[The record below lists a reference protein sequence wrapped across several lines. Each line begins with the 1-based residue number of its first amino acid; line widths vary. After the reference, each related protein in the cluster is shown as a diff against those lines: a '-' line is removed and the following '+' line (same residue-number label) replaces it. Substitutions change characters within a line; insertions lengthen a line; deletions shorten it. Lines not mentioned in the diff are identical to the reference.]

1 MTLSRGAIGNLVNR
15 YRAVLRKCRMMN
27 VFGSLAVA
35 GMLVAG
41 NAGFAG
47 AEDPIIAPNSSIS
60 KHYDTNTTV
69 LNTDQPQFSK
79 ELYAI
84 GATGSQGALDISME
98 GDAALTVDASWRRD
112 AADSN
117 RDQLSAVYV
126 GSGAQFSFTGT
137 GLFRATG
144 QGKVMEAVAFRNGA
158 NGPTG
163 GTMRLTGAITGEAI
177 TEASENGSGY
187 KAIGVKA
194 ENAGTII
201 FSGKSAWLK
210 AMAHAGTADGVYA
223 RYGGVVD
230 FQSEEVKVLSQS
242 DTGSAASGISIEYS
256 GGTITSSEQTALTVG
271 VKAPASTATGISLSG
286 ASKGL
291 VDLAGSLAVS
301 VEGSPVRGIEN
312 DQGTLHVAKASSITG
327 IGEGTFP
334 SYGIWGRNGSST
346 ELRGDVDVNMTSS
359 TTVYGVYADSAT
371 VSLGSE
377 GDVAIL
383 VQGSL
388 GRGVA
393 AFSGGNVEL
402 GSQGKEVS
410 ITAQNTG
417 VEAGTSST
425 VSLNGKV
432 KIDSGTGISLSST
445 TVDKFPS
452 LLSNG
457 SVSIISAGT
466 GIVAKYAHAV
476 FNELHIQAGTGI
488 DVQSPGYIG
497 SGNTDTVLDV
507 NGPAEIVAQNTAL
520 QIVGASGSKSASSG
534 FVGTFNDAASLRA
547 SNGNG
552 VQLSASTHSG
562 TTAARDCSV
571 TFKGQ
576 TSIASEKGTGVVV
589 NGPVASTAQDGASV
603 VFEGATTIDAAKAI
617 EIKKNNGKGASVTFA
632 YNPTPINVPARAQ
645 DADSQVNGSVT
656 GTGTLIKSGGGS
668 LALNGDN
675 SSFSGEFNMQGGRAF
690 LGSGKGYFSGA
701 TVNLTG
707 GTLVAPELRFSGG
720 KLLVAGGT
728 LETGTGQIFTSA
740 LNADG
745 DMKDPGAVKLSDS
758 NWKFDS
764 GVIAFDDAKY
774 NIVYAQTAAG
784 LLGAGNVAAD
794 NASGSGSAKEITFT
808 GTLVELP
815 PGDPDSFETLQKAV
829 LDTGIDSIKL
839 GSDIVLSK
847 RLQGTTPVTRSLTID
862 GNGHTISGA
871 YPGLWFKGMDSG
883 TVSIQN
889 ITFDGL
895 KTSSGDRYEGPV
907 SFGPAIFFDM
917 GYFADNWKS
926 TAKLIIGD
934 GVQFRNTESV
944 GDGAGGAVRTA
955 HGIVEIGNN
964 VSFINCTGGSGG
976 GLYSESFTTIGD
988 NVVFEGNKG
997 RRGGALNVVDD
1008 YGGYLTDPNY
1018 ASGARRVKYVH
1029 IGKNALFK
1037 DNSVELLG
1045 SGGNGGAIEVQ
1056 SGELSIDDGA
1066 TFTGNT
1072 SKSTGGAIAVCDWS
1086 PQLPAKAV
1094 LGSAT
1099 FIQNSAGSYGG
1110 AIINEGDVRFNGPVS
1125 FVENTAGKIGGAV
1138 CNLNTLN
1145 MAAES
1150 AFSKNTAGVGG
1161 GLYNE
1166 GIASLGKASFIENAA
1181 ADGGG
1186 AVFNVHQLTF
1196 ADGAVFSG
1204 NSATDGGAVYNDFSA
1219 DKDGNVVSDGSLT
1232 FNGGARFTGN
1242 TASGFGG
1249 AIYNTRSITLNP
1261 GAGQEIVFSGN
1272 TDSTGSNAIFMGDGS
1287 SLDIMGDGKVVF
1299 DDALS
1304 SQSATPTLKKTGSG
1318 ELLLNASMD
1327 GFLGTA
1333 SFEGGLTSIAEKW
1346 LIKNLSTVAGGK
1358 LKMSEFSFAS
1368 QDAEN
1373 AVTGGKLV
1381 LAGGILETG
1390 TGQIFANGLNAEGDA
1405 RNPGSVKLNG
1415 DNWSFDSGLIAFD
1428 DAKYNLTYAQA
1439 AALLLGA
1446 SNVGADASGSGSAKE
1461 ITFTGTYVN
1470 IPNPGPLSPYYYT
1483 GNKSDAASDG
1493 TVGGWRDSSG
1503 LPIAIADVITVK
1515 TEPGQAS
1522 EYRFLSGVYDGSK
1535 TSDTSETY
1543 ACLIHGG
1550 DSGVRVT
1557 SDGPLTIQNWG
1568 TGLMPYHASVA
1579 SSNGEILFGDNV
1591 SLLNNHSAG
1600 DATKGGG
1607 AIFSKKGVTF
1617 GDNAVLSGNS
1627 TALAIGGGGYG
1638 GGAIFLDGKGVVR
1651 FGKNAVIANNESY
1664 HYGGAIYSL
1673 GSVSMGEGATV
1684 RGNTTS
1690 YMGGAIAVT
1699 GALSLGT
1706 GSVVESN
1713 QAQAGGAVY
1722 STGQVNATGTTFR
1735 KNVATSNYGGGI
1747 YSAGGSIVLVDS
1759 RMEENKAAGGGAIIL
1774 AGGGTASVM
1783 DTAFAANTATNGGAF
1798 FIDKNGVLTTASGG
1812 VGTDAGTL
1820 FDGNSA
1826 TTNGGAVYV
1835 QNGTVDLGSGTRL
1848 QGNQA
1853 AKGGAIYAL
1862 GGKDASAKLTFAGT
1876 VFGKNSGTYGG
1887 AVYSSAS
1894 VGGTVNAA
1902 ASDVVFEGN
1911 TATSGGAVYL
1921 GGSGTSDIAFTD
1933 AVFKENQANTG
1944 NGGAIYSAISG
1955 SSNLAIADST
1965 FEGNNAGYGGAV
1977 FNNGQLTT
1985 SGNVVFSG
1993 NTATY
1998 GGAVYNYFTST
2009 TDGSLAFNGGA
2020 RFTGN
2025 TASGL
2030 GGAIYNTRAV
2040 TLNPGAGQEIVFSG
2054 NTDSTGSNAI
2064 FMGDGS
2070 SLDIMGDGKVVF
2082 DDALS
2087 SQSATPTLKKTGSGE
2102 LLLNAS
2108 MDGFLGT
2115 ASFEG
2120 GLTSIAEKWLIKNL
2134 STVAGGKLKMSE
2146 FSFASQDAE
2155 NAVTGGKLVL
2165 AGGILET
2172 GTGQI
2177 FANGLNA
2184 EGDARNPGSV
2194 KLNGDNWSFDSGLI
2208 AFDDAKYNLTY
2219 AQAAALLLGASNVG
2233 ADASGSGSAKEITFT
2248 GTYVNI
2254 PNPGPISPY
2263 YYTGNKS
2270 DAASD
2275 GTVGGWLDN
2284 SGVPVTLANAIT
2296 VKKEPGQ
2303 ASEYRFLSGVFDGS
2317 KASDTS
2323 SLIHDDSGVHVTS
2336 DGPLTIQ
2343 NWGTELV
2350 PAHTSTVAS
2359 TGEIVFGNNVSVLNN
2374 HSAGDGTKGGG
2385 ALFSKASITF
2395 GDNAVLSGNATVLA
2409 AGGEGY
2415 GGGALFLDGKGEI
2428 LLGKNA
2434 LIEKN
2439 ESCGYGGAIYSLGS
2453 VRLGEGAVIRGNK
2466 ASYMGG
2472 ALAVTGALS
2481 LGKNALVE
2489 DNQARQG
2496 GAIYA
2501 QNGTL
2506 ALGSGTRLER
2516 NQADRGGAIY
2526 LQGGSGD
2533 STTLDL
2539 MNSVFRENSAS
2550 NGGALYLTGDGT
2562 LRIAAADTVFEGNS
2576 ASYGGAIYNG
2586 FPMNEKGHSG
2596 SDGSLAFNGG
2606 ARFTGNTASGLGGA
2620 IYNTRAVT
2628 LNPGAG
2634 QEIVFSGNTDST
2646 GSNAIFMGDGSSLD
2660 ITGDGKVV
2668 FDDALSS
2675 QSATPTLKKTG
2686 GGTLLFNASMDG
2698 FLGTA
2703 AFEDGRTEI
2712 AQKWLIKNTVTIT
2725 GGRLKMPEF
2734 SFAAQGEGNN
2744 VAGGKLILAGGIL
2757 ETGTGQIFTN
2767 GLNAEGDNK
2776 DPGAVKLRD
2785 DNWSFNSG
2793 LIAFNDA
2800 LYNLT
2805 YAQAAADSLG
2815 ANNVEAGEGVGS
2827 TSAKEIT
2834 FIGTGYVDPDPDPVP
2849 PVDPD
2854 PTPPAP
2860 EPKPDEDRTGKVSV
2874 DELNNNH
2881 ANNIVLGN
2889 VTITTGTSSDSG
2901 KDFVVGASAT
2911 DDKTDSISGSIGG
2924 KNIDLGSSGRNISV
2938 VGGHYLTL
2946 VGGSS
2951 DTPLVTAGGNPV
2963 NVHVGGTGEGASGVL
2978 NLGTPVMDSGG
2989 TLSGNIEIAAAST
3002 VNVRAGTHVITGEAN
3017 ETTGTADVAGMNN
3030 NGGTINIAE
3039 GAHLQSTIRQADG
3052 QTNVSGRL
3060 TSASVELSG
3069 GGLNVSGAVDSSS
3082 VTASKGDIKVAGT
3095 LAADVLTT
3103 SSDVQINIGDQGSAG
3118 RVVAR
3123 QARLQGGRVFLDPAW
3138 KGNDALTD
3146 ASHGVFTFVNNEI
3159 DGLLTAGQN
3168 SLLVLGDTD
3177 TGWALDAFGRS
3188 SLQWGQNGVT
3198 AALAIRKPQTLNGT
3212 LGAVMVDGTKTSAP
3226 VLTPNTATFTDGSL
3240 LLVDGSGLNGAAAL
3254 TSQGGTLNVD
3264 AGAKLLIDNIT
3275 QGEYAITSGFSVSS
3289 VQGWNG
3295 DNLSTPDNLI
3305 GLVLGKDADG
3315 SMKIQATAR
3324 RSSDVFRGLSLV
3336 NTMDAIWGKGL
3347 NDTESD
3353 SMGIRFLSRAVNE
3366 NYLPKAD
3373 TVHTVDG
3380 AAQIA
3385 VAGGVQ
3391 GMAVAA
3397 ADAPVRAIQDHASL
3411 LHMTA
3416 TREGAVR
3423 KDGLNLWIN
3432 ALYGAEHARNF
3443 GAGSLDGGYNA
3454 DFGGIVFG
3462 GDYAFGVFRVGMALN
3477 AGSGTAR
3484 SRGDFN
3490 ATKNDFDFWGVNLY
3504 GSWSRDQFNIVG
3516 DLGYSANKNEV
3527 KQDLPTTMQ
3536 LGQLRGDVDTGVLT
3550 AGLRGEYRFETDWA
3564 DVTPHVGVRYY
3575 NLRTDG
3581 FTSRIDEHDVFRVGR
3596 DTQEIW
3602 TFPIGVSFSRDFE
3615 TSSGWKVKPRADLSV
3630 VPAAGDLKAKTK
3642 ARVPGVAASD
3652 TIKARMM
3659 DSVSFDGTLGL
3670 EVQRDNISFGLD
3682 YGIRASEHKT
3692 GHGVNVSFTYKF

>member
-47 AEDPIIAPNSSIS
+47 AEELSGDISPISLSGDTRNIIGVGDIS
-60 KHYDTNTTV
+60 LRSTEPALRYLINV
-69 LNTDQPQFSK
+69 S
-79 ELYAI
+79 
-84 GATGSQGALDISME
+84 GQGQLDISMSNGSPMAVGNADGIYLKDYSE
-98 GDAALTVDASWRRD
+98 YDQYAS
-112 AADSN
+112 AFHVA
-117 RDQLSAVYV
+117 
-126 GSGAQFSFTGT
+126 GSGSSGSFAGTGT
-137 GLFRATG
+137 FSMVGG
-144 QGKVMEAVAFRNGA
+144 GKLLGVCAFLSESK
-158 NGPTG
+158 
-163 GTMRLTGAITGEAI
+163 GTLTLSGDITGEA
-177 TEASENGSGY
+177 EAVMNGSNGY
-187 KAIGVKA
+187 ASFAAAAAGGNLVFGGDRTTLRAKASTGNNANGAFVKYGGMIGFASKSVLIESKNTDSSSVGINCADGTVKTSA
-194 ENAGTII
+194 DTDLDIVVEGNKATTGIQLTASSSDVQLAGNLDLTATQTGQDSFASVLGISND
-201 FSGKSAWLK
+201 SGKMVVSGPTSLRLVTNAPFDAKGITASGK
-210 AMAHAGTADGVYA
+210 ADMSFLGDVEIAV
-223 RYGGVVD
+223 
-230 FQSEEVKVLSQS
+230 
-242 DTGSAASGISIEYS
+242 TGSASGSALYTTYRYDYS
-256 GGTITSSEQTALTVG
+256 TQAGICPV
-271 VKAPASTATGISLSG
+271 ISLGTDGKAVTLNSSG
-286 ASKGL
+286 
-291 VDLAGSLAVS
+291 
-301 VEGSPVRGIEN
+301 
-312 DQGTLHVAKASSITG
+312 
-327 IGEGTFP
+327 
-334 SYGIWGRNGSST
+334 YGIN
-346 ELRGDVDVNMTSS
+346 N
-359 TTVYGVYADSAT
+359 
-371 VSLGSE
+371 
-377 GDVAIL
+377 
-383 VQGSL
+383 QG
-388 GRGVA
+388 
-393 AFSGGNVEL
+393 
-402 GSQGKEVS
+402 
-410 ITAQNTG
+410 
-417 VEAGTSST
+417 
-425 VSLNGKV
+425 
-432 KIDSGTGISLSST
+432 
-445 TVDKFPS
+445 
-452 LLSNG
+452 G
-457 SVSIISAGT
+457 SVSLT
-466 GIVAKYAHAV
+466 GQRINITGSTGVFVEGGGNENVFADVRFDGPTTINADKAIV
-476 FNELHIQAGTGI
+476 
-488 DVQSPGYIG
+488 
-497 SGNTDTVLDV
+497 
-507 NGPAEIVAQNTAL
+507 
-520 QIVGASGSKSASSG
+520 
-534 FVGTFNDAASLRA
+534 
-547 SNGNG
+547 
-552 VQLSASTHSG
+552 
-562 TTAARDCSV
+562 
-571 TFKGQ
+571 
-576 TSIASEKGTGVVV
+576 TSI
-589 NGPVASTAQDGASV
+589 
-603 VFEGATTIDAAKAI
+603 KAG
-617 EIKKNNGKGASVTFA
+617 EQVGASVTFA
-632 YNPTPINVPARAQ
+632 YNPTPINVPVTKES
-645 DADSQVNGSVT
+645 ADSKVRGSVT
-656 GTGTLIKSGGGS
+656 GSSGTINKENAGS
-668 LALNGDN
+668 LAFYGDISN
-675 SSFSGEFNMQGGRAF
+675 FSGVFNQKGGTTF
-690 LGSGKGYFSGA
+690 LSEGAAGYFGKA
-701 TVNLTG
+701 QLAVTG
-707 GTLVAPELRFSGG
+707 GALVAPTLSFQKTG
-720 KLLVAGGT
+720 KLTLAGGT

-794 NASGSGSAKEITFT
+794 NVSGSGSAKEITFT

-829 LDTGIDSIKL
+829 LDSGIDSIKL

-847 RLQGTTPVTRSLTID
+847 RLQGTTPVARSLAID

-889 ITFDGL
+889 IAFDGL

-964 VSFINCTGGSGG
+964 VGFINCTGGSGG

-1008 YGGYLTDPNY
+1008 YEDYLTDPDY

-1037 DNSVELLG
+1037 NNSVELLG

-1066 TFTGNT
+1066 TFTGNS

-1094 LGSAT
+1094 LGSAAFT
-1099 FIQNSAGSYGG
+1099 QNSAGSYGG

-1150 AFSKNTAGVGG
+1150 TFSKNTAGVGG

-1186 AVFNVHQLTF
+1186 AIFNVHQLTF

-1204 NSATDGGAVYNDFSA
+1204 NSATDGGAVYNDFSE
-1219 DKDGNVVSDGSLT
+1219 DKDGNAVSAGSLA

-1242 TASGFGG
+1242 TASGLGG

-1287 SLDIMGDGKVVF
+1287 SLDITGDGKVVF
-1299 DDALS
+1299 NDALS
-1304 SQSATPTLKKTGSG
+1304 SQSATPALKKTGS
-1318 ELLLNASMD
+1318 
-1327 GFLGTA
+1327 
-1333 SFEGGLTSIAEKW
+1333 
-1346 LIKNLSTVAGGK
+1346 
-1358 LKMSEFSFAS
+1358 
-1368 QDAEN
+1368 
-1373 AVTGGKLV
+1373 
-1381 LAGGILETG
+1381 
-1390 TGQIFANGLNAEGDA
+1390 
-1405 RNPGSVKLNG
+1405 
-1415 DNWSFDSGLIAFD
+1415 
-1428 DAKYNLTYAQA
+1428 
-1439 AALLLGA
+1439 
-1446 SNVGADASGSGSAKE
+1446 
-1461 ITFTGTYVN
+1461 
-1470 IPNPGPLSPYYYT
+1470 
-1483 GNKSDAASDG
+1483 
-1493 TVGGWRDSSG
+1493 
-1503 LPIAIADVITVK
+1503 
-1515 TEPGQAS
+1515 
-1522 EYRFLSGVYDGSK
+1522 
-1535 TSDTSETY
+1535 
-1543 ACLIHGG
+1543 
-1550 DSGVRVT
+1550 
-1557 SDGPLTIQNWG
+1557 
-1568 TGLMPYHASVA
+1568 
-1579 SSNGEILFGDNV
+1579 
-1591 SLLNNHSAG
+1591 
-1600 DATKGGG
+1600 
-1607 AIFSKKGVTF
+1607 
-1617 GDNAVLSGNS
+1617 
-1627 TALAIGGGGYG
+1627 
-1638 GGAIFLDGKGVVR
+1638 
-1651 FGKNAVIANNESY
+1651 
-1664 HYGGAIYSL
+1664 
-1673 GSVSMGEGATV
+1673 
-1684 RGNTTS
+1684 
-1690 YMGGAIAVT
+1690 
-1699 GALSLGT
+1699 
-1706 GSVVESN
+1706 
-1713 QAQAGGAVY
+1713 
-1722 STGQVNATGTTFR
+1722 
-1735 KNVATSNYGGGI
+1735 
-1747 YSAGGSIVLVDS
+1747 
-1759 RMEENKAAGGGAIIL
+1759 
-1774 AGGGTASVM
+1774 
-1783 DTAFAANTATNGGAF
+1783 
-1798 FIDKNGVLTTASGG
+1798 
-1812 VGTDAGTL
+1812 
-1820 FDGNSA
+1820 
-1826 TTNGGAVYV
+1826 
-1835 QNGTVDLGSGTRL
+1835 
-1848 QGNQA
+1848 
-1853 AKGGAIYAL
+1853 
-1862 GGKDASAKLTFAGT
+1862 
-1876 VFGKNSGTYGG
+1876 
-1887 AVYSSAS
+1887 
-1894 VGGTVNAA
+1894 
-1902 ASDVVFEGN
+1902 
-1911 TATSGGAVYL
+1911 
-1921 GGSGTSDIAFTD
+1921 
-1933 AVFKENQANTG
+1933 
-1944 NGGAIYSAISG
+1944 
-1955 SSNLAIADST
+1955 
-1965 FEGNNAGYGGAV
+1965 
-1977 FNNGQLTT
+1977 
-1985 SGNVVFSG
+1985 
-1993 NTATY
+1993 
-1998 GGAVYNYFTST
+1998 
-2009 TDGSLAFNGGA
+2009 
-2020 RFTGN
+2020 
-2025 TASGL
+2025 
-2030 GGAIYNTRAV
+2030 
-2040 TLNPGAGQEIVFSG
+2040 
-2054 NTDSTGSNAI
+2054 
-2064 FMGDGS
+2064 
-2070 SLDIMGDGKVVF
+2070 
-2082 DDALS
+2082 
-2087 SQSATPTLKKTGSGE
+2087 
-2102 LLLNAS
+2102 
-2108 MDGFLGT
+2108 
-2115 ASFEG
+2115 
-2120 GLTSIAEKWLIKNL
+2120 
-2134 STVAGGKLKMSE
+2134 
-2146 FSFASQDAE
+2146 
-2155 NAVTGGKLVL
+2155 
-2165 AGGILET
+2165 
-2172 GTGQI
+2172 
-2177 FANGLNA
+2177 
-2184 EGDARNPGSV
+2184 
-2194 KLNGDNWSFDSGLI
+2194 
-2208 AFDDAKYNLTY
+2208 
-2219 AQAAALLLGASNVG
+2219 
-2233 ADASGSGSAKEITFT
+2233 
-2248 GTYVNI
+2248 
-2254 PNPGPISPY
+2254 
-2263 YYTGNKS
+2263 
-2270 DAASD
+2270 
-2275 GTVGGWLDN
+2275 
-2284 SGVPVTLANAIT
+2284 
-2296 VKKEPGQ
+2296 
-2303 ASEYRFLSGVFDGS
+2303 
-2317 KASDTS
+2317 
-2323 SLIHDDSGVHVTS
+2323 
-2336 DGPLTIQ
+2336 
-2343 NWGTELV
+2343 
-2350 PAHTSTVAS
+2350 
-2359 TGEIVFGNNVSVLNN
+2359 
-2374 HSAGDGTKGGG
+2374 
-2385 ALFSKASITF
+2385 
-2395 GDNAVLSGNATVLA
+2395 
-2409 AGGEGY
+2409 
-2415 GGGALFLDGKGEI
+2415 
-2428 LLGKNA
+2428 
-2434 LIEKN
+2434 
-2439 ESCGYGGAIYSLGS
+2439 
-2453 VRLGEGAVIRGNK
+2453 
-2466 ASYMGG
+2466 
-2472 ALAVTGALS
+2472 
-2481 LGKNALVE
+2481 
-2489 DNQARQG
+2489 
-2496 GAIYA
+2496 
-2501 QNGTL
+2501 
-2506 ALGSGTRLER
+2506 
-2516 NQADRGGAIY
+2516 
-2526 LQGGSGD
+2526 
-2533 STTLDL
+2533 
-2539 MNSVFRENSAS
+2539 
-2550 NGGALYLTGDGT
+2550 
-2562 LRIAAADTVFEGNS
+2562 
-2576 ASYGGAIYNG
+2576 
-2586 FPMNEKGHSG
+2586 
-2596 SDGSLAFNGG
+2596 
-2606 ARFTGNTASGLGGA
+2606 
-2620 IYNTRAVT
+2620 
-2628 LNPGAG
+2628 
-2634 QEIVFSGNTDST
+2634 
-2646 GSNAIFMGDGSSLD
+2646 
-2660 ITGDGKVV
+2660 
-2668 FDDALSS
+2668 
-2675 QSATPTLKKTG
+2675 
-2686 GGTLLFNASMDG
+2686 GTLLFNASMDG

-2725 GGRLKMPEF
+2725 GGRLKMPAF
-2734 SFAAQGEGNN
+2734 SFVAQGEGNN

-2757 ETGTGQIFTN
+2757 ETGTGQIFIN

-2776 DPGAVKLRD
+2776 DPGAVKLSG
-2785 DNWSFNSG
+2785 DNWSFDSG

-2815 ANNVEAGEGVGS
+2815 ANNVEAGEGAGS

-2834 FIGTGYVDPDPDPVP
+2834 FIGTGYVDPGPDPVP
-2849 PVDPD
+2849 PVDPGPDPVPPVEPD

-2901 KDFVVGASAT
+2901 KDFVVGASAK

-3052 QTNVSGRL
+3052 QTNVSGKL

-3069 GGLNVSGAVDSSS
+3069 GALNVSGAVDSSS

-3103 SSDVQINIGDQGSAG
+3103 SSDVQLNIGDQGSAG

-3123 QARLQGGRVFLDPAW
+3123 QAQLQGGRVFLDPAW
-3138 KGNDALTD
+3138 KGNDALAD

-3226 VLTPNTATFTDGSL
+3226 VLTPNTATFADGSL

-3275 QGEYAITSGFSVSS
+3275 QGEYAITSGFSVSN

-3315 SMKIQATAR
+3315 SMKVQATAR

-3347 NDTESD
+3347 NDTESGN
-3353 SMGIRFLSRAVNE
+3353 MGIRFLSRAVNE
-3366 NYLPKAD
+3366 KHLPKAD

-3411 LHMTA
+3411 SHMTT
-3416 TREGAVR
+3416 TREGAIR

-3432 ALYGAEHARNF
+3432 ALYGAEHARNL

-3462 GDYAFGVFRVGMALN
+3462 GDYAFGDFRVGMALN

-3490 ATKNDFDFWGVNLY
+3490 ATKNDFDFWGMNLY

-3527 KQDLPTTMQ
+3527 KQDLPATMQ
-3536 LGQLRGDVDTGVLT
+3536 LGQLRADVDTGVLT

-3581 FTSRIDEHDVFRVGR
+3581 FTSRIDDHDVFRVGR

-3630 VPAAGDLKAKTK
+3630 APAAGDLKAKAK

-3670 EVQRDNISFGLD
+3670 EVQKDNISFGLD
-3682 YGIRASEHKT
+3682 YGIRASEHKA

>member
-47 AEDPIIAPNSSIS
+47 AEELSGDISPISLSGDTRNIIGVGDIS
-60 KHYDTNTTV
+60 LRSTEPALRYLINV
-69 LNTDQPQFSK
+69 S
-79 ELYAI
+79 
-84 GATGSQGALDISME
+84 GQGQLDISMSN
-98 GDAALTVDASWRRD
+98 GSPMAVGNADGIYLKDYSDYDQYAS
-112 AADSN
+112 AFHVA
-117 RDQLSAVYV
+117 
-126 GSGAQFSFTGT
+126 GSGSSGSFVGTGT
-137 GLFRATG
+137 FSMVGG
-144 QGKVMEAVAFRNGA
+144 GKLLGVCAFLSESK
-158 NGPTG
+158 
-163 GTMRLTGAITGEAI
+163 GTLTLSGDITGEA
-177 TEASENGSGY
+177 EAVMNGSNGY
-187 KAIGVKA
+187 ASFVA
-194 ENAGTII
+194 AAAGGNLV
-201 FSGKSAWLK
+201 F
-210 AMAHAGTADGVYA
+210 
-223 RYGGVVD
+223 GGD
-230 FQSEEVKVLSQS
+230 R
-242 DTGSAASGISIEYS
+242 T
-256 GGTITSSEQTALTVG
+256 
-271 VKAPASTATGISLSG
+271 
-286 ASKGL
+286 
-291 VDLAGSLAVS
+291 
-301 VEGSPVRGIEN
+301 
-312 DQGTLHVAKASSITG
+312 TLRAKASTGNNANGAFVKYGGMIDFASKSVLIESKNTDSNSVGINCADGTVKTSADTDLDIVVEGNKATTG
-327 IGEGTFP
+327 IQLTASSSDVQLAGNLDLTATQTGQDSFASVLGISNDSGKMVVSGPTSLRLVTNAPFDAKGITASGKADMSFLGDVEIAVRGSASGSALYTTYRYDYSTQAGICPVISLGTDGKAVTLN
-334 SYGIWGRNGSST
+334 SSGYGIN
-346 ELRGDVDVNMTSS
+346 N
-359 TTVYGVYADSAT
+359 
-371 VSLGSE
+371 
-377 GDVAIL
+377 
-383 VQGSL
+383 QG
-388 GRGVA
+388 
-393 AFSGGNVEL
+393 
-402 GSQGKEVS
+402 
-410 ITAQNTG
+410 
-417 VEAGTSST
+417 
-425 VSLNGKV
+425 
-432 KIDSGTGISLSST
+432 
-445 TVDKFPS
+445 
-452 LLSNG
+452 G
-457 SVSIISAGT
+457 SVSLT
-466 GIVAKYAHAV
+466 GQRINITGSTGVFVEGGGNENVFADVRFDGPTTINADKAIV
-476 FNELHIQAGTGI
+476 
-488 DVQSPGYIG
+488 
-497 SGNTDTVLDV
+497 
-507 NGPAEIVAQNTAL
+507 
-520 QIVGASGSKSASSG
+520 
-534 FVGTFNDAASLRA
+534 
-547 SNGNG
+547 
-552 VQLSASTHSG
+552 
-562 TTAARDCSV
+562 
-571 TFKGQ
+571 
-576 TSIASEKGTGVVV
+576 TSI
-589 NGPVASTAQDGASV
+589 
-603 VFEGATTIDAAKAI
+603 KAG
-617 EIKKNNGKGASVTFA
+617 EQVGASVTFA
-632 YNPTPINVPARAQ
+632 YNPTPINVPVTKES
-645 DADSQVNGSVT
+645 ADSKVRGSVT
-656 GTGTLIKSGGGS
+656 GSSGTINKENAGS
-668 LALNGDN
+668 LAFYGDISN
-675 SSFSGEFNMQGGRAF
+675 FSGVFNQKGGTTF
-690 LGSGKGYFSGA
+690 LSEGAAGYFGKA
-701 TVNLTG
+701 QLAVTG
-707 GTLVAPELRFSGG
+707 GALVAPTLSFQKTG
-720 KLLVAGGT
+720 KLTLAGGT

-740 LNADG
+740 LNVDG

-794 NASGSGSAKEITFT
+794 NVSGSGSAKEITFT

-847 RLQGTTPVTRSLTID
+847 RLQGTTPVARSLAID

-889 ITFDGL
+889 IAFDGL

-964 VSFINCTGGSGG
+964 VGFINCTGGSGG

-1008 YGGYLTDPNY
+1008 YGGYLTDPDY

-1037 DNSVELLG
+1037 NNSVELLG

-1094 LGSAT
+1094 LGSAAFT
-1099 FIQNSAGSYGG
+1099 QNSAGSYGG

-1150 AFSKNTAGVGG
+1150 TFSKNTAGVGG

-1204 NSATDGGAVYNDFSA
+1204 NSATDGGAVYNDFSE
-1219 DKDGNVVSDGSLT
+1219 DKDGNAVS
-1232 FNGGARFTGN
+1232 
-1242 TASGFGG
+1242 
-1249 AIYNTRSITLNP
+1249 
-1261 GAGQEIVFSGN
+1261 V
-1272 TDSTGSNAIFMGDGS
+1272 
-1287 SLDIMGDGKVVF
+1287 
-1299 DDALS
+1299 
-1304 SQSATPTLKKTGSG
+1304 
-1318 ELLLNASMD
+1318 
-1327 GFLGTA
+1327 
-1333 SFEGGLTSIAEKW
+1333 
-1346 LIKNLSTVAGGK
+1346 
-1358 LKMSEFSFAS
+1358 
-1368 QDAEN
+1368 
-1373 AVTGGKLV
+1373 
-1381 LAGGILETG
+1381 
-1390 TGQIFANGLNAEGDA
+1390 
-1405 RNPGSVKLNG
+1405 
-1415 DNWSFDSGLIAFD
+1415 
-1428 DAKYNLTYAQA
+1428 
-1439 AALLLGA
+1439 
-1446 SNVGADASGSGSAKE
+1446 
-1461 ITFTGTYVN
+1461 
-1470 IPNPGPLSPYYYT
+1470 
-1483 GNKSDAASDG
+1483 
-1493 TVGGWRDSSG
+1493 
-1503 LPIAIADVITVK
+1503 
-1515 TEPGQAS
+1515 
-1522 EYRFLSGVYDGSK
+1522 
-1535 TSDTSETY
+1535 
-1543 ACLIHGG
+1543 
-1550 DSGVRVT
+1550 
-1557 SDGPLTIQNWG
+1557 
-1568 TGLMPYHASVA
+1568 
-1579 SSNGEILFGDNV
+1579 
-1591 SLLNNHSAG
+1591 
-1600 DATKGGG
+1600 
-1607 AIFSKKGVTF
+1607 
-1617 GDNAVLSGNS
+1617 
-1627 TALAIGGGGYG
+1627 
-1638 GGAIFLDGKGVVR
+1638 
-1651 FGKNAVIANNESY
+1651 
-1664 HYGGAIYSL
+1664 
-1673 GSVSMGEGATV
+1673 
-1684 RGNTTS
+1684 
-1690 YMGGAIAVT
+1690 
-1699 GALSLGT
+1699 
-1706 GSVVESN
+1706 
-1713 QAQAGGAVY
+1713 
-1722 STGQVNATGTTFR
+1722 
-1735 KNVATSNYGGGI
+1735 
-1747 YSAGGSIVLVDS
+1747 
-1759 RMEENKAAGGGAIIL
+1759 
-1774 AGGGTASVM
+1774 
-1783 DTAFAANTATNGGAF
+1783 
-1798 FIDKNGVLTTASGG
+1798 
-1812 VGTDAGTL
+1812 
-1820 FDGNSA
+1820 
-1826 TTNGGAVYV
+1826 
-1835 QNGTVDLGSGTRL
+1835 
-1848 QGNQA
+1848 
-1853 AKGGAIYAL
+1853 
-1862 GGKDASAKLTFAGT
+1862 
-1876 VFGKNSGTYGG
+1876 
-1887 AVYSSAS
+1887 
-1894 VGGTVNAA
+1894 
-1902 ASDVVFEGN
+1902 
-1911 TATSGGAVYL
+1911 
-1921 GGSGTSDIAFTD
+1921 
-1933 AVFKENQANTG
+1933 
-1944 NGGAIYSAISG
+1944 
-1955 SSNLAIADST
+1955 
-1965 FEGNNAGYGGAV
+1965 
-1977 FNNGQLTT
+1977 
-1985 SGNVVFSG
+1985 
-1993 NTATY
+1993 
-1998 GGAVYNYFTST
+1998 
-2009 TDGSLAFNGGA
+2009 GSLAFNGGA

-2030 GGAIYNTRAV
+2030 GGAIYNTR
-2040 TLNPGAGQEIVFSG
+2040 
-2054 NTDSTGSNAI
+2054 
-2064 FMGDGS
+2064 
-2070 SLDIMGDGKVVF
+2070 
-2082 DDALS
+2082 
-2087 SQSATPTLKKTGSGE
+2087 
-2102 LLLNAS
+2102 
-2108 MDGFLGT
+2108 
-2115 ASFEG
+2115 
-2120 GLTSIAEKWLIKNL
+2120 SI
-2134 STVAGGKLKMSE
+2134 
-2146 FSFASQDAE
+2146 
-2155 NAVTGGKLVL
+2155 
-2165 AGGILET
+2165 
-2172 GTGQI
+2172 
-2177 FANGLNA
+2177 
-2184 EGDARNPGSV
+2184 
-2194 KLNGDNWSFDSGLI
+2194 
-2208 AFDDAKYNLTY
+2208 
-2219 AQAAALLLGASNVG
+2219 
-2233 ADASGSGSAKEITFT
+2233 
-2248 GTYVNI
+2248 
-2254 PNPGPISPY
+2254 
-2263 YYTGNKS
+2263 
-2270 DAASD
+2270 
-2275 GTVGGWLDN
+2275 
-2284 SGVPVTLANAIT
+2284 
-2296 VKKEPGQ
+2296 
-2303 ASEYRFLSGVFDGS
+2303 
-2317 KASDTS
+2317 
-2323 SLIHDDSGVHVTS
+2323 
-2336 DGPLTIQ
+2336 
-2343 NWGTELV
+2343 
-2350 PAHTSTVAS
+2350 
-2359 TGEIVFGNNVSVLNN
+2359 
-2374 HSAGDGTKGGG
+2374 
-2385 ALFSKASITF
+2385 
-2395 GDNAVLSGNATVLA
+2395 
-2409 AGGEGY
+2409 
-2415 GGGALFLDGKGEI
+2415 
-2428 LLGKNA
+2428 
-2434 LIEKN
+2434 
-2439 ESCGYGGAIYSLGS
+2439 
-2453 VRLGEGAVIRGNK
+2453 
-2466 ASYMGG
+2466 
-2472 ALAVTGALS
+2472 
-2481 LGKNALVE
+2481 
-2489 DNQARQG
+2489 
-2496 GAIYA
+2496 
-2501 QNGTL
+2501 
-2506 ALGSGTRLER
+2506 
-2516 NQADRGGAIY
+2516 
-2526 LQGGSGD
+2526 
-2533 STTLDL
+2533 
-2539 MNSVFRENSAS
+2539 
-2550 NGGALYLTGDGT
+2550 
-2562 LRIAAADTVFEGNS
+2562 
-2576 ASYGGAIYNG
+2576 
-2586 FPMNEKGHSG
+2586 
-2596 SDGSLAFNGG
+2596 
-2606 ARFTGNTASGLGGA
+2606 
-2620 IYNTRAVT
+2620 T

-2686 GGTLLFNASMDG
+2686 SGELLLNASMDG

-2712 AQKWLIKNTVTIT
+2712 PQKWLIKNTVTIT
-2725 GGRLKMPEF
+2725 GGRLKMSAF
-2734 SFAAQGEGNN
+2734 SFVAQGEGNN

-2757 ETGTGQIFTN
+2757 ETGTGQIFIN

-2776 DPGAVKLRD
+2776 DPGAVKLSG
-2785 DNWSFNSG
+2785 DNWSFDSG

-2815 ANNVEAGEGVGS
+2815 ANNVEAGEGAGS

-2834 FIGTGYVDPDPDPVP
+2834 FIGTGYVDPVPDPVP
-2849 PVDPD
+2849 PVDPVPDPVPPVEPD

-2901 KDFVVGASAT
+2901 KDFVVGASAK

-3052 QTNVSGRL
+3052 QTNVSGKL

-3069 GGLNVSGAVDSSS
+3069 GALNVSGAVDSSS

-3123 QARLQGGRVFLDPAW
+3123 QAQLQGGRVFLDPAW
-3138 KGNDALTD
+3138 KGNDALAD

-3226 VLTPNTATFTDGSL
+3226 VLTPNTATFADGSL

-3275 QGEYAITSGFSVSS
+3275 QGEYAITSGFSVSN

-3315 SMKIQATAR
+3315 SMKVQATAR

-3336 NTMDAIWGKGL
+3336 NTMDAIWGRGL
-3347 NDTESD
+3347 NDTESGN
-3353 SMGIRFLSRAVNE
+3353 MGIRFLSRAVNE
-3366 NYLPKAD
+3366 NHLPKAD

-3411 LHMTA
+3411 SHMTT
-3416 TREGAVR
+3416 TREGAIR
-3423 KDGLNLWIN
+3423 KDGLNLWLN
-3432 ALYGAEHARNF
+3432 ALYGAEHARNL

-3462 GDYAFGVFRVGMALN
+3462 GDYAFGDFRVGMALN

-3490 ATKNDFDFWGVNLY
+3490 ATKNDFDFWGMNLY
-3504 GSWSRDQFNIVG
+3504 GSWSRDQFSIVG

-3527 KQDLPTTMQ
+3527 KQDLPATMQ
-3536 LGQLRGDVDTGVLT
+3536 LGQLRADVDTGVLT

-3581 FTSRIDEHDVFRVGR
+3581 FTSRIDDHDVFRVGR

-3630 VPAAGDLKAKTK
+3630 APAAGDLKAKAK

-3670 EVQRDNISFGLD
+3670 EVQKDNISFGLD
-3682 YGIRASEHKT
+3682 YGIRASEHKA

>member
-47 AEDPIIAPNSSIS
+47 AEELSGDISPISLSGDTRNIIGVGDIS
-60 KHYDTNTTV
+60 LRSTEPALRYLINV
-69 LNTDQPQFSK
+69 S
-79 ELYAI
+79 
-84 GATGSQGALDISME
+84 GQGQLDISMSN
-98 GDAALTVDASWRRD
+98 GSPMAVGNADGIYLKDYSDSDQYAS
-112 AADSN
+112 AFHVA
-117 RDQLSAVYV
+117 
-126 GSGAQFSFTGT
+126 GSGSSGSFAGTGT
-137 GLFRATG
+137 FSMVGG
-144 QGKVMEAVAFRNGA
+144 GKLLGVCAFLSESK
-158 NGPTG
+158 
-163 GTMRLTGAITGEAI
+163 GTLTLSGDITGEA
-177 TEASENGSGY
+177 EAVMNGSNGY
-187 KAIGVKA
+187 ASFAAAAAGGNLVFGGDRTTLRAKASTGNNANGAFVKYGGMIDFA
-194 ENAGTII
+194 SKSVLIESKNTDSSSVGINCADGTVKTSADTDLDIVVEGNKATTGIQLTASSSDVQLAGNLDLTATQTGQDSFASVLGISND
-201 FSGKSAWLK
+201 SGKMVVSGPTSLRLVTNAPFDAKGITASGK
-210 AMAHAGTADGVYA
+210 ADMSFLGDVEIAV
-223 RYGGVVD
+223 
-230 FQSEEVKVLSQS
+230 
-242 DTGSAASGISIEYS
+242 TGSASGSALYTTYRYDYS
-256 GGTITSSEQTALTVG
+256 TQAGICPV
-271 VKAPASTATGISLSG
+271 ISLGTDGKAVTLNSSG
-286 ASKGL
+286 
-291 VDLAGSLAVS
+291 
-301 VEGSPVRGIEN
+301 
-312 DQGTLHVAKASSITG
+312 
-327 IGEGTFP
+327 
-334 SYGIWGRNGSST
+334 YGIN
-346 ELRGDVDVNMTSS
+346 N
-359 TTVYGVYADSAT
+359 
-371 VSLGSE
+371 
-377 GDVAIL
+377 
-383 VQGSL
+383 QG
-388 GRGVA
+388 
-393 AFSGGNVEL
+393 
-402 GSQGKEVS
+402 
-410 ITAQNTG
+410 
-417 VEAGTSST
+417 
-425 VSLNGKV
+425 
-432 KIDSGTGISLSST
+432 
-445 TVDKFPS
+445 
-452 LLSNG
+452 G
-457 SVSIISAGT
+457 SVSLT
-466 GIVAKYAHAV
+466 GQRINITGSTGVFVEGGGNENVFADVRFDGPTTINADKAIV
-476 FNELHIQAGTGI
+476 
-488 DVQSPGYIG
+488 
-497 SGNTDTVLDV
+497 
-507 NGPAEIVAQNTAL
+507 
-520 QIVGASGSKSASSG
+520 
-534 FVGTFNDAASLRA
+534 
-547 SNGNG
+547 
-552 VQLSASTHSG
+552 
-562 TTAARDCSV
+562 
-571 TFKGQ
+571 
-576 TSIASEKGTGVVV
+576 TSI
-589 NGPVASTAQDGASV
+589 
-603 VFEGATTIDAAKAI
+603 KAG
-617 EIKKNNGKGASVTFA
+617 EQVGASVTFA
-632 YNPTPINVPARAQ
+632 YNPTPINVPVTKES
-645 DADSQVNGSVT
+645 ADSKVRGSVT
-656 GTGTLIKSGGGS
+656 GSSGTINKENAGS
-668 LALNGDN
+668 LAFYGDISN
-675 SSFSGEFNMQGGRAF
+675 FSGVFNQKGGTTF
-690 LGSGKGYFSGA
+690 LSEGAAGYFGKA
-701 TVNLTG
+701 QLAVTG
-707 GTLVAPELRFSGG
+707 GALVAPTLSFQKTG
-720 KLLVAGGT
+720 KLTLAGGT
-728 LETGTGQIFTSA
+728 LETGTGQIFTNA

-764 GVIAFDDAKY
+764 GVIAFDDARY

-794 NASGSGSAKEITFT
+794 NVSGSGSAKEITFT

-847 RLQGTTPVTRSLTID
+847 RLQGTTPVARSLAID

-889 ITFDGL
+889 IAFDGL
-895 KTSSGDRYEGPV
+895 KTSSGDRYEGTV

-964 VSFINCTGGSGG
+964 VGFINCTGGSGG

-1008 YGGYLTDPNY
+1008 YGGYLTDPDY

-1037 DNSVELLG
+1037 NNSVELLG

-1099 FIQNSAGSYGG
+1099 FTQNSAGSYGG

-1150 AFSKNTAGVGG
+1150 TFSKNTAGVGG

-1166 GIASLGKASFIENAA
+1166 GIAFLDKASFIENAA

-1204 NSATDGGAVYNDFSA
+1204 NSATDGGAVYNDFSE
-1219 DKDGNVVSDGSLT
+1219 DKDGNAVSAGSLA

-1242 TASGFGG
+1242 TASGLGG

-1261 GAGQEIVFSGN
+1261 GARQEIVFSGN

-1287 SLDIMGDGKVVF
+1287 SLDITGDGKVVF

-1304 SQSATPTLKKTGSG
+1304 SQSATPALKKTGSG

-1346 LIKNLSTVAGGK
+1346 FIKNLITIAGGK

-1446 SNVGADASGSGSAKE
+1446 SNVGAEASGSGSAKE

-1493 TVGGWRDSSG
+1493 TVGGWLDSSG
-1503 LPIAIADVITVK
+1503 VPIAIADVITVK
-1515 TEPGQAS
+1515 TDPGQAS

-1535 TSDTSETY
+1535 TSDASDTY

-1579 SSNGEILFGDNV
+1579 SSSGEILFGDNV

-1607 AIFSKKGVTF
+1607 AIFSKKGVAF

-1638 GGAIFLDGKGVVR
+1638 GGAIFLDGKGAVR

-1673 GSVSMGEGATV
+1673 GSVSMGEGAIV

-1722 STGQVNATGTTFR
+1722 STGQVSATGTTFR

-1759 RMEENKAAGGGAIIL
+1759 RMEENKAAGGGAVLL
-1774 AGGGTASVM
+1774 AGGGTASVT
-1783 DTAFAANTATNGGAF
+1783 DTTFAANTATNGGAF
-1798 FIDKNGVLTTASGG
+1798 FIDKNGMLTTTSGEAG
-1812 VGTDAGTL
+1812 SDAGTL
-1820 FDGNSA
+1820 FEGNSA

-1853 AKGGAIYAL
+1853 VKGGAIYVL
-1862 GGKDASAKLTFAGT
+1862 GGKDASAKLTFVDT
-1876 VFGKNSGTYGG
+1876 VFGKNNGTYGG

-1894 VGGTVNAA
+1894 VGGTVNVA

-1933 AVFKENQANTG
+1933 AVFKENQSNTG
-1944 NGGAIYSAISG
+1944 NGGAIYSGISG
-1955 SSNLAIADST
+1955 SSNLAIADSS
-1965 FEGNNAGYGGAV
+1965 FEGNSAGYGGAV
-1977 FNNGQLTT
+1977 FNNGQLAT

-1993 NTATY
+1993 NRATY

-2030 GGAIYNTRAV
+2030 GGAIYNTR
-2040 TLNPGAGQEIVFSG
+2040 
-2054 NTDSTGSNAI
+2054 
-2064 FMGDGS
+2064 
-2070 SLDIMGDGKVVF
+2070 
-2082 DDALS
+2082 
-2087 SQSATPTLKKTGSGE
+2087 
-2102 LLLNAS
+2102 
-2108 MDGFLGT
+2108 
-2115 ASFEG
+2115 
-2120 GLTSIAEKWLIKNL
+2120 SI
-2134 STVAGGKLKMSE
+2134 
-2146 FSFASQDAE
+2146 
-2155 NAVTGGKLVL
+2155 
-2165 AGGILET
+2165 
-2172 GTGQI
+2172 
-2177 FANGLNA
+2177 
-2184 EGDARNPGSV
+2184 
-2194 KLNGDNWSFDSGLI
+2194 
-2208 AFDDAKYNLTY
+2208 
-2219 AQAAALLLGASNVG
+2219 
-2233 ADASGSGSAKEITFT
+2233 
-2248 GTYVNI
+2248 
-2254 PNPGPISPY
+2254 
-2263 YYTGNKS
+2263 
-2270 DAASD
+2270 
-2275 GTVGGWLDN
+2275 
-2284 SGVPVTLANAIT
+2284 
-2296 VKKEPGQ
+2296 
-2303 ASEYRFLSGVFDGS
+2303 
-2317 KASDTS
+2317 
-2323 SLIHDDSGVHVTS
+2323 
-2336 DGPLTIQ
+2336 
-2343 NWGTELV
+2343 
-2350 PAHTSTVAS
+2350 
-2359 TGEIVFGNNVSVLNN
+2359 
-2374 HSAGDGTKGGG
+2374 
-2385 ALFSKASITF
+2385 
-2395 GDNAVLSGNATVLA
+2395 
-2409 AGGEGY
+2409 
-2415 GGGALFLDGKGEI
+2415 
-2428 LLGKNA
+2428 
-2434 LIEKN
+2434 
-2439 ESCGYGGAIYSLGS
+2439 
-2453 VRLGEGAVIRGNK
+2453 
-2466 ASYMGG
+2466 
-2472 ALAVTGALS
+2472 
-2481 LGKNALVE
+2481 
-2489 DNQARQG
+2489 
-2496 GAIYA
+2496 
-2501 QNGTL
+2501 
-2506 ALGSGTRLER
+2506 
-2516 NQADRGGAIY
+2516 
-2526 LQGGSGD
+2526 
-2533 STTLDL
+2533 
-2539 MNSVFRENSAS
+2539 
-2550 NGGALYLTGDGT
+2550 
-2562 LRIAAADTVFEGNS
+2562 
-2576 ASYGGAIYNG
+2576 
-2586 FPMNEKGHSG
+2586 
-2596 SDGSLAFNGG
+2596 
-2606 ARFTGNTASGLGGA
+2606 
-2620 IYNTRAVT
+2620 T

-2675 QSATPTLKKTG
+2675 QSATPALKKTG
-2686 GGTLLFNASMDG
+2686 SGELLLNASMDG

-2712 AQKWLIKNTVTIT
+2712 PQKWLIKNTVTIT
-2725 GGRLKMPEF
+2725 GGRLKMPAF
-2734 SFAAQGEGNN
+2734 SFVAQGEGNN

-2757 ETGTGQIFTN
+2757 ETGTGQIFIN

-2776 DPGAVKLRD
+2776 DPGAVKLSG
-2785 DNWSFNSG
+2785 DNWSFDSG

-2815 ANNVEAGEGVGS
+2815 ANNVEAGEGAGS

-2834 FIGTGYVDPDPDPVP
+2834 FIGTGYVDPVPDPVPPVEPDPDPVP
-2849 PVDPD
+2849 PVDPGPDPVPPVEPD

-2901 KDFVVGASAT
+2901 KDFVVGASAK

-3052 QTNVSGRL
+3052 QTNVSGKL

-3069 GGLNVSGAVDSSS
+3069 GALNVSGAVDSSS

-3103 SSDVQINIGDQGSAG
+3103 SSDVQLNIGDQGSAG

-3123 QARLQGGRVFLDPAW
+3123 QAQLQGGRVFLDPAW
-3138 KGNDALTD
+3138 KGNDALAD

-3226 VLTPNTATFTDGSL
+3226 VLTPNTATFADGSL

-3275 QGEYAITSGFSVSS
+3275 QGEYAITSGFSVSN

-3315 SMKIQATAR
+3315 SMKVQATAR

-3347 NDTESD
+3347 NDTESGN
-3353 SMGIRFLSRAVNE
+3353 MGIRFLSRAVNE
-3366 NYLPKAD
+3366 NHLPKAD

-3411 LHMTA
+3411 SHMTT
-3416 TREGAVR
+3416 TREGAIR

-3432 ALYGAEHARNF
+3432 ALYGAEHARNL

-3462 GDYAFGVFRVGMALN
+3462 GDYAFGDFRVGMALN

-3490 ATKNDFDFWGVNLY
+3490 ATKNDFDFWGMNLY

-3536 LGQLRGDVDTGVLT
+3536 LGQLRADVDTGVLT

-3581 FTSRIDEHDVFRVGR
+3581 FTSRIDDHDVFRVGR

-3630 VPAAGDLKAKTK
+3630 APAAGDLKAKAK

-3670 EVQRDNISFGLD
+3670 EVQKDNISFGLD
-3682 YGIRASEHKT
+3682 YGIRASEHKA

>member
-47 AEDPIIAPNSSIS
+47 AEELSGDISPISLSGDTRNIIGVGDIS
-60 KHYDTNTTV
+60 LRSTEPALRYLINV
-69 LNTDQPQFSK
+69 S
-79 ELYAI
+79 
-84 GATGSQGALDISME
+84 GQGQLDISMSN
-98 GDAALTVDASWRRD
+98 GSSMAVGHADGIYLKDYSDYDQYAS
-112 AADSN
+112 AFHVA
-117 RDQLSAVYV
+117 
-126 GSGAQFSFTGT
+126 GSGSSGSFVGTGT
-137 GLFRATG
+137 FSMVGG
-144 QGKVMEAVAFRNGA
+144 GKLLGVCAFLSESK
-158 NGPTG
+158 
-163 GTMRLTGAITGEAI
+163 GTLTLSGDITGEA
-177 TEASENGSGY
+177 EAVMNGSNGY
-187 KAIGVKA
+187 ASFAAAAAGGNLVFGGDRTTLRAKASTGNNANGAFVKYGGMIGFASKSVLIESKNTDSNSVGINCADGTVKTSA
-194 ENAGTII
+194 DTDLDIVVEGNKATTGIQLTASSSDVQLAGNLDLTATQTGQDSFASVLGISND
-201 FSGKSAWLK
+201 SGKMVVSGPTSLRLVTNAPFDAKGITASGK
-210 AMAHAGTADGVYA
+210 ADMSFLGDVEIAV
-223 RYGGVVD
+223 
-230 FQSEEVKVLSQS
+230 
-242 DTGSAASGISIEYS
+242 TGSASGSALYTTYRYDYSTQSGICP
-256 GGTITSSEQTALTVG
+256 V
-271 VKAPASTATGISLSG
+271 ISLGTDGKAVTLNSSG
-286 ASKGL
+286 
-291 VDLAGSLAVS
+291 
-301 VEGSPVRGIEN
+301 
-312 DQGTLHVAKASSITG
+312 
-327 IGEGTFP
+327 
-334 SYGIWGRNGSST
+334 YGIN
-346 ELRGDVDVNMTSS
+346 N
-359 TTVYGVYADSAT
+359 
-371 VSLGSE
+371 
-377 GDVAIL
+377 
-383 VQGSL
+383 QG
-388 GRGVA
+388 
-393 AFSGGNVEL
+393 
-402 GSQGKEVS
+402 
-410 ITAQNTG
+410 
-417 VEAGTSST
+417 
-425 VSLNGKV
+425 
-432 KIDSGTGISLSST
+432 
-445 TVDKFPS
+445 
-452 LLSNG
+452 G
-457 SVSIISAGT
+457 SVSLT
-466 GIVAKYAHAV
+466 GQRINITGSTGVFVEGGGNENVFADVRFDGPTTINADKAIV
-476 FNELHIQAGTGI
+476 
-488 DVQSPGYIG
+488 
-497 SGNTDTVLDV
+497 
-507 NGPAEIVAQNTAL
+507 
-520 QIVGASGSKSASSG
+520 
-534 FVGTFNDAASLRA
+534 
-547 SNGNG
+547 
-552 VQLSASTHSG
+552 
-562 TTAARDCSV
+562 
-571 TFKGQ
+571 
-576 TSIASEKGTGVVV
+576 TSI
-589 NGPVASTAQDGASV
+589 
-603 VFEGATTIDAAKAI
+603 KAG
-617 EIKKNNGKGASVTFA
+617 EQVGASVTFA
-632 YNPTPINVPARAQ
+632 YNPTPINVPVTKES
-645 DADSQVNGSVT
+645 ADSKVRGSVT
-656 GTGTLIKSGGGS
+656 GSSGTINKENAGS
-668 LALNGDN
+668 LAFYGDISN
-675 SSFSGEFNMQGGRAF
+675 FSGVFNQKGGTTF
-690 LGSGKGYFSGA
+690 LSEGAAGYFGKA
-701 TVNLTG
+701 QLAVTG
-707 GTLVAPELRFSGG
+707 GALVAPTLSFQKTG
-720 KLLVAGGT
+720 KLTLAGGT

-794 NASGSGSAKEITFT
+794 NVSGSGSAKEITFT

-847 RLQGTTPVTRSLTID
+847 RLQGTTPVARSLAID

-889 ITFDGL
+889 IAFDGL

-964 VSFINCTGGSGG
+964 VGFINCTGGSGG

-1008 YGGYLTDPNY
+1008 YEDYLTDPDY

-1037 DNSVELLG
+1037 NNSVELLG

-1099 FIQNSAGSYGG
+1099 FTQNSAGSYGG

-1150 AFSKNTAGVGG
+1150 TFFKNTAGVGG

-1204 NSATDGGAVYNDFSA
+1204 NSATDGGAVYNDFSE
-1219 DKDGNVVSDGSLT
+1219 DKDGNAVSAGSLA

-1242 TASGFGG
+1242 TASGLGG

-1287 SLDIMGDGKVVF
+1287 SLDITGDGKVVF
-1299 DDALS
+1299 NDALS
-1304 SQSATPTLKKTGSG
+1304 SQSATPALKKTGS
-1318 ELLLNASMD
+1318 
-1327 GFLGTA
+1327 
-1333 SFEGGLTSIAEKW
+1333 
-1346 LIKNLSTVAGGK
+1346 
-1358 LKMSEFSFAS
+1358 
-1368 QDAEN
+1368 
-1373 AVTGGKLV
+1373 
-1381 LAGGILETG
+1381 
-1390 TGQIFANGLNAEGDA
+1390 
-1405 RNPGSVKLNG
+1405 
-1415 DNWSFDSGLIAFD
+1415 
-1428 DAKYNLTYAQA
+1428 
-1439 AALLLGA
+1439 
-1446 SNVGADASGSGSAKE
+1446 
-1461 ITFTGTYVN
+1461 
-1470 IPNPGPLSPYYYT
+1470 
-1483 GNKSDAASDG
+1483 
-1493 TVGGWRDSSG
+1493 
-1503 LPIAIADVITVK
+1503 
-1515 TEPGQAS
+1515 
-1522 EYRFLSGVYDGSK
+1522 
-1535 TSDTSETY
+1535 
-1543 ACLIHGG
+1543 
-1550 DSGVRVT
+1550 
-1557 SDGPLTIQNWG
+1557 
-1568 TGLMPYHASVA
+1568 
-1579 SSNGEILFGDNV
+1579 
-1591 SLLNNHSAG
+1591 
-1600 DATKGGG
+1600 
-1607 AIFSKKGVTF
+1607 
-1617 GDNAVLSGNS
+1617 
-1627 TALAIGGGGYG
+1627 
-1638 GGAIFLDGKGVVR
+1638 
-1651 FGKNAVIANNESY
+1651 
-1664 HYGGAIYSL
+1664 
-1673 GSVSMGEGATV
+1673 
-1684 RGNTTS
+1684 
-1690 YMGGAIAVT
+1690 
-1699 GALSLGT
+1699 
-1706 GSVVESN
+1706 
-1713 QAQAGGAVY
+1713 
-1722 STGQVNATGTTFR
+1722 
-1735 KNVATSNYGGGI
+1735 
-1747 YSAGGSIVLVDS
+1747 
-1759 RMEENKAAGGGAIIL
+1759 
-1774 AGGGTASVM
+1774 
-1783 DTAFAANTATNGGAF
+1783 
-1798 FIDKNGVLTTASGG
+1798 
-1812 VGTDAGTL
+1812 
-1820 FDGNSA
+1820 
-1826 TTNGGAVYV
+1826 
-1835 QNGTVDLGSGTRL
+1835 
-1848 QGNQA
+1848 
-1853 AKGGAIYAL
+1853 
-1862 GGKDASAKLTFAGT
+1862 
-1876 VFGKNSGTYGG
+1876 
-1887 AVYSSAS
+1887 
-1894 VGGTVNAA
+1894 
-1902 ASDVVFEGN
+1902 
-1911 TATSGGAVYL
+1911 
-1921 GGSGTSDIAFTD
+1921 
-1933 AVFKENQANTG
+1933 
-1944 NGGAIYSAISG
+1944 
-1955 SSNLAIADST
+1955 
-1965 FEGNNAGYGGAV
+1965 
-1977 FNNGQLTT
+1977 
-1985 SGNVVFSG
+1985 
-1993 NTATY
+1993 
-1998 GGAVYNYFTST
+1998 
-2009 TDGSLAFNGGA
+2009 
-2020 RFTGN
+2020 
-2025 TASGL
+2025 
-2030 GGAIYNTRAV
+2030 
-2040 TLNPGAGQEIVFSG
+2040 
-2054 NTDSTGSNAI
+2054 
-2064 FMGDGS
+2064 
-2070 SLDIMGDGKVVF
+2070 
-2082 DDALS
+2082 
-2087 SQSATPTLKKTGSGE
+2087 
-2102 LLLNAS
+2102 
-2108 MDGFLGT
+2108 
-2115 ASFEG
+2115 
-2120 GLTSIAEKWLIKNL
+2120 
-2134 STVAGGKLKMSE
+2134 
-2146 FSFASQDAE
+2146 
-2155 NAVTGGKLVL
+2155 
-2165 AGGILET
+2165 
-2172 GTGQI
+2172 
-2177 FANGLNA
+2177 
-2184 EGDARNPGSV
+2184 
-2194 KLNGDNWSFDSGLI
+2194 
-2208 AFDDAKYNLTY
+2208 
-2219 AQAAALLLGASNVG
+2219 
-2233 ADASGSGSAKEITFT
+2233 
-2248 GTYVNI
+2248 
-2254 PNPGPISPY
+2254 
-2263 YYTGNKS
+2263 
-2270 DAASD
+2270 
-2275 GTVGGWLDN
+2275 
-2284 SGVPVTLANAIT
+2284 
-2296 VKKEPGQ
+2296 
-2303 ASEYRFLSGVFDGS
+2303 
-2317 KASDTS
+2317 
-2323 SLIHDDSGVHVTS
+2323 
-2336 DGPLTIQ
+2336 
-2343 NWGTELV
+2343 
-2350 PAHTSTVAS
+2350 
-2359 TGEIVFGNNVSVLNN
+2359 
-2374 HSAGDGTKGGG
+2374 
-2385 ALFSKASITF
+2385 
-2395 GDNAVLSGNATVLA
+2395 
-2409 AGGEGY
+2409 
-2415 GGGALFLDGKGEI
+2415 
-2428 LLGKNA
+2428 
-2434 LIEKN
+2434 
-2439 ESCGYGGAIYSLGS
+2439 
-2453 VRLGEGAVIRGNK
+2453 
-2466 ASYMGG
+2466 
-2472 ALAVTGALS
+2472 
-2481 LGKNALVE
+2481 
-2489 DNQARQG
+2489 
-2496 GAIYA
+2496 
-2501 QNGTL
+2501 
-2506 ALGSGTRLER
+2506 
-2516 NQADRGGAIY
+2516 
-2526 LQGGSGD
+2526 
-2533 STTLDL
+2533 
-2539 MNSVFRENSAS
+2539 
-2550 NGGALYLTGDGT
+2550 
-2562 LRIAAADTVFEGNS
+2562 
-2576 ASYGGAIYNG
+2576 
-2586 FPMNEKGHSG
+2586 
-2596 SDGSLAFNGG
+2596 
-2606 ARFTGNTASGLGGA
+2606 
-2620 IYNTRAVT
+2620 
-2628 LNPGAG
+2628 
-2634 QEIVFSGNTDST
+2634 
-2646 GSNAIFMGDGSSLD
+2646 
-2660 ITGDGKVV
+2660 
-2668 FDDALSS
+2668 
-2675 QSATPTLKKTG
+2675 
-2686 GGTLLFNASMDG
+2686 GTLLFNASMDG

-2725 GGRLKMPEF
+2725 GGRLKMPAF
-2734 SFAAQGEGNN
+2734 SFVAQGEGNN

-2757 ETGTGQIFTN
+2757 ETGTGQIFIN

-2776 DPGAVKLRD
+2776 DPGAVKLSG
-2785 DNWSFNSG
+2785 DNWSFDSG

-2815 ANNVEAGEGVGS
+2815 ANNVEAGEGAGS

-2834 FIGTGYVDPDPDPVP
+2834 FIGTGYVDPVPDPVPPVEPDPDPVP
-2849 PVDPD
+2849 PVDPGPDPVPPVEPD

-2901 KDFVVGASAT
+2901 KDFVVGASAK

-2963 NVHVGGTGEGASGVL
+2963 NVYVGGTGEGASGVL

-3052 QTNVSGRL
+3052 QTNVSGKL

-3069 GGLNVSGAVDSSS
+3069 GALNVSGAVDSSS

-3123 QARLQGGRVFLDPAW
+3123 QAQLQGGRVFLDPAW
-3138 KGNDALTD
+3138 KGNDALAD

-3226 VLTPNTATFTDGSL
+3226 VLIPNTATFADGSL

-3275 QGEYAITSGFSVSS
+3275 QGEYAITSGFSVSN

-3315 SMKIQATAR
+3315 SMKVQATAR

-3347 NDTESD
+3347 NDTESGN
-3353 SMGIRFLSRAVNE
+3353 MGIRFLSRAVNE
-3366 NYLPKAD
+3366 NHLPKAD

-3411 LHMTA
+3411 SHMTT
-3416 TREGAVR
+3416 TREGAIR

-3432 ALYGAEHARNF
+3432 ALYGAEHARNL

-3462 GDYAFGVFRVGMALN
+3462 GDYAFGDFRVGMALN

-3490 ATKNDFDFWGVNLY
+3490 ATKNDFDFWGMNLY

-3527 KQDLPTTMQ
+3527 KQDLPATMQ
-3536 LGQLRGDVDTGVLT
+3536 LGQLRADVDTGVLT
-3550 AGLRGEYRFETDWA
+3550 AGLRGECRFETDWA

-3581 FTSRIDEHDVFRVGR
+3581 FTSRIDDHDVFRVGR

-3630 VPAAGDLKAKTK
+3630 APAAGDLKAKAK

-3670 EVQRDNISFGLD
+3670 EVQKDNISFGLD
-3682 YGIRASEHKT
+3682 YGIRASEHKA

>member
-47 AEDPIIAPNSSIS
+47 AEELSGDISPISLSGDTRNIIGVGDIS
-60 KHYDTNTTV
+60 LRSTEPALRYLINV
-69 LNTDQPQFSK
+69 S
-79 ELYAI
+79 
-84 GATGSQGALDISME
+84 GQGQLDISMSN
-98 GDAALTVDASWRRD
+98 GSSMAVGHADGIYLKDYSDYDQYAS
-112 AADSN
+112 AFHVA
-117 RDQLSAVYV
+117 
-126 GSGAQFSFTGT
+126 GSGSSGSFAGTGT
-137 GLFRATG
+137 FSMVGG
-144 QGKVMEAVAFRNGA
+144 GKLLGVCAFLSESK
-158 NGPTG
+158 
-163 GTMRLTGAITGEAI
+163 GTLTLSGDITGEA
-177 TEASENGSGY
+177 EAVMNGSNGY
-187 KAIGVKA
+187 ASFAAAAAGGNLVFGGDRTTLRAKASTGNNANGAFVKYGGMIDFA
-194 ENAGTII
+194 SKSVLIESKNTDSSSVGINCADGTVKTSADTDLDIVVEGNKATTGIQLTASFSDVQLAGNLDLTATQTGQDSFASVLGISND
-201 FSGKSAWLK
+201 SGKMVVSGPTSLRLVTNAPFDAKGITASGK
-210 AMAHAGTADGVYA
+210 ADMSFLGDVEIAV
-223 RYGGVVD
+223 
-230 FQSEEVKVLSQS
+230 
-242 DTGSAASGISIEYS
+242 TGSASGSALYTTYRYDYS
-256 GGTITSSEQTALTVG
+256 TQAGICPV
-271 VKAPASTATGISLSG
+271 ISLGTDGKAVTLNSSG
-286 ASKGL
+286 
-291 VDLAGSLAVS
+291 
-301 VEGSPVRGIEN
+301 
-312 DQGTLHVAKASSITG
+312 
-327 IGEGTFP
+327 
-334 SYGIWGRNGSST
+334 YGIN
-346 ELRGDVDVNMTSS
+346 N
-359 TTVYGVYADSAT
+359 
-371 VSLGSE
+371 
-377 GDVAIL
+377 
-383 VQGSL
+383 QG
-388 GRGVA
+388 
-393 AFSGGNVEL
+393 
-402 GSQGKEVS
+402 
-410 ITAQNTG
+410 
-417 VEAGTSST
+417 
-425 VSLNGKV
+425 
-432 KIDSGTGISLSST
+432 
-445 TVDKFPS
+445 
-452 LLSNG
+452 G
-457 SVSIISAGT
+457 SVSLT
-466 GIVAKYAHAV
+466 GQRINITGSTGVFVEGGGNENVFADVRFDGPTTINADKAIV
-476 FNELHIQAGTGI
+476 
-488 DVQSPGYIG
+488 
-497 SGNTDTVLDV
+497 
-507 NGPAEIVAQNTAL
+507 
-520 QIVGASGSKSASSG
+520 
-534 FVGTFNDAASLRA
+534 
-547 SNGNG
+547 
-552 VQLSASTHSG
+552 
-562 TTAARDCSV
+562 
-571 TFKGQ
+571 
-576 TSIASEKGTGVVV
+576 TSI
-589 NGPVASTAQDGASV
+589 
-603 VFEGATTIDAAKAI
+603 KAG
-617 EIKKNNGKGASVTFA
+617 EQVGASVTFA
-632 YNPTPINVPARAQ
+632 YNPTPINVPVTKES
-645 DADSQVNGSVT
+645 ADSKVRGSVT
-656 GTGTLIKSGGGS
+656 GSSGTINKENAGS
-668 LALNGDN
+668 LAFYGDISN
-675 SSFSGEFNMQGGRAF
+675 FSGVFNQKGGTTF
-690 LGSGKGYFSGA
+690 LSEGAAGYFGKA
-701 TVNLTG
+701 QLAVTG
-707 GTLVAPELRFSGG
+707 GALVAPTLSFQKTG
-720 KLLVAGGT
+720 KLTLAGGT

-794 NASGSGSAKEITFT
+794 NVSGSGSAKEITFT

-847 RLQGTTPVTRSLTID
+847 RLQGTTPVARSLAID

-889 ITFDGL
+889 IAFDGL

-964 VSFINCTGGSGG
+964 VGFINCTGGSGG

-1008 YGGYLTDPNY
+1008 YGGYLTDPDY

-1037 DNSVELLG
+1037 NNSVELLG

-1099 FIQNSAGSYGG
+1099 FTQNSAGSYGG

-1150 AFSKNTAGVGG
+1150 TFSKNTAGVGG

-1204 NSATDGGAVYNDFSA
+1204 NSATDGGAVYNDFSE
-1219 DKDGNVVSDGSLT
+1219 DKDGNAVS
-1232 FNGGARFTGN
+1232 A
-1242 TASGFGG
+1242 
-1249 AIYNTRSITLNP
+1249 
-1261 GAGQEIVFSGN
+1261 
-1272 TDSTGSNAIFMGDGS
+1272 
-1287 SLDIMGDGKVVF
+1287 
-1299 DDALS
+1299 
-1304 SQSATPTLKKTGSG
+1304 
-1318 ELLLNASMD
+1318 
-1327 GFLGTA
+1327 
-1333 SFEGGLTSIAEKW
+1333 
-1346 LIKNLSTVAGGK
+1346 
-1358 LKMSEFSFAS
+1358 
-1368 QDAEN
+1368 
-1373 AVTGGKLV
+1373 
-1381 LAGGILETG
+1381 
-1390 TGQIFANGLNAEGDA
+1390 
-1405 RNPGSVKLNG
+1405 
-1415 DNWSFDSGLIAFD
+1415 
-1428 DAKYNLTYAQA
+1428 
-1439 AALLLGA
+1439 
-1446 SNVGADASGSGSAKE
+1446 
-1461 ITFTGTYVN
+1461 
-1470 IPNPGPLSPYYYT
+1470 
-1483 GNKSDAASDG
+1483 
-1493 TVGGWRDSSG
+1493 
-1503 LPIAIADVITVK
+1503 
-1515 TEPGQAS
+1515 
-1522 EYRFLSGVYDGSK
+1522 
-1535 TSDTSETY
+1535 
-1543 ACLIHGG
+1543 
-1550 DSGVRVT
+1550 
-1557 SDGPLTIQNWG
+1557 
-1568 TGLMPYHASVA
+1568 
-1579 SSNGEILFGDNV
+1579 
-1591 SLLNNHSAG
+1591 
-1600 DATKGGG
+1600 
-1607 AIFSKKGVTF
+1607 
-1617 GDNAVLSGNS
+1617 
-1627 TALAIGGGGYG
+1627 
-1638 GGAIFLDGKGVVR
+1638 
-1651 FGKNAVIANNESY
+1651 
-1664 HYGGAIYSL
+1664 
-1673 GSVSMGEGATV
+1673 
-1684 RGNTTS
+1684 
-1690 YMGGAIAVT
+1690 
-1699 GALSLGT
+1699 
-1706 GSVVESN
+1706 
-1713 QAQAGGAVY
+1713 
-1722 STGQVNATGTTFR
+1722 
-1735 KNVATSNYGGGI
+1735 
-1747 YSAGGSIVLVDS
+1747 
-1759 RMEENKAAGGGAIIL
+1759 
-1774 AGGGTASVM
+1774 
-1783 DTAFAANTATNGGAF
+1783 
-1798 FIDKNGVLTTASGG
+1798 
-1812 VGTDAGTL
+1812 
-1820 FDGNSA
+1820 
-1826 TTNGGAVYV
+1826 
-1835 QNGTVDLGSGTRL
+1835 
-1848 QGNQA
+1848 
-1853 AKGGAIYAL
+1853 
-1862 GGKDASAKLTFAGT
+1862 
-1876 VFGKNSGTYGG
+1876 
-1887 AVYSSAS
+1887 
-1894 VGGTVNAA
+1894 
-1902 ASDVVFEGN
+1902 
-1911 TATSGGAVYL
+1911 
-1921 GGSGTSDIAFTD
+1921 
-1933 AVFKENQANTG
+1933 
-1944 NGGAIYSAISG
+1944 
-1955 SSNLAIADST
+1955 
-1965 FEGNNAGYGGAV
+1965 
-1977 FNNGQLTT
+1977 
-1985 SGNVVFSG
+1985 
-1993 NTATY
+1993 
-1998 GGAVYNYFTST
+1998 
-2009 TDGSLAFNGGA
+2009 GSLAFNGGA

-2025 TASGL
+2025 TAGGL
-2030 GGAIYNTRAV
+2030 GGAIYNTR
-2040 TLNPGAGQEIVFSG
+2040 
-2054 NTDSTGSNAI
+2054 
-2064 FMGDGS
+2064 
-2070 SLDIMGDGKVVF
+2070 
-2082 DDALS
+2082 
-2087 SQSATPTLKKTGSGE
+2087 
-2102 LLLNAS
+2102 
-2108 MDGFLGT
+2108 
-2115 ASFEG
+2115 
-2120 GLTSIAEKWLIKNL
+2120 SI
-2134 STVAGGKLKMSE
+2134 
-2146 FSFASQDAE
+2146 
-2155 NAVTGGKLVL
+2155 
-2165 AGGILET
+2165 
-2172 GTGQI
+2172 
-2177 FANGLNA
+2177 
-2184 EGDARNPGSV
+2184 
-2194 KLNGDNWSFDSGLI
+2194 
-2208 AFDDAKYNLTY
+2208 
-2219 AQAAALLLGASNVG
+2219 
-2233 ADASGSGSAKEITFT
+2233 
-2248 GTYVNI
+2248 
-2254 PNPGPISPY
+2254 
-2263 YYTGNKS
+2263 
-2270 DAASD
+2270 
-2275 GTVGGWLDN
+2275 
-2284 SGVPVTLANAIT
+2284 
-2296 VKKEPGQ
+2296 
-2303 ASEYRFLSGVFDGS
+2303 
-2317 KASDTS
+2317 
-2323 SLIHDDSGVHVTS
+2323 
-2336 DGPLTIQ
+2336 
-2343 NWGTELV
+2343 
-2350 PAHTSTVAS
+2350 
-2359 TGEIVFGNNVSVLNN
+2359 
-2374 HSAGDGTKGGG
+2374 
-2385 ALFSKASITF
+2385 
-2395 GDNAVLSGNATVLA
+2395 
-2409 AGGEGY
+2409 
-2415 GGGALFLDGKGEI
+2415 
-2428 LLGKNA
+2428 
-2434 LIEKN
+2434 
-2439 ESCGYGGAIYSLGS
+2439 
-2453 VRLGEGAVIRGNK
+2453 
-2466 ASYMGG
+2466 
-2472 ALAVTGALS
+2472 
-2481 LGKNALVE
+2481 
-2489 DNQARQG
+2489 
-2496 GAIYA
+2496 
-2501 QNGTL
+2501 
-2506 ALGSGTRLER
+2506 
-2516 NQADRGGAIY
+2516 
-2526 LQGGSGD
+2526 
-2533 STTLDL
+2533 
-2539 MNSVFRENSAS
+2539 
-2550 NGGALYLTGDGT
+2550 
-2562 LRIAAADTVFEGNS
+2562 
-2576 ASYGGAIYNG
+2576 
-2586 FPMNEKGHSG
+2586 
-2596 SDGSLAFNGG
+2596 
-2606 ARFTGNTASGLGGA
+2606 
-2620 IYNTRAVT
+2620 T

-2675 QSATPTLKKTG
+2675 QSATPALKKTG
-2686 GGTLLFNASMDG
+2686 SGTLLFNASMDG

-2725 GGRLKMPEF
+2725 GGRLKMPAF
-2734 SFAAQGEGNN
+2734 SFVAQGEGNN

-2757 ETGTGQIFTN
+2757 ETGTGQIFIN

-2776 DPGAVKLRD
+2776 DPGAVKLSG
-2785 DNWSFNSG
+2785 DNWSFDSG

-2815 ANNVEAGEGVGS
+2815 ANNVEAGEGAGS

-2849 PVDPD
+2849 PVDPGPDPVPPVEPD

-2901 KDFVVGASAT
+2901 KDFVVGASAK

-2963 NVHVGGTGEGASGVL
+2963 NVHVGGAGEGAFGVL

-3052 QTNVSGRL
+3052 QTNVSGKL

-3069 GGLNVSGAVDSSS
+3069 GALNVSGAVDSSS

-3103 SSDVQINIGDQGSAG
+3103 SSDVQLNIGDQGSAG

-3123 QARLQGGRVFLDPAW
+3123 QAQLQGGRVFLDPAW
-3138 KGNDALTD
+3138 KGNDALAD

-3226 VLTPNTATFTDGSL
+3226 VLTPNTATFADGSL

-3275 QGEYAITSGFSVSS
+3275 QGEYAITSGFSVSN

-3315 SMKIQATAR
+3315 SMKVQATAR

-3347 NDTESD
+3347 NDTESGN
-3353 SMGIRFLSRAVNE
+3353 MGIRFLSRAVNE
-3366 NYLPKAD
+3366 NHLPKAD

-3411 LHMTA
+3411 SHMTT
-3416 TREGAVR
+3416 TREGAIR

-3432 ALYGAEHARNF
+3432 ALYGAEHARNL

-3462 GDYAFGVFRVGMALN
+3462 GDYAFGDFRVGMALN

-3490 ATKNDFDFWGVNLY
+3490 ATKNDFDFWGMNLY

-3536 LGQLRGDVDTGVLT
+3536 LGQLRADVDTGVLT

-3581 FTSRIDEHDVFRVGR
+3581 FTSRIDDHDVFRVGR

-3670 EVQRDNISFGLD
+3670 EVQKDNISFGLD
-3682 YGIRASEHKT
+3682 YGIRASEHKA

>member
-1 MTLSRGAIGNLVNR
+1 
-15 YRAVLRKCRMMN
+15 MMN

-47 AEDPIIAPNSSIS
+47 AEELSGDISPISLSGDTRNIIGVGDIS
-60 KHYDTNTTV
+60 LRSTEPALRYLINV
-69 LNTDQPQFSK
+69 S
-79 ELYAI
+79 
-84 GATGSQGALDISME
+84 GQGQLDISMSN
-98 GDAALTVDASWRRD
+98 GSPMAVGNADGIYLKDYSDYDQYAS
-112 AADSN
+112 AFHVA
-117 RDQLSAVYV
+117 
-126 GSGAQFSFTGT
+126 GSGSSGSFVGTGT
-137 GLFRATG
+137 FSMVGG
-144 QGKVMEAVAFRNGA
+144 GKLLGVCAFLSESK
-158 NGPTG
+158 
-163 GTMRLTGAITGEAI
+163 GTLTLSGDITGEA
-177 TEASENGSGY
+177 EAVMNGSNGY
-187 KAIGVKA
+187 ASFA
-194 ENAGTII
+194 AAAAGGNLV
-201 FSGKSAWLK
+201 F
-210 AMAHAGTADGVYA
+210 
-223 RYGGVVD
+223 GGD
-230 FQSEEVKVLSQS
+230 R
-242 DTGSAASGISIEYS
+242 T
-256 GGTITSSEQTALTVG
+256 
-271 VKAPASTATGISLSG
+271 
-286 ASKGL
+286 
-291 VDLAGSLAVS
+291 
-301 VEGSPVRGIEN
+301 
-312 DQGTLHVAKASSITG
+312 TLRAKASTGNNANGAFVKYGGMIGFASKSVLIESKNTDSNSVGINCADGTVKTSADTDLDIVVEGNKATTG
-327 IGEGTFP
+327 IQLTASSSDVQLAGNLDLTATQTGQDSFASVLGISNDSGKMVVSGPTSLRLVTNAPFDAKGITASGKADMSFLGDVEIAVRGSASGSALYTTYRYDYSTQAGICPVISLGTDGKAVTLN
-334 SYGIWGRNGSST
+334 SSGYGIN
-346 ELRGDVDVNMTSS
+346 N
-359 TTVYGVYADSAT
+359 
-371 VSLGSE
+371 
-377 GDVAIL
+377 
-383 VQGSL
+383 QG
-388 GRGVA
+388 
-393 AFSGGNVEL
+393 
-402 GSQGKEVS
+402 
-410 ITAQNTG
+410 
-417 VEAGTSST
+417 
-425 VSLNGKV
+425 
-432 KIDSGTGISLSST
+432 
-445 TVDKFPS
+445 
-452 LLSNG
+452 G
-457 SVSIISAGT
+457 SVSLT
-466 GIVAKYAHAV
+466 GQRINITGSTGV
-476 FNELHIQAGTGI
+476 FVEGGGNENVFA
-488 DVQSPGYIG
+488 DVQF
-497 SGNTDTVLDV
+497 D
-507 NGPAEIVAQNTAL
+507 GPTTINADKAIV
-520 QIVGASGSKSASSG
+520 
-534 FVGTFNDAASLRA
+534 
-547 SNGNG
+547 
-552 VQLSASTHSG
+552 
-562 TTAARDCSV
+562 
-571 TFKGQ
+571 
-576 TSIASEKGTGVVV
+576 TSI
-589 NGPVASTAQDGASV
+589 
-603 VFEGATTIDAAKAI
+603 KAG
-617 EIKKNNGKGASVTFA
+617 EQVGASVTFA
-632 YNPTPINVPARAQ
+632 YNPTPINVPVTKES
-645 DADSQVNGSVT
+645 ADSKVRGSVT
-656 GTGTLIKSGGGS
+656 GSSGTINKENAGS
-668 LALNGDN
+668 LAFYGDISN
-675 SSFSGEFNMQGGRAF
+675 FSGVFNQKGGTTF
-690 LGSGKGYFSGA
+690 LSEGAAGYFGKA
-701 TVNLTG
+701 QLAVTG
-707 GTLVAPELRFSGG
+707 GALVAPTLSFQKTG
-720 KLLVAGGT
+720 KLTLAGGT

-740 LNADG
+740 LNVDG

-794 NASGSGSAKEITFT
+794 NVSGSGSAKEITFT

-847 RLQGTTPVTRSLTID
+847 RLQGTTPVARSLAID

-889 ITFDGL
+889 IAFDGL

-964 VSFINCTGGSGG
+964 VGFINCTGGSGG

-1008 YGGYLTDPNY
+1008 YGGYLTDPDY

-1037 DNSVELLG
+1037 NNSVELLG

-1094 LGSAT
+1094 LGSAAFT
-1099 FIQNSAGSYGG
+1099 QNSAGSYGG

-1150 AFSKNTAGVGG
+1150 TFSKNTAGVGG

-1204 NSATDGGAVYNDFSA
+1204 NSATDGGAVYNDFSE
-1219 DKDGNVVSDGSLT
+1219 DKDGNAVSVGSLA

-1242 TASGFGG
+1242 TASGLGG

-1287 SLDIMGDGKVVF
+1287 SLDITGDGKVVF
-1299 DDALS
+1299 NDALS
-1304 SQSATPTLKKTGSG
+1304 SQSATPALKKTGSG

-1346 LIKNLSTVAGGK
+1346 LIKNLITIAGGK
-1358 LKMSEFSFAS
+1358 LKMPEFSFAP

-1446 SNVGADASGSGSAKE
+1446 SNVGAEASGSGSAKE

-1493 TVGGWRDSSG
+1493 TVGGWLDSSG
-1503 LPIAIADVITVK
+1503 VPIAIADVITVK
-1515 TEPGQAS
+1515 TDPGQAS

-1535 TSDTSETY
+1535 TSDANDTY

-1557 SDGPLTIQNWG
+1557 SGGPLTIQNWG

-1579 SSNGEILFGDNV
+1579 SSSGEILFGDNV

-1607 AIFSKKGVTF
+1607 AIFSKKGVAF

-1638 GGAIFLDGKGVVR
+1638 GGAIFLDGKGAVR

-1673 GSVSMGEGATV
+1673 GSVSMGEGAIV

-1722 STGQVNATGTTFR
+1722 STGQVTATGTTFR

-1759 RMEENKAAGGGAIIL
+1759 RMEENKAAGGGAVLL
-1774 AGGGTASVM
+1774 AGGGTASVT
-1783 DTAFAANTATNGGAF
+1783 DTTFAANTATNGGAF
-1798 FIDKNGVLTTASGG
+1798 FIDKNGMLTTTSGEAG
-1812 VGTDAGTL
+1812 SDAGTL
-1820 FDGNSA
+1820 FEGNSA

-1853 AKGGAIYAL
+1853 VKGGAIYVL
-1862 GGKDASAKLTFAGT
+1862 GGKDASAKLTFVDT
-1876 VFGKNSGTYGG
+1876 VFGKNNGTYGG

-1894 VGGTVNAA
+1894 VGGTVNVA

-1944 NGGAIYSAISG
+1944 NGGAIYSGISG
-1955 SSNLAIADST
+1955 SSNLAIADSS
-1965 FEGNNAGYGGAV
+1965 FEGNSAGYGGAV

-1993 NTATY
+1993 NGATY

-2009 TDGSLAFNGGA
+2009 TDGSLVFNGGA

-2030 GGAIYNTRAV
+2030 GGAIYNTR
-2040 TLNPGAGQEIVFSG
+2040 
-2054 NTDSTGSNAI
+2054 
-2064 FMGDGS
+2064 
-2070 SLDIMGDGKVVF
+2070 
-2082 DDALS
+2082 
-2087 SQSATPTLKKTGSGE
+2087 
-2102 LLLNAS
+2102 
-2108 MDGFLGT
+2108 
-2115 ASFEG
+2115 
-2120 GLTSIAEKWLIKNL
+2120 SI
-2134 STVAGGKLKMSE
+2134 
-2146 FSFASQDAE
+2146 
-2155 NAVTGGKLVL
+2155 
-2165 AGGILET
+2165 
-2172 GTGQI
+2172 
-2177 FANGLNA
+2177 
-2184 EGDARNPGSV
+2184 
-2194 KLNGDNWSFDSGLI
+2194 
-2208 AFDDAKYNLTY
+2208 
-2219 AQAAALLLGASNVG
+2219 
-2233 ADASGSGSAKEITFT
+2233 
-2248 GTYVNI
+2248 
-2254 PNPGPISPY
+2254 
-2263 YYTGNKS
+2263 
-2270 DAASD
+2270 
-2275 GTVGGWLDN
+2275 
-2284 SGVPVTLANAIT
+2284 
-2296 VKKEPGQ
+2296 
-2303 ASEYRFLSGVFDGS
+2303 
-2317 KASDTS
+2317 
-2323 SLIHDDSGVHVTS
+2323 
-2336 DGPLTIQ
+2336 
-2343 NWGTELV
+2343 
-2350 PAHTSTVAS
+2350 
-2359 TGEIVFGNNVSVLNN
+2359 
-2374 HSAGDGTKGGG
+2374 
-2385 ALFSKASITF
+2385 
-2395 GDNAVLSGNATVLA
+2395 
-2409 AGGEGY
+2409 
-2415 GGGALFLDGKGEI
+2415 
-2428 LLGKNA
+2428 
-2434 LIEKN
+2434 
-2439 ESCGYGGAIYSLGS
+2439 
-2453 VRLGEGAVIRGNK
+2453 
-2466 ASYMGG
+2466 
-2472 ALAVTGALS
+2472 
-2481 LGKNALVE
+2481 
-2489 DNQARQG
+2489 
-2496 GAIYA
+2496 
-2501 QNGTL
+2501 
-2506 ALGSGTRLER
+2506 
-2516 NQADRGGAIY
+2516 
-2526 LQGGSGD
+2526 
-2533 STTLDL
+2533 
-2539 MNSVFRENSAS
+2539 
-2550 NGGALYLTGDGT
+2550 
-2562 LRIAAADTVFEGNS
+2562 
-2576 ASYGGAIYNG
+2576 
-2586 FPMNEKGHSG
+2586 
-2596 SDGSLAFNGG
+2596 
-2606 ARFTGNTASGLGGA
+2606 
-2620 IYNTRAVT
+2620 T

-2686 GGTLLFNASMDG
+2686 SGELLLNASMDG

-2712 AQKWLIKNTVTIT
+2712 AQKWLIKNTVIIT
-2725 GGRLKMPEF
+2725 GGRLKMPAF
-2734 SFAAQGEGNN
+2734 SFVAQGEGNN

-2757 ETGTGQIFTN
+2757 ETGTGQIFIN

-2776 DPGAVKLRD
+2776 DPGAVKLSG
-2785 DNWSFNSG
+2785 DNWSFDSG

-2815 ANNVEAGEGVGS
+2815 ANNVEAGEGAGS

-2834 FIGTGYVDPDPDPVP
+2834 FIGTGYVDPVPDPVPPVEPDPDPVP
-2849 PVDPD
+2849 PVDPVPDPVPPVEPD

-2901 KDFVVGASAT
+2901 KDFVVGASAK

-3052 QTNVSGRL
+3052 QTNVSGKL

-3069 GGLNVSGAVDSSS
+3069 GALNVSGAVDSSS

-3103 SSDVQINIGDQGSAG
+3103 SSDVQLNIGDQGSAG

-3123 QARLQGGRVFLDPAW
+3123 QAQLQGGRVFLDPAW
-3138 KGNDALTD
+3138 KGNDALAD

-3226 VLTPNTATFTDGSL
+3226 VLTPNTATFADGSL

-3275 QGEYAITSGFSVSS
+3275 QGEYAITSGFSVSN

-3315 SMKIQATAR
+3315 SMKVQATAR

-3347 NDTESD
+3347 NDTESGN
-3353 SMGIRFLSRAVNE
+3353 MGIRFLSRAVNE
-3366 NYLPKAD
+3366 NHLPKAD

-3411 LHMTA
+3411 SHMTT
-3416 TREGAVR
+3416 TREGAIR

-3432 ALYGAEHARNF
+3432 ALYGAEHARNL

-3462 GDYAFGVFRVGMALN
+3462 GDYAFGDFRVGMALN

-3490 ATKNDFDFWGVNLY
+3490 ATKNDFDFWGMNLY

-3536 LGQLRGDVDTGVLT
+3536 LGQLRADVDTGVLT

-3575 NLRTDG
+3575 NLRADG
-3581 FTSRIDEHDVFRVGR
+3581 FTSRIDDHDVFRVGR

-3630 VPAAGDLKAKTK
+3630 VPAAGDLKAKAK
-3642 ARVPGVAASD
+3642 VRVPGVAASD
-3652 TIKARMM
+3652 TIKARIM
-3659 DSVSFDGTLGL
+3659 DSVSLDGTLGL
-3670 EVQRDNISFGLD
+3670 EVQKDNISFGLD
-3682 YGIRASEHKT
+3682 YGIRASEHKV

>member
-988 NVVFEGNKG
+988 NVVFVGNKG

-1037 DNSVELLG
+1037 NNSVELLG

-1242 TASGFGG
+1242 TASGLGG
-1249 AIYNTRSITLNP
+1249 AIYNTRAVTLNP

-1287 SLDIMGDGKVVF
+1287 SLDITGDGKVVF

-1333 SFEGGLTSIAEKW
+1333 SFEGGLTGIAEKW
-1346 LIKNLSTVAGGK
+1346 LIKNLITVAGGK

-1690 YMGGAIAVT
+1690 YMGGALAVT

-1862 GGKDASAKLTFAGT
+1862 GGKDASTKLTFAGT

-1894 VGGTVNAA
+1894 VGGTVNVA

-1955 SSNLAIADST
+1955 SSSLAIADST

-1985 SGNVVFSG
+1985 FGNVVFSG

-2009 TDGSLAFNGGA
+2009 TDSSLAFNGGA

-2025 TASGL
+2025 TASGF
-2030 GGAIYNTRAV
+2030 GGAIYNTR
-2040 TLNPGAGQEIVFSG
+2040 
-2054 NTDSTGSNAI
+2054 
-2064 FMGDGS
+2064 
-2070 SLDIMGDGKVVF
+2070 
-2082 DDALS
+2082 
-2087 SQSATPTLKKTGSGE
+2087 
-2102 LLLNAS
+2102 
-2108 MDGFLGT
+2108 
-2115 ASFEG
+2115 
-2120 GLTSIAEKWLIKNL
+2120 SI
-2134 STVAGGKLKMSE
+2134 
-2146 FSFASQDAE
+2146 
-2155 NAVTGGKLVL
+2155 
-2165 AGGILET
+2165 
-2172 GTGQI
+2172 
-2177 FANGLNA
+2177 
-2184 EGDARNPGSV
+2184 
-2194 KLNGDNWSFDSGLI
+2194 
-2208 AFDDAKYNLTY
+2208 
-2219 AQAAALLLGASNVG
+2219 
-2233 ADASGSGSAKEITFT
+2233 
-2248 GTYVNI
+2248 
-2254 PNPGPISPY
+2254 
-2263 YYTGNKS
+2263 
-2270 DAASD
+2270 
-2275 GTVGGWLDN
+2275 
-2284 SGVPVTLANAIT
+2284 
-2296 VKKEPGQ
+2296 
-2303 ASEYRFLSGVFDGS
+2303 
-2317 KASDTS
+2317 
-2323 SLIHDDSGVHVTS
+2323 
-2336 DGPLTIQ
+2336 
-2343 NWGTELV
+2343 
-2350 PAHTSTVAS
+2350 
-2359 TGEIVFGNNVSVLNN
+2359 
-2374 HSAGDGTKGGG
+2374 
-2385 ALFSKASITF
+2385 
-2395 GDNAVLSGNATVLA
+2395 
-2409 AGGEGY
+2409 
-2415 GGGALFLDGKGEI
+2415 
-2428 LLGKNA
+2428 
-2434 LIEKN
+2434 
-2439 ESCGYGGAIYSLGS
+2439 
-2453 VRLGEGAVIRGNK
+2453 
-2466 ASYMGG
+2466 
-2472 ALAVTGALS
+2472 
-2481 LGKNALVE
+2481 
-2489 DNQARQG
+2489 
-2496 GAIYA
+2496 
-2501 QNGTL
+2501 
-2506 ALGSGTRLER
+2506 
-2516 NQADRGGAIY
+2516 
-2526 LQGGSGD
+2526 
-2533 STTLDL
+2533 
-2539 MNSVFRENSAS
+2539 
-2550 NGGALYLTGDGT
+2550 
-2562 LRIAAADTVFEGNS
+2562 
-2576 ASYGGAIYNG
+2576 
-2586 FPMNEKGHSG
+2586 
-2596 SDGSLAFNGG
+2596 
-2606 ARFTGNTASGLGGA
+2606 
-2620 IYNTRAVT
+2620 T

-2668 FDDALSS
+2668 FDDTLSS

-2686 GGTLLFNASMDG
+2686 SGELLLNASMDG

-2703 AFEDGRTEI
+2703 SFEGGRTEI
-2712 AQKWLIKNTVTIT
+2712 VQKWLIKNTVTIT

-2734 SFAAQGEGNN
+2734 SFAVQGEGNN

-2767 GLNAEGDNK
+2767 GLNAEGGNK
-2776 DPGAVKLRD
+2776 DPGAVKLSG
-2785 DNWSFNSG
+2785 DNWSFDSG

-2815 ANNVEAGEGVGS
+2815 ANNVEAGEGAGS

-2834 FIGTGYVDPDPDPVP
+2834 FIGTGYVDPDPDPVPPVDPDPDPVPPVDPDPDPVP

-3123 QARLQGGRVFLDPAW
+3123 QVQLQGGRVFLDPAW

-3315 SMKIQATAR
+3315 SMKVQATAR

-3462 GDYAFGVFRVGMALN
+3462 GDYAFGDFRVGMALN

-3581 FTSRIDEHDVFRVGR
+3581 FTSRIDDHDVFRVGR

>member
-47 AEDPIIAPNSSIS
+47 AEELSGDISPISLSGDTRNIIGVGDIS
-60 KHYDTNTTV
+60 LRSTEPALRYLINV
-69 LNTDQPQFSK
+69 S
-79 ELYAI
+79 
-84 GATGSQGALDISME
+84 GQGQLDISMSN
-98 GDAALTVDASWRRD
+98 GSSMAVGHADGIYLKDYSDYDQYAS
-112 AADSN
+112 AFHVA
-117 RDQLSAVYV
+117 
-126 GSGAQFSFTGT
+126 GSGSSGSFVGTGT
-137 GLFRATG
+137 FSMVGG
-144 QGKVMEAVAFRNGA
+144 GKLLGVCAFLSESK
-158 NGPTG
+158 
-163 GTMRLTGAITGEAI
+163 GTLTLSGDITGEA
-177 TEASENGSGY
+177 EAVMNGSNGY
-187 KAIGVKA
+187 ASFAAAAAGGNLVFGGDRTTLRAKASTGNNANGAFVKYGGMIDFA
-194 ENAGTII
+194 SKSVLIESKNTDSNSVGINCADGTVKTSADTDLDIVVEGNKATTGIQLTASSSDVQLAGNLDLTATQTGQDSFASVLGISND
-201 FSGKSAWLK
+201 SGKMVVSGPTSLRLVTNAPFDAKGITASGK
-210 AMAHAGTADGVYA
+210 ADMSFLGDVEIAV
-223 RYGGVVD
+223 
-230 FQSEEVKVLSQS
+230 
-242 DTGSAASGISIEYS
+242 TGSASGSALYTTYRYDYS
-256 GGTITSSEQTALTVG
+256 TQAGICPV
-271 VKAPASTATGISLSG
+271 ISLGTDGKAVALNSSG
-286 ASKGL
+286 
-291 VDLAGSLAVS
+291 
-301 VEGSPVRGIEN
+301 
-312 DQGTLHVAKASSITG
+312 
-327 IGEGTFP
+327 
-334 SYGIWGRNGSST
+334 YGIN
-346 ELRGDVDVNMTSS
+346 N
-359 TTVYGVYADSAT
+359 
-371 VSLGSE
+371 
-377 GDVAIL
+377 
-383 VQGSL
+383 QG
-388 GRGVA
+388 
-393 AFSGGNVEL
+393 
-402 GSQGKEVS
+402 
-410 ITAQNTG
+410 
-417 VEAGTSST
+417 
-425 VSLNGKV
+425 
-432 KIDSGTGISLSST
+432 
-445 TVDKFPS
+445 
-452 LLSNG
+452 G
-457 SVSIISAGT
+457 SVSLT
-466 GIVAKYAHAV
+466 GQRINITGSTGVFVEGGGNENVFADVRFDGPTTINADKAIV
-476 FNELHIQAGTGI
+476 
-488 DVQSPGYIG
+488 
-497 SGNTDTVLDV
+497 
-507 NGPAEIVAQNTAL
+507 
-520 QIVGASGSKSASSG
+520 
-534 FVGTFNDAASLRA
+534 
-547 SNGNG
+547 
-552 VQLSASTHSG
+552 
-562 TTAARDCSV
+562 
-571 TFKGQ
+571 
-576 TSIASEKGTGVVV
+576 TSI
-589 NGPVASTAQDGASV
+589 
-603 VFEGATTIDAAKAI
+603 KAG
-617 EIKKNNGKGASVTFA
+617 EQVGASVTFA
-632 YNPTPINVPARAQ
+632 YNPTPINVPVTKES
-645 DADSQVNGSVT
+645 ADSKVRGSVT
-656 GTGTLIKSGGGS
+656 GSSGTINKENAGS
-668 LALNGDN
+668 LAFYGDISN
-675 SSFSGEFNMQGGRAF
+675 FSGVFNQKGGTTF
-690 LGSGKGYFSGA
+690 LSEGAAGYFGKA
-701 TVNLTG
+701 QLAVTG
-707 GTLVAPELRFSGG
+707 GALVAPTLSFQKTG
-720 KLLVAGGT
+720 KLTLAGGT

-764 GVIAFDDAKY
+764 GVIAFDDARY

-794 NASGSGSAKEITFT
+794 NVSGSGSAKEITFT

-847 RLQGTTPVTRSLTID
+847 RLQGTTPVARSLAID

-889 ITFDGL
+889 IAFDGL

-964 VSFINCTGGSGG
+964 VGFINCTGGSGG

-1008 YGGYLTDPNY
+1008 YEDYLTDPDY

-1037 DNSVELLG
+1037 NNSVELLG

-1099 FIQNSAGSYGG
+1099 FTQNSAGSYGG
-1110 AIINEGDVRFNGPVS
+1110 AIISEGDVRFNGPVS

-1150 AFSKNTAGVGG
+1150 TFSKNTAGVGG
-1161 GLYNE
+1161 GFYNE

-1204 NSATDGGAVYNDFSA
+1204 NSATDGGAVYNDFSE
-1219 DKDGNVVSDGSLT
+1219 DKDGNAVSAGSLA

-1242 TASGFGG
+1242 TASGLGG

-1287 SLDIMGDGKVVF
+1287 SLDITGDGKVVF
-1299 DDALS
+1299 NDALS

-1333 SFEGGLTSIAEKW
+1333 
-1346 LIKNLSTVAGGK
+1346 
-1358 LKMSEFSFAS
+1358 
-1368 QDAEN
+1368 
-1373 AVTGGKLV
+1373 
-1381 LAGGILETG
+1381 
-1390 TGQIFANGLNAEGDA
+1390 
-1405 RNPGSVKLNG
+1405 
-1415 DNWSFDSGLIAFD
+1415 
-1428 DAKYNLTYAQA
+1428 
-1439 AALLLGA
+1439 
-1446 SNVGADASGSGSAKE
+1446 
-1461 ITFTGTYVN
+1461 
-1470 IPNPGPLSPYYYT
+1470 
-1483 GNKSDAASDG
+1483 
-1493 TVGGWRDSSG
+1493 
-1503 LPIAIADVITVK
+1503 
-1515 TEPGQAS
+1515 
-1522 EYRFLSGVYDGSK
+1522 
-1535 TSDTSETY
+1535 
-1543 ACLIHGG
+1543 
-1550 DSGVRVT
+1550 
-1557 SDGPLTIQNWG
+1557 
-1568 TGLMPYHASVA
+1568 
-1579 SSNGEILFGDNV
+1579 
-1591 SLLNNHSAG
+1591 
-1600 DATKGGG
+1600 
-1607 AIFSKKGVTF
+1607 
-1617 GDNAVLSGNS
+1617 
-1627 TALAIGGGGYG
+1627 
-1638 GGAIFLDGKGVVR
+1638 
-1651 FGKNAVIANNESY
+1651 
-1664 HYGGAIYSL
+1664 
-1673 GSVSMGEGATV
+1673 
-1684 RGNTTS
+1684 
-1690 YMGGAIAVT
+1690 
-1699 GALSLGT
+1699 
-1706 GSVVESN
+1706 
-1713 QAQAGGAVY
+1713 
-1722 STGQVNATGTTFR
+1722 
-1735 KNVATSNYGGGI
+1735 
-1747 YSAGGSIVLVDS
+1747 
-1759 RMEENKAAGGGAIIL
+1759 
-1774 AGGGTASVM
+1774 
-1783 DTAFAANTATNGGAF
+1783 
-1798 FIDKNGVLTTASGG
+1798 
-1812 VGTDAGTL
+1812 
-1820 FDGNSA
+1820 
-1826 TTNGGAVYV
+1826 
-1835 QNGTVDLGSGTRL
+1835 
-1848 QGNQA
+1848 
-1853 AKGGAIYAL
+1853 
-1862 GGKDASAKLTFAGT
+1862 
-1876 VFGKNSGTYGG
+1876 
-1887 AVYSSAS
+1887 
-1894 VGGTVNAA
+1894 
-1902 ASDVVFEGN
+1902 
-1911 TATSGGAVYL
+1911 
-1921 GGSGTSDIAFTD
+1921 
-1933 AVFKENQANTG
+1933 
-1944 NGGAIYSAISG
+1944 
-1955 SSNLAIADST
+1955 
-1965 FEGNNAGYGGAV
+1965 
-1977 FNNGQLTT
+1977 
-1985 SGNVVFSG
+1985 
-1993 NTATY
+1993 
-1998 GGAVYNYFTST
+1998 
-2009 TDGSLAFNGGA
+2009 
-2020 RFTGN
+2020 
-2025 TASGL
+2025 
-2030 GGAIYNTRAV
+2030 
-2040 TLNPGAGQEIVFSG
+2040 
-2054 NTDSTGSNAI
+2054 
-2064 FMGDGS
+2064 
-2070 SLDIMGDGKVVF
+2070 
-2082 DDALS
+2082 
-2087 SQSATPTLKKTGSGE
+2087 
-2102 LLLNAS
+2102 
-2108 MDGFLGT
+2108 
-2115 ASFEG
+2115 
-2120 GLTSIAEKWLIKNL
+2120 
-2134 STVAGGKLKMSE
+2134 
-2146 FSFASQDAE
+2146 
-2155 NAVTGGKLVL
+2155 
-2165 AGGILET
+2165 
-2172 GTGQI
+2172 
-2177 FANGLNA
+2177 
-2184 EGDARNPGSV
+2184 
-2194 KLNGDNWSFDSGLI
+2194 
-2208 AFDDAKYNLTY
+2208 
-2219 AQAAALLLGASNVG
+2219 
-2233 ADASGSGSAKEITFT
+2233 
-2248 GTYVNI
+2248 
-2254 PNPGPISPY
+2254 
-2263 YYTGNKS
+2263 
-2270 DAASD
+2270 
-2275 GTVGGWLDN
+2275 
-2284 SGVPVTLANAIT
+2284 
-2296 VKKEPGQ
+2296 
-2303 ASEYRFLSGVFDGS
+2303 
-2317 KASDTS
+2317 
-2323 SLIHDDSGVHVTS
+2323 
-2336 DGPLTIQ
+2336 
-2343 NWGTELV
+2343 
-2350 PAHTSTVAS
+2350 
-2359 TGEIVFGNNVSVLNN
+2359 
-2374 HSAGDGTKGGG
+2374 
-2385 ALFSKASITF
+2385 
-2395 GDNAVLSGNATVLA
+2395 
-2409 AGGEGY
+2409 
-2415 GGGALFLDGKGEI
+2415 
-2428 LLGKNA
+2428 
-2434 LIEKN
+2434 
-2439 ESCGYGGAIYSLGS
+2439 
-2453 VRLGEGAVIRGNK
+2453 
-2466 ASYMGG
+2466 
-2472 ALAVTGALS
+2472 
-2481 LGKNALVE
+2481 
-2489 DNQARQG
+2489 
-2496 GAIYA
+2496 
-2501 QNGTL
+2501 
-2506 ALGSGTRLER
+2506 
-2516 NQADRGGAIY
+2516 
-2526 LQGGSGD
+2526 
-2533 STTLDL
+2533 
-2539 MNSVFRENSAS
+2539 
-2550 NGGALYLTGDGT
+2550 
-2562 LRIAAADTVFEGNS
+2562 
-2576 ASYGGAIYNG
+2576 
-2586 FPMNEKGHSG
+2586 
-2596 SDGSLAFNGG
+2596 
-2606 ARFTGNTASGLGGA
+2606 
-2620 IYNTRAVT
+2620 
-2628 LNPGAG
+2628 
-2634 QEIVFSGNTDST
+2634 
-2646 GSNAIFMGDGSSLD
+2646 
-2660 ITGDGKVV
+2660 
-2668 FDDALSS
+2668 
-2675 QSATPTLKKTG
+2675 
-2686 GGTLLFNASMDG
+2686 
-2698 FLGTA
+2698 

-2712 AQKWLIKNTVTIT
+2712 AQKCLIKNTVTIT
-2725 GGRLKMPEF
+2725 GGRLKMPAF
-2734 SFAAQGEGNN
+2734 SFVAQGEGNN

-2757 ETGTGQIFTN
+2757 ETGTGQIFIN

-2776 DPGAVKLRD
+2776 DPGAVKLSG
-2785 DNWSFNSG
+2785 DNWSFDSG

-2815 ANNVEAGEGVGS
+2815 ANNVEAGEGAGS

-2849 PVDPD
+2849 PVEPVPDPVPPVEPD

-2901 KDFVVGASAT
+2901 KDFVVGASAK

-3052 QTNVSGRL
+3052 QTNVSGKL

-3069 GGLNVSGAVDSSS
+3069 GALNVSGAVDSSS

-3095 LAADVLTT
+3095 LAADVLTI

-3123 QARLQGGRVFLDPAW
+3123 QAQLQGGRVFLDPAW
-3138 KGNDALTD
+3138 KGNDALAD

-3168 SLLVLGDTD
+3168 SLLLLGDTD

-3226 VLTPNTATFTDGSL
+3226 VLIPNTATFADGSL

-3264 AGAKLLIDNIT
+3264 TGAKLLIDNIT
-3275 QGEYAITSGFSVSS
+3275 QGEYAITSGFSVSN

-3315 SMKIQATAR
+3315 SMKVQATAR

-3336 NTMDAIWGKGL
+3336 NTMDAIWGRGL
-3347 NDTESD
+3347 NDTESGN
-3353 SMGIRFLSRAVNE
+3353 MGIRFLSRAVNE
-3366 NYLPKAD
+3366 NHLPKAD

-3411 LHMTA
+3411 SHMTT
-3416 TREGAVR
+3416 TREGAIR

-3432 ALYGAEHARNF
+3432 ALYGAEHARNL

-3462 GDYAFGVFRVGMALN
+3462 GDYAFGDFRVGMALN

-3490 ATKNDFDFWGVNLY
+3490 ATKNDFDFWGMNLY

-3536 LGQLRGDVDTGVLT
+3536 LGQLRADVDTGVLT

-3581 FTSRIDEHDVFRVGR
+3581 FTSRIDDHDVFRVGR

-3642 ARVPGVAASD
+3642 VRVPGVAASD

-3670 EVQRDNISFGLD
+3670 EVQKDNISFGLD
-3682 YGIRASEHKT
+3682 YGIRASEHKA

>member
-47 AEDPIIAPNSSIS
+47 AEELSGDISPISLSGDTRNIIGVGDIS
-60 KHYDTNTTV
+60 LRSTEPALRYLINV
-69 LNTDQPQFSK
+69 S
-79 ELYAI
+79 
-84 GATGSQGALDISME
+84 GQGQLDISMSN
-98 GDAALTVDASWRRD
+98 GSSMAVGNADGIYLKDYSDYDQYAS
-112 AADSN
+112 AFHVA
-117 RDQLSAVYV
+117 
-126 GSGAQFSFTGT
+126 GSGSSGSFVGTGT
-137 GLFRATG
+137 FSMVGG
-144 QGKVMEAVAFRNGA
+144 GKLLGVCAFLSESK
-158 NGPTG
+158 
-163 GTMRLTGAITGEAI
+163 GTLTLSGDITGEA
-177 TEASENGSGY
+177 EAVMNGSNGY
-187 KAIGVKA
+187 ASFAAAAAGGNLVFGGDRTTLRAKASTGNNANGAFVKYGGMIDFA
-194 ENAGTII
+194 SKSVLIESKNTDSSSVGINCADGTVKTSADTDLDIVVEGNKATTGILLTASSSDVQLAGNLDLTATQTGQDSFASVLGISND
-201 FSGKSAWLK
+201 SGKMVVSGPTSLRLATNAPFDAKGITASGK
-210 AMAHAGTADGVYA
+210 ADMSFLGDVEIAV
-223 RYGGVVD
+223 
-230 FQSEEVKVLSQS
+230 
-242 DTGSAASGISIEYS
+242 TGSASGSALYTTYRYDYS
-256 GGTITSSEQTALTVG
+256 TQAGICPV
-271 VKAPASTATGISLSG
+271 ISLGTDGKAVTLNSSG
-286 ASKGL
+286 
-291 VDLAGSLAVS
+291 
-301 VEGSPVRGIEN
+301 
-312 DQGTLHVAKASSITG
+312 
-327 IGEGTFP
+327 
-334 SYGIWGRNGSST
+334 YGIN
-346 ELRGDVDVNMTSS
+346 N
-359 TTVYGVYADSAT
+359 
-371 VSLGSE
+371 
-377 GDVAIL
+377 
-383 VQGSL
+383 QG
-388 GRGVA
+388 
-393 AFSGGNVEL
+393 
-402 GSQGKEVS
+402 
-410 ITAQNTG
+410 
-417 VEAGTSST
+417 
-425 VSLNGKV
+425 
-432 KIDSGTGISLSST
+432 
-445 TVDKFPS
+445 
-452 LLSNG
+452 G
-457 SVSIISAGT
+457 SVSLT
-466 GIVAKYAHAV
+466 GQRINITGSTGVFVEGGGNENVFADVRFDGPTTINADKAIV
-476 FNELHIQAGTGI
+476 
-488 DVQSPGYIG
+488 
-497 SGNTDTVLDV
+497 
-507 NGPAEIVAQNTAL
+507 
-520 QIVGASGSKSASSG
+520 
-534 FVGTFNDAASLRA
+534 
-547 SNGNG
+547 
-552 VQLSASTHSG
+552 
-562 TTAARDCSV
+562 
-571 TFKGQ
+571 
-576 TSIASEKGTGVVV
+576 TSI
-589 NGPVASTAQDGASV
+589 
-603 VFEGATTIDAAKAI
+603 KAG
-617 EIKKNNGKGASVTFA
+617 EQVGASVTFA
-632 YNPTPINVPARAQ
+632 YNPTPINVPVTKES
-645 DADSQVNGSVT
+645 ADSKVRGSVT
-656 GTGTLIKSGGGS
+656 GSSGTINKENAGS
-668 LALNGDN
+668 LAFYGDISN
-675 SSFSGEFNMQGGRAF
+675 FSGVFNQKGGTTF
-690 LGSGKGYFSGA
+690 LSEGAAGYFGKA
-701 TVNLTG
+701 QLAVTG
-707 GTLVAPELRFSGG
+707 GALVAPTLSFQKTG
-720 KLLVAGGT
+720 KLTLAGGT
-728 LETGTGQIFTSA
+728 LETGTGQIFTNA

-794 NASGSGSAKEITFT
+794 NVSGSGSAKEITFT

-829 LDTGIDSIKL
+829 LDSGIDSIKL

-847 RLQGTTPVTRSLTID
+847 RLQGTTPVARSLAID

-889 ITFDGL
+889 IAFDGL

-964 VSFINCTGGSGG
+964 VGFINCTGGSGG

-1008 YGGYLTDPNY
+1008 YEDYLTDPDY

-1037 DNSVELLG
+1037 NNSVELLG

-1066 TFTGNT
+1066 TFKGNT

-1094 LGSAT
+1094 LGSAAFT
-1099 FIQNSAGSYGG
+1099 QNSAGSYGG

-1150 AFSKNTAGVGG
+1150 TFFKNTAGVGG

-1166 GIASLGKASFIENAA
+1166 GIVSLGKASFIENAA

-1204 NSATDGGAVYNDFSA
+1204 NSATDGGAVYNDFSE
-1219 DKDGNVVSDGSLT
+1219 DKDGNAVS
-1232 FNGGARFTGN
+1232 A
-1242 TASGFGG
+1242 
-1249 AIYNTRSITLNP
+1249 
-1261 GAGQEIVFSGN
+1261 
-1272 TDSTGSNAIFMGDGS
+1272 
-1287 SLDIMGDGKVVF
+1287 
-1299 DDALS
+1299 
-1304 SQSATPTLKKTGSG
+1304 
-1318 ELLLNASMD
+1318 
-1327 GFLGTA
+1327 
-1333 SFEGGLTSIAEKW
+1333 
-1346 LIKNLSTVAGGK
+1346 
-1358 LKMSEFSFAS
+1358 
-1368 QDAEN
+1368 
-1373 AVTGGKLV
+1373 
-1381 LAGGILETG
+1381 
-1390 TGQIFANGLNAEGDA
+1390 
-1405 RNPGSVKLNG
+1405 
-1415 DNWSFDSGLIAFD
+1415 
-1428 DAKYNLTYAQA
+1428 
-1439 AALLLGA
+1439 
-1446 SNVGADASGSGSAKE
+1446 
-1461 ITFTGTYVN
+1461 
-1470 IPNPGPLSPYYYT
+1470 
-1483 GNKSDAASDG
+1483 
-1493 TVGGWRDSSG
+1493 
-1503 LPIAIADVITVK
+1503 
-1515 TEPGQAS
+1515 
-1522 EYRFLSGVYDGSK
+1522 
-1535 TSDTSETY
+1535 
-1543 ACLIHGG
+1543 
-1550 DSGVRVT
+1550 
-1557 SDGPLTIQNWG
+1557 
-1568 TGLMPYHASVA
+1568 
-1579 SSNGEILFGDNV
+1579 
-1591 SLLNNHSAG
+1591 
-1600 DATKGGG
+1600 
-1607 AIFSKKGVTF
+1607 
-1617 GDNAVLSGNS
+1617 
-1627 TALAIGGGGYG
+1627 
-1638 GGAIFLDGKGVVR
+1638 
-1651 FGKNAVIANNESY
+1651 
-1664 HYGGAIYSL
+1664 
-1673 GSVSMGEGATV
+1673 
-1684 RGNTTS
+1684 
-1690 YMGGAIAVT
+1690 
-1699 GALSLGT
+1699 
-1706 GSVVESN
+1706 
-1713 QAQAGGAVY
+1713 
-1722 STGQVNATGTTFR
+1722 
-1735 KNVATSNYGGGI
+1735 
-1747 YSAGGSIVLVDS
+1747 
-1759 RMEENKAAGGGAIIL
+1759 
-1774 AGGGTASVM
+1774 
-1783 DTAFAANTATNGGAF
+1783 
-1798 FIDKNGVLTTASGG
+1798 
-1812 VGTDAGTL
+1812 
-1820 FDGNSA
+1820 
-1826 TTNGGAVYV
+1826 
-1835 QNGTVDLGSGTRL
+1835 
-1848 QGNQA
+1848 
-1853 AKGGAIYAL
+1853 
-1862 GGKDASAKLTFAGT
+1862 
-1876 VFGKNSGTYGG
+1876 
-1887 AVYSSAS
+1887 
-1894 VGGTVNAA
+1894 
-1902 ASDVVFEGN
+1902 
-1911 TATSGGAVYL
+1911 
-1921 GGSGTSDIAFTD
+1921 
-1933 AVFKENQANTG
+1933 
-1944 NGGAIYSAISG
+1944 
-1955 SSNLAIADST
+1955 
-1965 FEGNNAGYGGAV
+1965 
-1977 FNNGQLTT
+1977 
-1985 SGNVVFSG
+1985 
-1993 NTATY
+1993 
-1998 GGAVYNYFTST
+1998 
-2009 TDGSLAFNGGA
+2009 GSLAFNGGA

-2030 GGAIYNTRAV
+2030 GGAIYNTRSI
-2040 TLNPGAGQEIVFSG
+2040 TLNPGA
-2054 NTDSTGSNAI
+2054 
-2064 FMGDGS
+2064 
-2070 SLDIMGDGKVVF
+2070 
-2082 DDALS
+2082 
-2087 SQSATPTLKKTGSGE
+2087 
-2102 LLLNAS
+2102 
-2108 MDGFLGT
+2108 
-2115 ASFEG
+2115 
-2120 GLTSIAEKWLIKNL
+2120 
-2134 STVAGGKLKMSE
+2134 
-2146 FSFASQDAE
+2146 
-2155 NAVTGGKLVL
+2155 
-2165 AGGILET
+2165 
-2172 GTGQI
+2172 
-2177 FANGLNA
+2177 
-2184 EGDARNPGSV
+2184 R
-2194 KLNGDNWSFDSGLI
+2194 
-2208 AFDDAKYNLTY
+2208 
-2219 AQAAALLLGASNVG
+2219 
-2233 ADASGSGSAKEITFT
+2233 
-2248 GTYVNI
+2248 
-2254 PNPGPISPY
+2254 
-2263 YYTGNKS
+2263 
-2270 DAASD
+2270 
-2275 GTVGGWLDN
+2275 
-2284 SGVPVTLANAIT
+2284 
-2296 VKKEPGQ
+2296 
-2303 ASEYRFLSGVFDGS
+2303 
-2317 KASDTS
+2317 
-2323 SLIHDDSGVHVTS
+2323 
-2336 DGPLTIQ
+2336 
-2343 NWGTELV
+2343 
-2350 PAHTSTVAS
+2350 
-2359 TGEIVFGNNVSVLNN
+2359 
-2374 HSAGDGTKGGG
+2374 
-2385 ALFSKASITF
+2385 
-2395 GDNAVLSGNATVLA
+2395 
-2409 AGGEGY
+2409 
-2415 GGGALFLDGKGEI
+2415 
-2428 LLGKNA
+2428 
-2434 LIEKN
+2434 
-2439 ESCGYGGAIYSLGS
+2439 
-2453 VRLGEGAVIRGNK
+2453 
-2466 ASYMGG
+2466 
-2472 ALAVTGALS
+2472 
-2481 LGKNALVE
+2481 
-2489 DNQARQG
+2489 
-2496 GAIYA
+2496 
-2501 QNGTL
+2501 
-2506 ALGSGTRLER
+2506 
-2516 NQADRGGAIY
+2516 
-2526 LQGGSGD
+2526 
-2533 STTLDL
+2533 
-2539 MNSVFRENSAS
+2539 
-2550 NGGALYLTGDGT
+2550 
-2562 LRIAAADTVFEGNS
+2562 
-2576 ASYGGAIYNG
+2576 
-2586 FPMNEKGHSG
+2586 
-2596 SDGSLAFNGG
+2596 
-2606 ARFTGNTASGLGGA
+2606 
-2620 IYNTRAVT
+2620 
-2628 LNPGAG
+2628 

-2686 GGTLLFNASMDG
+2686 SGELLLNASMDG

-2725 GGRLKMPEF
+2725 GGRLKMPAF
-2734 SFAAQGEGNN
+2734 SFVAQGEGNN

-2757 ETGTGQIFTN
+2757 ETGTGQIFIN

-2776 DPGAVKLRD
+2776 DPGAVKLSG
-2785 DNWSFNSG
+2785 DNWSFDSG

-2815 ANNVEAGEGVGS
+2815 ANNVEAGEGAGS

-2849 PVDPD
+2849 PVDPGPDPVPPVEPD

-2901 KDFVVGASAT
+2901 KDFVVGASAK

-3052 QTNVSGRL
+3052 QTNVSGKL

-3069 GGLNVSGAVDSSS
+3069 GALNVSGAVDSSS

-3123 QARLQGGRVFLDPAW
+3123 QAQLQGGRVFLDPAW
-3138 KGNDALTD
+3138 KGNDALAD

-3226 VLTPNTATFTDGSL
+3226 VLTPNTATFADGSL

-3275 QGEYAITSGFSVSS
+3275 QGEYAITSGFSVSN

-3315 SMKIQATAR
+3315 SMKVQATAR

-3336 NTMDAIWGKGL
+3336 NTMDAIWGRGL
-3347 NDTESD
+3347 NDTESGN
-3353 SMGIRFLSRAVNE
+3353 MGIRFLSRAVNE
-3366 NYLPKAD
+3366 NHLPKAD

-3411 LHMTA
+3411 SHMTT
-3416 TREGAVR
+3416 TREGAIR

-3432 ALYGAEHARNF
+3432 ALYGAEHARNL

-3462 GDYAFGVFRVGMALN
+3462 GDYAFGDFRVGMALN

-3490 ATKNDFDFWGVNLY
+3490 ATKNDFDFWGMNLY

-3536 LGQLRGDVDTGVLT
+3536 LGQLRADVDTGVLT

-3581 FTSRIDEHDVFRVGR
+3581 FTSRIDDHDVFRVGR

-3630 VPAAGDLKAKTK
+3630 APAAGDLKAKAK

-3670 EVQRDNISFGLD
+3670 EVQKDNISFGLD
-3682 YGIRASEHKT
+3682 YGIRASEHKA

>member
-47 AEDPIIAPNSSIS
+47 AEELSGDISPISLSGDTRNIIGVGDIS
-60 KHYDTNTTV
+60 LRSTEPALRYLINV
-69 LNTDQPQFSK
+69 S
-79 ELYAI
+79 
-84 GATGSQGALDISME
+84 GQGQLDISMSNGSPMAVGNADGIYLKDYSE
-98 GDAALTVDASWRRD
+98 YDQYAS
-112 AADSN
+112 AFHVA
-117 RDQLSAVYV
+117 
-126 GSGAQFSFTGT
+126 GSGSSGSFVGTGT
-137 GLFRATG
+137 FSMVGG
-144 QGKVMEAVAFRNGA
+144 GKLLGVCAFLSESK
-158 NGPTG
+158 
-163 GTMRLTGAITGEAI
+163 GTLTLSGDITGEA
-177 TEASENGSGY
+177 EAVMNGSNGY
-187 KAIGVKA
+187 ASFAAAAAGGNLVFGGDRTTLRAKASTGNNANGAFVKYGGMIGFASKSVLIESKNTDSNSVGINCADGTVKTSA
-194 ENAGTII
+194 DTDLDIVVEGNKATTGIQLTASSSDVQLAGNLDLTATQTGQDSFASVLGISND
-201 FSGKSAWLK
+201 SGKMVVSGPTSLRLVTNAPFDAKGITASGK
-210 AMAHAGTADGVYA
+210 ADMSFLGDVEIAV
-223 RYGGVVD
+223 
-230 FQSEEVKVLSQS
+230 
-242 DTGSAASGISIEYS
+242 TGSASGSALYTTYRYDYS
-256 GGTITSSEQTALTVG
+256 TQAGICPV
-271 VKAPASTATGISLSG
+271 ISLGTDGKAVTLNSSG
-286 ASKGL
+286 
-291 VDLAGSLAVS
+291 
-301 VEGSPVRGIEN
+301 
-312 DQGTLHVAKASSITG
+312 
-327 IGEGTFP
+327 
-334 SYGIWGRNGSST
+334 YGIN
-346 ELRGDVDVNMTSS
+346 N
-359 TTVYGVYADSAT
+359 
-371 VSLGSE
+371 
-377 GDVAIL
+377 
-383 VQGSL
+383 QG
-388 GRGVA
+388 
-393 AFSGGNVEL
+393 
-402 GSQGKEVS
+402 
-410 ITAQNTG
+410 
-417 VEAGTSST
+417 
-425 VSLNGKV
+425 
-432 KIDSGTGISLSST
+432 
-445 TVDKFPS
+445 
-452 LLSNG
+452 G
-457 SVSIISAGT
+457 SVSLT
-466 GIVAKYAHAV
+466 GQRINITGSTGVFVEGGGNENVFADVRFDGPTTINADKAIV
-476 FNELHIQAGTGI
+476 
-488 DVQSPGYIG
+488 
-497 SGNTDTVLDV
+497 
-507 NGPAEIVAQNTAL
+507 
-520 QIVGASGSKSASSG
+520 
-534 FVGTFNDAASLRA
+534 
-547 SNGNG
+547 
-552 VQLSASTHSG
+552 
-562 TTAARDCSV
+562 
-571 TFKGQ
+571 
-576 TSIASEKGTGVVV
+576 TSI
-589 NGPVASTAQDGASV
+589 
-603 VFEGATTIDAAKAI
+603 KAG
-617 EIKKNNGKGASVTFA
+617 EQVGASVTFA
-632 YNPTPINVPARAQ
+632 YNPTPINVPVTKES
-645 DADSQVNGSVT
+645 ADSKVRGSVT
-656 GTGTLIKSGGGS
+656 GSSGTINKENAGS
-668 LALNGDN
+668 LAFYGDISN
-675 SSFSGEFNMQGGRAF
+675 FSGVFNQKGGTTF
-690 LGSGKGYFSGA
+690 LSEGAAGYFGKA
-701 TVNLTG
+701 QLAVTG
-707 GTLVAPELRFSGG
+707 GALVAPTLSFQKTG
-720 KLLVAGGT
+720 KLTLAGGT

-794 NASGSGSAKEITFT
+794 NVSGSGSAKEITFT

-847 RLQGTTPVTRSLTID
+847 RLQGTTPVARSLAID

-889 ITFDGL
+889 IAFDGL

-964 VSFINCTGGSGG
+964 VGFINCTGGSGG

-1008 YGGYLTDPNY
+1008 YGGYLTDPDY

-1037 DNSVELLG
+1037 NNSVELLG

-1099 FIQNSAGSYGG
+1099 FTQNSAGSYGG

-1150 AFSKNTAGVGG
+1150 TFSKNTAGVGG

-1204 NSATDGGAVYNDFSA
+1204 NSATDGGAVYNDFSE
-1219 DKDGNVVSDGSLT
+1219 DKDGNAVS
-1232 FNGGARFTGN
+1232 A
-1242 TASGFGG
+1242 
-1249 AIYNTRSITLNP
+1249 
-1261 GAGQEIVFSGN
+1261 
-1272 TDSTGSNAIFMGDGS
+1272 
-1287 SLDIMGDGKVVF
+1287 
-1299 DDALS
+1299 
-1304 SQSATPTLKKTGSG
+1304 
-1318 ELLLNASMD
+1318 
-1327 GFLGTA
+1327 
-1333 SFEGGLTSIAEKW
+1333 
-1346 LIKNLSTVAGGK
+1346 
-1358 LKMSEFSFAS
+1358 
-1368 QDAEN
+1368 
-1373 AVTGGKLV
+1373 
-1381 LAGGILETG
+1381 
-1390 TGQIFANGLNAEGDA
+1390 
-1405 RNPGSVKLNG
+1405 
-1415 DNWSFDSGLIAFD
+1415 
-1428 DAKYNLTYAQA
+1428 
-1439 AALLLGA
+1439 
-1446 SNVGADASGSGSAKE
+1446 
-1461 ITFTGTYVN
+1461 
-1470 IPNPGPLSPYYYT
+1470 
-1483 GNKSDAASDG
+1483 
-1493 TVGGWRDSSG
+1493 
-1503 LPIAIADVITVK
+1503 
-1515 TEPGQAS
+1515 
-1522 EYRFLSGVYDGSK
+1522 
-1535 TSDTSETY
+1535 
-1543 ACLIHGG
+1543 
-1550 DSGVRVT
+1550 
-1557 SDGPLTIQNWG
+1557 
-1568 TGLMPYHASVA
+1568 
-1579 SSNGEILFGDNV
+1579 
-1591 SLLNNHSAG
+1591 
-1600 DATKGGG
+1600 
-1607 AIFSKKGVTF
+1607 
-1617 GDNAVLSGNS
+1617 
-1627 TALAIGGGGYG
+1627 
-1638 GGAIFLDGKGVVR
+1638 
-1651 FGKNAVIANNESY
+1651 
-1664 HYGGAIYSL
+1664 
-1673 GSVSMGEGATV
+1673 
-1684 RGNTTS
+1684 
-1690 YMGGAIAVT
+1690 
-1699 GALSLGT
+1699 
-1706 GSVVESN
+1706 
-1713 QAQAGGAVY
+1713 
-1722 STGQVNATGTTFR
+1722 
-1735 KNVATSNYGGGI
+1735 
-1747 YSAGGSIVLVDS
+1747 
-1759 RMEENKAAGGGAIIL
+1759 
-1774 AGGGTASVM
+1774 
-1783 DTAFAANTATNGGAF
+1783 
-1798 FIDKNGVLTTASGG
+1798 
-1812 VGTDAGTL
+1812 
-1820 FDGNSA
+1820 
-1826 TTNGGAVYV
+1826 
-1835 QNGTVDLGSGTRL
+1835 
-1848 QGNQA
+1848 
-1853 AKGGAIYAL
+1853 
-1862 GGKDASAKLTFAGT
+1862 
-1876 VFGKNSGTYGG
+1876 
-1887 AVYSSAS
+1887 
-1894 VGGTVNAA
+1894 
-1902 ASDVVFEGN
+1902 
-1911 TATSGGAVYL
+1911 
-1921 GGSGTSDIAFTD
+1921 
-1933 AVFKENQANTG
+1933 
-1944 NGGAIYSAISG
+1944 
-1955 SSNLAIADST
+1955 
-1965 FEGNNAGYGGAV
+1965 
-1977 FNNGQLTT
+1977 
-1985 SGNVVFSG
+1985 
-1993 NTATY
+1993 
-1998 GGAVYNYFTST
+1998 
-2009 TDGSLAFNGGA
+2009 GSLAFNGGA

-2025 TASGL
+2025 TAGGL
-2030 GGAIYNTRAV
+2030 GGAIYNTR
-2040 TLNPGAGQEIVFSG
+2040 
-2054 NTDSTGSNAI
+2054 
-2064 FMGDGS
+2064 
-2070 SLDIMGDGKVVF
+2070 
-2082 DDALS
+2082 
-2087 SQSATPTLKKTGSGE
+2087 
-2102 LLLNAS
+2102 
-2108 MDGFLGT
+2108 
-2115 ASFEG
+2115 
-2120 GLTSIAEKWLIKNL
+2120 SI
-2134 STVAGGKLKMSE
+2134 
-2146 FSFASQDAE
+2146 
-2155 NAVTGGKLVL
+2155 
-2165 AGGILET
+2165 
-2172 GTGQI
+2172 
-2177 FANGLNA
+2177 
-2184 EGDARNPGSV
+2184 
-2194 KLNGDNWSFDSGLI
+2194 
-2208 AFDDAKYNLTY
+2208 
-2219 AQAAALLLGASNVG
+2219 
-2233 ADASGSGSAKEITFT
+2233 
-2248 GTYVNI
+2248 
-2254 PNPGPISPY
+2254 
-2263 YYTGNKS
+2263 
-2270 DAASD
+2270 
-2275 GTVGGWLDN
+2275 
-2284 SGVPVTLANAIT
+2284 
-2296 VKKEPGQ
+2296 
-2303 ASEYRFLSGVFDGS
+2303 
-2317 KASDTS
+2317 
-2323 SLIHDDSGVHVTS
+2323 
-2336 DGPLTIQ
+2336 
-2343 NWGTELV
+2343 
-2350 PAHTSTVAS
+2350 
-2359 TGEIVFGNNVSVLNN
+2359 
-2374 HSAGDGTKGGG
+2374 
-2385 ALFSKASITF
+2385 
-2395 GDNAVLSGNATVLA
+2395 
-2409 AGGEGY
+2409 
-2415 GGGALFLDGKGEI
+2415 
-2428 LLGKNA
+2428 
-2434 LIEKN
+2434 
-2439 ESCGYGGAIYSLGS
+2439 
-2453 VRLGEGAVIRGNK
+2453 
-2466 ASYMGG
+2466 
-2472 ALAVTGALS
+2472 
-2481 LGKNALVE
+2481 
-2489 DNQARQG
+2489 
-2496 GAIYA
+2496 
-2501 QNGTL
+2501 
-2506 ALGSGTRLER
+2506 
-2516 NQADRGGAIY
+2516 
-2526 LQGGSGD
+2526 
-2533 STTLDL
+2533 
-2539 MNSVFRENSAS
+2539 
-2550 NGGALYLTGDGT
+2550 
-2562 LRIAAADTVFEGNS
+2562 
-2576 ASYGGAIYNG
+2576 
-2586 FPMNEKGHSG
+2586 
-2596 SDGSLAFNGG
+2596 
-2606 ARFTGNTASGLGGA
+2606 
-2620 IYNTRAVT
+2620 T

-2686 GGTLLFNASMDG
+2686 SGELLLNASMDG

-2712 AQKWLIKNTVTIT
+2712 PQKWLIKNTVTIT
-2725 GGRLKMPEF
+2725 GGRLKMPAF
-2734 SFAAQGEGNN
+2734 SFVAQGEGNN

-2757 ETGTGQIFTN
+2757 ETGTGQIFIN

-2776 DPGAVKLRD
+2776 DPGAVKLSG
-2785 DNWSFNSG
+2785 DNWSFDSG

-2815 ANNVEAGEGVGS
+2815 ANNVEAGEGAGS

-2849 PVDPD
+2849 PVDPVPDPVPPVEPD

-2901 KDFVVGASAT
+2901 KDFVVGASAK

-2963 NVHVGGTGEGASGVL
+2963 NVHVGGTGEGAFGVL

-3052 QTNVSGRL
+3052 QTNVSGKL

-3069 GGLNVSGAVDSSS
+3069 GALNVSGAVDSSS

-3123 QARLQGGRVFLDPAW
+3123 QAQLQGGRVFLDPAW
-3138 KGNDALTD
+3138 KGNDALAD

-3226 VLTPNTATFTDGSL
+3226 VLTPNTATFADGSL

-3264 AGAKLLIDNIT
+3264 AGAKLLIDSIT
-3275 QGEYAITSGFSVSS
+3275 QGEYAITSGFSVSN

-3315 SMKIQATAR
+3315 SMKVQATAR

-3347 NDTESD
+3347 NDTESGN
-3353 SMGIRFLSRAVNE
+3353 MGIRFLSRAVNE
-3366 NYLPKAD
+3366 KHLPKAD

-3391 GMAVAA
+3391 GMTVAA

-3411 LHMTA
+3411 SHMTT
-3416 TREGAVR
+3416 TREGAIR

-3432 ALYGAEHARNF
+3432 ALYGAEHARNL

-3462 GDYAFGVFRVGMALN
+3462 GDYAFGDFRVGMALN

-3490 ATKNDFDFWGVNLY
+3490 ATKNDFDFWGMNLY

-3536 LGQLRGDVDTGVLT
+3536 LGQLRADVDTGVLT

-3581 FTSRIDEHDVFRVGR
+3581 FTSRIDDHDVFRVGR

-3630 VPAAGDLKAKTK
+3630 APAAGDLKAKAK

-3652 TIKARMM
+3652 TIKARIM

-3670 EVQRDNISFGLD
+3670 EVQKDNISFGLD
-3682 YGIRASEHKT
+3682 YGIRASEHKV

>member
-497 SGNTDTVLDV
+497 SGNTDTVFDV

-745 DMKDPGAVKLSDS
+745 DMKDPGAVKLNDS

-847 RLQGTTPVTRSLTID
+847 RLQGTTPVTRSLTIN

-1219 DKDGNVVSDGSLT
+1219 DKDGNVVSAGSLT

-1287 SLDIMGDGKVVF
+1287 SLDITGDGKVVF

-1333 SFEGGLTSIAEKW
+1333 
-1346 LIKNLSTVAGGK
+1346 
-1358 LKMSEFSFAS
+1358 
-1368 QDAEN
+1368 
-1373 AVTGGKLV
+1373 
-1381 LAGGILETG
+1381 
-1390 TGQIFANGLNAEGDA
+1390 
-1405 RNPGSVKLNG
+1405 
-1415 DNWSFDSGLIAFD
+1415 
-1428 DAKYNLTYAQA
+1428 
-1439 AALLLGA
+1439 
-1446 SNVGADASGSGSAKE
+1446 
-1461 ITFTGTYVN
+1461 
-1470 IPNPGPLSPYYYT
+1470 
-1483 GNKSDAASDG
+1483 
-1493 TVGGWRDSSG
+1493 
-1503 LPIAIADVITVK
+1503 
-1515 TEPGQAS
+1515 
-1522 EYRFLSGVYDGSK
+1522 
-1535 TSDTSETY
+1535 
-1543 ACLIHGG
+1543 
-1550 DSGVRVT
+1550 
-1557 SDGPLTIQNWG
+1557 
-1568 TGLMPYHASVA
+1568 
-1579 SSNGEILFGDNV
+1579 
-1591 SLLNNHSAG
+1591 
-1600 DATKGGG
+1600 
-1607 AIFSKKGVTF
+1607 
-1617 GDNAVLSGNS
+1617 
-1627 TALAIGGGGYG
+1627 
-1638 GGAIFLDGKGVVR
+1638 
-1651 FGKNAVIANNESY
+1651 
-1664 HYGGAIYSL
+1664 
-1673 GSVSMGEGATV
+1673 
-1684 RGNTTS
+1684 
-1690 YMGGAIAVT
+1690 
-1699 GALSLGT
+1699 
-1706 GSVVESN
+1706 
-1713 QAQAGGAVY
+1713 
-1722 STGQVNATGTTFR
+1722 
-1735 KNVATSNYGGGI
+1735 
-1747 YSAGGSIVLVDS
+1747 
-1759 RMEENKAAGGGAIIL
+1759 
-1774 AGGGTASVM
+1774 
-1783 DTAFAANTATNGGAF
+1783 
-1798 FIDKNGVLTTASGG
+1798 
-1812 VGTDAGTL
+1812 
-1820 FDGNSA
+1820 
-1826 TTNGGAVYV
+1826 
-1835 QNGTVDLGSGTRL
+1835 
-1848 QGNQA
+1848 
-1853 AKGGAIYAL
+1853 
-1862 GGKDASAKLTFAGT
+1862 
-1876 VFGKNSGTYGG
+1876 
-1887 AVYSSAS
+1887 
-1894 VGGTVNAA
+1894 
-1902 ASDVVFEGN
+1902 
-1911 TATSGGAVYL
+1911 
-1921 GGSGTSDIAFTD
+1921 
-1933 AVFKENQANTG
+1933 
-1944 NGGAIYSAISG
+1944 
-1955 SSNLAIADST
+1955 
-1965 FEGNNAGYGGAV
+1965 
-1977 FNNGQLTT
+1977 
-1985 SGNVVFSG
+1985 
-1993 NTATY
+1993 
-1998 GGAVYNYFTST
+1998 
-2009 TDGSLAFNGGA
+2009 
-2020 RFTGN
+2020 
-2025 TASGL
+2025 
-2030 GGAIYNTRAV
+2030 
-2040 TLNPGAGQEIVFSG
+2040 
-2054 NTDSTGSNAI
+2054 
-2064 FMGDGS
+2064 
-2070 SLDIMGDGKVVF
+2070 
-2082 DDALS
+2082 
-2087 SQSATPTLKKTGSGE
+2087 
-2102 LLLNAS
+2102 
-2108 MDGFLGT
+2108 
-2115 ASFEG
+2115 
-2120 GLTSIAEKWLIKNL
+2120 
-2134 STVAGGKLKMSE
+2134 
-2146 FSFASQDAE
+2146 
-2155 NAVTGGKLVL
+2155 
-2165 AGGILET
+2165 
-2172 GTGQI
+2172 
-2177 FANGLNA
+2177 
-2184 EGDARNPGSV
+2184 
-2194 KLNGDNWSFDSGLI
+2194 
-2208 AFDDAKYNLTY
+2208 
-2219 AQAAALLLGASNVG
+2219 
-2233 ADASGSGSAKEITFT
+2233 
-2248 GTYVNI
+2248 
-2254 PNPGPISPY
+2254 
-2263 YYTGNKS
+2263 
-2270 DAASD
+2270 
-2275 GTVGGWLDN
+2275 
-2284 SGVPVTLANAIT
+2284 
-2296 VKKEPGQ
+2296 
-2303 ASEYRFLSGVFDGS
+2303 
-2317 KASDTS
+2317 
-2323 SLIHDDSGVHVTS
+2323 
-2336 DGPLTIQ
+2336 
-2343 NWGTELV
+2343 
-2350 PAHTSTVAS
+2350 
-2359 TGEIVFGNNVSVLNN
+2359 
-2374 HSAGDGTKGGG
+2374 
-2385 ALFSKASITF
+2385 
-2395 GDNAVLSGNATVLA
+2395 
-2409 AGGEGY
+2409 
-2415 GGGALFLDGKGEI
+2415 
-2428 LLGKNA
+2428 
-2434 LIEKN
+2434 
-2439 ESCGYGGAIYSLGS
+2439 
-2453 VRLGEGAVIRGNK
+2453 
-2466 ASYMGG
+2466 
-2472 ALAVTGALS
+2472 
-2481 LGKNALVE
+2481 
-2489 DNQARQG
+2489 
-2496 GAIYA
+2496 
-2501 QNGTL
+2501 
-2506 ALGSGTRLER
+2506 
-2516 NQADRGGAIY
+2516 
-2526 LQGGSGD
+2526 
-2533 STTLDL
+2533 
-2539 MNSVFRENSAS
+2539 
-2550 NGGALYLTGDGT
+2550 
-2562 LRIAAADTVFEGNS
+2562 
-2576 ASYGGAIYNG
+2576 
-2586 FPMNEKGHSG
+2586 
-2596 SDGSLAFNGG
+2596 
-2606 ARFTGNTASGLGGA
+2606 
-2620 IYNTRAVT
+2620 
-2628 LNPGAG
+2628 
-2634 QEIVFSGNTDST
+2634 
-2646 GSNAIFMGDGSSLD
+2646 
-2660 ITGDGKVV
+2660 
-2668 FDDALSS
+2668 
-2675 QSATPTLKKTG
+2675 
-2686 GGTLLFNASMDG
+2686 
-2698 FLGTA
+2698 

-2712 AQKWLIKNTVTIT
+2712 VQKWLIKNTVTIT

-2834 FIGTGYVDPDPDPVP
+2834 FIGTGYVDPDPDPVPPVDPDPDPVP

-3123 QARLQGGRVFLDPAW
+3123 QVQLQGGRVFLDPAW
-3138 KGNDALTD
+3138 KGNDALAD

-3168 SLLVLGDTD
+3168 SLLLLGDTD

-3198 AALAIRKPQTLNGT
+3198 VALAIRKPQTLNGT

-3315 SMKIQATAR
+3315 SMKVQATAR
-3324 RSSDVFRGLSLV
+3324 RSSDVIRGRYLV

-3462 GDYAFGVFRVGMALN
+3462 GDYAFGDFRVGMALN

-3581 FTSRIDEHDVFRVGR
+3581 FTSRIDDHDVFRVGR

-3630 VPAAGDLKAKTK
+3630 APAAGDLKAKAK

>member
-47 AEDPIIAPNSSIS
+47 AEELSGDISPISLSGDTRNIIGVGDIS
-60 KHYDTNTTV
+60 LRSTEPALRYLINV
-69 LNTDQPQFSK
+69 S
-79 ELYAI
+79 
-84 GATGSQGALDISME
+84 GQGQLDISMSN
-98 GDAALTVDASWRRD
+98 GSPMAVGNADGIYLKDYSDYDQYAS
-112 AADSN
+112 AFHVA
-117 RDQLSAVYV
+117 
-126 GSGAQFSFTGT
+126 GSGSSGSFVGTGT
-137 GLFRATG
+137 FSMVGG
-144 QGKVMEAVAFRNGA
+144 GKLLGVCAFLSESK
-158 NGPTG
+158 
-163 GTMRLTGAITGEAI
+163 GTLTLSGDITGEA
-177 TEASENGSGY
+177 EAVMNGSNGY
-187 KAIGVKA
+187 ASFA
-194 ENAGTII
+194 AAAAGGNLV
-201 FSGKSAWLK
+201 F
-210 AMAHAGTADGVYA
+210 
-223 RYGGVVD
+223 GGD
-230 FQSEEVKVLSQS
+230 R
-242 DTGSAASGISIEYS
+242 T
-256 GGTITSSEQTALTVG
+256 
-271 VKAPASTATGISLSG
+271 
-286 ASKGL
+286 
-291 VDLAGSLAVS
+291 
-301 VEGSPVRGIEN
+301 
-312 DQGTLHVAKASSITG
+312 TLRAKASTGNNANGAFVKYGGMIGFASKSVLIESKNTDSNSVGINCADGTVKTSADTDLDIVVEGNKATTG
-327 IGEGTFP
+327 IQLTASSSDVQLAGNLDLTATQTGQDSFASVLGISNDSGKMVVSGPTSLRLVTNAPFDAKGITASGKADMSFLGDVEIAVRGSASGSALYTTYRYDYSTQAGICPVISLGTDGKAVTLN
-334 SYGIWGRNGSST
+334 SSGYGIN
-346 ELRGDVDVNMTSS
+346 N
-359 TTVYGVYADSAT
+359 
-371 VSLGSE
+371 
-377 GDVAIL
+377 
-383 VQGSL
+383 QG
-388 GRGVA
+388 
-393 AFSGGNVEL
+393 
-402 GSQGKEVS
+402 
-410 ITAQNTG
+410 
-417 VEAGTSST
+417 
-425 VSLNGKV
+425 
-432 KIDSGTGISLSST
+432 
-445 TVDKFPS
+445 
-452 LLSNG
+452 G
-457 SVSIISAGT
+457 SVSLT
-466 GIVAKYAHAV
+466 GQRINITGSTGVFVEGGGNENVFADVRFDGPTTINADKAIV
-476 FNELHIQAGTGI
+476 
-488 DVQSPGYIG
+488 
-497 SGNTDTVLDV
+497 
-507 NGPAEIVAQNTAL
+507 
-520 QIVGASGSKSASSG
+520 
-534 FVGTFNDAASLRA
+534 
-547 SNGNG
+547 
-552 VQLSASTHSG
+552 
-562 TTAARDCSV
+562 
-571 TFKGQ
+571 
-576 TSIASEKGTGVVV
+576 TSI
-589 NGPVASTAQDGASV
+589 
-603 VFEGATTIDAAKAI
+603 KAG
-617 EIKKNNGKGASVTFA
+617 EQVGASVTFA
-632 YNPTPINVPARAQ
+632 YNPTPINVPVTKES
-645 DADSQVNGSVT
+645 ADSKVRGSVT
-656 GTGTLIKSGGGS
+656 GSSGTINKENAGS
-668 LALNGDN
+668 LAFYGDISN
-675 SSFSGEFNMQGGRAF
+675 FSGVFNQKGGTTF
-690 LGSGKGYFSGA
+690 LSEGAAGYFGKA
-701 TVNLTG
+701 QLAVTG
-707 GTLVAPELRFSGG
+707 GALVAPTLSFQKTG
-720 KLLVAGGT
+720 KLTLAGGT

-740 LNADG
+740 LNVDG

-794 NASGSGSAKEITFT
+794 NVSGSGSAKEITFT

-847 RLQGTTPVTRSLTID
+847 RLQGTTPVARSLAID

-889 ITFDGL
+889 IAFDGL

-964 VSFINCTGGSGG
+964 VGFINCTGGSGG

-1008 YGGYLTDPNY
+1008 YEDYLTDPDY

-1037 DNSVELLG
+1037 NNSVELLG

-1099 FIQNSAGSYGG
+1099 FTQNSAGSYGG

-1150 AFSKNTAGVGG
+1150 TFSKNTAGVGG

-1186 AVFNVHQLTF
+1186 AIFNVHQLTF

-1204 NSATDGGAVYNDFSA
+1204 NSATDGGAVYNDFSE
-1219 DKDGNVVSDGSLT
+1219 DKDGNAVSAGSLA

-1242 TASGFGG
+1242 TASGLGG

-1287 SLDIMGDGKVVF
+1287 SLDITGDGKVVF
-1299 DDALS
+1299 NDTLS
-1304 SQSATPTLKKTGSG
+1304 SQSATPALKKTGSG
-1318 ELLLNASMD
+1318 ELLL
-1327 GFLGTA
+1327 
-1333 SFEGGLTSIAEKW
+1333 
-1346 LIKNLSTVAGGK
+1346 
-1358 LKMSEFSFAS
+1358 
-1368 QDAEN
+1368 
-1373 AVTGGKLV
+1373 
-1381 LAGGILETG
+1381 
-1390 TGQIFANGLNAEGDA
+1390 
-1405 RNPGSVKLNG
+1405 
-1415 DNWSFDSGLIAFD
+1415 
-1428 DAKYNLTYAQA
+1428 
-1439 AALLLGA
+1439 
-1446 SNVGADASGSGSAKE
+1446 
-1461 ITFTGTYVN
+1461 
-1470 IPNPGPLSPYYYT
+1470 
-1483 GNKSDAASDG
+1483 
-1493 TVGGWRDSSG
+1493 
-1503 LPIAIADVITVK
+1503 
-1515 TEPGQAS
+1515 
-1522 EYRFLSGVYDGSK
+1522 
-1535 TSDTSETY
+1535 
-1543 ACLIHGG
+1543 
-1550 DSGVRVT
+1550 
-1557 SDGPLTIQNWG
+1557 
-1568 TGLMPYHASVA
+1568 
-1579 SSNGEILFGDNV
+1579 
-1591 SLLNNHSAG
+1591 
-1600 DATKGGG
+1600 
-1607 AIFSKKGVTF
+1607 
-1617 GDNAVLSGNS
+1617 
-1627 TALAIGGGGYG
+1627 
-1638 GGAIFLDGKGVVR
+1638 
-1651 FGKNAVIANNESY
+1651 
-1664 HYGGAIYSL
+1664 
-1673 GSVSMGEGATV
+1673 
-1684 RGNTTS
+1684 
-1690 YMGGAIAVT
+1690 
-1699 GALSLGT
+1699 
-1706 GSVVESN
+1706 
-1713 QAQAGGAVY
+1713 
-1722 STGQVNATGTTFR
+1722 
-1735 KNVATSNYGGGI
+1735 
-1747 YSAGGSIVLVDS
+1747 
-1759 RMEENKAAGGGAIIL
+1759 
-1774 AGGGTASVM
+1774 
-1783 DTAFAANTATNGGAF
+1783 
-1798 FIDKNGVLTTASGG
+1798 
-1812 VGTDAGTL
+1812 
-1820 FDGNSA
+1820 
-1826 TTNGGAVYV
+1826 
-1835 QNGTVDLGSGTRL
+1835 
-1848 QGNQA
+1848 
-1853 AKGGAIYAL
+1853 
-1862 GGKDASAKLTFAGT
+1862 
-1876 VFGKNSGTYGG
+1876 
-1887 AVYSSAS
+1887 
-1894 VGGTVNAA
+1894 
-1902 ASDVVFEGN
+1902 
-1911 TATSGGAVYL
+1911 
-1921 GGSGTSDIAFTD
+1921 
-1933 AVFKENQANTG
+1933 
-1944 NGGAIYSAISG
+1944 
-1955 SSNLAIADST
+1955 
-1965 FEGNNAGYGGAV
+1965 
-1977 FNNGQLTT
+1977 
-1985 SGNVVFSG
+1985 
-1993 NTATY
+1993 
-1998 GGAVYNYFTST
+1998 
-2009 TDGSLAFNGGA
+2009 
-2020 RFTGN
+2020 
-2025 TASGL
+2025 
-2030 GGAIYNTRAV
+2030 
-2040 TLNPGAGQEIVFSG
+2040 
-2054 NTDSTGSNAI
+2054 
-2064 FMGDGS
+2064 
-2070 SLDIMGDGKVVF
+2070 
-2082 DDALS
+2082 
-2087 SQSATPTLKKTGSGE
+2087 
-2102 LLLNAS
+2102 
-2108 MDGFLGT
+2108 
-2115 ASFEG
+2115 
-2120 GLTSIAEKWLIKNL
+2120 
-2134 STVAGGKLKMSE
+2134 
-2146 FSFASQDAE
+2146 
-2155 NAVTGGKLVL
+2155 
-2165 AGGILET
+2165 
-2172 GTGQI
+2172 
-2177 FANGLNA
+2177 
-2184 EGDARNPGSV
+2184 
-2194 KLNGDNWSFDSGLI
+2194 
-2208 AFDDAKYNLTY
+2208 
-2219 AQAAALLLGASNVG
+2219 
-2233 ADASGSGSAKEITFT
+2233 
-2248 GTYVNI
+2248 
-2254 PNPGPISPY
+2254 
-2263 YYTGNKS
+2263 
-2270 DAASD
+2270 
-2275 GTVGGWLDN
+2275 
-2284 SGVPVTLANAIT
+2284 
-2296 VKKEPGQ
+2296 
-2303 ASEYRFLSGVFDGS
+2303 
-2317 KASDTS
+2317 
-2323 SLIHDDSGVHVTS
+2323 
-2336 DGPLTIQ
+2336 
-2343 NWGTELV
+2343 
-2350 PAHTSTVAS
+2350 
-2359 TGEIVFGNNVSVLNN
+2359 
-2374 HSAGDGTKGGG
+2374 
-2385 ALFSKASITF
+2385 
-2395 GDNAVLSGNATVLA
+2395 
-2409 AGGEGY
+2409 
-2415 GGGALFLDGKGEI
+2415 
-2428 LLGKNA
+2428 
-2434 LIEKN
+2434 
-2439 ESCGYGGAIYSLGS
+2439 
-2453 VRLGEGAVIRGNK
+2453 
-2466 ASYMGG
+2466 
-2472 ALAVTGALS
+2472 
-2481 LGKNALVE
+2481 
-2489 DNQARQG
+2489 
-2496 GAIYA
+2496 
-2501 QNGTL
+2501 
-2506 ALGSGTRLER
+2506 
-2516 NQADRGGAIY
+2516 
-2526 LQGGSGD
+2526 
-2533 STTLDL
+2533 
-2539 MNSVFRENSAS
+2539 
-2550 NGGALYLTGDGT
+2550 
-2562 LRIAAADTVFEGNS
+2562 
-2576 ASYGGAIYNG
+2576 
-2586 FPMNEKGHSG
+2586 
-2596 SDGSLAFNGG
+2596 
-2606 ARFTGNTASGLGGA
+2606 
-2620 IYNTRAVT
+2620 
-2628 LNPGAG
+2628 
-2634 QEIVFSGNTDST
+2634 
-2646 GSNAIFMGDGSSLD
+2646 
-2660 ITGDGKVV
+2660 
-2668 FDDALSS
+2668 
-2675 QSATPTLKKTG
+2675 
-2686 GGTLLFNASMDG
+2686 NASMDG

-2725 GGRLKMPEF
+2725 GGRLKMPAF
-2734 SFAAQGEGNN
+2734 SFVAQGEGNN

-2757 ETGTGQIFTN
+2757 ETGTGQIFIN

-2776 DPGAVKLRD
+2776 DPGAVKLSG
-2785 DNWSFNSG
+2785 DNWSFDSG

-2815 ANNVEAGEGVGS
+2815 ANNVEAGEGAGS

-2849 PVDPD
+2849 PVEPDPDPVPPVEPD

-2901 KDFVVGASAT
+2901 KDFVVGASAK

-2963 NVHVGGTGEGASGVL
+2963 NVHVGGTGEGAFGVL

-3039 GAHLQSTIRQADG
+3039 GAHLQSTIRQTDG
-3052 QTNVSGRL
+3052 QTNVSGKL

-3069 GGLNVSGAVDSSS
+3069 GALNVFGAVDSSS

-3103 SSDVQINIGDQGSAG
+3103 SSDVQFNIGDQGSAG

-3123 QARLQGGRVFLDPAW
+3123 QAQLQGGRVFLDPAW
-3138 KGNDALTD
+3138 KGNDALAD

-3226 VLTPNTATFTDGSL
+3226 VLTPNTATFADGSL

-3254 TSQGGTLNVD
+3254 TSQGGTLKVD

-3275 QGEYAITSGFSVSS
+3275 QGEYAITSGFSVSN

-3315 SMKIQATAR
+3315 SMKVQATAR

-3336 NTMDAIWGKGL
+3336 NTMDAIWGRGL
-3347 NDTESD
+3347 NDTESGN
-3353 SMGIRFLSRAVNE
+3353 MGIRFLSRAVNE
-3366 NYLPKAD
+3366 NHLPKAD

-3411 LHMTA
+3411 SHMAT
-3416 TREGAVR
+3416 TREGAIR

-3432 ALYGAEHARNF
+3432 ALYGAEHARNL

-3462 GDYAFGVFRVGMALN
+3462 GDYAFGDFRVGMALN

-3490 ATKNDFDFWGVNLY
+3490 ATKNDFDFWGMNLY

-3527 KQDLPTTMQ
+3527 KQDLPATMQ
-3536 LGQLRGDVDTGVLT
+3536 LGQLRADVDTGVLT

-3581 FTSRIDEHDVFRVGR
+3581 FTSRIDDHDVFRVGR

-3630 VPAAGDLKAKTK
+3630 APAAGDLKAKTK

-3670 EVQRDNISFGLD
+3670 EVQKDNISFGLD
-3682 YGIRASEHKT
+3682 YGIRASEHKA

>member
-47 AEDPIIAPNSSIS
+47 AEELSGDISPISLSGDTRNIIGVGDIS
-60 KHYDTNTTV
+60 LRSTEPALRYLINV
-69 LNTDQPQFSK
+69 S
-79 ELYAI
+79 
-84 GATGSQGALDISME
+84 GQGQLDISMSN
-98 GDAALTVDASWRRD
+98 GSPMAVGNADGIYLKDYSDYDQYAS
-112 AADSN
+112 AFHVA
-117 RDQLSAVYV
+117 
-126 GSGAQFSFTGT
+126 GSGSSGSFVGTGT
-137 GLFRATG
+137 FSMVGG
-144 QGKVMEAVAFRNGA
+144 GKLLGVCAFLSESK
-158 NGPTG
+158 
-163 GTMRLTGAITGEAI
+163 GTLTLSGDITGEA
-177 TEASENGSGY
+177 EAVMNGSNGY
-187 KAIGVKA
+187 ASFAAAAAGGNLVFGGDRTTLRAKASTGNNANGAFVKYGGMIDFA
-194 ENAGTII
+194 SKSVLIESKNTDSNSVGINCADGTVKTSADTDLDIVVEGNKATTGIQLTASSSDVQLAGNLDLTATQTGQDSFASVLGISND
-201 FSGKSAWLK
+201 SGKMVVSGPTSLRLATNAPFDAKGITASGK
-210 AMAHAGTADGVYA
+210 ADMSFLGDVEIAV
-223 RYGGVVD
+223 
-230 FQSEEVKVLSQS
+230 
-242 DTGSAASGISIEYS
+242 TGSASGSALYTTYRYDYS
-256 GGTITSSEQTALTVG
+256 TQAGICPV
-271 VKAPASTATGISLSG
+271 ISLGTDGKAVTLNSSG
-286 ASKGL
+286 
-291 VDLAGSLAVS
+291 
-301 VEGSPVRGIEN
+301 
-312 DQGTLHVAKASSITG
+312 
-327 IGEGTFP
+327 
-334 SYGIWGRNGSST
+334 YGIN
-346 ELRGDVDVNMTSS
+346 N
-359 TTVYGVYADSAT
+359 
-371 VSLGSE
+371 
-377 GDVAIL
+377 
-383 VQGSL
+383 QG
-388 GRGVA
+388 
-393 AFSGGNVEL
+393 
-402 GSQGKEVS
+402 
-410 ITAQNTG
+410 
-417 VEAGTSST
+417 
-425 VSLNGKV
+425 
-432 KIDSGTGISLSST
+432 
-445 TVDKFPS
+445 
-452 LLSNG
+452 G
-457 SVSIISAGT
+457 SVSLT
-466 GIVAKYAHAV
+466 GQRINITGSTGVFVEGGGNENVFADVRFDGPTTINADKAIV
-476 FNELHIQAGTGI
+476 
-488 DVQSPGYIG
+488 
-497 SGNTDTVLDV
+497 
-507 NGPAEIVAQNTAL
+507 
-520 QIVGASGSKSASSG
+520 
-534 FVGTFNDAASLRA
+534 
-547 SNGNG
+547 
-552 VQLSASTHSG
+552 
-562 TTAARDCSV
+562 
-571 TFKGQ
+571 
-576 TSIASEKGTGVVV
+576 TSI
-589 NGPVASTAQDGASV
+589 
-603 VFEGATTIDAAKAI
+603 KAG
-617 EIKKNNGKGASVTFA
+617 EQVGASVTFA
-632 YNPTPINVPARAQ
+632 YNPTPINVPVTKES
-645 DADSQVNGSVT
+645 ADSKVRGSVT
-656 GTGTLIKSGGGS
+656 GSSGTINKENAGS
-668 LALNGDN
+668 LAFYGDISN
-675 SSFSGEFNMQGGRAF
+675 FSGVFNQKGGTTF
-690 LGSGKGYFSGA
+690 LSEGAAGYFGKA
-701 TVNLTG
+701 QLAVTG
-707 GTLVAPELRFSGG
+707 GALVAPTLSFQKTG
-720 KLLVAGGT
+720 KLTLAGGT

-764 GVIAFDDAKY
+764 GVIAFDDARY

-794 NASGSGSAKEITFT
+794 NVSGSGSAKEITFT

-847 RLQGTTPVTRSLTID
+847 RLQGTTPVARSLAID

-889 ITFDGL
+889 IAFDGL

-964 VSFINCTGGSGG
+964 VGFINCTGGSGG

-1008 YGGYLTDPNY
+1008 YGGYLTDPDY

-1037 DNSVELLG
+1037 NNSVELLG

-1099 FIQNSAGSYGG
+1099 FTQNSAGSYGG

-1150 AFSKNTAGVGG
+1150 TFSKNTAGVGG
-1161 GLYNE
+1161 GFYNE

-1204 NSATDGGAVYNDFSA
+1204 NSATDGGAVYNDFSE
-1219 DKDGNVVSDGSLT
+1219 DKDGNAVS
-1232 FNGGARFTGN
+1232 A
-1242 TASGFGG
+1242 
-1249 AIYNTRSITLNP
+1249 
-1261 GAGQEIVFSGN
+1261 
-1272 TDSTGSNAIFMGDGS
+1272 
-1287 SLDIMGDGKVVF
+1287 
-1299 DDALS
+1299 
-1304 SQSATPTLKKTGSG
+1304 
-1318 ELLLNASMD
+1318 
-1327 GFLGTA
+1327 
-1333 SFEGGLTSIAEKW
+1333 
-1346 LIKNLSTVAGGK
+1346 
-1358 LKMSEFSFAS
+1358 
-1368 QDAEN
+1368 
-1373 AVTGGKLV
+1373 
-1381 LAGGILETG
+1381 
-1390 TGQIFANGLNAEGDA
+1390 
-1405 RNPGSVKLNG
+1405 
-1415 DNWSFDSGLIAFD
+1415 
-1428 DAKYNLTYAQA
+1428 
-1439 AALLLGA
+1439 
-1446 SNVGADASGSGSAKE
+1446 
-1461 ITFTGTYVN
+1461 
-1470 IPNPGPLSPYYYT
+1470 
-1483 GNKSDAASDG
+1483 
-1493 TVGGWRDSSG
+1493 
-1503 LPIAIADVITVK
+1503 
-1515 TEPGQAS
+1515 
-1522 EYRFLSGVYDGSK
+1522 
-1535 TSDTSETY
+1535 
-1543 ACLIHGG
+1543 
-1550 DSGVRVT
+1550 
-1557 SDGPLTIQNWG
+1557 
-1568 TGLMPYHASVA
+1568 
-1579 SSNGEILFGDNV
+1579 
-1591 SLLNNHSAG
+1591 
-1600 DATKGGG
+1600 
-1607 AIFSKKGVTF
+1607 
-1617 GDNAVLSGNS
+1617 
-1627 TALAIGGGGYG
+1627 
-1638 GGAIFLDGKGVVR
+1638 
-1651 FGKNAVIANNESY
+1651 
-1664 HYGGAIYSL
+1664 
-1673 GSVSMGEGATV
+1673 
-1684 RGNTTS
+1684 
-1690 YMGGAIAVT
+1690 
-1699 GALSLGT
+1699 
-1706 GSVVESN
+1706 
-1713 QAQAGGAVY
+1713 
-1722 STGQVNATGTTFR
+1722 
-1735 KNVATSNYGGGI
+1735 
-1747 YSAGGSIVLVDS
+1747 
-1759 RMEENKAAGGGAIIL
+1759 
-1774 AGGGTASVM
+1774 
-1783 DTAFAANTATNGGAF
+1783 
-1798 FIDKNGVLTTASGG
+1798 
-1812 VGTDAGTL
+1812 
-1820 FDGNSA
+1820 
-1826 TTNGGAVYV
+1826 
-1835 QNGTVDLGSGTRL
+1835 
-1848 QGNQA
+1848 
-1853 AKGGAIYAL
+1853 
-1862 GGKDASAKLTFAGT
+1862 
-1876 VFGKNSGTYGG
+1876 
-1887 AVYSSAS
+1887 
-1894 VGGTVNAA
+1894 
-1902 ASDVVFEGN
+1902 
-1911 TATSGGAVYL
+1911 
-1921 GGSGTSDIAFTD
+1921 
-1933 AVFKENQANTG
+1933 
-1944 NGGAIYSAISG
+1944 
-1955 SSNLAIADST
+1955 
-1965 FEGNNAGYGGAV
+1965 
-1977 FNNGQLTT
+1977 
-1985 SGNVVFSG
+1985 
-1993 NTATY
+1993 
-1998 GGAVYNYFTST
+1998 
-2009 TDGSLAFNGGA
+2009 GSLAFNGGA

-2025 TASGL
+2025 TAGGL
-2030 GGAIYNTRAV
+2030 GGAIYNTR
-2040 TLNPGAGQEIVFSG
+2040 
-2054 NTDSTGSNAI
+2054 
-2064 FMGDGS
+2064 
-2070 SLDIMGDGKVVF
+2070 
-2082 DDALS
+2082 
-2087 SQSATPTLKKTGSGE
+2087 
-2102 LLLNAS
+2102 
-2108 MDGFLGT
+2108 
-2115 ASFEG
+2115 
-2120 GLTSIAEKWLIKNL
+2120 SI
-2134 STVAGGKLKMSE
+2134 
-2146 FSFASQDAE
+2146 
-2155 NAVTGGKLVL
+2155 
-2165 AGGILET
+2165 
-2172 GTGQI
+2172 
-2177 FANGLNA
+2177 
-2184 EGDARNPGSV
+2184 
-2194 KLNGDNWSFDSGLI
+2194 
-2208 AFDDAKYNLTY
+2208 
-2219 AQAAALLLGASNVG
+2219 
-2233 ADASGSGSAKEITFT
+2233 
-2248 GTYVNI
+2248 
-2254 PNPGPISPY
+2254 
-2263 YYTGNKS
+2263 
-2270 DAASD
+2270 
-2275 GTVGGWLDN
+2275 
-2284 SGVPVTLANAIT
+2284 
-2296 VKKEPGQ
+2296 
-2303 ASEYRFLSGVFDGS
+2303 
-2317 KASDTS
+2317 
-2323 SLIHDDSGVHVTS
+2323 
-2336 DGPLTIQ
+2336 
-2343 NWGTELV
+2343 
-2350 PAHTSTVAS
+2350 
-2359 TGEIVFGNNVSVLNN
+2359 
-2374 HSAGDGTKGGG
+2374 
-2385 ALFSKASITF
+2385 
-2395 GDNAVLSGNATVLA
+2395 
-2409 AGGEGY
+2409 
-2415 GGGALFLDGKGEI
+2415 
-2428 LLGKNA
+2428 
-2434 LIEKN
+2434 
-2439 ESCGYGGAIYSLGS
+2439 
-2453 VRLGEGAVIRGNK
+2453 
-2466 ASYMGG
+2466 
-2472 ALAVTGALS
+2472 
-2481 LGKNALVE
+2481 
-2489 DNQARQG
+2489 
-2496 GAIYA
+2496 
-2501 QNGTL
+2501 
-2506 ALGSGTRLER
+2506 
-2516 NQADRGGAIY
+2516 
-2526 LQGGSGD
+2526 
-2533 STTLDL
+2533 
-2539 MNSVFRENSAS
+2539 
-2550 NGGALYLTGDGT
+2550 
-2562 LRIAAADTVFEGNS
+2562 
-2576 ASYGGAIYNG
+2576 
-2586 FPMNEKGHSG
+2586 
-2596 SDGSLAFNGG
+2596 
-2606 ARFTGNTASGLGGA
+2606 
-2620 IYNTRAVT
+2620 T

-2675 QSATPTLKKTG
+2675 QSATPALKKTG
-2686 GGTLLFNASMDG
+2686 SGELLLNASMDG

-2725 GGRLKMPEF
+2725 GGRLKMPAF
-2734 SFAAQGEGNN
+2734 SFVAQGEGNN

-2757 ETGTGQIFTN
+2757 ETGTGQIFIN

-2776 DPGAVKLRD
+2776 DPGAVKLSG
-2785 DNWSFNSG
+2785 DNWSFDSG

-2815 ANNVEAGEGVGS
+2815 ANNVEAGEGAGS

-2834 FIGTGYVDPDPDPVP
+2834 FIGTGYVDPVPDPVP
-2849 PVDPD
+2849 PVDPGPDPVPPVEPD

-2901 KDFVVGASAT
+2901 KDFVVGASAK

-2963 NVHVGGTGEGASGVL
+2963 NVHVGGTGEGAFGVL

-3052 QTNVSGRL
+3052 QTNVSGKL

-3069 GGLNVSGAVDSSS
+3069 GALNVSGAVDSSS

-3103 SSDVQINIGDQGSAG
+3103 SSDVQLNIGDQGSAG

-3123 QARLQGGRVFLDPAW
+3123 QAQLQGGRVFLDPAW
-3138 KGNDALTD
+3138 KGNDALAD

-3226 VLTPNTATFTDGSL
+3226 VLTPNTATFADGSL

-3275 QGEYAITSGFSVSS
+3275 QGEYAITSGFSVSN

-3315 SMKIQATAR
+3315 SMKVQATAR

-3347 NDTESD
+3347 NDTESGN
-3353 SMGIRFLSRAVNE
+3353 MGIRFLSRAVNE
-3366 NYLPKAD
+3366 NHLPKAD

-3411 LHMTA
+3411 LHMTT
-3416 TREGAVR
+3416 TREGAIR

-3432 ALYGAEHARNF
+3432 ALYGAEHARNL

-3462 GDYAFGVFRVGMALN
+3462 GDYAFGDFRVGMALN

-3490 ATKNDFDFWGVNLY
+3490 ATKNDFDFWGMNLY

-3536 LGQLRGDVDTGVLT
+3536 LGQLRADVDTGVLT
-3550 AGLRGEYRFETDWA
+3550 AGLRGECRFETDWA

-3581 FTSRIDEHDVFRVGR
+3581 FTSRIDDHDVFRVGR

-3670 EVQRDNISFGLD
+3670 EVQKDNISFGLD
-3682 YGIRASEHKT
+3682 YGIRASEHKA

>member
-1037 DNSVELLG
+1037 NNSVELLG

-1249 AIYNTRSITLNP
+1249 AIYNTR
-1261 GAGQEIVFSGN
+1261 
-1272 TDSTGSNAIFMGDGS
+1272 
-1287 SLDIMGDGKVVF
+1287 
-1299 DDALS
+1299 
-1304 SQSATPTLKKTGSG
+1304 
-1318 ELLLNASMD
+1318 
-1327 GFLGTA
+1327 
-1333 SFEGGLTSIAEKW
+1333 
-1346 LIKNLSTVAGGK
+1346 
-1358 LKMSEFSFAS
+1358 
-1368 QDAEN
+1368 
-1373 AVTGGKLV
+1373 
-1381 LAGGILETG
+1381 
-1390 TGQIFANGLNAEGDA
+1390 
-1405 RNPGSVKLNG
+1405 
-1415 DNWSFDSGLIAFD
+1415 
-1428 DAKYNLTYAQA
+1428 
-1439 AALLLGA
+1439 
-1446 SNVGADASGSGSAKE
+1446 
-1461 ITFTGTYVN
+1461 
-1470 IPNPGPLSPYYYT
+1470 
-1483 GNKSDAASDG
+1483 
-1493 TVGGWRDSSG
+1493 
-1503 LPIAIADVITVK
+1503 
-1515 TEPGQAS
+1515 
-1522 EYRFLSGVYDGSK
+1522 
-1535 TSDTSETY
+1535 
-1543 ACLIHGG
+1543 
-1550 DSGVRVT
+1550 
-1557 SDGPLTIQNWG
+1557 
-1568 TGLMPYHASVA
+1568 
-1579 SSNGEILFGDNV
+1579 
-1591 SLLNNHSAG
+1591 
-1600 DATKGGG
+1600 
-1607 AIFSKKGVTF
+1607 
-1617 GDNAVLSGNS
+1617 
-1627 TALAIGGGGYG
+1627 
-1638 GGAIFLDGKGVVR
+1638 
-1651 FGKNAVIANNESY
+1651 
-1664 HYGGAIYSL
+1664 
-1673 GSVSMGEGATV
+1673 
-1684 RGNTTS
+1684 
-1690 YMGGAIAVT
+1690 
-1699 GALSLGT
+1699 
-1706 GSVVESN
+1706 
-1713 QAQAGGAVY
+1713 
-1722 STGQVNATGTTFR
+1722 
-1735 KNVATSNYGGGI
+1735 
-1747 YSAGGSIVLVDS
+1747 
-1759 RMEENKAAGGGAIIL
+1759 
-1774 AGGGTASVM
+1774 
-1783 DTAFAANTATNGGAF
+1783 
-1798 FIDKNGVLTTASGG
+1798 
-1812 VGTDAGTL
+1812 
-1820 FDGNSA
+1820 
-1826 TTNGGAVYV
+1826 
-1835 QNGTVDLGSGTRL
+1835 
-1848 QGNQA
+1848 
-1853 AKGGAIYAL
+1853 
-1862 GGKDASAKLTFAGT
+1862 
-1876 VFGKNSGTYGG
+1876 
-1887 AVYSSAS
+1887 
-1894 VGGTVNAA
+1894 
-1902 ASDVVFEGN
+1902 
-1911 TATSGGAVYL
+1911 
-1921 GGSGTSDIAFTD
+1921 
-1933 AVFKENQANTG
+1933 
-1944 NGGAIYSAISG
+1944 
-1955 SSNLAIADST
+1955 
-1965 FEGNNAGYGGAV
+1965 
-1977 FNNGQLTT
+1977 
-1985 SGNVVFSG
+1985 
-1993 NTATY
+1993 
-1998 GGAVYNYFTST
+1998 
-2009 TDGSLAFNGGA
+2009 
-2020 RFTGN
+2020 
-2025 TASGL
+2025 
-2030 GGAIYNTRAV
+2030 AV

-2134 STVAGGKLKMSE
+2134 ITVAGGKLKMSE

-2284 SGVPVTLANAIT
+2284 SGAPVTLANAIT

-2776 DPGAVKLRD
+2776 DPGAVKLSG
-2785 DNWSFNSG
+2785 DNWSFDSG

-2815 ANNVEAGEGVGS
+2815 ANNVEAGEGGGS

-3052 QTNVSGRL
+3052 QTNVSGKL

-3069 GGLNVSGAVDSSS
+3069 GALNVSGAVDSSS

-3123 QARLQGGRVFLDPAW
+3123 QVQLQGGRVFLDPAW
-3138 KGNDALTD
+3138 KGNDALAD

-3315 SMKIQATAR
+3315 SMKVQATAR

-3462 GDYAFGVFRVGMALN
+3462 GDYAFGDFRVGMALN

-3670 EVQRDNISFGLD
+3670 EVQKDNISFGLD

>member
-47 AEDPIIAPNSSIS
+47 AEELSGDISPISLSGDTRNIIGVGDIS
-60 KHYDTNTTV
+60 LRSTEPALRYLINV
-69 LNTDQPQFSK
+69 S
-79 ELYAI
+79 
-84 GATGSQGALDISME
+84 GQGQLDISMSN
-98 GDAALTVDASWRRD
+98 GSPMAVGNADGIYLKDYSDYDQYAS
-112 AADSN
+112 AFHVA
-117 RDQLSAVYV
+117 
-126 GSGAQFSFTGT
+126 GSGSSGSFVGTGT
-137 GLFRATG
+137 FSMVGG
-144 QGKVMEAVAFRNGA
+144 GKLLGVCAFLSESK
-158 NGPTG
+158 
-163 GTMRLTGAITGEAI
+163 GTLTLSGDITGEA
-177 TEASENGSGY
+177 EAVMNGSNGY
-187 KAIGVKA
+187 ASFVAAAAGGNLVFGGDRTTLRAKASTGNNANGAFVKYGGMIDFA
-194 ENAGTII
+194 SKSVLIESKNTDSNSVGINCADGTVKTSADTDLDIVVEGNKATTGIQLTASSSDVQLAGNLDLTATQTGQDSFASVLGISND
-201 FSGKSAWLK
+201 SGKMVVSGPTSLRLATNAPFDAKGITASGK
-210 AMAHAGTADGVYA
+210 ADMSFLGDVEIAV
-223 RYGGVVD
+223 
-230 FQSEEVKVLSQS
+230 
-242 DTGSAASGISIEYS
+242 TGSASGSALYTTYRYDYS
-256 GGTITSSEQTALTVG
+256 TQAGICPV
-271 VKAPASTATGISLSG
+271 ISLGTDGKAVTLNSSG
-286 ASKGL
+286 
-291 VDLAGSLAVS
+291 
-301 VEGSPVRGIEN
+301 
-312 DQGTLHVAKASSITG
+312 
-327 IGEGTFP
+327 
-334 SYGIWGRNGSST
+334 YGIN
-346 ELRGDVDVNMTSS
+346 N
-359 TTVYGVYADSAT
+359 
-371 VSLGSE
+371 
-377 GDVAIL
+377 
-383 VQGSL
+383 QG
-388 GRGVA
+388 
-393 AFSGGNVEL
+393 
-402 GSQGKEVS
+402 
-410 ITAQNTG
+410 
-417 VEAGTSST
+417 
-425 VSLNGKV
+425 
-432 KIDSGTGISLSST
+432 
-445 TVDKFPS
+445 
-452 LLSNG
+452 G
-457 SVSIISAGT
+457 SVSLT
-466 GIVAKYAHAV
+466 GQRINITGSTGVFVEGGGNENVFADVRFDGPTTINADKAIV
-476 FNELHIQAGTGI
+476 
-488 DVQSPGYIG
+488 
-497 SGNTDTVLDV
+497 
-507 NGPAEIVAQNTAL
+507 
-520 QIVGASGSKSASSG
+520 
-534 FVGTFNDAASLRA
+534 
-547 SNGNG
+547 
-552 VQLSASTHSG
+552 
-562 TTAARDCSV
+562 
-571 TFKGQ
+571 
-576 TSIASEKGTGVVV
+576 TSI
-589 NGPVASTAQDGASV
+589 
-603 VFEGATTIDAAKAI
+603 KAG
-617 EIKKNNGKGASVTFA
+617 EQVGASVTFA
-632 YNPTPINVPARAQ
+632 YNPTPINVPVTKES
-645 DADSQVNGSVT
+645 ADSKVRGSVT
-656 GTGTLIKSGGGS
+656 GSSGTINKENAGS
-668 LALNGDN
+668 LAFYGDISN
-675 SSFSGEFNMQGGRAF
+675 FSGVFNQKGGTTF
-690 LGSGKGYFSGA
+690 LSEGAAGYFGKA
-701 TVNLTG
+701 QLAVTG
-707 GTLVAPELRFSGG
+707 GALVAPTLSFQKTG
-720 KLLVAGGT
+720 KLTLAGGT

-740 LNADG
+740 LNVDG

-764 GVIAFDDAKY
+764 GVIAFDDARY

-794 NASGSGSAKEITFT
+794 NVSGSGSAKEITFT

-847 RLQGTTPVTRSLTID
+847 RLQGTTPVARSLAID

-889 ITFDGL
+889 IAFDGL

-964 VSFINCTGGSGG
+964 VGFINCTGGSGG

-1008 YGGYLTDPNY
+1008 YEDYLTDPDY

-1037 DNSVELLG
+1037 NNSVELLG

-1066 TFTGNT
+1066 TFTGNS

-1099 FIQNSAGSYGG
+1099 FTQNSAGSYGG

-1150 AFSKNTAGVGG
+1150 TFSKNTAGVGG

-1204 NSATDGGAVYNDFSA
+1204 NSATDGGAVYNDFSE
-1219 DKDGNVVSDGSLT
+1219 DKDGNAVSAGSLA
-1232 FNGGARFTGN
+1232 FNGGARFIGN
-1242 TASGFGG
+1242 TASGLGG

-1287 SLDIMGDGKVVF
+1287 SLDITGDGKVVF

-1304 SQSATPTLKKTGSG
+1304 SQSATPALKKTGSG

-1346 LIKNLSTVAGGK
+1346 LIKNLVTIAGGK
-1358 LKMSEFSFAS
+1358 LKMPEFSFAP

-1446 SNVGADASGSGSAKE
+1446 SNVGAEASGSGSAKE

-1493 TVGGWRDSSG
+1493 TVGGWLDSSG
-1503 LPIAIADVITVK
+1503 VPIAIADVITVK
-1515 TEPGQAS
+1515 TDPGQAS

-1535 TSDTSETY
+1535 TSDASDTY

-1607 AIFSKKGVTF
+1607 AIFSKKGVAF

-1638 GGAIFLDGKGVVR
+1638 GGAIFLDGKGAVR
-1651 FGKNAVIANNESY
+1651 FGKNAFIANNESY

-1673 GSVSMGEGATV
+1673 GSVSMGEGAIV

-1722 STGQVNATGTTFR
+1722 STGQVSATGTTFR

-1759 RMEENKAAGGGAIIL
+1759 RMEENKAAGGGAVLL
-1774 AGGGTASVM
+1774 AGGGTASVT
-1783 DTAFAANTATNGGAF
+1783 DTTFAANTATNGGAF
-1798 FIDKNGVLTTASGG
+1798 FIDKNGMLTTTSGEAG
-1812 VGTDAGTL
+1812 SDAGTL
-1820 FDGNSA
+1820 FEGNSA

-1835 QNGTVDLGSGTRL
+1835 QNGAVDLGSGTRL

-1853 AKGGAIYAL
+1853 VKGGAIYAL
-1862 GGKDASAKLTFAGT
+1862 GGKDASAKLTFADA

-1894 VGGTVNAA
+1894 VGGTVNVA

-1944 NGGAIYSAISG
+1944 NGGAIYSGISG
-1955 SSNLAIADST
+1955 SSNLAIADSS
-1965 FEGNNAGYGGAV
+1965 FEGNSAGYGGAV

-1993 NTATY
+1993 NGATY

-2009 TDGSLAFNGGA
+2009 TDGSLVFNGGA

-2025 TASGL
+2025 TAGGL
-2030 GGAIYNTRAV
+2030 GGAIYNTR
-2040 TLNPGAGQEIVFSG
+2040 
-2054 NTDSTGSNAI
+2054 
-2064 FMGDGS
+2064 
-2070 SLDIMGDGKVVF
+2070 
-2082 DDALS
+2082 
-2087 SQSATPTLKKTGSGE
+2087 
-2102 LLLNAS
+2102 
-2108 MDGFLGT
+2108 
-2115 ASFEG
+2115 
-2120 GLTSIAEKWLIKNL
+2120 SI
-2134 STVAGGKLKMSE
+2134 
-2146 FSFASQDAE
+2146 
-2155 NAVTGGKLVL
+2155 
-2165 AGGILET
+2165 
-2172 GTGQI
+2172 
-2177 FANGLNA
+2177 
-2184 EGDARNPGSV
+2184 
-2194 KLNGDNWSFDSGLI
+2194 
-2208 AFDDAKYNLTY
+2208 
-2219 AQAAALLLGASNVG
+2219 
-2233 ADASGSGSAKEITFT
+2233 
-2248 GTYVNI
+2248 
-2254 PNPGPISPY
+2254 
-2263 YYTGNKS
+2263 
-2270 DAASD
+2270 
-2275 GTVGGWLDN
+2275 
-2284 SGVPVTLANAIT
+2284 
-2296 VKKEPGQ
+2296 
-2303 ASEYRFLSGVFDGS
+2303 
-2317 KASDTS
+2317 
-2323 SLIHDDSGVHVTS
+2323 
-2336 DGPLTIQ
+2336 
-2343 NWGTELV
+2343 
-2350 PAHTSTVAS
+2350 
-2359 TGEIVFGNNVSVLNN
+2359 
-2374 HSAGDGTKGGG
+2374 
-2385 ALFSKASITF
+2385 
-2395 GDNAVLSGNATVLA
+2395 
-2409 AGGEGY
+2409 
-2415 GGGALFLDGKGEI
+2415 
-2428 LLGKNA
+2428 
-2434 LIEKN
+2434 
-2439 ESCGYGGAIYSLGS
+2439 
-2453 VRLGEGAVIRGNK
+2453 
-2466 ASYMGG
+2466 
-2472 ALAVTGALS
+2472 
-2481 LGKNALVE
+2481 
-2489 DNQARQG
+2489 
-2496 GAIYA
+2496 
-2501 QNGTL
+2501 
-2506 ALGSGTRLER
+2506 
-2516 NQADRGGAIY
+2516 
-2526 LQGGSGD
+2526 
-2533 STTLDL
+2533 
-2539 MNSVFRENSAS
+2539 
-2550 NGGALYLTGDGT
+2550 
-2562 LRIAAADTVFEGNS
+2562 
-2576 ASYGGAIYNG
+2576 
-2586 FPMNEKGHSG
+2586 
-2596 SDGSLAFNGG
+2596 
-2606 ARFTGNTASGLGGA
+2606 
-2620 IYNTRAVT
+2620 T

-2668 FDDALSS
+2668 FNDALSS
-2675 QSATPTLKKTG
+2675 QSATPALKKTG
-2686 GGTLLFNASMDG
+2686 SGELLLNASMDG

-2725 GGRLKMPEF
+2725 GGRLKMPAF
-2734 SFAAQGEGNN
+2734 SFVAQGEGNN

-2757 ETGTGQIFTN
+2757 ETGTGQIFIN

-2776 DPGAVKLRD
+2776 DPGAVKLSG
-2785 DNWSFNSG
+2785 DNWSFDSG

-2815 ANNVEAGEGVGS
+2815 ANNVEAGEGAGS

-2834 FIGTGYVDPDPDPVP
+2834 FIGTGYVDPVPDPVP
-2849 PVDPD
+2849 PVEPD

-2901 KDFVVGASAT
+2901 KDFVVGASAK

-3052 QTNVSGRL
+3052 QTNVSGKL

-3069 GGLNVSGAVDSSS
+3069 GALNVSGAVDSSS

-3103 SSDVQINIGDQGSAG
+3103 SSDVQLNIGDQGSAG

-3123 QARLQGGRVFLDPAW
+3123 QAQLQGGRVFLDPAW
-3138 KGNDALTD
+3138 KGNDALAD

-3168 SLLVLGDTD
+3168 SLLLLGDTD

-3188 SLQWGQNGVT
+3188 SLQWGQNGVN

-3226 VLTPNTATFTDGSL
+3226 VLIPNTATFADGSL

-3275 QGEYAITSGFSVSS
+3275 QGEYAITSGFSVSN

-3315 SMKIQATAR
+3315 SMKVQATAR

-3347 NDTESD
+3347 NDTESGN
-3353 SMGIRFLSRAVNE
+3353 MGIRFLSRAVNE
-3366 NYLPKAD
+3366 NHLPKAD

-3411 LHMTA
+3411 LHMTT
-3416 TREGAVR
+3416 TREGAIR

-3432 ALYGAEHARNF
+3432 ALYGAEHARNL

-3462 GDYAFGVFRVGMALN
+3462 GDYAFGDFRVGMALN

-3490 ATKNDFDFWGVNLY
+3490 ATKNDFDFWGMNLY

-3527 KQDLPTTMQ
+3527 KQDLPATMQ
-3536 LGQLRGDVDTGVLT
+3536 LGQLRADVDTGVLT

-3581 FTSRIDEHDVFRVGR
+3581 FTSRIDDHDVFRVGR

-3630 VPAAGDLKAKTK
+3630 APAAGDLKAKAK

-3670 EVQRDNISFGLD
+3670 EVQKDNISFGLD
-3682 YGIRASEHKT
+3682 YGIRASEHKA

>member
-47 AEDPIIAPNSSIS
+47 AEELSGDISPISLSGDTRNIIGVGDIS
-60 KHYDTNTTV
+60 LRSTEPALRYLINV
-69 LNTDQPQFSK
+69 S
-79 ELYAI
+79 
-84 GATGSQGALDISME
+84 GQGQLDISMSN
-98 GDAALTVDASWRRD
+98 GSSMAVGHADGIYLKDYSDYDQYAS
-112 AADSN
+112 AFHVA
-117 RDQLSAVYV
+117 
-126 GSGAQFSFTGT
+126 GSGSSGSFVGTGT
-137 GLFRATG
+137 FSMVGG
-144 QGKVMEAVAFRNGA
+144 GKLLGVCAFLSESK
-158 NGPTG
+158 
-163 GTMRLTGAITGEAI
+163 GTLTLSGDITGEA
-177 TEASENGSGY
+177 EAVMNGSNGY
-187 KAIGVKA
+187 ASFAAAAAGGNLVFGGDRTTLRAKASTGNNANGAFVKYGGMIGFASKSVLIESKNTDSNSVGINCADGTVKTSA
-194 ENAGTII
+194 DTDLDIVVEGNKATTGIQLTASSSDVQLAGNLDLTATQTGQDSFASVLGISND
-201 FSGKSAWLK
+201 SGKMVVSGPTSLRLVTNAPFDAKGITASGK
-210 AMAHAGTADGVYA
+210 ADMSFLGDVEIAV
-223 RYGGVVD
+223 
-230 FQSEEVKVLSQS
+230 
-242 DTGSAASGISIEYS
+242 TGSASGSALYTTYRYDYS
-256 GGTITSSEQTALTVG
+256 TQAGICPV
-271 VKAPASTATGISLSG
+271 ISLGTDGKAVTLNSSG
-286 ASKGL
+286 
-291 VDLAGSLAVS
+291 
-301 VEGSPVRGIEN
+301 
-312 DQGTLHVAKASSITG
+312 
-327 IGEGTFP
+327 
-334 SYGIWGRNGSST
+334 YGIN
-346 ELRGDVDVNMTSS
+346 N
-359 TTVYGVYADSAT
+359 
-371 VSLGSE
+371 
-377 GDVAIL
+377 
-383 VQGSL
+383 QG
-388 GRGVA
+388 
-393 AFSGGNVEL
+393 
-402 GSQGKEVS
+402 
-410 ITAQNTG
+410 
-417 VEAGTSST
+417 
-425 VSLNGKV
+425 
-432 KIDSGTGISLSST
+432 
-445 TVDKFPS
+445 
-452 LLSNG
+452 G
-457 SVSIISAGT
+457 SVSLT
-466 GIVAKYAHAV
+466 GQRINITGSTGVFVEGGGNENVFADVRFDGPTTINADKAIV
-476 FNELHIQAGTGI
+476 
-488 DVQSPGYIG
+488 
-497 SGNTDTVLDV
+497 
-507 NGPAEIVAQNTAL
+507 
-520 QIVGASGSKSASSG
+520 
-534 FVGTFNDAASLRA
+534 
-547 SNGNG
+547 
-552 VQLSASTHSG
+552 
-562 TTAARDCSV
+562 
-571 TFKGQ
+571 
-576 TSIASEKGTGVVV
+576 TSI
-589 NGPVASTAQDGASV
+589 
-603 VFEGATTIDAAKAI
+603 KAG
-617 EIKKNNGKGASVTFA
+617 EQVGASVTFA
-632 YNPTPINVPARAQ
+632 YNPTPINVPVTKES
-645 DADSQVNGSVT
+645 ADSKVRGSVT
-656 GTGTLIKSGGGS
+656 GSSGTINKENAGS
-668 LALNGDN
+668 LAFYGDISN
-675 SSFSGEFNMQGGRAF
+675 FSGVFNQKGGTTF
-690 LGSGKGYFSGA
+690 LSEGAAGYFGKA
-701 TVNLTG
+701 QLAVTG
-707 GTLVAPELRFSGG
+707 GALVAPTLSFQKTG
-720 KLLVAGGT
+720 KLTLAGGT

-764 GVIAFDDAKY
+764 GVIAFDDARY

-794 NASGSGSAKEITFT
+794 NVSGSGSAKEITFT

-847 RLQGTTPVTRSLTID
+847 RLQGTTPVARSLAID

-889 ITFDGL
+889 IAFDGL

-964 VSFINCTGGSGG
+964 VGFINCTGGSGG

-1008 YGGYLTDPNY
+1008 YEDYLTDPDY

-1037 DNSVELLG
+1037 NNSVELLG

-1066 TFTGNT
+1066 TFKGNT

-1094 LGSAT
+1094 LGSAAFT
-1099 FIQNSAGSYGG
+1099 QNSAGSYGG

-1150 AFSKNTAGVGG
+1150 TFSKNTAGVGG

-1166 GIASLGKASFIENAA
+1166 GIAFLDKASFIENAA

-1204 NSATDGGAVYNDFSA
+1204 NSATDGGAVYNDFSE
-1219 DKDGNVVSDGSLT
+1219 DKDGNAVSAGSLA

-1242 TASGFGG
+1242 TASGLGG

-1287 SLDIMGDGKVVF
+1287 SLDITGDGKVVF
-1299 DDALS
+1299 NDALS
-1304 SQSATPTLKKTGSG
+1304 SQSATPALKKTGSG

-1346 LIKNLSTVAGGK
+1346 LIKNLITIAGGK
-1358 LKMSEFSFAS
+1358 LKMPEFSFAP

-1446 SNVGADASGSGSAKE
+1446 SNVGAEASGSGSAKE

-1493 TVGGWRDSSG
+1493 TVGGWLDSSG
-1503 LPIAIADVITVK
+1503 VPIAIADVITVK
-1515 TEPGQAS
+1515 TDPGQAS

-1535 TSDTSETY
+1535 TSDANDTY

-1557 SDGPLTIQNWG
+1557 SGGPLTIQNWG

-1579 SSNGEILFGDNV
+1579 SSSGEILFGDNV

-1607 AIFSKKGVTF
+1607 AIFSKKGVAF

-1638 GGAIFLDGKGVVR
+1638 GGAIFLDGKGAVR

-1673 GSVSMGEGATV
+1673 GSVSMGEGAIV

-1722 STGQVNATGTTFR
+1722 STGQVSATGTTFR

-1759 RMEENKAAGGGAIIL
+1759 RMEENKAAGGGAVLL
-1774 AGGGTASVM
+1774 AGGGTASVT
-1783 DTAFAANTATNGGAF
+1783 DTTFAANTATNGGAF
-1798 FIDKNGVLTTASGG
+1798 FIDKNGMLTTTSGEAG
-1812 VGTDAGTL
+1812 SDAGTL
-1820 FDGNSA
+1820 FEGNSA

-1853 AKGGAIYAL
+1853 VKGGAIYVL
-1862 GGKDASAKLTFAGT
+1862 GGKDASAKLTFVDT
-1876 VFGKNSGTYGG
+1876 VFGKNNGTYGG

-1894 VGGTVNAA
+1894 VGGTVNVA

-1933 AVFKENQANTG
+1933 AVFKENQSNTG
-1944 NGGAIYSAISG
+1944 NGGAIYSGISG
-1955 SSNLAIADST
+1955 SSNLAIADSS
-1965 FEGNNAGYGGAV
+1965 FEGNSAGYGGAV
-1977 FNNGQLTT
+1977 FNNGQLAT

-1993 NTATY
+1993 NRATY

-2009 TDGSLAFNGGA
+2009 TDGSLVFNGGA

-2030 GGAIYNTRAV
+2030 GGAIYNTR
-2040 TLNPGAGQEIVFSG
+2040 
-2054 NTDSTGSNAI
+2054 
-2064 FMGDGS
+2064 
-2070 SLDIMGDGKVVF
+2070 
-2082 DDALS
+2082 
-2087 SQSATPTLKKTGSGE
+2087 
-2102 LLLNAS
+2102 
-2108 MDGFLGT
+2108 
-2115 ASFEG
+2115 
-2120 GLTSIAEKWLIKNL
+2120 SI
-2134 STVAGGKLKMSE
+2134 
-2146 FSFASQDAE
+2146 
-2155 NAVTGGKLVL
+2155 
-2165 AGGILET
+2165 
-2172 GTGQI
+2172 
-2177 FANGLNA
+2177 
-2184 EGDARNPGSV
+2184 
-2194 KLNGDNWSFDSGLI
+2194 
-2208 AFDDAKYNLTY
+2208 
-2219 AQAAALLLGASNVG
+2219 
-2233 ADASGSGSAKEITFT
+2233 
-2248 GTYVNI
+2248 
-2254 PNPGPISPY
+2254 
-2263 YYTGNKS
+2263 
-2270 DAASD
+2270 
-2275 GTVGGWLDN
+2275 
-2284 SGVPVTLANAIT
+2284 
-2296 VKKEPGQ
+2296 
-2303 ASEYRFLSGVFDGS
+2303 
-2317 KASDTS
+2317 
-2323 SLIHDDSGVHVTS
+2323 
-2336 DGPLTIQ
+2336 
-2343 NWGTELV
+2343 
-2350 PAHTSTVAS
+2350 
-2359 TGEIVFGNNVSVLNN
+2359 
-2374 HSAGDGTKGGG
+2374 
-2385 ALFSKASITF
+2385 
-2395 GDNAVLSGNATVLA
+2395 
-2409 AGGEGY
+2409 
-2415 GGGALFLDGKGEI
+2415 
-2428 LLGKNA
+2428 
-2434 LIEKN
+2434 
-2439 ESCGYGGAIYSLGS
+2439 
-2453 VRLGEGAVIRGNK
+2453 
-2466 ASYMGG
+2466 
-2472 ALAVTGALS
+2472 
-2481 LGKNALVE
+2481 
-2489 DNQARQG
+2489 
-2496 GAIYA
+2496 
-2501 QNGTL
+2501 
-2506 ALGSGTRLER
+2506 
-2516 NQADRGGAIY
+2516 
-2526 LQGGSGD
+2526 
-2533 STTLDL
+2533 
-2539 MNSVFRENSAS
+2539 
-2550 NGGALYLTGDGT
+2550 
-2562 LRIAAADTVFEGNS
+2562 
-2576 ASYGGAIYNG
+2576 
-2586 FPMNEKGHSG
+2586 
-2596 SDGSLAFNGG
+2596 
-2606 ARFTGNTASGLGGA
+2606 
-2620 IYNTRAVT
+2620 T

-2686 GGTLLFNASMDG
+2686 SGTLLFNASMDG

-2725 GGRLKMPEF
+2725 GGRLKMPAF
-2734 SFAAQGEGNN
+2734 SFVAQGEGNN

-2757 ETGTGQIFTN
+2757 ETGTGQIFIN

-2776 DPGAVKLRD
+2776 DPGAVKLSG
-2785 DNWSFNSG
+2785 DNWSFDSG

-2815 ANNVEAGEGVGS
+2815 ANNVEAGEGAGS

-2834 FIGTGYVDPDPDPVP
+2834 FIGTGYVDSVPDPVPPVEPDPDPVP
-2849 PVDPD
+2849 PVDPGPDPVPPVEPD

-2901 KDFVVGASAT
+2901 KDFVVGASAK

-3052 QTNVSGRL
+3052 QTNVSGKL

-3069 GGLNVSGAVDSSS
+3069 GALNVSGAVDSSS

-3123 QARLQGGRVFLDPAW
+3123 QAQLQGGRVFLDPAW
-3138 KGNDALTD
+3138 KGNDALAD

-3226 VLTPNTATFTDGSL
+3226 VLTPNTATFADGSL

-3275 QGEYAITSGFSVSS
+3275 QGEYAITSGFSVSN

-3315 SMKIQATAR
+3315 SMKVQATAR

-3347 NDTESD
+3347 NDTESGN
-3353 SMGIRFLSRAVNE
+3353 MGIRFLSRAVNE
-3366 NYLPKAD
+3366 NHLPKAD

-3411 LHMTA
+3411 SHMTT
-3416 TREGAVR
+3416 TREGAIR

-3432 ALYGAEHARNF
+3432 ALYGAEHARNL

-3462 GDYAFGVFRVGMALN
+3462 GDYAFGDFRVGMALN

-3490 ATKNDFDFWGVNLY
+3490 ATKNDFDFWGMNLY

-3536 LGQLRGDVDTGVLT
+3536 LGQLRADVDTGVLT

-3575 NLRTDG
+3575 NLRADG
-3581 FTSRIDEHDVFRVGR
+3581 FTSRIDDHDVFRVGR

-3642 ARVPGVAASD
+3642 VRVPGVAASD
-3652 TIKARMM
+3652 TIKARIM
-3659 DSVSFDGTLGL
+3659 DSVSLDGTLGL
-3670 EVQRDNISFGLD
+3670 EVQKDNISFGLD
-3682 YGIRASEHKT
+3682 YGIRASEHKV

>member
-47 AEDPIIAPNSSIS
+47 AEELSGDISPISLSGDTRNIIGVGDIS
-60 KHYDTNTTV
+60 LRSTEPALRYLINV
-69 LNTDQPQFSK
+69 S
-79 ELYAI
+79 
-84 GATGSQGALDISME
+84 GQGQLDISMSN
-98 GDAALTVDASWRRD
+98 GSSMAVGHADGIYLKDYSDYDQYAS
-112 AADSN
+112 AFHVA
-117 RDQLSAVYV
+117 
-126 GSGAQFSFTGT
+126 GSGSSGSFVGTGT
-137 GLFRATG
+137 FSMVGG
-144 QGKVMEAVAFRNGA
+144 GKLLGVCAFLSESK
-158 NGPTG
+158 
-163 GTMRLTGAITGEAI
+163 GTLTLSGDITGEA
-177 TEASENGSGY
+177 EAVMNGSNGY
-187 KAIGVKA
+187 ASFAAAAAGGNLVFGGDRTTLRAKASTGNNANGAFVKYGGMIDFA
-194 ENAGTII
+194 SKSVLIESKNTDSNSVGINCADGTVKTSADTDLDIVVEGNKATTGIQLTASSSDVQLAGNLDLTATQTGQDSFASVLGISND
-201 FSGKSAWLK
+201 SGKMVVSGPTSLRLATNAPFDAKGITASGK
-210 AMAHAGTADGVYA
+210 ADMSFLGDVEIAV
-223 RYGGVVD
+223 
-230 FQSEEVKVLSQS
+230 
-242 DTGSAASGISIEYS
+242 TGSASGSALYTTYRYDYS
-256 GGTITSSEQTALTVG
+256 TQAGICPV
-271 VKAPASTATGISLSG
+271 ISLGTDGKAVTLNSSG
-286 ASKGL
+286 
-291 VDLAGSLAVS
+291 
-301 VEGSPVRGIEN
+301 
-312 DQGTLHVAKASSITG
+312 
-327 IGEGTFP
+327 
-334 SYGIWGRNGSST
+334 YGIN
-346 ELRGDVDVNMTSS
+346 N
-359 TTVYGVYADSAT
+359 
-371 VSLGSE
+371 
-377 GDVAIL
+377 
-383 VQGSL
+383 QG
-388 GRGVA
+388 
-393 AFSGGNVEL
+393 
-402 GSQGKEVS
+402 
-410 ITAQNTG
+410 
-417 VEAGTSST
+417 
-425 VSLNGKV
+425 
-432 KIDSGTGISLSST
+432 
-445 TVDKFPS
+445 
-452 LLSNG
+452 G
-457 SVSIISAGT
+457 SVSLT
-466 GIVAKYAHAV
+466 GQRINIMGSTGVFVEGGGNENVFADVRFDGPTTINADKAIV
-476 FNELHIQAGTGI
+476 
-488 DVQSPGYIG
+488 
-497 SGNTDTVLDV
+497 
-507 NGPAEIVAQNTAL
+507 
-520 QIVGASGSKSASSG
+520 
-534 FVGTFNDAASLRA
+534 
-547 SNGNG
+547 
-552 VQLSASTHSG
+552 
-562 TTAARDCSV
+562 
-571 TFKGQ
+571 
-576 TSIASEKGTGVVV
+576 TSI
-589 NGPVASTAQDGASV
+589 
-603 VFEGATTIDAAKAI
+603 KAG
-617 EIKKNNGKGASVTFA
+617 EQVGASVTFA
-632 YNPTPINVPARAQ
+632 YNPTPINVPVTKES
-645 DADSQVNGSVT
+645 ADSKVRGSVT
-656 GTGTLIKSGGGS
+656 GSSGTINKENAGS
-668 LALNGDN
+668 FAFYGDISN
-675 SSFSGEFNMQGGRAF
+675 FSGVFNQKGGTTF
-690 LGSGKGYFSGA
+690 LSEGAAGYLGKA
-701 TVNLTG
+701 QLAVTG
-707 GTLVAPELRFSGG
+707 GALVAPTLSFQKTG
-720 KLLVAGGT
+720 KLTLAGGT

-794 NASGSGSAKEITFT
+794 NVSGSGSAKEITFT

-847 RLQGTTPVTRSLTID
+847 RLQGTTPVARSLAID

-889 ITFDGL
+889 IAFDGL

-964 VSFINCTGGSGG
+964 VGFINCTGGSGG

-1008 YGGYLTDPNY
+1008 YEDYLTDPDY

-1037 DNSVELLG
+1037 NNSVELLG

-1094 LGSAT
+1094 LGSAAFT
-1099 FIQNSAGSYGG
+1099 QNSAGSYGG

-1125 FVENTAGKIGGAV
+1125 FVENTADKIGGAV

-1150 AFSKNTAGVGG
+1150 TFSKNTAGVGG

-1166 GIASLGKASFIENAA
+1166 GIVSLGKASFIENAA

-1204 NSATDGGAVYNDFSA
+1204 NSATDGGAVYNDFSE
-1219 DKDGNVVSDGSLT
+1219 DKDGNAVSAGSLA

-1242 TASGFGG
+1242 TASGLGG

-1287 SLDIMGDGKVVF
+1287 SLDITGDGKVVF
-1299 DDALS
+1299 NDALS
-1304 SQSATPTLKKTGSG
+1304 SQSATPALKKTGSG

-1346 LIKNLSTVAGGK
+1346 LIKNLITIAGGK

-1446 SNVGADASGSGSAKE
+1446 SNVGAEASGSGSAKE

-1493 TVGGWRDSSG
+1493 TVGGWLDSSG
-1503 LPIAIADVITVK
+1503 VPIAIADVITVK
-1515 TEPGQAS
+1515 TDPGQAS

-1535 TSDTSETY
+1535 TSDASDTY

-1579 SSNGEILFGDNV
+1579 SSSGEILFGDNV

-1607 AIFSKKGVTF
+1607 AIFSKKGVAF

-1638 GGAIFLDGKGVVR
+1638 GGAIFLDGKGAVR

-1673 GSVSMGEGATV
+1673 GSVSMGEGAIV

-1722 STGQVNATGTTFR
+1722 STGQVSATGTTFR

-1759 RMEENKAAGGGAIIL
+1759 RVEENKAAGGGAVLL
-1774 AGGGTASVM
+1774 AGGGTASVT
-1783 DTAFAANTATNGGAF
+1783 DTTFAANTATNGGAF
-1798 FIDKNGVLTTASGG
+1798 FIDKNGMLTTTSGEAG
-1812 VGTDAGTL
+1812 SDAGTL
-1820 FDGNSA
+1820 FEGNSA

-1853 AKGGAIYAL
+1853 VKGGAIYVL
-1862 GGKDASAKLTFAGT
+1862 GGKDASAKLTFVDT
-1876 VFGKNSGTYGG
+1876 VFGKNNGTYGG

-1894 VGGTVNAA
+1894 VGGTVNIA

-1944 NGGAIYSAISG
+1944 NGGAIYSGISG
-1955 SSNLAIADST
+1955 SLNLAIADSS
-1965 FEGNNAGYGGAV
+1965 FEGNSAGYGGAV

-1993 NTATY
+1993 NRATY

-2025 TASGL
+2025 TAGGL
-2030 GGAIYNTRAV
+2030 GGAIYNTR
-2040 TLNPGAGQEIVFSG
+2040 
-2054 NTDSTGSNAI
+2054 
-2064 FMGDGS
+2064 
-2070 SLDIMGDGKVVF
+2070 
-2082 DDALS
+2082 
-2087 SQSATPTLKKTGSGE
+2087 
-2102 LLLNAS
+2102 
-2108 MDGFLGT
+2108 
-2115 ASFEG
+2115 
-2120 GLTSIAEKWLIKNL
+2120 SI
-2134 STVAGGKLKMSE
+2134 
-2146 FSFASQDAE
+2146 
-2155 NAVTGGKLVL
+2155 
-2165 AGGILET
+2165 
-2172 GTGQI
+2172 
-2177 FANGLNA
+2177 
-2184 EGDARNPGSV
+2184 
-2194 KLNGDNWSFDSGLI
+2194 
-2208 AFDDAKYNLTY
+2208 
-2219 AQAAALLLGASNVG
+2219 
-2233 ADASGSGSAKEITFT
+2233 
-2248 GTYVNI
+2248 
-2254 PNPGPISPY
+2254 
-2263 YYTGNKS
+2263 
-2270 DAASD
+2270 
-2275 GTVGGWLDN
+2275 
-2284 SGVPVTLANAIT
+2284 
-2296 VKKEPGQ
+2296 
-2303 ASEYRFLSGVFDGS
+2303 
-2317 KASDTS
+2317 
-2323 SLIHDDSGVHVTS
+2323 
-2336 DGPLTIQ
+2336 
-2343 NWGTELV
+2343 
-2350 PAHTSTVAS
+2350 
-2359 TGEIVFGNNVSVLNN
+2359 
-2374 HSAGDGTKGGG
+2374 
-2385 ALFSKASITF
+2385 
-2395 GDNAVLSGNATVLA
+2395 
-2409 AGGEGY
+2409 
-2415 GGGALFLDGKGEI
+2415 
-2428 LLGKNA
+2428 
-2434 LIEKN
+2434 
-2439 ESCGYGGAIYSLGS
+2439 
-2453 VRLGEGAVIRGNK
+2453 
-2466 ASYMGG
+2466 
-2472 ALAVTGALS
+2472 
-2481 LGKNALVE
+2481 
-2489 DNQARQG
+2489 
-2496 GAIYA
+2496 
-2501 QNGTL
+2501 
-2506 ALGSGTRLER
+2506 
-2516 NQADRGGAIY
+2516 
-2526 LQGGSGD
+2526 
-2533 STTLDL
+2533 
-2539 MNSVFRENSAS
+2539 
-2550 NGGALYLTGDGT
+2550 
-2562 LRIAAADTVFEGNS
+2562 
-2576 ASYGGAIYNG
+2576 
-2586 FPMNEKGHSG
+2586 
-2596 SDGSLAFNGG
+2596 
-2606 ARFTGNTASGLGGA
+2606 
-2620 IYNTRAVT
+2620 T

-2668 FDDALSS
+2668 FNDALSS
-2675 QSATPTLKKTG
+2675 QSATPALKKTG
-2686 GGTLLFNASMDG
+2686 SGTLLFNASMDG

-2725 GGRLKMPEF
+2725 GGRLKMPAF
-2734 SFAAQGEGNN
+2734 SFVAQGEGNN

-2757 ETGTGQIFTN
+2757 ETGTGQIFIN

-2776 DPGAVKLRD
+2776 DPGAVKLSG
-2785 DNWSFNSG
+2785 DNWSFDSG

-2805 YAQAAADSLG
+2805 YAQAAADSWG
-2815 ANNVEAGEGVGS
+2815 ANNVEAGEGAGS

-2834 FIGTGYVDPDPDPVP
+2834 FIGTGYVDPGPDPVPPVDPAPDPVPPVDPGPDPVPPVEPDPDPVP
-2849 PVDPD
+2849 PVEPD

-2901 KDFVVGASAT
+2901 KDFVVGASAK

-3039 GAHLQSTIRQADG
+3039 GAHLQSTIRQTDG
-3052 QTNVSGRL
+3052 QTNVSGKL

-3069 GGLNVSGAVDSSS
+3069 GALNVFGAVDSSS

-3103 SSDVQINIGDQGSAG
+3103 SSDVQLNIGDQGSAG

-3123 QARLQGGRVFLDPAW
+3123 QAQLQGGRVFLDPAW
-3138 KGNDALTD
+3138 KGNDALAD

-3226 VLTPNTATFTDGSL
+3226 VLTPNTATFADGSL

-3275 QGEYAITSGFSVSS
+3275 QGEYAITSGFSVSN

-3315 SMKIQATAR
+3315 SMKVQATAR

-3347 NDTESD
+3347 NDTESGN
-3353 SMGIRFLSRAVNE
+3353 MGIRFLSRAVNE
-3366 NYLPKAD
+3366 NHLPKAD

-3411 LHMTA
+3411 SHMTT
-3416 TREGAVR
+3416 TREGAIR

-3432 ALYGAEHARNF
+3432 ALYGAEHARNL

-3462 GDYAFGVFRVGMALN
+3462 GDYAFGDFRVGMALN

-3490 ATKNDFDFWGVNLY
+3490 ATKNDFDFWGMNLY

-3527 KQDLPTTMQ
+3527 KQDLPATMQ
-3536 LGQLRGDVDTGVLT
+3536 LGQLRADVDMGVLT

-3575 NLRTDG
+3575 NLRADG
-3581 FTSRIDEHDVFRVGR
+3581 FTSRIDGHDVFRVGR

-3642 ARVPGVAASD
+3642 VRVPGVAASD

-3670 EVQRDNISFGLD
+3670 EVQKDNISFGLD
-3682 YGIRASEHKT
+3682 YGIRASEHKA

>member
-47 AEDPIIAPNSSIS
+47 AEELSGDISPISLSGDTRNIIGVGDIS
-60 KHYDTNTTV
+60 LRSTEPALRYLINV
-69 LNTDQPQFSK
+69 S
-79 ELYAI
+79 
-84 GATGSQGALDISME
+84 GQGQLDISMSN
-98 GDAALTVDASWRRD
+98 GSSMAVGHADGIYLKDYSDYDQYAS
-112 AADSN
+112 AFHVA
-117 RDQLSAVYV
+117 
-126 GSGAQFSFTGT
+126 GSGSSGSFVGTGT
-137 GLFRATG
+137 FSMVGG
-144 QGKVMEAVAFRNGA
+144 GKLLGVCAFLSESK
-158 NGPTG
+158 
-163 GTMRLTGAITGEAI
+163 GTLTLSGDITGEA
-177 TEASENGSGY
+177 EAVMNGSNGY
-187 KAIGVKA
+187 ASFAAAAAGGNLVFGGDRTTLRAKASTGNNANGAFVKYGGMIDFA
-194 ENAGTII
+194 SKSVLIESKNTDSSSVGINCADGTVKTSADTDLDIVVEGNKATTGIQLTASSSDVQLAGNLDLTATQTGQDSFASVLGISND
-201 FSGKSAWLK
+201 SGKMVVSGPTSLRLATNAPFDAKGITASGK
-210 AMAHAGTADGVYA
+210 ADMSFLGDVEIAV
-223 RYGGVVD
+223 
-230 FQSEEVKVLSQS
+230 
-242 DTGSAASGISIEYS
+242 TGSASGSALYTAYRYDYS
-256 GGTITSSEQTALTVG
+256 TQAGICPV
-271 VKAPASTATGISLSG
+271 ISLGTDGKAVTLNSSG
-286 ASKGL
+286 
-291 VDLAGSLAVS
+291 
-301 VEGSPVRGIEN
+301 
-312 DQGTLHVAKASSITG
+312 
-327 IGEGTFP
+327 
-334 SYGIWGRNGSST
+334 YGIN
-346 ELRGDVDVNMTSS
+346 N
-359 TTVYGVYADSAT
+359 
-371 VSLGSE
+371 
-377 GDVAIL
+377 
-383 VQGSL
+383 QG
-388 GRGVA
+388 
-393 AFSGGNVEL
+393 
-402 GSQGKEVS
+402 
-410 ITAQNTG
+410 
-417 VEAGTSST
+417 
-425 VSLNGKV
+425 
-432 KIDSGTGISLSST
+432 
-445 TVDKFPS
+445 
-452 LLSNG
+452 G
-457 SVSIISAGT
+457 SVSLT
-466 GIVAKYAHAV
+466 GQRINITGSTGVFVEGGGNENVFADVRFDGPTTINADKAIV
-476 FNELHIQAGTGI
+476 
-488 DVQSPGYIG
+488 
-497 SGNTDTVLDV
+497 
-507 NGPAEIVAQNTAL
+507 
-520 QIVGASGSKSASSG
+520 
-534 FVGTFNDAASLRA
+534 
-547 SNGNG
+547 
-552 VQLSASTHSG
+552 
-562 TTAARDCSV
+562 
-571 TFKGQ
+571 
-576 TSIASEKGTGVVV
+576 TSI
-589 NGPVASTAQDGASV
+589 
-603 VFEGATTIDAAKAI
+603 KAG
-617 EIKKNNGKGASVTFA
+617 EQVGASVTFA
-632 YNPTPINVPARAQ
+632 YNPTPINVPVTKES
-645 DADSQVNGSVT
+645 ADSKVRGSVT
-656 GTGTLIKSGGGS
+656 GSSGTINKENAGS
-668 LALNGDN
+668 LAFYGDISN
-675 SSFSGEFNMQGGRAF
+675 FSGVFNQKGGTTF
-690 LGSGKGYFSGA
+690 LSEGAAGYFGKA
-701 TVNLTG
+701 QLAVTG
-707 GTLVAPELRFSGG
+707 GALVAPTLSFQKTG
-720 KLLVAGGT
+720 KLTLAGGT

-794 NASGSGSAKEITFT
+794 NVSGSGSAKEITFT
-808 GTLVELP
+808 GTLVALP

-847 RLQGTTPVTRSLTID
+847 RLQGTTPVARSLAID

-889 ITFDGL
+889 IAFDGL

-964 VSFINCTGGSGG
+964 VGFINCTGGSGG

-1008 YGGYLTDPNY
+1008 YGGYLTDPDY

-1037 DNSVELLG
+1037 NNSVELLG

-1094 LGSAT
+1094 LGSAAFT
-1099 FIQNSAGSYGG
+1099 QNSAGSYGG

-1150 AFSKNTAGVGG
+1150 TFSKNTAGVGG

-1204 NSATDGGAVYNDFSA
+1204 NSATDGGAVYNYFTSTT
-1219 DKDGNVVSDGSLT
+1219 DGSLA

-1242 TASGFGG
+1242 TASGLGG

-1287 SLDIMGDGKVVF
+1287 SLDITGDGKVVF

-1304 SQSATPTLKKTGSG
+1304 SQSATPALKKTGSG
-1318 ELLLNASMD
+1318 ELLLNASMG
-1327 GFLGTA
+1327 GFLGTT

-1346 LIKNLSTVAGGK
+1346 LIKNLVTIAGGK
-1358 LKMSEFSFAS
+1358 LKMPEFSFAP

-1428 DAKYNLTYAQA
+1428 DTKYNLTYAQA

-1446 SNVGADASGSGSAKE
+1446 SNVGAEASGSGSAKE

-1493 TVGGWRDSSG
+1493 TVGGWLDSSG
-1503 LPIAIADVITVK
+1503 VPIAIADVITVK
-1515 TEPGQAS
+1515 TDPGQAS

-1535 TSDTSETY
+1535 TSDANDTY

-1557 SDGPLTIQNWG
+1557 SGGPLTIQNWG

-1579 SSNGEILFGDNV
+1579 SSSGEILFGDNV

-1607 AIFSKKGVTF
+1607 AIFSKKGVAF

-1638 GGAIFLDGKGVVR
+1638 GGAIFLDGKGAVR

-1673 GSVSMGEGATV
+1673 GSVSMGEGAIV

-1722 STGQVNATGTTFR
+1722 STGQVSATGTTFR

-1759 RMEENKAAGGGAIIL
+1759 RMEENKAAGGGAVLL
-1774 AGGGTASVM
+1774 AGGGTASVT
-1783 DTAFAANTATNGGAF
+1783 DTTFAANTATNGGAF
-1798 FIDKNGVLTTASGG
+1798 FIDKNGMLTTTSGEAG
-1812 VGTDAGTL
+1812 SDAGTL
-1820 FDGNSA
+1820 FEGNSA

-1853 AKGGAIYAL
+1853 VKGGAIYAL
-1862 GGKDASAKLTFAGT
+1862 GGKDASAKLTFADA

-1894 VGGTVNAA
+1894 VGGTVNVA

-1944 NGGAIYSAISG
+1944 NGGAIYSGISG
-1955 SSNLAIADST
+1955 SSNLAIADSS
-1965 FEGNNAGYGGAV
+1965 FEGNSAGYGGAV

-1993 NTATY
+1993 NRATY
-1998 GGAVYNYFTST
+1998 GAAVYNYFTST

-2030 GGAIYNTRAV
+2030 GGAIYNTR
-2040 TLNPGAGQEIVFSG
+2040 
-2054 NTDSTGSNAI
+2054 
-2064 FMGDGS
+2064 
-2070 SLDIMGDGKVVF
+2070 
-2082 DDALS
+2082 
-2087 SQSATPTLKKTGSGE
+2087 
-2102 LLLNAS
+2102 
-2108 MDGFLGT
+2108 
-2115 ASFEG
+2115 
-2120 GLTSIAEKWLIKNL
+2120 SI
-2134 STVAGGKLKMSE
+2134 
-2146 FSFASQDAE
+2146 
-2155 NAVTGGKLVL
+2155 
-2165 AGGILET
+2165 
-2172 GTGQI
+2172 
-2177 FANGLNA
+2177 
-2184 EGDARNPGSV
+2184 
-2194 KLNGDNWSFDSGLI
+2194 
-2208 AFDDAKYNLTY
+2208 
-2219 AQAAALLLGASNVG
+2219 
-2233 ADASGSGSAKEITFT
+2233 
-2248 GTYVNI
+2248 
-2254 PNPGPISPY
+2254 
-2263 YYTGNKS
+2263 
-2270 DAASD
+2270 
-2275 GTVGGWLDN
+2275 
-2284 SGVPVTLANAIT
+2284 
-2296 VKKEPGQ
+2296 
-2303 ASEYRFLSGVFDGS
+2303 
-2317 KASDTS
+2317 
-2323 SLIHDDSGVHVTS
+2323 
-2336 DGPLTIQ
+2336 
-2343 NWGTELV
+2343 
-2350 PAHTSTVAS
+2350 
-2359 TGEIVFGNNVSVLNN
+2359 
-2374 HSAGDGTKGGG
+2374 
-2385 ALFSKASITF
+2385 
-2395 GDNAVLSGNATVLA
+2395 
-2409 AGGEGY
+2409 
-2415 GGGALFLDGKGEI
+2415 
-2428 LLGKNA
+2428 
-2434 LIEKN
+2434 
-2439 ESCGYGGAIYSLGS
+2439 
-2453 VRLGEGAVIRGNK
+2453 
-2466 ASYMGG
+2466 
-2472 ALAVTGALS
+2472 
-2481 LGKNALVE
+2481 
-2489 DNQARQG
+2489 
-2496 GAIYA
+2496 
-2501 QNGTL
+2501 
-2506 ALGSGTRLER
+2506 
-2516 NQADRGGAIY
+2516 
-2526 LQGGSGD
+2526 
-2533 STTLDL
+2533 
-2539 MNSVFRENSAS
+2539 
-2550 NGGALYLTGDGT
+2550 
-2562 LRIAAADTVFEGNS
+2562 
-2576 ASYGGAIYNG
+2576 
-2586 FPMNEKGHSG
+2586 
-2596 SDGSLAFNGG
+2596 
-2606 ARFTGNTASGLGGA
+2606 
-2620 IYNTRAVT
+2620 T

-2675 QSATPTLKKTG
+2675 QSATPALKKTG
-2686 GGTLLFNASMDG
+2686 SGELLLNASMDG

-2712 AQKWLIKNTVTIT
+2712 PQKWLIKNTVTIT
-2725 GGRLKMPEF
+2725 GGRLKMPAF
-2734 SFAAQGEGNN
+2734 SFVAQGEGNN

-2757 ETGTGQIFTN
+2757 ETGTGQIFIN

-2776 DPGAVKLRD
+2776 DPGAVKLSG
-2785 DNWSFNSG
+2785 DNWSFDSG

-2815 ANNVEAGEGVGS
+2815 ANNVEAGEGAGS

-2834 FIGTGYVDPDPDPVP
+2834 FIGTGYVDPVPDPVPPVEPDPDPVP
-2849 PVDPD
+2849 PVDPGPDPVPPVEPD

-2901 KDFVVGASAT
+2901 KDFVVGASAK

-3052 QTNVSGRL
+3052 QTNVSGKL

-3069 GGLNVSGAVDSSS
+3069 GALNVSGAVDSSS

-3103 SSDVQINIGDQGSAG
+3103 SSDVQLNIGDQGSAG

-3123 QARLQGGRVFLDPAW
+3123 QAQLQGGRVFLDPAW
-3138 KGNDALTD
+3138 KGNDALAD

-3226 VLTPNTATFTDGSL
+3226 VLTPNTATFADGSL

-3275 QGEYAITSGFSVSS
+3275 QGEYAITSGFSVSN

-3315 SMKIQATAR
+3315 SMKVQATAR

-3347 NDTESD
+3347 NDTESGN
-3353 SMGIRFLSRAVNE
+3353 MGIRFLSRAVNE
-3366 NYLPKAD
+3366 NHLPKAD

-3411 LHMTA
+3411 SHMTT
-3416 TREGAVR
+3416 TREGAIR

-3432 ALYGAEHARNF
+3432 ALYGAEHARNL

-3462 GDYAFGVFRVGMALN
+3462 GDYAFGDFRVGMALN

-3490 ATKNDFDFWGVNLY
+3490 ATKNDFDFWGMNLY

-3536 LGQLRGDVDTGVLT
+3536 LGQLRADVDTGVLT

-3581 FTSRIDEHDVFRVGR
+3581 FTSRIDDHDVFRVGR

-3630 VPAAGDLKAKTK
+3630 APAAGDLKAKAK

-3670 EVQRDNISFGLD
+3670 EVQKDNISFGLD
-3682 YGIRASEHKT
+3682 YGIRASEHKA

>member
-117 RDQLSAVYV
+117 RDHLSAVYV

-346 ELRGDVDVNMTSS
+346 ELRGDGDVNMTSS

-988 NVVFEGNKG
+988 NVVFVGNKG

-1037 DNSVELLG
+1037 NNSVELLG

-1242 TASGFGG
+1242 TASGLGG
-1249 AIYNTRSITLNP
+1249 AIYNTRAVTLNP

-1287 SLDIMGDGKVVF
+1287 SLDITGDGKVVF

-1333 SFEGGLTSIAEKW
+1333 SFEGGLTGIAEKW
-1346 LIKNLSTVAGGK
+1346 LIKNLITVAGGK

-1690 YMGGAIAVT
+1690 YMGGALAVT

-1862 GGKDASAKLTFAGT
+1862 GGKDASTKLTFAGT

-1894 VGGTVNAA
+1894 VGGTVNVA

-1955 SSNLAIADST
+1955 SSSLAIADST

-1985 SGNVVFSG
+1985 FGNVVFSG

-2009 TDGSLAFNGGA
+2009 TDSSLAFNGGA

-2025 TASGL
+2025 TASGF
-2030 GGAIYNTRAV
+2030 GGAIYNTR
-2040 TLNPGAGQEIVFSG
+2040 
-2054 NTDSTGSNAI
+2054 
-2064 FMGDGS
+2064 
-2070 SLDIMGDGKVVF
+2070 
-2082 DDALS
+2082 
-2087 SQSATPTLKKTGSGE
+2087 
-2102 LLLNAS
+2102 
-2108 MDGFLGT
+2108 
-2115 ASFEG
+2115 
-2120 GLTSIAEKWLIKNL
+2120 SI
-2134 STVAGGKLKMSE
+2134 
-2146 FSFASQDAE
+2146 
-2155 NAVTGGKLVL
+2155 
-2165 AGGILET
+2165 
-2172 GTGQI
+2172 
-2177 FANGLNA
+2177 
-2184 EGDARNPGSV
+2184 
-2194 KLNGDNWSFDSGLI
+2194 
-2208 AFDDAKYNLTY
+2208 
-2219 AQAAALLLGASNVG
+2219 
-2233 ADASGSGSAKEITFT
+2233 
-2248 GTYVNI
+2248 
-2254 PNPGPISPY
+2254 
-2263 YYTGNKS
+2263 
-2270 DAASD
+2270 
-2275 GTVGGWLDN
+2275 
-2284 SGVPVTLANAIT
+2284 
-2296 VKKEPGQ
+2296 
-2303 ASEYRFLSGVFDGS
+2303 
-2317 KASDTS
+2317 
-2323 SLIHDDSGVHVTS
+2323 
-2336 DGPLTIQ
+2336 
-2343 NWGTELV
+2343 
-2350 PAHTSTVAS
+2350 
-2359 TGEIVFGNNVSVLNN
+2359 
-2374 HSAGDGTKGGG
+2374 
-2385 ALFSKASITF
+2385 
-2395 GDNAVLSGNATVLA
+2395 
-2409 AGGEGY
+2409 
-2415 GGGALFLDGKGEI
+2415 
-2428 LLGKNA
+2428 
-2434 LIEKN
+2434 
-2439 ESCGYGGAIYSLGS
+2439 
-2453 VRLGEGAVIRGNK
+2453 
-2466 ASYMGG
+2466 
-2472 ALAVTGALS
+2472 
-2481 LGKNALVE
+2481 
-2489 DNQARQG
+2489 
-2496 GAIYA
+2496 
-2501 QNGTL
+2501 
-2506 ALGSGTRLER
+2506 
-2516 NQADRGGAIY
+2516 
-2526 LQGGSGD
+2526 
-2533 STTLDL
+2533 
-2539 MNSVFRENSAS
+2539 
-2550 NGGALYLTGDGT
+2550 
-2562 LRIAAADTVFEGNS
+2562 
-2576 ASYGGAIYNG
+2576 
-2586 FPMNEKGHSG
+2586 
-2596 SDGSLAFNGG
+2596 
-2606 ARFTGNTASGLGGA
+2606 
-2620 IYNTRAVT
+2620 T

-2668 FDDALSS
+2668 FDDTLSS

-2686 GGTLLFNASMDG
+2686 SGELLLNASMDG

-2703 AFEDGRTEI
+2703 SFEGGRTEI
-2712 AQKWLIKNTVTIT
+2712 VQKWLIKNTVTIT

-2734 SFAAQGEGNN
+2734 SFAVQGEGNN

-2767 GLNAEGDNK
+2767 GLNAEGGNK
-2776 DPGAVKLRD
+2776 DPGAVKLSG
-2785 DNWSFNSG
+2785 DNWSFDSG

-2815 ANNVEAGEGVGS
+2815 ANNVEAGEGAGS

-2834 FIGTGYVDPDPDPVP
+2834 FIGTGYVDPDPDPVPPVDPDPDPVPPVDPDPDPVP

-3123 QARLQGGRVFLDPAW
+3123 QVQLQGGRVFLDPAW

-3315 SMKIQATAR
+3315 SMKVQATAR

-3462 GDYAFGVFRVGMALN
+3462 GDYAFGDFRVGMALN

-3581 FTSRIDEHDVFRVGR
+3581 FTSRIDDHDVFRVGR

>member
-47 AEDPIIAPNSSIS
+47 AEELSGDISPISLSGDTRNIIGVGDIS
-60 KHYDTNTTV
+60 LRSTEPALRYLINV
-69 LNTDQPQFSK
+69 S
-79 ELYAI
+79 
-84 GATGSQGALDISME
+84 GQGQLDISMSN
-98 GDAALTVDASWRRD
+98 GSPMAVGHADGIYLKDYSDSDQYAS
-112 AADSN
+112 AFHVA
-117 RDQLSAVYV
+117 
-126 GSGAQFSFTGT
+126 GSGSSGSFVGTGT
-137 GLFRATG
+137 FSMVGG
-144 QGKVMEAVAFRNGA
+144 GKLLGVCAFLSESK
-158 NGPTG
+158 
-163 GTMRLTGAITGEAI
+163 GTLTLSGDITGEA
-177 TEASENGSGY
+177 EAVMNGSNGY
-187 KAIGVKA
+187 ASFAAAAAGGNLVFGGDRTTLRAKASTGNNANGAFVKYGGMIDFA
-194 ENAGTII
+194 SKSVLIESKNTDSNSVGINCADGTVKTSADTDLDIVVEGNKATTGIQLTASSSDVQLAGNLDLTATQTGQDSFASVLGISND
-201 FSGKSAWLK
+201 SGKMVVSGPTSLRLVTNAPFDAKGITASGK
-210 AMAHAGTADGVYA
+210 ADMSFLGDVEIAV
-223 RYGGVVD
+223 
-230 FQSEEVKVLSQS
+230 
-242 DTGSAASGISIEYS
+242 TGSASGSALYTTYRYDYS
-256 GGTITSSEQTALTVG
+256 TQAGICPV
-271 VKAPASTATGISLSG
+271 ISLGTDGKAVTLNSSG
-286 ASKGL
+286 
-291 VDLAGSLAVS
+291 
-301 VEGSPVRGIEN
+301 
-312 DQGTLHVAKASSITG
+312 
-327 IGEGTFP
+327 
-334 SYGIWGRNGSST
+334 YGIN
-346 ELRGDVDVNMTSS
+346 N
-359 TTVYGVYADSAT
+359 
-371 VSLGSE
+371 
-377 GDVAIL
+377 
-383 VQGSL
+383 QG
-388 GRGVA
+388 
-393 AFSGGNVEL
+393 
-402 GSQGKEVS
+402 
-410 ITAQNTG
+410 
-417 VEAGTSST
+417 
-425 VSLNGKV
+425 
-432 KIDSGTGISLSST
+432 
-445 TVDKFPS
+445 
-452 LLSNG
+452 G
-457 SVSIISAGT
+457 SVSLT
-466 GIVAKYAHAV
+466 GQRINITGSTGVFVEGGGNENVFADVRFDGPTTINADKAIV
-476 FNELHIQAGTGI
+476 
-488 DVQSPGYIG
+488 
-497 SGNTDTVLDV
+497 
-507 NGPAEIVAQNTAL
+507 
-520 QIVGASGSKSASSG
+520 
-534 FVGTFNDAASLRA
+534 
-547 SNGNG
+547 
-552 VQLSASTHSG
+552 
-562 TTAARDCSV
+562 
-571 TFKGQ
+571 
-576 TSIASEKGTGVVV
+576 TSI
-589 NGPVASTAQDGASV
+589 
-603 VFEGATTIDAAKAI
+603 KAG
-617 EIKKNNGKGASVTFA
+617 EQVGASVTFA
-632 YNPTPINVPARAQ
+632 YNPTPINVPVTKES
-645 DADSQVNGSVT
+645 ADSKVRGSVT
-656 GTGTLIKSGGGS
+656 GSSGTINKENAGSLAFYGDIFNFSGVFNQKGGTTFLSEGAAGYFGKAQLAVTGGALVAPTLSFQKTGTL
-668 LALNGDN
+668 
-675 SSFSGEFNMQGGRAF
+675 
-690 LGSGKGYFSGA
+690 
-701 TVNLTG
+701 
-707 GTLVAPELRFSGG
+707 TL
-720 KLLVAGGT
+720 AGGT

-794 NASGSGSAKEITFT
+794 NVSGSGSAKEITFT

-847 RLQGTTPVTRSLTID
+847 RLQGTTPVARSLAID

-889 ITFDGL
+889 IAFDGL
-895 KTSSGDRYEGPV
+895 KTSSGDRYEGSV

-964 VSFINCTGGSGG
+964 VGFINCTGGSGG

-1008 YGGYLTDPNY
+1008 YEDYLTDPDY

-1037 DNSVELLG
+1037 NNSVELLG

-1099 FIQNSAGSYGG
+1099 FTQNSAGSYGG

-1150 AFSKNTAGVGG
+1150 TFSKNTAGVGG

-1186 AVFNVHQLTF
+1186 AIFNVHQLTF

-1204 NSATDGGAVYNDFSA
+1204 NSATDGGAVYNDFSE
-1219 DKDGNVVSDGSLT
+1219 DKDGNAVSAGSLA

-1242 TASGFGG
+1242 TASGLGG

-1287 SLDIMGDGKVVF
+1287 SLDITGDGKVVF

-1304 SQSATPTLKKTGSG
+1304 SQSATPALKKTGSG

-1346 LIKNLSTVAGGK
+1346 LIKNLITIAGGK
-1358 LKMSEFSFAS
+1358 LKMPEFSFAS

-1446 SNVGADASGSGSAKE
+1446 SNVGAEASGSGSAKE

-1493 TVGGWRDSSG
+1493 TVGGWLDSSG
-1503 LPIAIADVITVK
+1503 VPIAIADVITVK
-1515 TEPGQAS
+1515 TDPGQAS

-1535 TSDTSETY
+1535 TSDASDTY

-1607 AIFSKKGVTF
+1607 AIFSKKGVAF

-1638 GGAIFLDGKGVVR
+1638 GGAIFLDGKGAVR

-1673 GSVSMGEGATV
+1673 GSVSMGEGAIV

-1722 STGQVNATGTTFR
+1722 STGQVSATGTTFR

-1759 RMEENKAAGGGAIIL
+1759 RMEENKAAGGGAVLL
-1774 AGGGTASVM
+1774 AGGGTASVT
-1783 DTAFAANTATNGGAF
+1783 DTTFAANTATNGGAF
-1798 FIDKNGVLTTASGG
+1798 FIDKNGMLTTTSGEAG
-1812 VGTDAGTL
+1812 SDAGTL
-1820 FDGNSA
+1820 FEGNSA

-1835 QNGTVDLGSGTRL
+1835 QNGAVDLGSGTRL

-1853 AKGGAIYAL
+1853 VKGGAIYAL
-1862 GGKDASAKLTFAGT
+1862 GGKDASAKLTFADA

-1894 VGGTVNAA
+1894 VGGTVNVA

-1944 NGGAIYSAISG
+1944 NGGAIYSGISG
-1955 SSNLAIADST
+1955 SSNLAIADSS
-1965 FEGNNAGYGGAV
+1965 FEGNSAGYGGAV

-1993 NTATY
+1993 NRATY

-2030 GGAIYNTRAV
+2030 GGAIYNTR
-2040 TLNPGAGQEIVFSG
+2040 
-2054 NTDSTGSNAI
+2054 
-2064 FMGDGS
+2064 
-2070 SLDIMGDGKVVF
+2070 
-2082 DDALS
+2082 
-2087 SQSATPTLKKTGSGE
+2087 
-2102 LLLNAS
+2102 
-2108 MDGFLGT
+2108 
-2115 ASFEG
+2115 
-2120 GLTSIAEKWLIKNL
+2120 SI
-2134 STVAGGKLKMSE
+2134 
-2146 FSFASQDAE
+2146 
-2155 NAVTGGKLVL
+2155 
-2165 AGGILET
+2165 
-2172 GTGQI
+2172 
-2177 FANGLNA
+2177 
-2184 EGDARNPGSV
+2184 
-2194 KLNGDNWSFDSGLI
+2194 
-2208 AFDDAKYNLTY
+2208 
-2219 AQAAALLLGASNVG
+2219 
-2233 ADASGSGSAKEITFT
+2233 
-2248 GTYVNI
+2248 
-2254 PNPGPISPY
+2254 
-2263 YYTGNKS
+2263 
-2270 DAASD
+2270 
-2275 GTVGGWLDN
+2275 
-2284 SGVPVTLANAIT
+2284 
-2296 VKKEPGQ
+2296 
-2303 ASEYRFLSGVFDGS
+2303 
-2317 KASDTS
+2317 
-2323 SLIHDDSGVHVTS
+2323 
-2336 DGPLTIQ
+2336 
-2343 NWGTELV
+2343 
-2350 PAHTSTVAS
+2350 
-2359 TGEIVFGNNVSVLNN
+2359 
-2374 HSAGDGTKGGG
+2374 
-2385 ALFSKASITF
+2385 
-2395 GDNAVLSGNATVLA
+2395 
-2409 AGGEGY
+2409 
-2415 GGGALFLDGKGEI
+2415 
-2428 LLGKNA
+2428 
-2434 LIEKN
+2434 
-2439 ESCGYGGAIYSLGS
+2439 
-2453 VRLGEGAVIRGNK
+2453 
-2466 ASYMGG
+2466 
-2472 ALAVTGALS
+2472 
-2481 LGKNALVE
+2481 
-2489 DNQARQG
+2489 
-2496 GAIYA
+2496 
-2501 QNGTL
+2501 
-2506 ALGSGTRLER
+2506 
-2516 NQADRGGAIY
+2516 
-2526 LQGGSGD
+2526 
-2533 STTLDL
+2533 
-2539 MNSVFRENSAS
+2539 
-2550 NGGALYLTGDGT
+2550 
-2562 LRIAAADTVFEGNS
+2562 
-2576 ASYGGAIYNG
+2576 
-2586 FPMNEKGHSG
+2586 
-2596 SDGSLAFNGG
+2596 
-2606 ARFTGNTASGLGGA
+2606 
-2620 IYNTRAVT
+2620 T

-2675 QSATPTLKKTG
+2675 QSATPALKKTG
-2686 GGTLLFNASMDG
+2686 SGELLLNASMDG

-2725 GGRLKMPEF
+2725 GGRLKMPAF
-2734 SFAAQGEGNN
+2734 SFVAQGEGNN

-2757 ETGTGQIFTN
+2757 ETGTGQIFIN

-2776 DPGAVKLRD
+2776 DPGAVKLSG
-2785 DNWSFNSG
+2785 DNWSFDSG

-2815 ANNVEAGEGVGS
+2815 ANNVEAGEGAGS

-2834 FIGTGYVDPDPDPVP
+2834 FIGTGYVDPGPDPVP
-2849 PVDPD
+2849 PVEPD

-2901 KDFVVGASAT
+2901 KDFVVGASAK

-2963 NVHVGGTGEGASGVL
+2963 NVHVGGAGEGAFGVL

-3039 GAHLQSTIRQADG
+3039 GAHLQSTIRQTDG
-3052 QTNVSGRL
+3052 QTNVSGKL

-3069 GGLNVSGAVDSSS
+3069 GALNVSGAVDSSS

-3103 SSDVQINIGDQGSAG
+3103 SSDVQFNIGDQGSAG

-3123 QARLQGGRVFLDPAW
+3123 QAQLQGGRVFLDPAW
-3138 KGNDALTD
+3138 KGNDALAN

-3226 VLTPNTATFTDGSL
+3226 VLTPNTATFADGSL

-3275 QGEYAITSGFSVSS
+3275 QGEYAITSGFSVSN

-3315 SMKIQATAR
+3315 SMKVQATAR

-3347 NDTESD
+3347 NDTESGN
-3353 SMGIRFLSRAVNE
+3353 MGIRFLSRAVNE
-3366 NYLPKAD
+3366 NHLPKAD

-3411 LHMTA
+3411 SHMTT
-3416 TREGAVR
+3416 TREGAIR

-3432 ALYGAEHARNF
+3432 ALYGAEHARNL

-3462 GDYAFGVFRVGMALN
+3462 GDYAFGDFRVGMALN

-3490 ATKNDFDFWGVNLY
+3490 ATKNDFDFWGMNLY

-3536 LGQLRGDVDTGVLT
+3536 LGQLRADVDTGVLT

-3581 FTSRIDEHDVFRVGR
+3581 FTSRIDDHDVFRVGR

-3642 ARVPGVAASD
+3642 VRVPGVAASD

-3670 EVQRDNISFGLD
+3670 EVQKDNISFGLD
-3682 YGIRASEHKT
+3682 YGIRASEHKA

>member
-47 AEDPIIAPNSSIS
+47 AEELSGDISPISLSGDTRNIIGVGDIS
-60 KHYDTNTTV
+60 LRSTEPALRYLINV
-69 LNTDQPQFSK
+69 S
-79 ELYAI
+79 
-84 GATGSQGALDISME
+84 GQGQLDISMSNGSPMAVGNADGIYLKDYSE
-98 GDAALTVDASWRRD
+98 YDQYAS
-112 AADSN
+112 AFHVA
-117 RDQLSAVYV
+117 
-126 GSGAQFSFTGT
+126 GSGSSGSFAGTGT
-137 GLFRATG
+137 FSMVGG
-144 QGKVMEAVAFRNGA
+144 GKLLGVCAFLSESK
-158 NGPTG
+158 
-163 GTMRLTGAITGEAI
+163 GTLTLSGDITGEA
-177 TEASENGSGY
+177 EAVMNGSNGY
-187 KAIGVKA
+187 ASFAAAAAGGNLVFGGDRTTLRAKASTGNNANGAFVKYGGMIDFA
-194 ENAGTII
+194 SKSVLIESKNTDSSSVGINCADGTVKTSADTDLDIVVEGNKATTGIQLTASSSDVQLAGNLDLTATQTGQDSFASVLGISND
-201 FSGKSAWLK
+201 SGKMVVSGPTSLRLATNAPFDAKGITASGK
-210 AMAHAGTADGVYA
+210 ADMSFLGDVEIAV
-223 RYGGVVD
+223 
-230 FQSEEVKVLSQS
+230 
-242 DTGSAASGISIEYS
+242 TGSASGSALYTTYRYDYS
-256 GGTITSSEQTALTVG
+256 TQAGICPV
-271 VKAPASTATGISLSG
+271 ISLGTDGKAVTLNSSG
-286 ASKGL
+286 
-291 VDLAGSLAVS
+291 
-301 VEGSPVRGIEN
+301 
-312 DQGTLHVAKASSITG
+312 
-327 IGEGTFP
+327 
-334 SYGIWGRNGSST
+334 YGIN
-346 ELRGDVDVNMTSS
+346 N
-359 TTVYGVYADSAT
+359 
-371 VSLGSE
+371 
-377 GDVAIL
+377 
-383 VQGSL
+383 QG
-388 GRGVA
+388 
-393 AFSGGNVEL
+393 
-402 GSQGKEVS
+402 
-410 ITAQNTG
+410 
-417 VEAGTSST
+417 
-425 VSLNGKV
+425 
-432 KIDSGTGISLSST
+432 
-445 TVDKFPS
+445 
-452 LLSNG
+452 G
-457 SVSIISAGT
+457 SVSLT
-466 GIVAKYAHAV
+466 GQRINITGSTGVFVEGGGNENVFADVRFDGPTTINADKAIV
-476 FNELHIQAGTGI
+476 
-488 DVQSPGYIG
+488 
-497 SGNTDTVLDV
+497 
-507 NGPAEIVAQNTAL
+507 
-520 QIVGASGSKSASSG
+520 
-534 FVGTFNDAASLRA
+534 
-547 SNGNG
+547 
-552 VQLSASTHSG
+552 
-562 TTAARDCSV
+562 
-571 TFKGQ
+571 
-576 TSIASEKGTGVVV
+576 TSI
-589 NGPVASTAQDGASV
+589 
-603 VFEGATTIDAAKAI
+603 KAG
-617 EIKKNNGKGASVTFA
+617 EQVGASVTFA
-632 YNPTPINVPARAQ
+632 YNPTPINVPVTKES
-645 DADSQVNGSVT
+645 ADSKVRGSVT
-656 GTGTLIKSGGGS
+656 GSSGTINKENAGS
-668 LALNGDN
+668 LAFYGDISN
-675 SSFSGEFNMQGGRAF
+675 FSGVFNQKGGTTF
-690 LGSGKGYFSGA
+690 LSEGAAGYFGKA
-701 TVNLTG
+701 QLAVTG
-707 GTLVAPELRFSGG
+707 GALVAPTLSFQKTG
-720 KLLVAGGT
+720 KLTLAGGT
-728 LETGTGQIFTSA
+728 LETGTGQIFTNA

-794 NASGSGSAKEITFT
+794 NVSGSGSAKEITFT

-847 RLQGTTPVTRSLTID
+847 RLQGTTPVARSLAID

-889 ITFDGL
+889 IAFDGL

-964 VSFINCTGGSGG
+964 VGFINCTGGSGG

-1008 YGGYLTDPNY
+1008 YGGYLTDPDY

-1037 DNSVELLG
+1037 NNSVELLG

-1094 LGSAT
+1094 LGSAAFT
-1099 FIQNSAGSYGG
+1099 QNSAGSYGG
-1110 AIINEGDVRFNGPVS
+1110 AIINEGDMRFNGPVS

-1150 AFSKNTAGVGG
+1150 TFSKNTAGVGG

-1204 NSATDGGAVYNDFSA
+1204 NSATDGGAVYNDFSE
-1219 DKDGNVVSDGSLT
+1219 DKDGNAVS
-1232 FNGGARFTGN
+1232 A
-1242 TASGFGG
+1242 
-1249 AIYNTRSITLNP
+1249 
-1261 GAGQEIVFSGN
+1261 
-1272 TDSTGSNAIFMGDGS
+1272 
-1287 SLDIMGDGKVVF
+1287 
-1299 DDALS
+1299 
-1304 SQSATPTLKKTGSG
+1304 
-1318 ELLLNASMD
+1318 
-1327 GFLGTA
+1327 
-1333 SFEGGLTSIAEKW
+1333 
-1346 LIKNLSTVAGGK
+1346 
-1358 LKMSEFSFAS
+1358 
-1368 QDAEN
+1368 
-1373 AVTGGKLV
+1373 
-1381 LAGGILETG
+1381 
-1390 TGQIFANGLNAEGDA
+1390 
-1405 RNPGSVKLNG
+1405 
-1415 DNWSFDSGLIAFD
+1415 
-1428 DAKYNLTYAQA
+1428 
-1439 AALLLGA
+1439 
-1446 SNVGADASGSGSAKE
+1446 
-1461 ITFTGTYVN
+1461 
-1470 IPNPGPLSPYYYT
+1470 
-1483 GNKSDAASDG
+1483 
-1493 TVGGWRDSSG
+1493 
-1503 LPIAIADVITVK
+1503 
-1515 TEPGQAS
+1515 
-1522 EYRFLSGVYDGSK
+1522 
-1535 TSDTSETY
+1535 
-1543 ACLIHGG
+1543 
-1550 DSGVRVT
+1550 
-1557 SDGPLTIQNWG
+1557 
-1568 TGLMPYHASVA
+1568 
-1579 SSNGEILFGDNV
+1579 
-1591 SLLNNHSAG
+1591 
-1600 DATKGGG
+1600 
-1607 AIFSKKGVTF
+1607 
-1617 GDNAVLSGNS
+1617 
-1627 TALAIGGGGYG
+1627 
-1638 GGAIFLDGKGVVR
+1638 
-1651 FGKNAVIANNESY
+1651 
-1664 HYGGAIYSL
+1664 
-1673 GSVSMGEGATV
+1673 
-1684 RGNTTS
+1684 
-1690 YMGGAIAVT
+1690 
-1699 GALSLGT
+1699 
-1706 GSVVESN
+1706 
-1713 QAQAGGAVY
+1713 
-1722 STGQVNATGTTFR
+1722 
-1735 KNVATSNYGGGI
+1735 
-1747 YSAGGSIVLVDS
+1747 
-1759 RMEENKAAGGGAIIL
+1759 
-1774 AGGGTASVM
+1774 
-1783 DTAFAANTATNGGAF
+1783 
-1798 FIDKNGVLTTASGG
+1798 
-1812 VGTDAGTL
+1812 
-1820 FDGNSA
+1820 
-1826 TTNGGAVYV
+1826 
-1835 QNGTVDLGSGTRL
+1835 
-1848 QGNQA
+1848 
-1853 AKGGAIYAL
+1853 
-1862 GGKDASAKLTFAGT
+1862 
-1876 VFGKNSGTYGG
+1876 
-1887 AVYSSAS
+1887 
-1894 VGGTVNAA
+1894 
-1902 ASDVVFEGN
+1902 
-1911 TATSGGAVYL
+1911 
-1921 GGSGTSDIAFTD
+1921 
-1933 AVFKENQANTG
+1933 
-1944 NGGAIYSAISG
+1944 
-1955 SSNLAIADST
+1955 
-1965 FEGNNAGYGGAV
+1965 
-1977 FNNGQLTT
+1977 
-1985 SGNVVFSG
+1985 
-1993 NTATY
+1993 
-1998 GGAVYNYFTST
+1998 
-2009 TDGSLAFNGGA
+2009 GSLAFNGGA

-2025 TASGL
+2025 TAGGL
-2030 GGAIYNTRAV
+2030 GGAIYNTR
-2040 TLNPGAGQEIVFSG
+2040 
-2054 NTDSTGSNAI
+2054 
-2064 FMGDGS
+2064 
-2070 SLDIMGDGKVVF
+2070 
-2082 DDALS
+2082 
-2087 SQSATPTLKKTGSGE
+2087 
-2102 LLLNAS
+2102 
-2108 MDGFLGT
+2108 
-2115 ASFEG
+2115 
-2120 GLTSIAEKWLIKNL
+2120 SI
-2134 STVAGGKLKMSE
+2134 
-2146 FSFASQDAE
+2146 
-2155 NAVTGGKLVL
+2155 
-2165 AGGILET
+2165 
-2172 GTGQI
+2172 
-2177 FANGLNA
+2177 
-2184 EGDARNPGSV
+2184 
-2194 KLNGDNWSFDSGLI
+2194 
-2208 AFDDAKYNLTY
+2208 
-2219 AQAAALLLGASNVG
+2219 
-2233 ADASGSGSAKEITFT
+2233 
-2248 GTYVNI
+2248 
-2254 PNPGPISPY
+2254 
-2263 YYTGNKS
+2263 
-2270 DAASD
+2270 
-2275 GTVGGWLDN
+2275 
-2284 SGVPVTLANAIT
+2284 
-2296 VKKEPGQ
+2296 
-2303 ASEYRFLSGVFDGS
+2303 
-2317 KASDTS
+2317 
-2323 SLIHDDSGVHVTS
+2323 
-2336 DGPLTIQ
+2336 
-2343 NWGTELV
+2343 
-2350 PAHTSTVAS
+2350 
-2359 TGEIVFGNNVSVLNN
+2359 
-2374 HSAGDGTKGGG
+2374 
-2385 ALFSKASITF
+2385 
-2395 GDNAVLSGNATVLA
+2395 
-2409 AGGEGY
+2409 
-2415 GGGALFLDGKGEI
+2415 
-2428 LLGKNA
+2428 
-2434 LIEKN
+2434 
-2439 ESCGYGGAIYSLGS
+2439 
-2453 VRLGEGAVIRGNK
+2453 
-2466 ASYMGG
+2466 
-2472 ALAVTGALS
+2472 
-2481 LGKNALVE
+2481 
-2489 DNQARQG
+2489 
-2496 GAIYA
+2496 
-2501 QNGTL
+2501 
-2506 ALGSGTRLER
+2506 
-2516 NQADRGGAIY
+2516 
-2526 LQGGSGD
+2526 
-2533 STTLDL
+2533 
-2539 MNSVFRENSAS
+2539 
-2550 NGGALYLTGDGT
+2550 
-2562 LRIAAADTVFEGNS
+2562 
-2576 ASYGGAIYNG
+2576 
-2586 FPMNEKGHSG
+2586 
-2596 SDGSLAFNGG
+2596 
-2606 ARFTGNTASGLGGA
+2606 
-2620 IYNTRAVT
+2620 T

-2686 GGTLLFNASMDG
+2686 SGELLLNASMDG

-2725 GGRLKMPEF
+2725 GGRLKMPAF
-2734 SFAAQGEGNN
+2734 SFVAQGEGNN

-2757 ETGTGQIFTN
+2757 ETGTGQIFIN

-2776 DPGAVKLRD
+2776 DPGAVKLSG
-2785 DNWSFNSG
+2785 DNWSFDSG

-2815 ANNVEAGEGVGS
+2815 ANNVEAGEGAGS

-2834 FIGTGYVDPDPDPVP
+2834 FIGTGYVDPVPDPVP
-2849 PVDPD
+2849 PVEPD

-2901 KDFVVGASAT
+2901 KDFVVGASAK

-3052 QTNVSGRL
+3052 QTNVSGNL

-3069 GGLNVSGAVDSSS
+3069 GALNVSGAVDSSS

-3103 SSDVQINIGDQGSAG
+3103 SSDVQLNIGDQGSAG

-3123 QARLQGGRVFLDPAW
+3123 QAQLQGGRVFLDPAW
-3138 KGNDALTD
+3138 KGNDALAD

-3226 VLTPNTATFTDGSL
+3226 VLTPNTATFADGSL

-3275 QGEYAITSGFSVSS
+3275 QGEYAITSGFSVSN

-3315 SMKIQATAR
+3315 SMKVQATAR

-3336 NTMDAIWGKGL
+3336 NTMDAIWGRGL
-3347 NDTESD
+3347 NDTESGN
-3353 SMGIRFLSRAVNE
+3353 MGIRFLSRAVNE
-3366 NYLPKAD
+3366 NHLPKAD

-3411 LHMTA
+3411 SHMAT
-3416 TREGAVR
+3416 TREGAIR

-3432 ALYGAEHARNF
+3432 ALYGAEHARNL

-3462 GDYAFGVFRVGMALN
+3462 GDYAFGDFRVGMALN

-3490 ATKNDFDFWGVNLY
+3490 ATKNDFDFWGMNLY

-3536 LGQLRGDVDTGVLT
+3536 LGQLRADVDTGVLT

-3581 FTSRIDEHDVFRVGR
+3581 FTSRIDDHDVFRVGR

-3630 VPAAGDLKAKTK
+3630 APAAGDLKAKAK

-3670 EVQRDNISFGLD
+3670 EVQKDNISFGLD
-3682 YGIRASEHKT
+3682 YGIRASEHKA

>member
-47 AEDPIIAPNSSIS
+47 AEELSGDISPISLSGDTRNIIGVGDIS
-60 KHYDTNTTV
+60 LRSTEPALRYLINV
-69 LNTDQPQFSK
+69 S
-79 ELYAI
+79 
-84 GATGSQGALDISME
+84 GQGQLDISMSN
-98 GDAALTVDASWRRD
+98 GSSMAVGHADGIYLKDYSDYDQYAS
-112 AADSN
+112 AFHVA
-117 RDQLSAVYV
+117 
-126 GSGAQFSFTGT
+126 GSGSSGSFAGTGT
-137 GLFRATG
+137 FSMVGG
-144 QGKVMEAVAFRNGA
+144 GKLLGVCAFLSESK
-158 NGPTG
+158 
-163 GTMRLTGAITGEAI
+163 GTLTLSGDITGEA
-177 TEASENGSGY
+177 EAVMNGSNGY
-187 KAIGVKA
+187 ASFAAAAAGGNLVFGGDRTTLRAKASTGNNANGAFVKYGGMIDFA
-194 ENAGTII
+194 SKSVLIESKNTDSSSVGINCADGTVKTSADTDLDIVVEGNKATTGIQLTASFSDVQLAGNLDLTATQTGQDSFASVLGISND
-201 FSGKSAWLK
+201 SGKMVVSGPTSLRLVTNAPFDAKGITASGK
-210 AMAHAGTADGVYA
+210 ADMSFLGDVEIAV
-223 RYGGVVD
+223 
-230 FQSEEVKVLSQS
+230 
-242 DTGSAASGISIEYS
+242 TGSASGSALYTTYRYDYS
-256 GGTITSSEQTALTVG
+256 TQAGICPV
-271 VKAPASTATGISLSG
+271 ISLGTDGKAVTLNSSG
-286 ASKGL
+286 
-291 VDLAGSLAVS
+291 
-301 VEGSPVRGIEN
+301 
-312 DQGTLHVAKASSITG
+312 
-327 IGEGTFP
+327 
-334 SYGIWGRNGSST
+334 YGIN
-346 ELRGDVDVNMTSS
+346 N
-359 TTVYGVYADSAT
+359 
-371 VSLGSE
+371 
-377 GDVAIL
+377 
-383 VQGSL
+383 QG
-388 GRGVA
+388 
-393 AFSGGNVEL
+393 
-402 GSQGKEVS
+402 
-410 ITAQNTG
+410 
-417 VEAGTSST
+417 
-425 VSLNGKV
+425 
-432 KIDSGTGISLSST
+432 
-445 TVDKFPS
+445 
-452 LLSNG
+452 G
-457 SVSIISAGT
+457 SVSLT
-466 GIVAKYAHAV
+466 GQRINITGSTGVFVEGGGNENVFADVRFDGPTTINADKAIV
-476 FNELHIQAGTGI
+476 
-488 DVQSPGYIG
+488 
-497 SGNTDTVLDV
+497 
-507 NGPAEIVAQNTAL
+507 
-520 QIVGASGSKSASSG
+520 
-534 FVGTFNDAASLRA
+534 
-547 SNGNG
+547 
-552 VQLSASTHSG
+552 
-562 TTAARDCSV
+562 
-571 TFKGQ
+571 
-576 TSIASEKGTGVVV
+576 TSI
-589 NGPVASTAQDGASV
+589 
-603 VFEGATTIDAAKAI
+603 KAG
-617 EIKKNNGKGASVTFA
+617 EQVGASVTFA
-632 YNPTPINVPARAQ
+632 YNPTPINVPVTKES
-645 DADSQVNGSVT
+645 ADSKVRGSVT
-656 GTGTLIKSGGGS
+656 GSSGTINKENAGS
-668 LALNGDN
+668 LAFYGDISN
-675 SSFSGEFNMQGGRAF
+675 FSGVFNQKGGTTF
-690 LGSGKGYFSGA
+690 LSEGAAGYFGKA
-701 TVNLTG
+701 QLAVTG
-707 GTLVAPELRFSGG
+707 GALVAPTLSFQKTG
-720 KLLVAGGT
+720 KLTLAGGT

-794 NASGSGSAKEITFT
+794 NVSGSGSAKEITFT

-847 RLQGTTPVTRSLTID
+847 RLQGTTPVARSLAID

-889 ITFDGL
+889 IAFDGL

-964 VSFINCTGGSGG
+964 VGFINCTGGSGG

-1008 YGGYLTDPNY
+1008 YGGYLTDPDY

-1037 DNSVELLG
+1037 NNSVELLG

-1099 FIQNSAGSYGG
+1099 FTQNSAGSYGG

-1150 AFSKNTAGVGG
+1150 TFSKNTAGVGG

-1204 NSATDGGAVYNDFSA
+1204 NSATDGGAVYNDFSE
-1219 DKDGNVVSDGSLT
+1219 DKDGNAVS
-1232 FNGGARFTGN
+1232 A
-1242 TASGFGG
+1242 
-1249 AIYNTRSITLNP
+1249 
-1261 GAGQEIVFSGN
+1261 
-1272 TDSTGSNAIFMGDGS
+1272 
-1287 SLDIMGDGKVVF
+1287 
-1299 DDALS
+1299 
-1304 SQSATPTLKKTGSG
+1304 
-1318 ELLLNASMD
+1318 
-1327 GFLGTA
+1327 
-1333 SFEGGLTSIAEKW
+1333 
-1346 LIKNLSTVAGGK
+1346 
-1358 LKMSEFSFAS
+1358 
-1368 QDAEN
+1368 
-1373 AVTGGKLV
+1373 
-1381 LAGGILETG
+1381 
-1390 TGQIFANGLNAEGDA
+1390 
-1405 RNPGSVKLNG
+1405 
-1415 DNWSFDSGLIAFD
+1415 
-1428 DAKYNLTYAQA
+1428 
-1439 AALLLGA
+1439 
-1446 SNVGADASGSGSAKE
+1446 
-1461 ITFTGTYVN
+1461 
-1470 IPNPGPLSPYYYT
+1470 
-1483 GNKSDAASDG
+1483 
-1493 TVGGWRDSSG
+1493 
-1503 LPIAIADVITVK
+1503 
-1515 TEPGQAS
+1515 
-1522 EYRFLSGVYDGSK
+1522 
-1535 TSDTSETY
+1535 
-1543 ACLIHGG
+1543 
-1550 DSGVRVT
+1550 
-1557 SDGPLTIQNWG
+1557 
-1568 TGLMPYHASVA
+1568 
-1579 SSNGEILFGDNV
+1579 
-1591 SLLNNHSAG
+1591 
-1600 DATKGGG
+1600 
-1607 AIFSKKGVTF
+1607 
-1617 GDNAVLSGNS
+1617 
-1627 TALAIGGGGYG
+1627 
-1638 GGAIFLDGKGVVR
+1638 
-1651 FGKNAVIANNESY
+1651 
-1664 HYGGAIYSL
+1664 
-1673 GSVSMGEGATV
+1673 
-1684 RGNTTS
+1684 
-1690 YMGGAIAVT
+1690 
-1699 GALSLGT
+1699 
-1706 GSVVESN
+1706 
-1713 QAQAGGAVY
+1713 
-1722 STGQVNATGTTFR
+1722 
-1735 KNVATSNYGGGI
+1735 
-1747 YSAGGSIVLVDS
+1747 
-1759 RMEENKAAGGGAIIL
+1759 
-1774 AGGGTASVM
+1774 
-1783 DTAFAANTATNGGAF
+1783 
-1798 FIDKNGVLTTASGG
+1798 
-1812 VGTDAGTL
+1812 
-1820 FDGNSA
+1820 
-1826 TTNGGAVYV
+1826 
-1835 QNGTVDLGSGTRL
+1835 
-1848 QGNQA
+1848 
-1853 AKGGAIYAL
+1853 
-1862 GGKDASAKLTFAGT
+1862 
-1876 VFGKNSGTYGG
+1876 
-1887 AVYSSAS
+1887 
-1894 VGGTVNAA
+1894 
-1902 ASDVVFEGN
+1902 
-1911 TATSGGAVYL
+1911 
-1921 GGSGTSDIAFTD
+1921 
-1933 AVFKENQANTG
+1933 
-1944 NGGAIYSAISG
+1944 
-1955 SSNLAIADST
+1955 
-1965 FEGNNAGYGGAV
+1965 
-1977 FNNGQLTT
+1977 
-1985 SGNVVFSG
+1985 
-1993 NTATY
+1993 
-1998 GGAVYNYFTST
+1998 
-2009 TDGSLAFNGGA
+2009 GSLAFNGGA

-2025 TASGL
+2025 TAGGL
-2030 GGAIYNTRAV
+2030 GGAIYNTR
-2040 TLNPGAGQEIVFSG
+2040 
-2054 NTDSTGSNAI
+2054 
-2064 FMGDGS
+2064 
-2070 SLDIMGDGKVVF
+2070 
-2082 DDALS
+2082 
-2087 SQSATPTLKKTGSGE
+2087 
-2102 LLLNAS
+2102 
-2108 MDGFLGT
+2108 
-2115 ASFEG
+2115 
-2120 GLTSIAEKWLIKNL
+2120 SI
-2134 STVAGGKLKMSE
+2134 
-2146 FSFASQDAE
+2146 
-2155 NAVTGGKLVL
+2155 
-2165 AGGILET
+2165 
-2172 GTGQI
+2172 
-2177 FANGLNA
+2177 
-2184 EGDARNPGSV
+2184 
-2194 KLNGDNWSFDSGLI
+2194 
-2208 AFDDAKYNLTY
+2208 
-2219 AQAAALLLGASNVG
+2219 
-2233 ADASGSGSAKEITFT
+2233 
-2248 GTYVNI
+2248 
-2254 PNPGPISPY
+2254 
-2263 YYTGNKS
+2263 
-2270 DAASD
+2270 
-2275 GTVGGWLDN
+2275 
-2284 SGVPVTLANAIT
+2284 
-2296 VKKEPGQ
+2296 
-2303 ASEYRFLSGVFDGS
+2303 
-2317 KASDTS
+2317 
-2323 SLIHDDSGVHVTS
+2323 
-2336 DGPLTIQ
+2336 
-2343 NWGTELV
+2343 
-2350 PAHTSTVAS
+2350 
-2359 TGEIVFGNNVSVLNN
+2359 
-2374 HSAGDGTKGGG
+2374 
-2385 ALFSKASITF
+2385 
-2395 GDNAVLSGNATVLA
+2395 
-2409 AGGEGY
+2409 
-2415 GGGALFLDGKGEI
+2415 
-2428 LLGKNA
+2428 
-2434 LIEKN
+2434 
-2439 ESCGYGGAIYSLGS
+2439 
-2453 VRLGEGAVIRGNK
+2453 
-2466 ASYMGG
+2466 
-2472 ALAVTGALS
+2472 
-2481 LGKNALVE
+2481 
-2489 DNQARQG
+2489 
-2496 GAIYA
+2496 
-2501 QNGTL
+2501 
-2506 ALGSGTRLER
+2506 
-2516 NQADRGGAIY
+2516 
-2526 LQGGSGD
+2526 
-2533 STTLDL
+2533 
-2539 MNSVFRENSAS
+2539 
-2550 NGGALYLTGDGT
+2550 
-2562 LRIAAADTVFEGNS
+2562 
-2576 ASYGGAIYNG
+2576 
-2586 FPMNEKGHSG
+2586 
-2596 SDGSLAFNGG
+2596 
-2606 ARFTGNTASGLGGA
+2606 
-2620 IYNTRAVT
+2620 T

-2686 GGTLLFNASMDG
+2686 SGELLLNASMDG

-2712 AQKWLIKNTVTIT
+2712 PQKWLIKNTVTIT
-2725 GGRLKMPEF
+2725 GGRLKMPAF
-2734 SFAAQGEGNN
+2734 SFVAQGEGNN

-2757 ETGTGQIFTN
+2757 ETGTGQIFIN

-2776 DPGAVKLRD
+2776 DPGAVKLSG
-2785 DNWSFNSG
+2785 DNWSFDSG

-2815 ANNVEAGEGVGS
+2815 ANNVEAGEGAGS

-2849 PVDPD
+2849 PVGPD

-2901 KDFVVGASAT
+2901 KDFVVGASAK

-2963 NVHVGGTGEGASGVL
+2963 NVHVGGTGEGAFGVL

-3052 QTNVSGRL
+3052 QTNVSGKL

-3069 GGLNVSGAVDSSS
+3069 GALNVSGAVDSSS

-3123 QARLQGGRVFLDPAW
+3123 QAQLQGGRVFLDPAW
-3138 KGNDALTD
+3138 KGNDALAD

-3226 VLTPNTATFTDGSL
+3226 VLTPNTATFADGSL

-3264 AGAKLLIDNIT
+3264 AGAKLLIDSIT
-3275 QGEYAITSGFSVSS
+3275 QGEYAITSGFSVSN

-3315 SMKIQATAR
+3315 SMKVQATAR

-3347 NDTESD
+3347 NDTESGN
-3353 SMGIRFLSRAVNE
+3353 MGIRFLSRAVNE
-3366 NYLPKAD
+3366 KHLPKAD

-3391 GMAVAA
+3391 GMTVAA

-3411 LHMTA
+3411 SHMTT
-3416 TREGAVR
+3416 TREGAIR

-3432 ALYGAEHARNF
+3432 ALYGAEHARNL

-3462 GDYAFGVFRVGMALN
+3462 GDYAFGDFRVGMALN

-3490 ATKNDFDFWGVNLY
+3490 ATKNDFDFWGMNLY

-3536 LGQLRGDVDTGVLT
+3536 LGQLRADVDTGVLT

-3581 FTSRIDEHDVFRVGR
+3581 FTSRIDDHDVFRVGR

-3630 VPAAGDLKAKTK
+3630 APAAGDLKAKAK

-3652 TIKARMM
+3652 TIKARIM

-3670 EVQRDNISFGLD
+3670 EVQKDNISFGLD
-3682 YGIRASEHKT
+3682 YGIRASEHKV

>member
-47 AEDPIIAPNSSIS
+47 AEELSGDISPISLSGDTRNIIGVGDIS
-60 KHYDTNTTV
+60 LRSTEPALRYLINV
-69 LNTDQPQFSK
+69 S
-79 ELYAI
+79 
-84 GATGSQGALDISME
+84 GQGQLDISMSN
-98 GDAALTVDASWRRD
+98 GSPMAVGNADGIYLKDYSDYDQYAS
-112 AADSN
+112 AFHVA
-117 RDQLSAVYV
+117 
-126 GSGAQFSFTGT
+126 GSGSSGSFVGTGT
-137 GLFRATG
+137 FSMVGG
-144 QGKVMEAVAFRNGA
+144 GKLLGVCAFLSESK
-158 NGPTG
+158 
-163 GTMRLTGAITGEAI
+163 GTLTLSGDITGEA
-177 TEASENGSGY
+177 EAVMNGSNGY
-187 KAIGVKA
+187 ASFAAAAAGGNLVFGGDRTTLRAKASTGNNANGAFVKYGGMIDFA
-194 ENAGTII
+194 SKSVLIESKNTDSSSVGINCADGTVKTSADTDLDIVVEGNKATTGIQLTASSSDVQLAGNLDLTATQTGQDSFASVLGISND
-201 FSGKSAWLK
+201 SGKMVVSGPTSLRLATNAPFDAKGITASGK
-210 AMAHAGTADGVYA
+210 ADMSFLGDVEIAV
-223 RYGGVVD
+223 
-230 FQSEEVKVLSQS
+230 
-242 DTGSAASGISIEYS
+242 TGSASGSALYTTYRYDYS
-256 GGTITSSEQTALTVG
+256 TQAGICPV
-271 VKAPASTATGISLSG
+271 ISLGTDGKAVTLNSSG
-286 ASKGL
+286 
-291 VDLAGSLAVS
+291 
-301 VEGSPVRGIEN
+301 
-312 DQGTLHVAKASSITG
+312 
-327 IGEGTFP
+327 
-334 SYGIWGRNGSST
+334 YGIN
-346 ELRGDVDVNMTSS
+346 N
-359 TTVYGVYADSAT
+359 
-371 VSLGSE
+371 
-377 GDVAIL
+377 
-383 VQGSL
+383 QG
-388 GRGVA
+388 
-393 AFSGGNVEL
+393 
-402 GSQGKEVS
+402 
-410 ITAQNTG
+410 
-417 VEAGTSST
+417 
-425 VSLNGKV
+425 
-432 KIDSGTGISLSST
+432 
-445 TVDKFPS
+445 
-452 LLSNG
+452 G
-457 SVSIISAGT
+457 SVSLT
-466 GIVAKYAHAV
+466 GQRINITGSTGVFVEGGGNENVFADVRFDGPTTINADKAIV
-476 FNELHIQAGTGI
+476 
-488 DVQSPGYIG
+488 
-497 SGNTDTVLDV
+497 
-507 NGPAEIVAQNTAL
+507 
-520 QIVGASGSKSASSG
+520 
-534 FVGTFNDAASLRA
+534 
-547 SNGNG
+547 
-552 VQLSASTHSG
+552 
-562 TTAARDCSV
+562 
-571 TFKGQ
+571 
-576 TSIASEKGTGVVV
+576 TSI
-589 NGPVASTAQDGASV
+589 
-603 VFEGATTIDAAKAI
+603 KAG
-617 EIKKNNGKGASVTFA
+617 EQVGASVTFA
-632 YNPTPINVPARAQ
+632 YNPTPINVPVTKES
-645 DADSQVNGSVT
+645 ADSKVRGSVT
-656 GTGTLIKSGGGS
+656 GSSGTINKENAGS
-668 LALNGDN
+668 LAFYGDISN
-675 SSFSGEFNMQGGRAF
+675 FSGVFNQKGGTTF
-690 LGSGKGYFSGA
+690 LSEGAAGYFGKA
-701 TVNLTG
+701 QLAVTG
-707 GTLVAPELRFSGG
+707 GALVAPTLSFQKTG
-720 KLLVAGGT
+720 KLTLAGGT

-764 GVIAFDDAKY
+764 GVIAFDDARY

-794 NASGSGSAKEITFT
+794 NVSGSGSAKEITFT

-847 RLQGTTPVTRSLTID
+847 RLQGTTPVARSLAID

-889 ITFDGL
+889 IAFDGL

-964 VSFINCTGGSGG
+964 VGFINCTGGSGG

-1008 YGGYLTDPNY
+1008 YGGYLTDPDY

-1037 DNSVELLG
+1037 NNSVELLG

-1094 LGSAT
+1094 LGSAAFT
-1099 FIQNSAGSYGG
+1099 QNSAGSYGG

-1150 AFSKNTAGVGG
+1150 TFSKNTAGVGG
-1161 GLYNE
+1161 GFYNE

-1204 NSATDGGAVYNDFSA
+1204 NSATDGGAVYNDFSE
-1219 DKDGNVVSDGSLT
+1219 DKDGNAVS
-1232 FNGGARFTGN
+1232 A
-1242 TASGFGG
+1242 
-1249 AIYNTRSITLNP
+1249 
-1261 GAGQEIVFSGN
+1261 
-1272 TDSTGSNAIFMGDGS
+1272 
-1287 SLDIMGDGKVVF
+1287 
-1299 DDALS
+1299 
-1304 SQSATPTLKKTGSG
+1304 
-1318 ELLLNASMD
+1318 
-1327 GFLGTA
+1327 
-1333 SFEGGLTSIAEKW
+1333 
-1346 LIKNLSTVAGGK
+1346 
-1358 LKMSEFSFAS
+1358 
-1368 QDAEN
+1368 
-1373 AVTGGKLV
+1373 
-1381 LAGGILETG
+1381 
-1390 TGQIFANGLNAEGDA
+1390 
-1405 RNPGSVKLNG
+1405 
-1415 DNWSFDSGLIAFD
+1415 
-1428 DAKYNLTYAQA
+1428 
-1439 AALLLGA
+1439 
-1446 SNVGADASGSGSAKE
+1446 
-1461 ITFTGTYVN
+1461 
-1470 IPNPGPLSPYYYT
+1470 
-1483 GNKSDAASDG
+1483 
-1493 TVGGWRDSSG
+1493 
-1503 LPIAIADVITVK
+1503 
-1515 TEPGQAS
+1515 
-1522 EYRFLSGVYDGSK
+1522 
-1535 TSDTSETY
+1535 
-1543 ACLIHGG
+1543 
-1550 DSGVRVT
+1550 
-1557 SDGPLTIQNWG
+1557 
-1568 TGLMPYHASVA
+1568 
-1579 SSNGEILFGDNV
+1579 
-1591 SLLNNHSAG
+1591 
-1600 DATKGGG
+1600 
-1607 AIFSKKGVTF
+1607 
-1617 GDNAVLSGNS
+1617 
-1627 TALAIGGGGYG
+1627 
-1638 GGAIFLDGKGVVR
+1638 
-1651 FGKNAVIANNESY
+1651 
-1664 HYGGAIYSL
+1664 
-1673 GSVSMGEGATV
+1673 
-1684 RGNTTS
+1684 
-1690 YMGGAIAVT
+1690 
-1699 GALSLGT
+1699 
-1706 GSVVESN
+1706 
-1713 QAQAGGAVY
+1713 
-1722 STGQVNATGTTFR
+1722 
-1735 KNVATSNYGGGI
+1735 
-1747 YSAGGSIVLVDS
+1747 
-1759 RMEENKAAGGGAIIL
+1759 
-1774 AGGGTASVM
+1774 
-1783 DTAFAANTATNGGAF
+1783 
-1798 FIDKNGVLTTASGG
+1798 
-1812 VGTDAGTL
+1812 
-1820 FDGNSA
+1820 
-1826 TTNGGAVYV
+1826 
-1835 QNGTVDLGSGTRL
+1835 
-1848 QGNQA
+1848 
-1853 AKGGAIYAL
+1853 
-1862 GGKDASAKLTFAGT
+1862 
-1876 VFGKNSGTYGG
+1876 
-1887 AVYSSAS
+1887 
-1894 VGGTVNAA
+1894 
-1902 ASDVVFEGN
+1902 
-1911 TATSGGAVYL
+1911 
-1921 GGSGTSDIAFTD
+1921 
-1933 AVFKENQANTG
+1933 
-1944 NGGAIYSAISG
+1944 
-1955 SSNLAIADST
+1955 
-1965 FEGNNAGYGGAV
+1965 
-1977 FNNGQLTT
+1977 
-1985 SGNVVFSG
+1985 
-1993 NTATY
+1993 
-1998 GGAVYNYFTST
+1998 
-2009 TDGSLAFNGGA
+2009 GSLAFNGGA

-2030 GGAIYNTRAV
+2030 GGAIYNTR
-2040 TLNPGAGQEIVFSG
+2040 
-2054 NTDSTGSNAI
+2054 
-2064 FMGDGS
+2064 
-2070 SLDIMGDGKVVF
+2070 
-2082 DDALS
+2082 
-2087 SQSATPTLKKTGSGE
+2087 
-2102 LLLNAS
+2102 
-2108 MDGFLGT
+2108 
-2115 ASFEG
+2115 
-2120 GLTSIAEKWLIKNL
+2120 SI
-2134 STVAGGKLKMSE
+2134 
-2146 FSFASQDAE
+2146 
-2155 NAVTGGKLVL
+2155 
-2165 AGGILET
+2165 
-2172 GTGQI
+2172 
-2177 FANGLNA
+2177 
-2184 EGDARNPGSV
+2184 
-2194 KLNGDNWSFDSGLI
+2194 
-2208 AFDDAKYNLTY
+2208 
-2219 AQAAALLLGASNVG
+2219 
-2233 ADASGSGSAKEITFT
+2233 
-2248 GTYVNI
+2248 
-2254 PNPGPISPY
+2254 
-2263 YYTGNKS
+2263 
-2270 DAASD
+2270 
-2275 GTVGGWLDN
+2275 
-2284 SGVPVTLANAIT
+2284 
-2296 VKKEPGQ
+2296 
-2303 ASEYRFLSGVFDGS
+2303 
-2317 KASDTS
+2317 
-2323 SLIHDDSGVHVTS
+2323 
-2336 DGPLTIQ
+2336 
-2343 NWGTELV
+2343 
-2350 PAHTSTVAS
+2350 
-2359 TGEIVFGNNVSVLNN
+2359 
-2374 HSAGDGTKGGG
+2374 
-2385 ALFSKASITF
+2385 
-2395 GDNAVLSGNATVLA
+2395 
-2409 AGGEGY
+2409 
-2415 GGGALFLDGKGEI
+2415 
-2428 LLGKNA
+2428 
-2434 LIEKN
+2434 
-2439 ESCGYGGAIYSLGS
+2439 
-2453 VRLGEGAVIRGNK
+2453 
-2466 ASYMGG
+2466 
-2472 ALAVTGALS
+2472 
-2481 LGKNALVE
+2481 
-2489 DNQARQG
+2489 
-2496 GAIYA
+2496 
-2501 QNGTL
+2501 
-2506 ALGSGTRLER
+2506 
-2516 NQADRGGAIY
+2516 
-2526 LQGGSGD
+2526 
-2533 STTLDL
+2533 
-2539 MNSVFRENSAS
+2539 
-2550 NGGALYLTGDGT
+2550 
-2562 LRIAAADTVFEGNS
+2562 
-2576 ASYGGAIYNG
+2576 
-2586 FPMNEKGHSG
+2586 
-2596 SDGSLAFNGG
+2596 
-2606 ARFTGNTASGLGGA
+2606 
-2620 IYNTRAVT
+2620 T

-2686 GGTLLFNASMDG
+2686 SGELLLNASMDG

-2725 GGRLKMPEF
+2725 GGRLEMPAF
-2734 SFAAQGEGNN
+2734 SFVAQGEGNN

-2757 ETGTGQIFTN
+2757 ETGTGQIFIN

-2776 DPGAVKLRD
+2776 DPGAVKLSG
-2785 DNWSFNSG
+2785 DNWSFDSG

-2815 ANNVEAGEGVGS
+2815 ANNVEAGEGAGS

-2849 PVDPD
+2849 PVEPD

-2901 KDFVVGASAT
+2901 KDFVVGASAK

-2963 NVHVGGTGEGASGVL
+2963 NVHVGGIGEGASGVL

-3052 QTNVSGRL
+3052 QTNVSGKL

-3069 GGLNVSGAVDSSS
+3069 GALNVSGAVDSSS

-3103 SSDVQINIGDQGSAG
+3103 SSDVQLNIGDQGSAG

-3123 QARLQGGRVFLDPAW
+3123 QAQLQGGRVFLDPAW
-3138 KGNDALTD
+3138 KGNDALAD

-3226 VLTPNTATFTDGSL
+3226 VLTPNTATFADGSL

-3275 QGEYAITSGFSVSS
+3275 QGEYAITSGFSVSN

-3315 SMKIQATAR
+3315 SMKVQATAR

-3347 NDTESD
+3347 NDTESGN
-3353 SMGIRFLSRAVNE
+3353 MGIRFLSRAVNE
-3366 NYLPKAD
+3366 NHLPKAD

-3411 LHMTA
+3411 LHMTT
-3416 TREGAVR
+3416 TREGAIR

-3432 ALYGAEHARNF
+3432 ALYGAEHARNL

-3462 GDYAFGVFRVGMALN
+3462 GDYAFGDFRVGMALN

-3490 ATKNDFDFWGVNLY
+3490 ATKNDFDFWGMNLY

-3527 KQDLPTTMQ
+3527 KQDLPATMQ
-3536 LGQLRGDVDTGVLT
+3536 LGQLRADVDTGVLT

-3581 FTSRIDEHDVFRVGR
+3581 FTSRIDDHDVFRVGR

-3615 TSSGWKVKPRADLSV
+3615 TSSGWKVKPKADLSV
-3630 VPAAGDLKAKTK
+3630 APAAGDLKAKAKT
-3642 ARVPGVAASD
+3642 RVPGVAASD
-3652 TIKARMM
+3652 TIKARIM

-3670 EVQRDNISFGLD
+3670 EVQKDNISFGLD
-3682 YGIRASEHKT
+3682 YGIRASEHKA

>member
-47 AEDPIIAPNSSIS
+47 AEELSGDISPISLSGDTRNIIGVGDIS
-60 KHYDTNTTV
+60 LRSTEPALRYLINV
-69 LNTDQPQFSK
+69 S
-79 ELYAI
+79 
-84 GATGSQGALDISME
+84 GQGQLDISMSN
-98 GDAALTVDASWRRD
+98 GSPMAVGNADGIYLKDYSDYDQYAS
-112 AADSN
+112 AFHVA
-117 RDQLSAVYV
+117 
-126 GSGAQFSFTGT
+126 GSGSSGSFVGTGT
-137 GLFRATG
+137 FSMVGG
-144 QGKVMEAVAFRNGA
+144 GKLLGVCAFLSESK
-158 NGPTG
+158 
-163 GTMRLTGAITGEAI
+163 GTLTLSGDITGEA
-177 TEASENGSGY
+177 EAVMNGSNGY
-187 KAIGVKA
+187 ASFVAAAAGGNLVFGGDRTTLRAKASTGNNANGAFVKYGGMIGFASKSVLIESKNTDSSSVGINCADGTVKTSA
-194 ENAGTII
+194 DTDLDIVVEGNKATTGIQLTASSSDVQLAGNLDLTATQTGQDSFASVLGISND
-201 FSGKSAWLK
+201 SGKMVVSGPTSLRLVTNAPFDAKGITASGK
-210 AMAHAGTADGVYA
+210 ADMSFLGDVEIAV
-223 RYGGVVD
+223 
-230 FQSEEVKVLSQS
+230 
-242 DTGSAASGISIEYS
+242 TGSASGSALYTTYRYDYS
-256 GGTITSSEQTALTVG
+256 TQAGICPV
-271 VKAPASTATGISLSG
+271 ISLGTDGKAVALNSSG
-286 ASKGL
+286 
-291 VDLAGSLAVS
+291 
-301 VEGSPVRGIEN
+301 
-312 DQGTLHVAKASSITG
+312 
-327 IGEGTFP
+327 
-334 SYGIWGRNGSST
+334 YGIN
-346 ELRGDVDVNMTSS
+346 N
-359 TTVYGVYADSAT
+359 
-371 VSLGSE
+371 
-377 GDVAIL
+377 
-383 VQGSL
+383 QG
-388 GRGVA
+388 
-393 AFSGGNVEL
+393 
-402 GSQGKEVS
+402 
-410 ITAQNTG
+410 
-417 VEAGTSST
+417 
-425 VSLNGKV
+425 
-432 KIDSGTGISLSST
+432 
-445 TVDKFPS
+445 
-452 LLSNG
+452 G
-457 SVSIISAGT
+457 SVSLT
-466 GIVAKYAHAV
+466 GQRINITGSTGVFVEGGGNENVFADVRFDGPTTINADKAIV
-476 FNELHIQAGTGI
+476 
-488 DVQSPGYIG
+488 
-497 SGNTDTVLDV
+497 
-507 NGPAEIVAQNTAL
+507 
-520 QIVGASGSKSASSG
+520 
-534 FVGTFNDAASLRA
+534 
-547 SNGNG
+547 
-552 VQLSASTHSG
+552 
-562 TTAARDCSV
+562 
-571 TFKGQ
+571 
-576 TSIASEKGTGVVV
+576 TSI
-589 NGPVASTAQDGASV
+589 
-603 VFEGATTIDAAKAI
+603 KAG
-617 EIKKNNGKGASVTFA
+617 EQVGASVTFA
-632 YNPTPINVPARAQ
+632 YNPTPINVPVTKES
-645 DADSQVNGSVT
+645 ADSKVRGSVT
-656 GTGTLIKSGGGS
+656 GSSGTINKENAGS
-668 LALNGDN
+668 LAFYGDISN
-675 SSFSGEFNMQGGRAF
+675 FSGVFNQKGGTTF
-690 LGSGKGYFSGA
+690 LSEGAAGYFGKA
-701 TVNLTG
+701 QLAVTG
-707 GTLVAPELRFSGG
+707 GALVAPTLSFQKTG
-720 KLLVAGGT
+720 KLTLAGGT

-740 LNADG
+740 LNVDG

-794 NASGSGSAKEITFT
+794 NVSGSGSAKEITFT

-829 LDTGIDSIKL
+829 LDSGIDSIKL

-847 RLQGTTPVTRSLTID
+847 RLQGTTPVARSLAID

-889 ITFDGL
+889 IAFDGL

-917 GYFADNWKS
+917 GYFSDNWKS

-964 VSFINCTGGSGG
+964 VGFINCTGGSGG

-1008 YGGYLTDPNY
+1008 YGGYLTDPDY

-1037 DNSVELLG
+1037 NNSVELLG

-1094 LGSAT
+1094 LGSAAFT
-1099 FIQNSAGSYGG
+1099 QNSAGSYGG

-1150 AFSKNTAGVGG
+1150 TFSKNTAGVGG

-1186 AVFNVHQLTF
+1186 AIFNVHQLTF

-1204 NSATDGGAVYNDFSA
+1204 NSATDGGAVYNDFSE
-1219 DKDGNVVSDGSLT
+1219 DKDGNAVSAGSLA

-1242 TASGFGG
+1242 TASGLGG

-1261 GAGQEIVFSGN
+1261 GAGQEIVFNGN

-1287 SLDIMGDGKVVF
+1287 SLDITGDGKVVF

-1304 SQSATPTLKKTGSG
+1304 SQSATPALKKTGSG

-1346 LIKNLSTVAGGK
+1346 LIKNLITIAGGK
-1358 LKMSEFSFAS
+1358 LKMPEFSFAS

-1446 SNVGADASGSGSAKE
+1446 SNVGVEASGSGSAKE

-1493 TVGGWRDSSG
+1493 TVGGWLDSSG
-1503 LPIAIADVITVK
+1503 VPIAIADVITVK
-1515 TEPGQAS
+1515 TDPGQAS

-1535 TSDTSETY
+1535 TSDASDTY

-1579 SSNGEILFGDNV
+1579 SSSGEILFGDNV

-1607 AIFSKKGVTF
+1607 AIFSKKGVAF

-1638 GGAIFLDGKGVVR
+1638 GGAIFLEGKGAVR

-1673 GSVSMGEGATV
+1673 GSVSMGEGAIV

-1722 STGQVNATGTTFR
+1722 STGQVSATGTTFR

-1759 RMEENKAAGGGAIIL
+1759 RMEENKAAGGGAVLL
-1774 AGGGTASVM
+1774 AGGGTASVT
-1783 DTAFAANTATNGGAF
+1783 DTTFAANTATNGGAF
-1798 FIDKNGVLTTASGG
+1798 FIDKNGMLTTTSGEAG
-1812 VGTDAGTL
+1812 SDAGTL
-1820 FDGNSA
+1820 FEGNSA

-1835 QNGTVDLGSGTRL
+1835 QNGAVDLGSGTRL

-1853 AKGGAIYAL
+1853 VKGGAIYAL
-1862 GGKDASAKLTFAGT
+1862 GGKDASAKLTFADA

-1894 VGGTVNAA
+1894 VGGTVNVA

-1944 NGGAIYSAISG
+1944 NGGAIYSGISG
-1955 SSNLAIADST
+1955 SSNLAIADSS
-1965 FEGNNAGYGGAV
+1965 FEGNSAGYGGAV

-1993 NTATY
+1993 NRATY

-2025 TASGL
+2025 TAGGL
-2030 GGAIYNTRAV
+2030 GGAIYNTRSI
-2040 TLNPGAGQEIVFSG
+2040 TLNPGAGQEIVF
-2054 NTDSTGSNAI
+2054 N
-2064 FMGDGS
+2064 
-2070 SLDIMGDGKVVF
+2070 
-2082 DDALS
+2082 
-2087 SQSATPTLKKTGSGE
+2087 
-2102 LLLNAS
+2102 
-2108 MDGFLGT
+2108 
-2115 ASFEG
+2115 
-2120 GLTSIAEKWLIKNL
+2120 
-2134 STVAGGKLKMSE
+2134 
-2146 FSFASQDAE
+2146 
-2155 NAVTGGKLVL
+2155 
-2165 AGGILET
+2165 
-2172 GTGQI
+2172 
-2177 FANGLNA
+2177 
-2184 EGDARNPGSV
+2184 
-2194 KLNGDNWSFDSGLI
+2194 
-2208 AFDDAKYNLTY
+2208 
-2219 AQAAALLLGASNVG
+2219 
-2233 ADASGSGSAKEITFT
+2233 
-2248 GTYVNI
+2248 
-2254 PNPGPISPY
+2254 
-2263 YYTGNKS
+2263 
-2270 DAASD
+2270 
-2275 GTVGGWLDN
+2275 
-2284 SGVPVTLANAIT
+2284 
-2296 VKKEPGQ
+2296 
-2303 ASEYRFLSGVFDGS
+2303 
-2317 KASDTS
+2317 
-2323 SLIHDDSGVHVTS
+2323 
-2336 DGPLTIQ
+2336 
-2343 NWGTELV
+2343 
-2350 PAHTSTVAS
+2350 
-2359 TGEIVFGNNVSVLNN
+2359 
-2374 HSAGDGTKGGG
+2374 
-2385 ALFSKASITF
+2385 
-2395 GDNAVLSGNATVLA
+2395 
-2409 AGGEGY
+2409 
-2415 GGGALFLDGKGEI
+2415 
-2428 LLGKNA
+2428 
-2434 LIEKN
+2434 
-2439 ESCGYGGAIYSLGS
+2439 
-2453 VRLGEGAVIRGNK
+2453 
-2466 ASYMGG
+2466 
-2472 ALAVTGALS
+2472 
-2481 LGKNALVE
+2481 
-2489 DNQARQG
+2489 
-2496 GAIYA
+2496 
-2501 QNGTL
+2501 
-2506 ALGSGTRLER
+2506 
-2516 NQADRGGAIY
+2516 
-2526 LQGGSGD
+2526 
-2533 STTLDL
+2533 
-2539 MNSVFRENSAS
+2539 
-2550 NGGALYLTGDGT
+2550 
-2562 LRIAAADTVFEGNS
+2562 
-2576 ASYGGAIYNG
+2576 
-2586 FPMNEKGHSG
+2586 
-2596 SDGSLAFNGG
+2596 
-2606 ARFTGNTASGLGGA
+2606 
-2620 IYNTRAVT
+2620 
-2628 LNPGAG
+2628 
-2634 QEIVFSGNTDST
+2634 GNTDST

-2675 QSATPTLKKTG
+2675 QSATPALKKTG
-2686 GGTLLFNASMDG
+2686 SGELLLNASMDG

-2703 AFEDGRTEI
+2703 AFEGGRTEI

-2725 GGRLKMPEF
+2725 GGRLKMPAF
-2734 SFAAQGEGNN
+2734 SFVARGEGNN

-2757 ETGTGQIFTN
+2757 ETGTGQIFIN

-2776 DPGAVKLRD
+2776 DPGAVKLSG
-2785 DNWSFNSG
+2785 DNWSFDSG

-2815 ANNVEAGEGVGS
+2815 ANNVEAGEGAGS

-2834 FIGTGYVDPDPDPVP
+2834 FIGTGYVDPVPDPVP
-2849 PVDPD
+2849 PVDPGPDPVPPVEPD

-2901 KDFVVGASAT
+2901 KDFVVGASAK

-2963 NVHVGGTGEGASGVL
+2963 NVHVGGTGEGAFGVL

-3052 QTNVSGRL
+3052 QTNVSGKL

-3069 GGLNVSGAVDSSS
+3069 GALNVSGAVDSSS

-3103 SSDVQINIGDQGSAG
+3103 SSDVQLNIGDQGSAG

-3123 QARLQGGRVFLDPAW
+3123 QAQLQGGRVFLDPAW
-3138 KGNDALTD
+3138 KGNDALAD

-3226 VLTPNTATFTDGSL
+3226 VLTPNTATFADGSL

-3275 QGEYAITSGFSVSS
+3275 QGEYAITSGFSVSN

-3315 SMKIQATAR
+3315 SMKVQATAR

-3347 NDTESD
+3347 NDTESGN
-3353 SMGIRFLSRAVNE
+3353 MGIRFLSRAVNE
-3366 NYLPKAD
+3366 NHLPKAD

-3411 LHMTA
+3411 SHMTT
-3416 TREGAVR
+3416 TREGAIR

-3432 ALYGAEHARNF
+3432 ALYGAEHARNL

-3462 GDYAFGVFRVGMALN
+3462 GDYAFGDFRVGMALN

-3490 ATKNDFDFWGVNLY
+3490 ATKNDFDFWGMNLY

-3536 LGQLRGDVDTGVLT
+3536 LGQLRADVDTGVLT

-3581 FTSRIDEHDVFRVGR
+3581 FTSRIDDHDVFRVGR

-3642 ARVPGVAASD
+3642 VRVPGVAASD

-3670 EVQRDNISFGLD
+3670 EVQKDNISFGLD
-3682 YGIRASEHKT
+3682 YGIRASEHKA

>member
-47 AEDPIIAPNSSIS
+47 AEELSGDISPISLSGDTRNIIGVGDIS
-60 KHYDTNTTV
+60 LRSTEPALRYLINV
-69 LNTDQPQFSK
+69 S
-79 ELYAI
+79 
-84 GATGSQGALDISME
+84 GQGQLDISMSN
-98 GDAALTVDASWRRD
+98 GSPMAVGHADGIYLKDYSDSDQYAS
-112 AADSN
+112 AFHVA
-117 RDQLSAVYV
+117 
-126 GSGAQFSFTGT
+126 GSGSSGSFVGTGT
-137 GLFRATG
+137 FSMVGG
-144 QGKVMEAVAFRNGA
+144 GKLLGVCAFLSESK
-158 NGPTG
+158 
-163 GTMRLTGAITGEAI
+163 GTLTLSGDITGEA
-177 TEASENGSGY
+177 EAVMNGSNGY
-187 KAIGVKA
+187 ASFAAAAAGGNLVFGGDRTTLRAKASTGNNANGAFVKYGGMIDFA
-194 ENAGTII
+194 SKSVLIESKNTDSNSVGINCADGTVKTSADTDLDIVVEGNKATTGIQLTASSSDVQLAGNLDLTATQTGQDSFASVLGISND
-201 FSGKSAWLK
+201 SGKMVVSGPTSLRLVTNAPFDAKGITASGK
-210 AMAHAGTADGVYA
+210 ADMSFLGDVEIAV
-223 RYGGVVD
+223 
-230 FQSEEVKVLSQS
+230 
-242 DTGSAASGISIEYS
+242 TGSASGSALYTTYRYDYS
-256 GGTITSSEQTALTVG
+256 TQAGICPV
-271 VKAPASTATGISLSG
+271 ISLGTDGKAVTLNSSG
-286 ASKGL
+286 
-291 VDLAGSLAVS
+291 
-301 VEGSPVRGIEN
+301 
-312 DQGTLHVAKASSITG
+312 
-327 IGEGTFP
+327 
-334 SYGIWGRNGSST
+334 YGIN
-346 ELRGDVDVNMTSS
+346 N
-359 TTVYGVYADSAT
+359 
-371 VSLGSE
+371 
-377 GDVAIL
+377 
-383 VQGSL
+383 QG
-388 GRGVA
+388 
-393 AFSGGNVEL
+393 
-402 GSQGKEVS
+402 
-410 ITAQNTG
+410 
-417 VEAGTSST
+417 
-425 VSLNGKV
+425 
-432 KIDSGTGISLSST
+432 
-445 TVDKFPS
+445 
-452 LLSNG
+452 G
-457 SVSIISAGT
+457 SVSLT
-466 GIVAKYAHAV
+466 GQRINITGSTGVFVEGGGNENVFADVRFDGPTTINADKAIV
-476 FNELHIQAGTGI
+476 
-488 DVQSPGYIG
+488 
-497 SGNTDTVLDV
+497 
-507 NGPAEIVAQNTAL
+507 
-520 QIVGASGSKSASSG
+520 
-534 FVGTFNDAASLRA
+534 
-547 SNGNG
+547 
-552 VQLSASTHSG
+552 
-562 TTAARDCSV
+562 
-571 TFKGQ
+571 
-576 TSIASEKGTGVVV
+576 TSI
-589 NGPVASTAQDGASV
+589 
-603 VFEGATTIDAAKAI
+603 KAG
-617 EIKKNNGKGASVTFA
+617 EQVGASVTFA
-632 YNPTPINVPARAQ
+632 YNPTPINVPVTKES
-645 DADSQVNGSVT
+645 ADSKVRGSVT
-656 GTGTLIKSGGGS
+656 GSSGTINKENAGSLAFYGDISNFSGVFNQKGGTTFLSEGAAGYFGKAQLAVTGGALVAPTLSFQKTGTL
-668 LALNGDN
+668 
-675 SSFSGEFNMQGGRAF
+675 
-690 LGSGKGYFSGA
+690 
-701 TVNLTG
+701 
-707 GTLVAPELRFSGG
+707 TL
-720 KLLVAGGT
+720 AGGT

-794 NASGSGSAKEITFT
+794 NVSGSGSAKEITFT

-847 RLQGTTPVTRSLTID
+847 RLQGTTPVARSLAID

-889 ITFDGL
+889 IAFDGL
-895 KTSSGDRYEGPV
+895 KTSSGDRYEGSV

-964 VSFINCTGGSGG
+964 VGFINCTGGSGG

-1008 YGGYLTDPNY
+1008 YEDYLTDPDY

-1037 DNSVELLG
+1037 NNSVELLG

-1099 FIQNSAGSYGG
+1099 FTQNSAGSYGG

-1150 AFSKNTAGVGG
+1150 TFSKNTAGVGG

-1186 AVFNVHQLTF
+1186 AIFNVHQLTF

-1204 NSATDGGAVYNDFSA
+1204 NSATDGGAVYNDFSE
-1219 DKDGNVVSDGSLT
+1219 DKDGNAVSAGSLA

-1242 TASGFGG
+1242 TASGLGG

-1287 SLDIMGDGKVVF
+1287 SLDITGDGKVVF

-1304 SQSATPTLKKTGSG
+1304 SQSATPALKKTGSG

-1346 LIKNLSTVAGGK
+1346 LIKNLITIAGGK
-1358 LKMSEFSFAS
+1358 LKMPEFSFAS

-1446 SNVGADASGSGSAKE
+1446 SNVGAEASGSGSAKE

-1493 TVGGWRDSSG
+1493 TVGGWLDSSG
-1503 LPIAIADVITVK
+1503 VPIAIADVITVK
-1515 TEPGQAS
+1515 TDPGQAS

-1535 TSDTSETY
+1535 TSDASDTY

-1607 AIFSKKGVTF
+1607 AIFSKKGVAF

-1638 GGAIFLDGKGVVR
+1638 GGAIFLDGKGAVR

-1673 GSVSMGEGATV
+1673 GSVSMGEGAIV

-1722 STGQVNATGTTFR
+1722 STGQVSATGTTFR

-1759 RMEENKAAGGGAIIL
+1759 RMEENKAAGGGAVLL
-1774 AGGGTASVM
+1774 AGGGTASVT
-1783 DTAFAANTATNGGAF
+1783 DTTFAANTATNGGAF
-1798 FIDKNGVLTTASGG
+1798 FIDKNGMLTTTSGEAG
-1812 VGTDAGTL
+1812 SDAGTL
-1820 FDGNSA
+1820 FEGNSA

-1835 QNGTVDLGSGTRL
+1835 QNGAVDLGSGTRL

-1853 AKGGAIYAL
+1853 VKGGAIYAL
-1862 GGKDASAKLTFAGT
+1862 GGKDASAKLTFADA

-1894 VGGTVNAA
+1894 VGGTVNVA

-1944 NGGAIYSAISG
+1944 NGGAIYSGISG
-1955 SSNLAIADST
+1955 SSNLAIADSS
-1965 FEGNNAGYGGAV
+1965 FEGNSAGYGGAV

-1993 NTATY
+1993 NRATY

-2030 GGAIYNTRAV
+2030 GGAIYNTR
-2040 TLNPGAGQEIVFSG
+2040 
-2054 NTDSTGSNAI
+2054 
-2064 FMGDGS
+2064 
-2070 SLDIMGDGKVVF
+2070 
-2082 DDALS
+2082 
-2087 SQSATPTLKKTGSGE
+2087 
-2102 LLLNAS
+2102 
-2108 MDGFLGT
+2108 
-2115 ASFEG
+2115 
-2120 GLTSIAEKWLIKNL
+2120 SI
-2134 STVAGGKLKMSE
+2134 
-2146 FSFASQDAE
+2146 
-2155 NAVTGGKLVL
+2155 
-2165 AGGILET
+2165 
-2172 GTGQI
+2172 
-2177 FANGLNA
+2177 
-2184 EGDARNPGSV
+2184 
-2194 KLNGDNWSFDSGLI
+2194 
-2208 AFDDAKYNLTY
+2208 
-2219 AQAAALLLGASNVG
+2219 
-2233 ADASGSGSAKEITFT
+2233 
-2248 GTYVNI
+2248 
-2254 PNPGPISPY
+2254 
-2263 YYTGNKS
+2263 
-2270 DAASD
+2270 
-2275 GTVGGWLDN
+2275 
-2284 SGVPVTLANAIT
+2284 
-2296 VKKEPGQ
+2296 
-2303 ASEYRFLSGVFDGS
+2303 
-2317 KASDTS
+2317 
-2323 SLIHDDSGVHVTS
+2323 
-2336 DGPLTIQ
+2336 
-2343 NWGTELV
+2343 
-2350 PAHTSTVAS
+2350 
-2359 TGEIVFGNNVSVLNN
+2359 
-2374 HSAGDGTKGGG
+2374 
-2385 ALFSKASITF
+2385 
-2395 GDNAVLSGNATVLA
+2395 
-2409 AGGEGY
+2409 
-2415 GGGALFLDGKGEI
+2415 
-2428 LLGKNA
+2428 
-2434 LIEKN
+2434 
-2439 ESCGYGGAIYSLGS
+2439 
-2453 VRLGEGAVIRGNK
+2453 
-2466 ASYMGG
+2466 
-2472 ALAVTGALS
+2472 
-2481 LGKNALVE
+2481 
-2489 DNQARQG
+2489 
-2496 GAIYA
+2496 
-2501 QNGTL
+2501 
-2506 ALGSGTRLER
+2506 
-2516 NQADRGGAIY
+2516 
-2526 LQGGSGD
+2526 
-2533 STTLDL
+2533 
-2539 MNSVFRENSAS
+2539 
-2550 NGGALYLTGDGT
+2550 
-2562 LRIAAADTVFEGNS
+2562 
-2576 ASYGGAIYNG
+2576 
-2586 FPMNEKGHSG
+2586 
-2596 SDGSLAFNGG
+2596 
-2606 ARFTGNTASGLGGA
+2606 
-2620 IYNTRAVT
+2620 T

-2675 QSATPTLKKTG
+2675 QSATPALKKTG
-2686 GGTLLFNASMDG
+2686 SGELLLNASMDG

-2725 GGRLKMPEF
+2725 GGRLKMPAF
-2734 SFAAQGEGNN
+2734 SFVAQGEGNN

-2757 ETGTGQIFTN
+2757 ETGTGQIFIN

-2776 DPGAVKLRD
+2776 DPGAVKLSG
-2785 DNWSFNSG
+2785 DNWSFDSG

-2815 ANNVEAGEGVGS
+2815 ANNVEAGEGAGS

-2834 FIGTGYVDPDPDPVP
+2834 FIGTGYVDPGPDPVP
-2849 PVDPD
+2849 PVEPD

-2901 KDFVVGASAT
+2901 KDFVVGASAK

-2963 NVHVGGTGEGASGVL
+2963 NVHVGGAGEGAFGVL

-3039 GAHLQSTIRQADG
+3039 GAHLQSTIRQTDG
-3052 QTNVSGRL
+3052 QTNVSGKL

-3069 GGLNVSGAVDSSS
+3069 GALNVSGAVDSSS

-3103 SSDVQINIGDQGSAG
+3103 SSDVQFNIGDQGSAG

-3123 QARLQGGRVFLDPAW
+3123 QAQLQGGRVFLDPAW
-3138 KGNDALTD
+3138 KGNDALAN

-3226 VLTPNTATFTDGSL
+3226 VLTPNTATFADGSL

-3275 QGEYAITSGFSVSS
+3275 QGEYAITSGFSVSN

-3315 SMKIQATAR
+3315 SMKVQATAR

-3347 NDTESD
+3347 NDTESGN
-3353 SMGIRFLSRAVNE
+3353 MGIRFLSRAVNE
-3366 NYLPKAD
+3366 NHLPKAD

-3411 LHMTA
+3411 SHMTT
-3416 TREGAVR
+3416 TREGAIR

-3432 ALYGAEHARNF
+3432 ALYGAEHARNL

-3462 GDYAFGVFRVGMALN
+3462 GDYAFGDFRVGMALN

-3490 ATKNDFDFWGVNLY
+3490 ATKNDFDFWGMNLY

-3581 FTSRIDEHDVFRVGR
+3581 FTSRIDDHDVFRVGR

-3642 ARVPGVAASD
+3642 VRVPGVAASD

-3670 EVQRDNISFGLD
+3670 EVQKDNISFGLD
-3682 YGIRASEHKT
+3682 YGIRASEHKA

>member
-47 AEDPIIAPNSSIS
+47 AEELSGDISPISLSGDTRNIIGVGDIS
-60 KHYDTNTTV
+60 LRSTEPALRYLINV
-69 LNTDQPQFSK
+69 S
-79 ELYAI
+79 
-84 GATGSQGALDISME
+84 GQGQLDISMSN
-98 GDAALTVDASWRRD
+98 GSPMAVGNADGIYLKDYSDYDQYAS
-112 AADSN
+112 AFHVA
-117 RDQLSAVYV
+117 
-126 GSGAQFSFTGT
+126 GSGSSGSFVGTGT
-137 GLFRATG
+137 FSMVGG
-144 QGKVMEAVAFRNGA
+144 GKLLGVCAFLSESK
-158 NGPTG
+158 
-163 GTMRLTGAITGEAI
+163 GTLTLSGDITGEA
-177 TEASENGSGY
+177 EAVMNGSNGY
-187 KAIGVKA
+187 ASFVAAAAGGNLVFGGDRTTLRAKASTGNNANGAFVKYGGMIGFASKSVLIESKNTDSSSVGINCADGTVKTSA
-194 ENAGTII
+194 DTDLDIVVEGNKATTGIQLTASSSDVQLAGNLDLTATQTGQDSFASVLGISND
-201 FSGKSAWLK
+201 SGKMVVSGPTSLRLVTNAPFDAKGITASGK
-210 AMAHAGTADGVYA
+210 ADMSFLGDVEIAV
-223 RYGGVVD
+223 
-230 FQSEEVKVLSQS
+230 
-242 DTGSAASGISIEYS
+242 TGSASGSALYTTYRYDYS
-256 GGTITSSEQTALTVG
+256 TQAGICPV
-271 VKAPASTATGISLSG
+271 ISLGTDGKAVALNSSG
-286 ASKGL
+286 
-291 VDLAGSLAVS
+291 
-301 VEGSPVRGIEN
+301 
-312 DQGTLHVAKASSITG
+312 
-327 IGEGTFP
+327 
-334 SYGIWGRNGSST
+334 YGIN
-346 ELRGDVDVNMTSS
+346 N
-359 TTVYGVYADSAT
+359 
-371 VSLGSE
+371 
-377 GDVAIL
+377 
-383 VQGSL
+383 QG
-388 GRGVA
+388 
-393 AFSGGNVEL
+393 
-402 GSQGKEVS
+402 
-410 ITAQNTG
+410 
-417 VEAGTSST
+417 
-425 VSLNGKV
+425 
-432 KIDSGTGISLSST
+432 
-445 TVDKFPS
+445 
-452 LLSNG
+452 G
-457 SVSIISAGT
+457 SVSLT
-466 GIVAKYAHAV
+466 GQRINITGSTGVFVEGGGNENVFADVRFDGPTTINADKAIV
-476 FNELHIQAGTGI
+476 
-488 DVQSPGYIG
+488 
-497 SGNTDTVLDV
+497 
-507 NGPAEIVAQNTAL
+507 
-520 QIVGASGSKSASSG
+520 
-534 FVGTFNDAASLRA
+534 
-547 SNGNG
+547 
-552 VQLSASTHSG
+552 
-562 TTAARDCSV
+562 
-571 TFKGQ
+571 
-576 TSIASEKGTGVVV
+576 TSI
-589 NGPVASTAQDGASV
+589 
-603 VFEGATTIDAAKAI
+603 KAG
-617 EIKKNNGKGASVTFA
+617 EQVGASVTFA
-632 YNPTPINVPARAQ
+632 YNPTPINVPVTKES
-645 DADSQVNGSVT
+645 ADSKVRGSVT
-656 GTGTLIKSGGGS
+656 GSSGTINKENAGS
-668 LALNGDN
+668 LAFYGDISN
-675 SSFSGEFNMQGGRAF
+675 FSGVFNQKGGTTF
-690 LGSGKGYFSGA
+690 LSEGAAGYFGKA
-701 TVNLTG
+701 QLAVTG
-707 GTLVAPELRFSGG
+707 GALVAPTLSFQKTG
-720 KLLVAGGT
+720 KLTLAGGT

-740 LNADG
+740 LNVDG

-794 NASGSGSAKEITFT
+794 NVSGSGSAKEITFT

-829 LDTGIDSIKL
+829 LDSGIDSIKL

-847 RLQGTTPVTRSLTID
+847 RLQGTTPVARSLAID

-889 ITFDGL
+889 IAFDGL

-917 GYFADNWKS
+917 GYFSDNWKS

-964 VSFINCTGGSGG
+964 VGFINCTGGSGG

-1008 YGGYLTDPNY
+1008 YGGYLTDPDY

-1037 DNSVELLG
+1037 NNSVELLG

-1094 LGSAT
+1094 LGSAAFT
-1099 FIQNSAGSYGG
+1099 QNSAGSYGG

-1150 AFSKNTAGVGG
+1150 TFSKNTAGVGG

-1186 AVFNVHQLTF
+1186 AIFNVHQLTF

-1204 NSATDGGAVYNDFSA
+1204 NSATDGGAVYNDFSE
-1219 DKDGNVVSDGSLT
+1219 DKDGNAVSAGSLA

-1242 TASGFGG
+1242 TASGLGG

-1287 SLDIMGDGKVVF
+1287 SLDITGDGKVVF

-1304 SQSATPTLKKTGSG
+1304 SQSATPALKKTGSG

-1346 LIKNLSTVAGGK
+1346 LIKNLITIAGGK
-1358 LKMSEFSFAS
+1358 LKMPEFSFAS

-1446 SNVGADASGSGSAKE
+1446 SNVGVEASGSGSAKE

-1493 TVGGWRDSSG
+1493 TVGGWLDSSG
-1503 LPIAIADVITVK
+1503 VPIAIADVITVK
-1515 TEPGQAS
+1515 TDPGQAS

-1535 TSDTSETY
+1535 TSDASDTY

-1579 SSNGEILFGDNV
+1579 SSSGEILFGDNV

-1607 AIFSKKGVTF
+1607 AIFSKKGVAF

-1638 GGAIFLDGKGVVR
+1638 GGAIFLEGKGAVR

-1673 GSVSMGEGATV
+1673 GSVSMGEGAIV

-1722 STGQVNATGTTFR
+1722 STGQVSATGTTFR

-1759 RMEENKAAGGGAIIL
+1759 RMEENKAAGGGAVLL
-1774 AGGGTASVM
+1774 AGGGTASVT
-1783 DTAFAANTATNGGAF
+1783 DTTFAANTATNGGAF
-1798 FIDKNGVLTTASGG
+1798 FIDKNGMLTTTSGEAG
-1812 VGTDAGTL
+1812 SDAGTL
-1820 FDGNSA
+1820 FEGNSA

-1835 QNGTVDLGSGTRL
+1835 QNGAVDLGSGTRL

-1853 AKGGAIYAL
+1853 VKGGAIYAL
-1862 GGKDASAKLTFAGT
+1862 GGKDASAKLTFADA

-1894 VGGTVNAA
+1894 VGGTVNVA

-1944 NGGAIYSAISG
+1944 NGGAIYSGISG
-1955 SSNLAIADST
+1955 SSNLAIADSS
-1965 FEGNNAGYGGAV
+1965 FEGNSAGYGGAV

-1993 NTATY
+1993 NRATY

-2025 TASGL
+2025 TAGGL
-2030 GGAIYNTRAV
+2030 GGAIYNTRSI
-2040 TLNPGAGQEIVFSG
+2040 TLNPGAGQEIVF
-2054 NTDSTGSNAI
+2054 N
-2064 FMGDGS
+2064 
-2070 SLDIMGDGKVVF
+2070 
-2082 DDALS
+2082 
-2087 SQSATPTLKKTGSGE
+2087 
-2102 LLLNAS
+2102 
-2108 MDGFLGT
+2108 
-2115 ASFEG
+2115 
-2120 GLTSIAEKWLIKNL
+2120 
-2134 STVAGGKLKMSE
+2134 
-2146 FSFASQDAE
+2146 
-2155 NAVTGGKLVL
+2155 
-2165 AGGILET
+2165 
-2172 GTGQI
+2172 
-2177 FANGLNA
+2177 
-2184 EGDARNPGSV
+2184 
-2194 KLNGDNWSFDSGLI
+2194 
-2208 AFDDAKYNLTY
+2208 
-2219 AQAAALLLGASNVG
+2219 
-2233 ADASGSGSAKEITFT
+2233 
-2248 GTYVNI
+2248 
-2254 PNPGPISPY
+2254 
-2263 YYTGNKS
+2263 
-2270 DAASD
+2270 
-2275 GTVGGWLDN
+2275 
-2284 SGVPVTLANAIT
+2284 
-2296 VKKEPGQ
+2296 
-2303 ASEYRFLSGVFDGS
+2303 
-2317 KASDTS
+2317 
-2323 SLIHDDSGVHVTS
+2323 
-2336 DGPLTIQ
+2336 
-2343 NWGTELV
+2343 
-2350 PAHTSTVAS
+2350 
-2359 TGEIVFGNNVSVLNN
+2359 
-2374 HSAGDGTKGGG
+2374 
-2385 ALFSKASITF
+2385 
-2395 GDNAVLSGNATVLA
+2395 
-2409 AGGEGY
+2409 
-2415 GGGALFLDGKGEI
+2415 
-2428 LLGKNA
+2428 
-2434 LIEKN
+2434 
-2439 ESCGYGGAIYSLGS
+2439 
-2453 VRLGEGAVIRGNK
+2453 
-2466 ASYMGG
+2466 
-2472 ALAVTGALS
+2472 
-2481 LGKNALVE
+2481 
-2489 DNQARQG
+2489 
-2496 GAIYA
+2496 
-2501 QNGTL
+2501 
-2506 ALGSGTRLER
+2506 
-2516 NQADRGGAIY
+2516 
-2526 LQGGSGD
+2526 
-2533 STTLDL
+2533 
-2539 MNSVFRENSAS
+2539 
-2550 NGGALYLTGDGT
+2550 
-2562 LRIAAADTVFEGNS
+2562 
-2576 ASYGGAIYNG
+2576 
-2586 FPMNEKGHSG
+2586 
-2596 SDGSLAFNGG
+2596 
-2606 ARFTGNTASGLGGA
+2606 
-2620 IYNTRAVT
+2620 
-2628 LNPGAG
+2628 
-2634 QEIVFSGNTDST
+2634 GNTDST

-2668 FDDALSS
+2668 FNDALSS
-2675 QSATPTLKKTG
+2675 QSATPALKKTG
-2686 GGTLLFNASMDG
+2686 SGTLLFNASMDG

-2703 AFEDGRTEI
+2703 AFEGGRTEI

-2725 GGRLKMPEF
+2725 GGRLKMPAF
-2734 SFAAQGEGNN
+2734 SFVARGEGNN

-2757 ETGTGQIFTN
+2757 ETGTGQIFIN

-2776 DPGAVKLRD
+2776 DPGAVKLSG
-2785 DNWSFNSG
+2785 DNWSFDSG

-2815 ANNVEAGEGVGS
+2815 ANNVEAGEGAGS

-2834 FIGTGYVDPDPDPVP
+2834 FIGTGYVDPVPDPVP
-2849 PVDPD
+2849 PVDPGPDPVPPVEPD

-2901 KDFVVGASAT
+2901 KDFVVGASAK

-2963 NVHVGGTGEGASGVL
+2963 NVHVGGTGEGAFGVL

-3052 QTNVSGRL
+3052 QTNVSGKL

-3069 GGLNVSGAVDSSS
+3069 GALNVSGAVDSSS

-3103 SSDVQINIGDQGSAG
+3103 SSDVQLNIGDQGSAG

-3123 QARLQGGRVFLDPAW
+3123 QAQLQGGRVFLDPAW
-3138 KGNDALTD
+3138 KGNDALAD

-3226 VLTPNTATFTDGSL
+3226 VLTPNTATFADGSL

-3275 QGEYAITSGFSVSS
+3275 QGEYAITSGFSVSN

-3315 SMKIQATAR
+3315 SMKVQATAR

-3347 NDTESD
+3347 NDTESGN
-3353 SMGIRFLSRAVNE
+3353 MGIRFLSRAVNE
-3366 NYLPKAD
+3366 NHLPKAD

-3411 LHMTA
+3411 SHMTT
-3416 TREGAVR
+3416 TREGAIR

-3432 ALYGAEHARNF
+3432 ALYGAEHARNL

-3462 GDYAFGVFRVGMALN
+3462 GDYAFGDFRVGMALN

-3490 ATKNDFDFWGVNLY
+3490 ATKNDFDFWGMNLY

-3536 LGQLRGDVDTGVLT
+3536 LGQLRADVDTGVLT

-3581 FTSRIDEHDVFRVGR
+3581 FTSRIDDHDVFRVGR

-3642 ARVPGVAASD
+3642 VRVPGVAASD

-3670 EVQRDNISFGLD
+3670 EVQKDNISFGLD
-3682 YGIRASEHKT
+3682 YGIRASEHKA

>member
-47 AEDPIIAPNSSIS
+47 AEELSGDISPISLSGDTRNIIGVGDIS
-60 KHYDTNTTV
+60 LRSTEPALRYLINV
-69 LNTDQPQFSK
+69 S
-79 ELYAI
+79 
-84 GATGSQGALDISME
+84 GQGQLDISMSN
-98 GDAALTVDASWRRD
+98 GSPMAVGNADGIYLKDYSDYDQYAS
-112 AADSN
+112 AFHVA
-117 RDQLSAVYV
+117 
-126 GSGAQFSFTGT
+126 GSGSSGSFVGTGT
-137 GLFRATG
+137 FSMVGG
-144 QGKVMEAVAFRNGA
+144 GKLLGVCAFLSESK
-158 NGPTG
+158 
-163 GTMRLTGAITGEAI
+163 GTLTLSGDITGEA
-177 TEASENGSGY
+177 EAVMNGSNGY
-187 KAIGVKA
+187 ASFVAAAAGGNLVFGGDRTTLRAKASTGNNANGAFVKYGGMIDFA
-194 ENAGTII
+194 SKSVLIESKNTDSNSVGINCADGTVKTSADTDLDIVVEGNKATTGIQLTASSSDVQLAGNLDLTATQTGQDSFASVLGISND
-201 FSGKSAWLK
+201 SGKMVVSGPTSLRLVTNAPFDAKGITASGK
-210 AMAHAGTADGVYA
+210 ADMSFLGDVEIAV
-223 RYGGVVD
+223 
-230 FQSEEVKVLSQS
+230 
-242 DTGSAASGISIEYS
+242 TGSASGSALYTTYRYDYS
-256 GGTITSSEQTALTVG
+256 TQAGICPV
-271 VKAPASTATGISLSG
+271 ISLGTDGKAVTLNSSG
-286 ASKGL
+286 
-291 VDLAGSLAVS
+291 
-301 VEGSPVRGIEN
+301 
-312 DQGTLHVAKASSITG
+312 
-327 IGEGTFP
+327 
-334 SYGIWGRNGSST
+334 YGIN
-346 ELRGDVDVNMTSS
+346 N
-359 TTVYGVYADSAT
+359 
-371 VSLGSE
+371 
-377 GDVAIL
+377 
-383 VQGSL
+383 QG
-388 GRGVA
+388 
-393 AFSGGNVEL
+393 
-402 GSQGKEVS
+402 
-410 ITAQNTG
+410 
-417 VEAGTSST
+417 
-425 VSLNGKV
+425 
-432 KIDSGTGISLSST
+432 
-445 TVDKFPS
+445 
-452 LLSNG
+452 G
-457 SVSIISAGT
+457 SVSLT
-466 GIVAKYAHAV
+466 GQRINITGSTGVFVEGGGNENVFADVRFDGPTTINADKAIV
-476 FNELHIQAGTGI
+476 
-488 DVQSPGYIG
+488 
-497 SGNTDTVLDV
+497 
-507 NGPAEIVAQNTAL
+507 
-520 QIVGASGSKSASSG
+520 
-534 FVGTFNDAASLRA
+534 
-547 SNGNG
+547 
-552 VQLSASTHSG
+552 
-562 TTAARDCSV
+562 
-571 TFKGQ
+571 
-576 TSIASEKGTGVVV
+576 TSI
-589 NGPVASTAQDGASV
+589 
-603 VFEGATTIDAAKAI
+603 KAG
-617 EIKKNNGKGASVTFA
+617 EQVGASVTFA
-632 YNPTPINVPARAQ
+632 YNPTPINVPVTKES
-645 DADSQVNGSVT
+645 ADSKVRGSVT
-656 GTGTLIKSGGGS
+656 GSSGTINKENAGS
-668 LALNGDN
+668 LAFYGDISN
-675 SSFSGEFNMQGGRAF
+675 FSGVFNQKGGTTF
-690 LGSGKGYFSGA
+690 LSEGAAGYFGKAQLAVMGGA
-701 TVNLTG
+701 
-707 GTLVAPELRFSGG
+707 LVAPTLSFQKTG
-720 KLLVAGGT
+720 KLTLAGGT

-794 NASGSGSAKEITFT
+794 NVSGSGSAKEITFT

-847 RLQGTTPVTRSLTID
+847 RLQGTTPVARSLAID

-889 ITFDGL
+889 IAFDGL

-964 VSFINCTGGSGG
+964 VGFINCTGGSGG

-1008 YGGYLTDPNY
+1008 YEDYLTDPDY

-1037 DNSVELLG
+1037 NNSVELLG

-1099 FIQNSAGSYGG
+1099 FTQNSAGSYGG

-1150 AFSKNTAGVGG
+1150 TFSKNTAGVGG

-1186 AVFNVHQLTF
+1186 AIFNVHQLTF

-1204 NSATDGGAVYNDFSA
+1204 NSATDGGAVYNDFSE
-1219 DKDGNVVSDGSLT
+1219 DKDGNAVSAGSLA

-1242 TASGFGG
+1242 TASGLGG

-1287 SLDIMGDGKVVF
+1287 SLDITGDGKVVF
-1299 DDALS
+1299 NDTLS
-1304 SQSATPTLKKTGSG
+1304 SQSATPALKKTGSG
-1318 ELLLNASMD
+1318 ELLL
-1327 GFLGTA
+1327 
-1333 SFEGGLTSIAEKW
+1333 
-1346 LIKNLSTVAGGK
+1346 
-1358 LKMSEFSFAS
+1358 
-1368 QDAEN
+1368 
-1373 AVTGGKLV
+1373 
-1381 LAGGILETG
+1381 
-1390 TGQIFANGLNAEGDA
+1390 
-1405 RNPGSVKLNG
+1405 
-1415 DNWSFDSGLIAFD
+1415 
-1428 DAKYNLTYAQA
+1428 
-1439 AALLLGA
+1439 
-1446 SNVGADASGSGSAKE
+1446 
-1461 ITFTGTYVN
+1461 
-1470 IPNPGPLSPYYYT
+1470 
-1483 GNKSDAASDG
+1483 
-1493 TVGGWRDSSG
+1493 
-1503 LPIAIADVITVK
+1503 
-1515 TEPGQAS
+1515 
-1522 EYRFLSGVYDGSK
+1522 
-1535 TSDTSETY
+1535 
-1543 ACLIHGG
+1543 
-1550 DSGVRVT
+1550 
-1557 SDGPLTIQNWG
+1557 
-1568 TGLMPYHASVA
+1568 
-1579 SSNGEILFGDNV
+1579 
-1591 SLLNNHSAG
+1591 
-1600 DATKGGG
+1600 
-1607 AIFSKKGVTF
+1607 
-1617 GDNAVLSGNS
+1617 
-1627 TALAIGGGGYG
+1627 
-1638 GGAIFLDGKGVVR
+1638 
-1651 FGKNAVIANNESY
+1651 
-1664 HYGGAIYSL
+1664 
-1673 GSVSMGEGATV
+1673 
-1684 RGNTTS
+1684 
-1690 YMGGAIAVT
+1690 
-1699 GALSLGT
+1699 
-1706 GSVVESN
+1706 
-1713 QAQAGGAVY
+1713 
-1722 STGQVNATGTTFR
+1722 
-1735 KNVATSNYGGGI
+1735 
-1747 YSAGGSIVLVDS
+1747 
-1759 RMEENKAAGGGAIIL
+1759 
-1774 AGGGTASVM
+1774 
-1783 DTAFAANTATNGGAF
+1783 
-1798 FIDKNGVLTTASGG
+1798 
-1812 VGTDAGTL
+1812 
-1820 FDGNSA
+1820 
-1826 TTNGGAVYV
+1826 
-1835 QNGTVDLGSGTRL
+1835 
-1848 QGNQA
+1848 
-1853 AKGGAIYAL
+1853 
-1862 GGKDASAKLTFAGT
+1862 
-1876 VFGKNSGTYGG
+1876 
-1887 AVYSSAS
+1887 
-1894 VGGTVNAA
+1894 
-1902 ASDVVFEGN
+1902 
-1911 TATSGGAVYL
+1911 
-1921 GGSGTSDIAFTD
+1921 
-1933 AVFKENQANTG
+1933 
-1944 NGGAIYSAISG
+1944 
-1955 SSNLAIADST
+1955 
-1965 FEGNNAGYGGAV
+1965 
-1977 FNNGQLTT
+1977 
-1985 SGNVVFSG
+1985 
-1993 NTATY
+1993 
-1998 GGAVYNYFTST
+1998 
-2009 TDGSLAFNGGA
+2009 
-2020 RFTGN
+2020 
-2025 TASGL
+2025 
-2030 GGAIYNTRAV
+2030 
-2040 TLNPGAGQEIVFSG
+2040 
-2054 NTDSTGSNAI
+2054 
-2064 FMGDGS
+2064 
-2070 SLDIMGDGKVVF
+2070 
-2082 DDALS
+2082 
-2087 SQSATPTLKKTGSGE
+2087 
-2102 LLLNAS
+2102 
-2108 MDGFLGT
+2108 
-2115 ASFEG
+2115 
-2120 GLTSIAEKWLIKNL
+2120 
-2134 STVAGGKLKMSE
+2134 
-2146 FSFASQDAE
+2146 
-2155 NAVTGGKLVL
+2155 
-2165 AGGILET
+2165 
-2172 GTGQI
+2172 
-2177 FANGLNA
+2177 
-2184 EGDARNPGSV
+2184 
-2194 KLNGDNWSFDSGLI
+2194 
-2208 AFDDAKYNLTY
+2208 
-2219 AQAAALLLGASNVG
+2219 
-2233 ADASGSGSAKEITFT
+2233 
-2248 GTYVNI
+2248 
-2254 PNPGPISPY
+2254 
-2263 YYTGNKS
+2263 
-2270 DAASD
+2270 
-2275 GTVGGWLDN
+2275 
-2284 SGVPVTLANAIT
+2284 
-2296 VKKEPGQ
+2296 
-2303 ASEYRFLSGVFDGS
+2303 
-2317 KASDTS
+2317 
-2323 SLIHDDSGVHVTS
+2323 
-2336 DGPLTIQ
+2336 
-2343 NWGTELV
+2343 
-2350 PAHTSTVAS
+2350 
-2359 TGEIVFGNNVSVLNN
+2359 
-2374 HSAGDGTKGGG
+2374 
-2385 ALFSKASITF
+2385 
-2395 GDNAVLSGNATVLA
+2395 
-2409 AGGEGY
+2409 
-2415 GGGALFLDGKGEI
+2415 
-2428 LLGKNA
+2428 
-2434 LIEKN
+2434 
-2439 ESCGYGGAIYSLGS
+2439 
-2453 VRLGEGAVIRGNK
+2453 
-2466 ASYMGG
+2466 
-2472 ALAVTGALS
+2472 
-2481 LGKNALVE
+2481 
-2489 DNQARQG
+2489 
-2496 GAIYA
+2496 
-2501 QNGTL
+2501 
-2506 ALGSGTRLER
+2506 
-2516 NQADRGGAIY
+2516 
-2526 LQGGSGD
+2526 
-2533 STTLDL
+2533 
-2539 MNSVFRENSAS
+2539 
-2550 NGGALYLTGDGT
+2550 
-2562 LRIAAADTVFEGNS
+2562 
-2576 ASYGGAIYNG
+2576 
-2586 FPMNEKGHSG
+2586 
-2596 SDGSLAFNGG
+2596 
-2606 ARFTGNTASGLGGA
+2606 
-2620 IYNTRAVT
+2620 
-2628 LNPGAG
+2628 
-2634 QEIVFSGNTDST
+2634 
-2646 GSNAIFMGDGSSLD
+2646 
-2660 ITGDGKVV
+2660 
-2668 FDDALSS
+2668 
-2675 QSATPTLKKTG
+2675 
-2686 GGTLLFNASMDG
+2686 NASMDG

-2725 GGRLKMPEF
+2725 GGRLKMPAF
-2734 SFAAQGEGNN
+2734 SFVAQGEGNN

-2757 ETGTGQIFTN
+2757 ETGTGQIFIN

-2776 DPGAVKLRD
+2776 DPGAVKLSG
-2785 DNWSFNSG
+2785 DNWSFDSG

-2815 ANNVEAGEGVGS
+2815 ANNVEAGEGAGS

-2834 FIGTGYVDPDPDPVP
+2834 FIGTGYVDPDPDPVPPVDPDPDPVP

-2951 DTPLVTAGGNPV
+2951 DTPLVMAGGNPV

-3138 KGNDALTD
+3138 KGNDALAD

-3198 AALAIRKPQTLNGT
+3198 AALAIRKPQRLNGT

-3264 AGAKLLIDNIT
+3264 ASAKLLIDNIT

-3315 SMKIQATAR
+3315 SMKVQATAR

-3462 GDYAFGVFRVGMALN
+3462 GDYAFGDFRVGMALN

>member
-47 AEDPIIAPNSSIS
+47 AEELSGDISPISLSGDTRNIIGVGDIS
-60 KHYDTNTTV
+60 LRSTEPALRYLINV
-69 LNTDQPQFSK
+69 S
-79 ELYAI
+79 
-84 GATGSQGALDISME
+84 GQGQLDISMSN
-98 GDAALTVDASWRRD
+98 GSSMAVGHADGIYLKDYSDYDQYAS
-112 AADSN
+112 AFHVA
-117 RDQLSAVYV
+117 
-126 GSGAQFSFTGT
+126 GSGSSGSFAGTGT
-137 GLFRATG
+137 FSMVGG
-144 QGKVMEAVAFRNGA
+144 GKLLGVCAFLSESK
-158 NGPTG
+158 
-163 GTMRLTGAITGEAI
+163 GTLTLSGDITGEA
-177 TEASENGSGY
+177 EAVMNGSNGY
-187 KAIGVKA
+187 ASFAAAAAGGNLVFGGDRTTLRAKASTGNNANGAFVKYGGMIDFA
-194 ENAGTII
+194 SKSVLIESKNTDSSSVGINCADGTVKTSADTDLDIVVEGNKATTGIQLTASFSDVQLAGNLDLTATQTGQDSFASVLGISND
-201 FSGKSAWLK
+201 SGKMVVSGPTSLRLVTNAPFDAKGITASGK
-210 AMAHAGTADGVYA
+210 ADMSFLGDVEIAV
-223 RYGGVVD
+223 
-230 FQSEEVKVLSQS
+230 
-242 DTGSAASGISIEYS
+242 TGSASGSALYTTYRYDYS
-256 GGTITSSEQTALTVG
+256 TQAGICPV
-271 VKAPASTATGISLSG
+271 ISLGTDGKAVTLNSSG
-286 ASKGL
+286 
-291 VDLAGSLAVS
+291 
-301 VEGSPVRGIEN
+301 
-312 DQGTLHVAKASSITG
+312 
-327 IGEGTFP
+327 
-334 SYGIWGRNGSST
+334 YGIN
-346 ELRGDVDVNMTSS
+346 N
-359 TTVYGVYADSAT
+359 
-371 VSLGSE
+371 
-377 GDVAIL
+377 
-383 VQGSL
+383 QG
-388 GRGVA
+388 
-393 AFSGGNVEL
+393 
-402 GSQGKEVS
+402 
-410 ITAQNTG
+410 
-417 VEAGTSST
+417 
-425 VSLNGKV
+425 
-432 KIDSGTGISLSST
+432 
-445 TVDKFPS
+445 
-452 LLSNG
+452 G
-457 SVSIISAGT
+457 SVSLT
-466 GIVAKYAHAV
+466 GQRINITGSTGVFVEGGGNENVFADVRFDGPTTINADKAIV
-476 FNELHIQAGTGI
+476 
-488 DVQSPGYIG
+488 
-497 SGNTDTVLDV
+497 
-507 NGPAEIVAQNTAL
+507 
-520 QIVGASGSKSASSG
+520 
-534 FVGTFNDAASLRA
+534 
-547 SNGNG
+547 
-552 VQLSASTHSG
+552 
-562 TTAARDCSV
+562 
-571 TFKGQ
+571 
-576 TSIASEKGTGVVV
+576 TSI
-589 NGPVASTAQDGASV
+589 
-603 VFEGATTIDAAKAI
+603 KAG
-617 EIKKNNGKGASVTFA
+617 EQVGASVTFA
-632 YNPTPINVPARAQ
+632 YNPTPINVPVTKES
-645 DADSQVNGSVT
+645 ADSKVRGSVT
-656 GTGTLIKSGGGS
+656 GSSGTINKENAGS
-668 LALNGDN
+668 LAFYGDISN
-675 SSFSGEFNMQGGRAF
+675 FSGVFNQKGGTTF
-690 LGSGKGYFSGA
+690 LSEGAAGYFGKA
-701 TVNLTG
+701 QLAVTG
-707 GTLVAPELRFSGG
+707 GALVAPTLSFQKTG
-720 KLLVAGGT
+720 KLTLAGGT

-794 NASGSGSAKEITFT
+794 NVSGSGSAKEITFT

-847 RLQGTTPVTRSLTID
+847 RLQGTTPVARSLAID

-889 ITFDGL
+889 IAFDGL

-964 VSFINCTGGSGG
+964 VGFINCTGGSGG

-1008 YGGYLTDPNY
+1008 YGGYLTDPDY

-1037 DNSVELLG
+1037 NNSVELLG

-1099 FIQNSAGSYGG
+1099 FTQNSAGSYGG

-1150 AFSKNTAGVGG
+1150 TFSKNTAGVGG

-1204 NSATDGGAVYNDFSA
+1204 NSATDGGAVYNDFSE
-1219 DKDGNVVSDGSLT
+1219 DKDGNAVS
-1232 FNGGARFTGN
+1232 A
-1242 TASGFGG
+1242 
-1249 AIYNTRSITLNP
+1249 
-1261 GAGQEIVFSGN
+1261 
-1272 TDSTGSNAIFMGDGS
+1272 
-1287 SLDIMGDGKVVF
+1287 
-1299 DDALS
+1299 
-1304 SQSATPTLKKTGSG
+1304 
-1318 ELLLNASMD
+1318 
-1327 GFLGTA
+1327 
-1333 SFEGGLTSIAEKW
+1333 
-1346 LIKNLSTVAGGK
+1346 
-1358 LKMSEFSFAS
+1358 
-1368 QDAEN
+1368 
-1373 AVTGGKLV
+1373 
-1381 LAGGILETG
+1381 
-1390 TGQIFANGLNAEGDA
+1390 
-1405 RNPGSVKLNG
+1405 
-1415 DNWSFDSGLIAFD
+1415 
-1428 DAKYNLTYAQA
+1428 
-1439 AALLLGA
+1439 
-1446 SNVGADASGSGSAKE
+1446 
-1461 ITFTGTYVN
+1461 
-1470 IPNPGPLSPYYYT
+1470 
-1483 GNKSDAASDG
+1483 
-1493 TVGGWRDSSG
+1493 
-1503 LPIAIADVITVK
+1503 
-1515 TEPGQAS
+1515 
-1522 EYRFLSGVYDGSK
+1522 
-1535 TSDTSETY
+1535 
-1543 ACLIHGG
+1543 
-1550 DSGVRVT
+1550 
-1557 SDGPLTIQNWG
+1557 
-1568 TGLMPYHASVA
+1568 
-1579 SSNGEILFGDNV
+1579 
-1591 SLLNNHSAG
+1591 
-1600 DATKGGG
+1600 
-1607 AIFSKKGVTF
+1607 
-1617 GDNAVLSGNS
+1617 
-1627 TALAIGGGGYG
+1627 
-1638 GGAIFLDGKGVVR
+1638 
-1651 FGKNAVIANNESY
+1651 
-1664 HYGGAIYSL
+1664 
-1673 GSVSMGEGATV
+1673 
-1684 RGNTTS
+1684 
-1690 YMGGAIAVT
+1690 
-1699 GALSLGT
+1699 
-1706 GSVVESN
+1706 
-1713 QAQAGGAVY
+1713 
-1722 STGQVNATGTTFR
+1722 
-1735 KNVATSNYGGGI
+1735 
-1747 YSAGGSIVLVDS
+1747 
-1759 RMEENKAAGGGAIIL
+1759 
-1774 AGGGTASVM
+1774 
-1783 DTAFAANTATNGGAF
+1783 
-1798 FIDKNGVLTTASGG
+1798 
-1812 VGTDAGTL
+1812 
-1820 FDGNSA
+1820 
-1826 TTNGGAVYV
+1826 
-1835 QNGTVDLGSGTRL
+1835 
-1848 QGNQA
+1848 
-1853 AKGGAIYAL
+1853 
-1862 GGKDASAKLTFAGT
+1862 
-1876 VFGKNSGTYGG
+1876 
-1887 AVYSSAS
+1887 
-1894 VGGTVNAA
+1894 
-1902 ASDVVFEGN
+1902 
-1911 TATSGGAVYL
+1911 
-1921 GGSGTSDIAFTD
+1921 
-1933 AVFKENQANTG
+1933 
-1944 NGGAIYSAISG
+1944 
-1955 SSNLAIADST
+1955 
-1965 FEGNNAGYGGAV
+1965 
-1977 FNNGQLTT
+1977 
-1985 SGNVVFSG
+1985 
-1993 NTATY
+1993 
-1998 GGAVYNYFTST
+1998 
-2009 TDGSLAFNGGA
+2009 GSLAFNGGA

-2025 TASGL
+2025 TAGGL
-2030 GGAIYNTRAV
+2030 GGAIYNTR
-2040 TLNPGAGQEIVFSG
+2040 
-2054 NTDSTGSNAI
+2054 
-2064 FMGDGS
+2064 
-2070 SLDIMGDGKVVF
+2070 
-2082 DDALS
+2082 
-2087 SQSATPTLKKTGSGE
+2087 
-2102 LLLNAS
+2102 
-2108 MDGFLGT
+2108 
-2115 ASFEG
+2115 
-2120 GLTSIAEKWLIKNL
+2120 SI
-2134 STVAGGKLKMSE
+2134 
-2146 FSFASQDAE
+2146 
-2155 NAVTGGKLVL
+2155 
-2165 AGGILET
+2165 
-2172 GTGQI
+2172 
-2177 FANGLNA
+2177 
-2184 EGDARNPGSV
+2184 
-2194 KLNGDNWSFDSGLI
+2194 
-2208 AFDDAKYNLTY
+2208 
-2219 AQAAALLLGASNVG
+2219 
-2233 ADASGSGSAKEITFT
+2233 
-2248 GTYVNI
+2248 
-2254 PNPGPISPY
+2254 
-2263 YYTGNKS
+2263 
-2270 DAASD
+2270 
-2275 GTVGGWLDN
+2275 
-2284 SGVPVTLANAIT
+2284 
-2296 VKKEPGQ
+2296 
-2303 ASEYRFLSGVFDGS
+2303 
-2317 KASDTS
+2317 
-2323 SLIHDDSGVHVTS
+2323 
-2336 DGPLTIQ
+2336 
-2343 NWGTELV
+2343 
-2350 PAHTSTVAS
+2350 
-2359 TGEIVFGNNVSVLNN
+2359 
-2374 HSAGDGTKGGG
+2374 
-2385 ALFSKASITF
+2385 
-2395 GDNAVLSGNATVLA
+2395 
-2409 AGGEGY
+2409 
-2415 GGGALFLDGKGEI
+2415 
-2428 LLGKNA
+2428 
-2434 LIEKN
+2434 
-2439 ESCGYGGAIYSLGS
+2439 
-2453 VRLGEGAVIRGNK
+2453 
-2466 ASYMGG
+2466 
-2472 ALAVTGALS
+2472 
-2481 LGKNALVE
+2481 
-2489 DNQARQG
+2489 
-2496 GAIYA
+2496 
-2501 QNGTL
+2501 
-2506 ALGSGTRLER
+2506 
-2516 NQADRGGAIY
+2516 
-2526 LQGGSGD
+2526 
-2533 STTLDL
+2533 
-2539 MNSVFRENSAS
+2539 
-2550 NGGALYLTGDGT
+2550 
-2562 LRIAAADTVFEGNS
+2562 
-2576 ASYGGAIYNG
+2576 
-2586 FPMNEKGHSG
+2586 
-2596 SDGSLAFNGG
+2596 
-2606 ARFTGNTASGLGGA
+2606 
-2620 IYNTRAVT
+2620 T

-2686 GGTLLFNASMDG
+2686 SGELLLNASMDG

-2712 AQKWLIKNTVTIT
+2712 PQKWLIKNTVTIT
-2725 GGRLKMPEF
+2725 GGRLKMPAF
-2734 SFAAQGEGNN
+2734 SFVAQGEGNN

-2757 ETGTGQIFTN
+2757 ETGTGQIFIN

-2776 DPGAVKLRD
+2776 DPGAVKLSG
-2785 DNWSFNSG
+2785 DNWSFDSG

-2815 ANNVEAGEGVGS
+2815 ANNVEAGEGAGS

-2849 PVDPD
+2849 PVDPVPDPVPPVEPD

-2901 KDFVVGASAT
+2901 KDFVVGASAK

-2963 NVHVGGTGEGASGVL
+2963 NVHVGGTGEGAFGVL

-3052 QTNVSGRL
+3052 QTNVSGKL

-3069 GGLNVSGAVDSSS
+3069 GALNVSGAVDSSS

-3123 QARLQGGRVFLDPAW
+3123 QAQLQGGRVFLDPAW
-3138 KGNDALTD
+3138 KGNDALAE

-3226 VLTPNTATFTDGSL
+3226 VLTPNTATFADGSL

-3264 AGAKLLIDNIT
+3264 AGAKLLIDSIT
-3275 QGEYAITSGFSVSS
+3275 QGEYAITSGFSVSN

-3315 SMKIQATAR
+3315 SMKVQATAR

-3347 NDTESD
+3347 NDTESGN
-3353 SMGIRFLSRAVNE
+3353 MGIRFLSRAVNE
-3366 NYLPKAD
+3366 KHLPKAD

-3391 GMAVAA
+3391 GMTVAA

-3411 LHMTA
+3411 SHMTT
-3416 TREGAVR
+3416 TREGAIR

-3432 ALYGAEHARNF
+3432 ALYGAEHARNL

-3462 GDYAFGVFRVGMALN
+3462 GDYAFGDFRVGMALN

-3490 ATKNDFDFWGVNLY
+3490 ATKNDFDFWGMNLY

-3536 LGQLRGDVDTGVLT
+3536 LGQLRADVDTGVLT

-3581 FTSRIDEHDVFRVGR
+3581 FTSRIDDHDVFRVGR

-3630 VPAAGDLKAKTK
+3630 APAAGDLKAKAK

-3652 TIKARMM
+3652 TIKARIM

-3670 EVQRDNISFGLD
+3670 EVQKDNISFGLD
-3682 YGIRASEHKT
+3682 YGIRASEHKV

>member
-312 DQGTLHVAKASSITG
+312 DQGMLHVAKASSITG

-988 NVVFEGNKG
+988 NVVFVGNKG

-1037 DNSVELLG
+1037 NNSVELLG

-1242 TASGFGG
+1242 TASGLGG
-1249 AIYNTRSITLNP
+1249 AIYNTRAVTLNP

-1304 SQSATPTLKKTGSG
+1304 SQSATPTLKKTGNG

-1333 SFEGGLTSIAEKW
+1333 SFEGGLTGIAEKW
-1346 LIKNLSTVAGGK
+1346 LIKNLVTIAGGK
-1358 LKMSEFSFAS
+1358 LKMPEFSFAS

-1373 AVTGGKLV
+1373 AITGGKLV

-1470 IPNPGPLSPYYYT
+1470 IPNPGPISPYYYT

-1617 GDNAVLSGNS
+1617 GDNAVLSDNS

-1774 AGGGTASVM
+1774 AGGGTASVT

-1862 GGKDASAKLTFAGT
+1862 GGKDASTKLTFAGT

-1993 NTATY
+1993 NMATY

-2030 GGAIYNTRAV
+2030 GGAIYNTR
-2040 TLNPGAGQEIVFSG
+2040 
-2054 NTDSTGSNAI
+2054 
-2064 FMGDGS
+2064 
-2070 SLDIMGDGKVVF
+2070 
-2082 DDALS
+2082 
-2087 SQSATPTLKKTGSGE
+2087 
-2102 LLLNAS
+2102 
-2108 MDGFLGT
+2108 
-2115 ASFEG
+2115 
-2120 GLTSIAEKWLIKNL
+2120 SI
-2134 STVAGGKLKMSE
+2134 
-2146 FSFASQDAE
+2146 
-2155 NAVTGGKLVL
+2155 
-2165 AGGILET
+2165 
-2172 GTGQI
+2172 
-2177 FANGLNA
+2177 
-2184 EGDARNPGSV
+2184 
-2194 KLNGDNWSFDSGLI
+2194 
-2208 AFDDAKYNLTY
+2208 
-2219 AQAAALLLGASNVG
+2219 
-2233 ADASGSGSAKEITFT
+2233 
-2248 GTYVNI
+2248 
-2254 PNPGPISPY
+2254 
-2263 YYTGNKS
+2263 
-2270 DAASD
+2270 
-2275 GTVGGWLDN
+2275 
-2284 SGVPVTLANAIT
+2284 
-2296 VKKEPGQ
+2296 
-2303 ASEYRFLSGVFDGS
+2303 
-2317 KASDTS
+2317 
-2323 SLIHDDSGVHVTS
+2323 
-2336 DGPLTIQ
+2336 
-2343 NWGTELV
+2343 
-2350 PAHTSTVAS
+2350 
-2359 TGEIVFGNNVSVLNN
+2359 
-2374 HSAGDGTKGGG
+2374 
-2385 ALFSKASITF
+2385 
-2395 GDNAVLSGNATVLA
+2395 
-2409 AGGEGY
+2409 
-2415 GGGALFLDGKGEI
+2415 
-2428 LLGKNA
+2428 
-2434 LIEKN
+2434 
-2439 ESCGYGGAIYSLGS
+2439 
-2453 VRLGEGAVIRGNK
+2453 
-2466 ASYMGG
+2466 
-2472 ALAVTGALS
+2472 
-2481 LGKNALVE
+2481 
-2489 DNQARQG
+2489 
-2496 GAIYA
+2496 
-2501 QNGTL
+2501 
-2506 ALGSGTRLER
+2506 
-2516 NQADRGGAIY
+2516 
-2526 LQGGSGD
+2526 
-2533 STTLDL
+2533 
-2539 MNSVFRENSAS
+2539 
-2550 NGGALYLTGDGT
+2550 
-2562 LRIAAADTVFEGNS
+2562 
-2576 ASYGGAIYNG
+2576 
-2586 FPMNEKGHSG
+2586 
-2596 SDGSLAFNGG
+2596 
-2606 ARFTGNTASGLGGA
+2606 
-2620 IYNTRAVT
+2620 T

-2668 FDDALSS
+2668 FDDTLSS

-2686 GGTLLFNASMDG
+2686 SGELLLNASMDG

-2776 DPGAVKLRD
+2776 DPGAVKLSG
-2785 DNWSFNSG
+2785 DNWSFDSG

-2815 ANNVEAGEGVGS
+2815 ANNVEAGEGAGS

-2834 FIGTGYVDPDPDPVP
+2834 FIGTGYVDPDPDPVPPVDPDPDPVPPVDPDPDPVP

-2951 DTPLVTAGGNPV
+2951 DTPLVMAGGNPV

-3138 KGNDALTD
+3138 KGNDALAD

-3315 SMKIQATAR
+3315 SMKVQATAR

-3527 KQDLPTTMQ
+3527 KQDLPATMQ
-3536 LGQLRGDVDTGVLT
+3536 LGQLRADVDTGVLT

-3670 EVQRDNISFGLD
+3670 EVQKDNISFGLD
-3682 YGIRASEHKT
+3682 YGIRASEHKA

>member
-47 AEDPIIAPNSSIS
+47 AEELSGDISPISLSGDTRNIIGVGDIS
-60 KHYDTNTTV
+60 LRSTEPALRYLINV
-69 LNTDQPQFSK
+69 S
-79 ELYAI
+79 
-84 GATGSQGALDISME
+84 GQGQLDISMSN
-98 GDAALTVDASWRRD
+98 GSPMAVGNADGIYLKDYSDYDQYAS
-112 AADSN
+112 AFHVA
-117 RDQLSAVYV
+117 
-126 GSGAQFSFTGT
+126 GSGSSGSFAGTGT
-137 GLFRATG
+137 FSMVGG
-144 QGKVMEAVAFRNGA
+144 GKLLGVCAFLSESK
-158 NGPTG
+158 
-163 GTMRLTGAITGEAI
+163 GTLTLSGDITGEA
-177 TEASENGSGY
+177 EAVMNGSNGY
-187 KAIGVKA
+187 ASFAAAAAGGNLVFGGDRTTLRAKASTGNNANGAFVKYGGMIDFA
-194 ENAGTII
+194 SKSVLIESKNTDSSSVGINCADGTVKTSADTDLDIVVEGNKATTGIQLTASSSDVQLAGNLDLTATQTGQDSFASVLGISND
-201 FSGKSAWLK
+201 SGKMVVSGPTSLRLATNAPFDAKGITASGK
-210 AMAHAGTADGVYA
+210 ADMSFLGDVEIAV
-223 RYGGVVD
+223 
-230 FQSEEVKVLSQS
+230 
-242 DTGSAASGISIEYS
+242 TGSASGSALYTTYRYDYSTQSGICP
-256 GGTITSSEQTALTVG
+256 V
-271 VKAPASTATGISLSG
+271 ISLGTDGKAVTLNSSG
-286 ASKGL
+286 
-291 VDLAGSLAVS
+291 
-301 VEGSPVRGIEN
+301 
-312 DQGTLHVAKASSITG
+312 
-327 IGEGTFP
+327 
-334 SYGIWGRNGSST
+334 YGIN
-346 ELRGDVDVNMTSS
+346 N
-359 TTVYGVYADSAT
+359 
-371 VSLGSE
+371 
-377 GDVAIL
+377 
-383 VQGSL
+383 QG
-388 GRGVA
+388 
-393 AFSGGNVEL
+393 
-402 GSQGKEVS
+402 
-410 ITAQNTG
+410 
-417 VEAGTSST
+417 
-425 VSLNGKV
+425 
-432 KIDSGTGISLSST
+432 
-445 TVDKFPS
+445 
-452 LLSNG
+452 G
-457 SVSIISAGT
+457 SVSLT
-466 GIVAKYAHAV
+466 GQRINITGSTGVFVEGGGNENVFADVRFDGPTTINADKAIV
-476 FNELHIQAGTGI
+476 
-488 DVQSPGYIG
+488 
-497 SGNTDTVLDV
+497 
-507 NGPAEIVAQNTAL
+507 
-520 QIVGASGSKSASSG
+520 
-534 FVGTFNDAASLRA
+534 
-547 SNGNG
+547 
-552 VQLSASTHSG
+552 
-562 TTAARDCSV
+562 
-571 TFKGQ
+571 
-576 TSIASEKGTGVVV
+576 TSI
-589 NGPVASTAQDGASV
+589 
-603 VFEGATTIDAAKAI
+603 KAG
-617 EIKKNNGKGASVTFA
+617 EQVGASVTFA
-632 YNPTPINVPARAQ
+632 YNPTPINVPVTKES
-645 DADSQVNGSVT
+645 ADSKVRGSVT
-656 GTGTLIKSGGGS
+656 GSSGTINKENAGS
-668 LALNGDN
+668 LAFYGDISN
-675 SSFSGEFNMQGGRAF
+675 FSGVFNQKGGTTF
-690 LGSGKGYFSGA
+690 LSEGAAGYFGKA
-701 TVNLTG
+701 QLAVTG
-707 GTLVAPELRFSGG
+707 GALVAPTLSFQKTG
-720 KLLVAGGT
+720 KLTLAGGT
-728 LETGTGQIFTSA
+728 LETGTGQIFTNA

-794 NASGSGSAKEITFT
+794 NVSGSGSAKEITFT

-847 RLQGTTPVTRSLTID
+847 RLQGTTPVARSLAID

-889 ITFDGL
+889 IAFDGL

-964 VSFINCTGGSGG
+964 VGFINCTGGSGG

-1008 YGGYLTDPNY
+1008 YGGYLTDPDY

-1037 DNSVELLG
+1037 NNSVELLG

-1094 LGSAT
+1094 LGSAAFT
-1099 FIQNSAGSYGG
+1099 QNSAGSYGG
-1110 AIINEGDVRFNGPVS
+1110 AIINEGDMRFNGPVS

-1150 AFSKNTAGVGG
+1150 TFSKNTAGVGG

-1204 NSATDGGAVYNDFSA
+1204 NSATDGGAVYNDFSE
-1219 DKDGNVVSDGSLT
+1219 DKDGNAVSAGSLA

-1242 TASGFGG
+1242 TAGGLGG

-1261 GAGQEIVFSGN
+1261 GAGQEIVFN
-1272 TDSTGSNAIFMGDGS
+1272 
-1287 SLDIMGDGKVVF
+1287 
-1299 DDALS
+1299 
-1304 SQSATPTLKKTGSG
+1304 
-1318 ELLLNASMD
+1318 
-1327 GFLGTA
+1327 
-1333 SFEGGLTSIAEKW
+1333 
-1346 LIKNLSTVAGGK
+1346 
-1358 LKMSEFSFAS
+1358 
-1368 QDAEN
+1368 
-1373 AVTGGKLV
+1373 
-1381 LAGGILETG
+1381 
-1390 TGQIFANGLNAEGDA
+1390 
-1405 RNPGSVKLNG
+1405 
-1415 DNWSFDSGLIAFD
+1415 
-1428 DAKYNLTYAQA
+1428 
-1439 AALLLGA
+1439 
-1446 SNVGADASGSGSAKE
+1446 
-1461 ITFTGTYVN
+1461 
-1470 IPNPGPLSPYYYT
+1470 
-1483 GNKSDAASDG
+1483 
-1493 TVGGWRDSSG
+1493 
-1503 LPIAIADVITVK
+1503 
-1515 TEPGQAS
+1515 
-1522 EYRFLSGVYDGSK
+1522 
-1535 TSDTSETY
+1535 
-1543 ACLIHGG
+1543 
-1550 DSGVRVT
+1550 
-1557 SDGPLTIQNWG
+1557 
-1568 TGLMPYHASVA
+1568 
-1579 SSNGEILFGDNV
+1579 
-1591 SLLNNHSAG
+1591 
-1600 DATKGGG
+1600 
-1607 AIFSKKGVTF
+1607 
-1617 GDNAVLSGNS
+1617 
-1627 TALAIGGGGYG
+1627 
-1638 GGAIFLDGKGVVR
+1638 
-1651 FGKNAVIANNESY
+1651 
-1664 HYGGAIYSL
+1664 
-1673 GSVSMGEGATV
+1673 
-1684 RGNTTS
+1684 
-1690 YMGGAIAVT
+1690 
-1699 GALSLGT
+1699 
-1706 GSVVESN
+1706 
-1713 QAQAGGAVY
+1713 
-1722 STGQVNATGTTFR
+1722 
-1735 KNVATSNYGGGI
+1735 
-1747 YSAGGSIVLVDS
+1747 
-1759 RMEENKAAGGGAIIL
+1759 
-1774 AGGGTASVM
+1774 
-1783 DTAFAANTATNGGAF
+1783 
-1798 FIDKNGVLTTASGG
+1798 
-1812 VGTDAGTL
+1812 
-1820 FDGNSA
+1820 
-1826 TTNGGAVYV
+1826 
-1835 QNGTVDLGSGTRL
+1835 
-1848 QGNQA
+1848 
-1853 AKGGAIYAL
+1853 
-1862 GGKDASAKLTFAGT
+1862 
-1876 VFGKNSGTYGG
+1876 
-1887 AVYSSAS
+1887 
-1894 VGGTVNAA
+1894 
-1902 ASDVVFEGN
+1902 
-1911 TATSGGAVYL
+1911 
-1921 GGSGTSDIAFTD
+1921 
-1933 AVFKENQANTG
+1933 
-1944 NGGAIYSAISG
+1944 
-1955 SSNLAIADST
+1955 
-1965 FEGNNAGYGGAV
+1965 
-1977 FNNGQLTT
+1977 
-1985 SGNVVFSG
+1985 
-1993 NTATY
+1993 
-1998 GGAVYNYFTST
+1998 
-2009 TDGSLAFNGGA
+2009 
-2020 RFTGN
+2020 
-2025 TASGL
+2025 
-2030 GGAIYNTRAV
+2030 
-2040 TLNPGAGQEIVFSG
+2040 
-2054 NTDSTGSNAI
+2054 
-2064 FMGDGS
+2064 
-2070 SLDIMGDGKVVF
+2070 
-2082 DDALS
+2082 
-2087 SQSATPTLKKTGSGE
+2087 
-2102 LLLNAS
+2102 
-2108 MDGFLGT
+2108 
-2115 ASFEG
+2115 
-2120 GLTSIAEKWLIKNL
+2120 
-2134 STVAGGKLKMSE
+2134 
-2146 FSFASQDAE
+2146 
-2155 NAVTGGKLVL
+2155 
-2165 AGGILET
+2165 
-2172 GTGQI
+2172 
-2177 FANGLNA
+2177 
-2184 EGDARNPGSV
+2184 
-2194 KLNGDNWSFDSGLI
+2194 
-2208 AFDDAKYNLTY
+2208 
-2219 AQAAALLLGASNVG
+2219 
-2233 ADASGSGSAKEITFT
+2233 
-2248 GTYVNI
+2248 
-2254 PNPGPISPY
+2254 
-2263 YYTGNKS
+2263 
-2270 DAASD
+2270 
-2275 GTVGGWLDN
+2275 
-2284 SGVPVTLANAIT
+2284 
-2296 VKKEPGQ
+2296 
-2303 ASEYRFLSGVFDGS
+2303 
-2317 KASDTS
+2317 
-2323 SLIHDDSGVHVTS
+2323 
-2336 DGPLTIQ
+2336 
-2343 NWGTELV
+2343 
-2350 PAHTSTVAS
+2350 
-2359 TGEIVFGNNVSVLNN
+2359 
-2374 HSAGDGTKGGG
+2374 
-2385 ALFSKASITF
+2385 
-2395 GDNAVLSGNATVLA
+2395 
-2409 AGGEGY
+2409 
-2415 GGGALFLDGKGEI
+2415 
-2428 LLGKNA
+2428 
-2434 LIEKN
+2434 
-2439 ESCGYGGAIYSLGS
+2439 
-2453 VRLGEGAVIRGNK
+2453 
-2466 ASYMGG
+2466 
-2472 ALAVTGALS
+2472 
-2481 LGKNALVE
+2481 
-2489 DNQARQG
+2489 
-2496 GAIYA
+2496 
-2501 QNGTL
+2501 
-2506 ALGSGTRLER
+2506 
-2516 NQADRGGAIY
+2516 
-2526 LQGGSGD
+2526 
-2533 STTLDL
+2533 
-2539 MNSVFRENSAS
+2539 
-2550 NGGALYLTGDGT
+2550 
-2562 LRIAAADTVFEGNS
+2562 
-2576 ASYGGAIYNG
+2576 
-2586 FPMNEKGHSG
+2586 
-2596 SDGSLAFNGG
+2596 
-2606 ARFTGNTASGLGGA
+2606 
-2620 IYNTRAVT
+2620 
-2628 LNPGAG
+2628 
-2634 QEIVFSGNTDST
+2634 GNTDST

-2668 FDDALSS
+2668 FNDALSS
-2675 QSATPTLKKTG
+2675 QSATPALKKTG
-2686 GGTLLFNASMDG
+2686 SGTLLFNASMDG

-2703 AFEDGRTEI
+2703 AFEGGRTEI

-2725 GGRLKMPEF
+2725 GGRLKMPAF
-2734 SFAAQGEGNN
+2734 SFVARGEGNN

-2757 ETGTGQIFTN
+2757 ETGTGQIFIN

-2776 DPGAVKLRD
+2776 DPGAVKLSG
-2785 DNWSFNSG
+2785 DNWSFDSG

-2815 ANNVEAGEGVGS
+2815 ANNVEAGEGAGS

-2834 FIGTGYVDPDPDPVP
+2834 FIGTGYVDPVPDPVP
-2849 PVDPD
+2849 PVEPD

-2901 KDFVVGASAT
+2901 KDFVVGASAK

-2963 NVHVGGTGEGASGVL
+2963 NVHVGGTGEGAFGVL

-3052 QTNVSGRL
+3052 QTNVSGKL

-3069 GGLNVSGAVDSSS
+3069 GALNVSGAVDSSS

-3103 SSDVQINIGDQGSAG
+3103 SSDVQLNIGDQGSAG

-3123 QARLQGGRVFLDPAW
+3123 QAQLQGGRVFLDPAW
-3138 KGNDALTD
+3138 KGNDALAD

-3226 VLTPNTATFTDGSL
+3226 VLTPNTATFADGSL

-3275 QGEYAITSGFSVSS
+3275 QGEYAITSGFSVSN

-3315 SMKIQATAR
+3315 SMKVQATAR

-3347 NDTESD
+3347 NDTESGN
-3353 SMGIRFLSRAVNE
+3353 MGIRFLSRAVNE
-3366 NYLPKAD
+3366 NHLPKAD

-3411 LHMTA
+3411 SHMTT
-3416 TREGAVR
+3416 TREGAIR

-3432 ALYGAEHARNF
+3432 ALYGAEHARNL

-3462 GDYAFGVFRVGMALN
+3462 GDYAFGDFRVGMALN

-3490 ATKNDFDFWGVNLY
+3490 ATKNDFDFWGMNLY

-3536 LGQLRGDVDTGVLT
+3536 LGQLRADVDTGVLT

-3581 FTSRIDEHDVFRVGR
+3581 FTSRIDDHDVFRVGR

-3630 VPAAGDLKAKTK
+3630 APAAGDLKAKTK

-3670 EVQRDNISFGLD
+3670 EVQKDNISFGLD
-3682 YGIRASEHKT
+3682 YGIRASEHKA

>member
-47 AEDPIIAPNSSIS
+47 AEELSGDISPISLSGDTRNIIGVGDIS
-60 KHYDTNTTV
+60 LRSTEPALRYLINV
-69 LNTDQPQFSK
+69 S
-79 ELYAI
+79 
-84 GATGSQGALDISME
+84 GQGQLDISMSN
-98 GDAALTVDASWRRD
+98 GSPMAVGHADGIYLKDYSDSDQYAS
-112 AADSN
+112 AFHVA
-117 RDQLSAVYV
+117 
-126 GSGAQFSFTGT
+126 GSGSSGSFVGTGT
-137 GLFRATG
+137 FSMVGG
-144 QGKVMEAVAFRNGA
+144 GKLLGVCAFLSESK
-158 NGPTG
+158 
-163 GTMRLTGAITGEAI
+163 GTLTLSGDITGEA
-177 TEASENGSGY
+177 EAVMNGSNGY
-187 KAIGVKA
+187 ASFAAAAAGGNLVFGGDRTTLRAKASTGNNANGAFVKYGGMIDFA
-194 ENAGTII
+194 SKSVLIESKNTDSNSVGINCADGTVKTSADTDLDIVVEGNKATTGIQLTASSSDVQLAGNLDLTATQTGQDSFASVLGISND
-201 FSGKSAWLK
+201 SGKMVVSGPTSLRLVTNAPFDAKGITASGK
-210 AMAHAGTADGVYA
+210 ADMSFLGDVEIAV
-223 RYGGVVD
+223 
-230 FQSEEVKVLSQS
+230 
-242 DTGSAASGISIEYS
+242 TGSASGSALYTTYRYDYS
-256 GGTITSSEQTALTVG
+256 TQAGICPV
-271 VKAPASTATGISLSG
+271 ISLGTDGKAVTLNSSG
-286 ASKGL
+286 
-291 VDLAGSLAVS
+291 
-301 VEGSPVRGIEN
+301 
-312 DQGTLHVAKASSITG
+312 
-327 IGEGTFP
+327 
-334 SYGIWGRNGSST
+334 YGIN
-346 ELRGDVDVNMTSS
+346 N
-359 TTVYGVYADSAT
+359 
-371 VSLGSE
+371 
-377 GDVAIL
+377 
-383 VQGSL
+383 QG
-388 GRGVA
+388 
-393 AFSGGNVEL
+393 
-402 GSQGKEVS
+402 
-410 ITAQNTG
+410 
-417 VEAGTSST
+417 
-425 VSLNGKV
+425 
-432 KIDSGTGISLSST
+432 
-445 TVDKFPS
+445 
-452 LLSNG
+452 G
-457 SVSIISAGT
+457 SVSLT
-466 GIVAKYAHAV
+466 GQRINITGSTGVFVEGGGNENVFADVRFDGPTTINADKAIV
-476 FNELHIQAGTGI
+476 
-488 DVQSPGYIG
+488 
-497 SGNTDTVLDV
+497 
-507 NGPAEIVAQNTAL
+507 
-520 QIVGASGSKSASSG
+520 
-534 FVGTFNDAASLRA
+534 
-547 SNGNG
+547 
-552 VQLSASTHSG
+552 
-562 TTAARDCSV
+562 
-571 TFKGQ
+571 
-576 TSIASEKGTGVVV
+576 TSI
-589 NGPVASTAQDGASV
+589 
-603 VFEGATTIDAAKAI
+603 KAG
-617 EIKKNNGKGASVTFA
+617 EQVGASVTFA
-632 YNPTPINVPARAQ
+632 YNPTPINVPVTKES
-645 DADSQVNGSVT
+645 ADSKVRGSVT
-656 GTGTLIKSGGGS
+656 GSSGTINKENAGSLAFYGDISNFSGVFNQKGGTTFLSEGAAGYFGKAQLAVTGGALVAPTLSFQKTGTL
-668 LALNGDN
+668 
-675 SSFSGEFNMQGGRAF
+675 
-690 LGSGKGYFSGA
+690 
-701 TVNLTG
+701 
-707 GTLVAPELRFSGG
+707 TL
-720 KLLVAGGT
+720 AGGT

-794 NASGSGSAKEITFT
+794 NVSGSGSAKEITFT

-847 RLQGTTPVTRSLTID
+847 RLQGTTPVARSLAID

-889 ITFDGL
+889 IAFDGL
-895 KTSSGDRYEGPV
+895 KTSSGDRYEGSV

-964 VSFINCTGGSGG
+964 VGFINCTGGSGG

-1008 YGGYLTDPNY
+1008 YEDYLTDPDY

-1037 DNSVELLG
+1037 NNSVELLG

-1099 FIQNSAGSYGG
+1099 FTQNSAGSYGG

-1150 AFSKNTAGVGG
+1150 TFSKNTAGVGG

-1186 AVFNVHQLTF
+1186 AIFNVHQLTF

-1204 NSATDGGAVYNDFSA
+1204 NSATDGGAVYNDFSE
-1219 DKDGNVVSDGSLT
+1219 DKDGNAVSAGSLA

-1242 TASGFGG
+1242 TASGLGG

-1287 SLDIMGDGKVVF
+1287 SLDITGDGKVVF

-1304 SQSATPTLKKTGSG
+1304 SQSATPALKKTGSG

-1346 LIKNLSTVAGGK
+1346 LIKNLITIAGGK
-1358 LKMSEFSFAS
+1358 LKMPEFSFAS

-1446 SNVGADASGSGSAKE
+1446 SNVGAEASGSGSAKE

-1493 TVGGWRDSSG
+1493 TVGGWLDSSG
-1503 LPIAIADVITVK
+1503 VPIAIADVITVK
-1515 TEPGQAS
+1515 TDPGQAS

-1535 TSDTSETY
+1535 TSDASDTY

-1607 AIFSKKGVTF
+1607 AIFSKKGVAF

-1638 GGAIFLDGKGVVR
+1638 GGAIFLDGKGAVR

-1673 GSVSMGEGATV
+1673 GSVSMGEGAIV

-1722 STGQVNATGTTFR
+1722 STGQVSATGTTFR

-1759 RMEENKAAGGGAIIL
+1759 RMEENKAAGGGAVLL
-1774 AGGGTASVM
+1774 AGGGTASVT
-1783 DTAFAANTATNGGAF
+1783 DTTFAANTATNGGAF
-1798 FIDKNGVLTTASGG
+1798 FIDKNGMLTTTSGEAG
-1812 VGTDAGTL
+1812 SDAGTL
-1820 FDGNSA
+1820 FEGNSA

-1835 QNGTVDLGSGTRL
+1835 QNGAVDLGSGTRL

-1853 AKGGAIYAL
+1853 VKGGAIYAL
-1862 GGKDASAKLTFAGT
+1862 GGKDASAKLTFADA

-1894 VGGTVNAA
+1894 VGGTVNVA

-1944 NGGAIYSAISG
+1944 NGGAIYSGISG
-1955 SSNLAIADST
+1955 SSNLAIADSS
-1965 FEGNNAGYGGAV
+1965 FEGNSAGYGGAV

-1993 NTATY
+1993 NRATY

-2030 GGAIYNTRAV
+2030 GGAIYNTR
-2040 TLNPGAGQEIVFSG
+2040 
-2054 NTDSTGSNAI
+2054 
-2064 FMGDGS
+2064 
-2070 SLDIMGDGKVVF
+2070 
-2082 DDALS
+2082 
-2087 SQSATPTLKKTGSGE
+2087 
-2102 LLLNAS
+2102 
-2108 MDGFLGT
+2108 
-2115 ASFEG
+2115 
-2120 GLTSIAEKWLIKNL
+2120 SI
-2134 STVAGGKLKMSE
+2134 
-2146 FSFASQDAE
+2146 
-2155 NAVTGGKLVL
+2155 
-2165 AGGILET
+2165 
-2172 GTGQI
+2172 
-2177 FANGLNA
+2177 
-2184 EGDARNPGSV
+2184 
-2194 KLNGDNWSFDSGLI
+2194 
-2208 AFDDAKYNLTY
+2208 
-2219 AQAAALLLGASNVG
+2219 
-2233 ADASGSGSAKEITFT
+2233 
-2248 GTYVNI
+2248 
-2254 PNPGPISPY
+2254 
-2263 YYTGNKS
+2263 
-2270 DAASD
+2270 
-2275 GTVGGWLDN
+2275 
-2284 SGVPVTLANAIT
+2284 
-2296 VKKEPGQ
+2296 
-2303 ASEYRFLSGVFDGS
+2303 
-2317 KASDTS
+2317 
-2323 SLIHDDSGVHVTS
+2323 
-2336 DGPLTIQ
+2336 
-2343 NWGTELV
+2343 
-2350 PAHTSTVAS
+2350 
-2359 TGEIVFGNNVSVLNN
+2359 
-2374 HSAGDGTKGGG
+2374 
-2385 ALFSKASITF
+2385 
-2395 GDNAVLSGNATVLA
+2395 
-2409 AGGEGY
+2409 
-2415 GGGALFLDGKGEI
+2415 
-2428 LLGKNA
+2428 
-2434 LIEKN
+2434 
-2439 ESCGYGGAIYSLGS
+2439 
-2453 VRLGEGAVIRGNK
+2453 
-2466 ASYMGG
+2466 
-2472 ALAVTGALS
+2472 
-2481 LGKNALVE
+2481 
-2489 DNQARQG
+2489 
-2496 GAIYA
+2496 
-2501 QNGTL
+2501 
-2506 ALGSGTRLER
+2506 
-2516 NQADRGGAIY
+2516 
-2526 LQGGSGD
+2526 
-2533 STTLDL
+2533 
-2539 MNSVFRENSAS
+2539 
-2550 NGGALYLTGDGT
+2550 
-2562 LRIAAADTVFEGNS
+2562 
-2576 ASYGGAIYNG
+2576 
-2586 FPMNEKGHSG
+2586 
-2596 SDGSLAFNGG
+2596 
-2606 ARFTGNTASGLGGA
+2606 
-2620 IYNTRAVT
+2620 T

-2668 FDDALSS
+2668 FNDALSS
-2675 QSATPTLKKTG
+2675 QSATPALKKTG
-2686 GGTLLFNASMDG
+2686 SGELLLNASMDG

-2725 GGRLKMPEF
+2725 GGRLKMPAF
-2734 SFAAQGEGNN
+2734 SFVAQGEGNN

-2757 ETGTGQIFTN
+2757 ETGTGQIFIN

-2776 DPGAVKLRD
+2776 DPGAVKLSG
-2785 DNWSFNSG
+2785 DNWSFDSG

-2815 ANNVEAGEGVGS
+2815 ANNVEAGEGAGS

-2834 FIGTGYVDPDPDPVP
+2834 FIGTGYVDPGPDPVP
-2849 PVDPD
+2849 PVEPD

-2901 KDFVVGASAT
+2901 KDFVVGASAK

-2963 NVHVGGTGEGASGVL
+2963 NVHVGGAGEGAFGVL

-3039 GAHLQSTIRQADG
+3039 GAHLQSTIRQTDG
-3052 QTNVSGRL
+3052 QTNVSGKL

-3069 GGLNVSGAVDSSS
+3069 GALNVSGAVDSSS

-3103 SSDVQINIGDQGSAG
+3103 SSDVQFNIGDQGSAG

-3123 QARLQGGRVFLDPAW
+3123 QAQLQGGRVFLDPAW
-3138 KGNDALTD
+3138 KGNDALAN

-3226 VLTPNTATFTDGSL
+3226 VLTPNTATFADGSL

-3275 QGEYAITSGFSVSS
+3275 QGEYAITSGFSVSN

-3315 SMKIQATAR
+3315 SMKVQATAR

-3347 NDTESD
+3347 NDTESGN
-3353 SMGIRFLSRAVNE
+3353 MGIRFLSRAVNE
-3366 NYLPKAD
+3366 NHLPKAD

-3411 LHMTA
+3411 SHMTT
-3416 TREGAVR
+3416 TREGAIR

-3432 ALYGAEHARNF
+3432 ALYGAEHARNL

-3462 GDYAFGVFRVGMALN
+3462 GDYAFGDFRVGMALN

-3490 ATKNDFDFWGVNLY
+3490 ATKNDFDFWGMNLY

-3536 LGQLRGDVDTGVLT
+3536 LGQLRADVDTGVLT

-3581 FTSRIDEHDVFRVGR
+3581 FTSRIDDHDVFRVGR

-3642 ARVPGVAASD
+3642 VRVPGVAASD

-3670 EVQRDNISFGLD
+3670 EVQKDNISFGLD
-3682 YGIRASEHKT
+3682 YGIRASEHKA

>member
-1 MTLSRGAIGNLVNR
+1 MVGGGKLLGVCAFLSESKGTLTLS
-15 YRAVLRKCRMMN
+15 
-27 VFGSLAVA
+27 
-35 GMLVAG
+35 
-41 NAGFAG
+41 
-47 AEDPIIAPNSSIS
+47 
-60 KHYDTNTTV
+60 
-69 LNTDQPQFSK
+69 
-79 ELYAI
+79 
-84 GATGSQGALDISME
+84 
-98 GDAALTVDASWRRD
+98 GD
-112 AADSN
+112 
-117 RDQLSAVYV
+117 
-126 GSGAQFSFTGT
+126 
-137 GLFRATG
+137 
-144 QGKVMEAVAFRNGA
+144 
-158 NGPTG
+158 
-163 GTMRLTGAITGEAI
+163 ITGEA
-177 TEASENGSGY
+177 EAVMNGSNGY
-187 KAIGVKA
+187 ASFVAAAAGGNLVFGGDRTTLRAKASTGNNANGAFVKYGGMIGFASKSVLIESKNTDSSSVGINCADGTVKTSA
-194 ENAGTII
+194 DTDLDIVVEGNKATTGIQLTASSSDVQLAGNLDLTATQTGQDSFASVLGISND
-201 FSGKSAWLK
+201 SGKMVVSGPTSLRLVTNAPFDAKGITASGK
-210 AMAHAGTADGVYA
+210 ADMSFLGDVEIAV
-223 RYGGVVD
+223 
-230 FQSEEVKVLSQS
+230 
-242 DTGSAASGISIEYS
+242 TGSASGSALYTTYRYDYS
-256 GGTITSSEQTALTVG
+256 TQAGICPV
-271 VKAPASTATGISLSG
+271 ISLGTDGKAVALNSSG
-286 ASKGL
+286 
-291 VDLAGSLAVS
+291 
-301 VEGSPVRGIEN
+301 
-312 DQGTLHVAKASSITG
+312 
-327 IGEGTFP
+327 
-334 SYGIWGRNGSST
+334 YGIN
-346 ELRGDVDVNMTSS
+346 N
-359 TTVYGVYADSAT
+359 
-371 VSLGSE
+371 
-377 GDVAIL
+377 
-383 VQGSL
+383 QG
-388 GRGVA
+388 
-393 AFSGGNVEL
+393 
-402 GSQGKEVS
+402 
-410 ITAQNTG
+410 
-417 VEAGTSST
+417 
-425 VSLNGKV
+425 
-432 KIDSGTGISLSST
+432 
-445 TVDKFPS
+445 
-452 LLSNG
+452 G
-457 SVSIISAGT
+457 SVSLT
-466 GIVAKYAHAV
+466 GQRINITGSTGVFVEGGGNENVFADVRFDGPTTINADKAIV
-476 FNELHIQAGTGI
+476 
-488 DVQSPGYIG
+488 
-497 SGNTDTVLDV
+497 
-507 NGPAEIVAQNTAL
+507 
-520 QIVGASGSKSASSG
+520 
-534 FVGTFNDAASLRA
+534 
-547 SNGNG
+547 
-552 VQLSASTHSG
+552 
-562 TTAARDCSV
+562 
-571 TFKGQ
+571 
-576 TSIASEKGTGVVV
+576 TSI
-589 NGPVASTAQDGASV
+589 
-603 VFEGATTIDAAKAI
+603 KAG
-617 EIKKNNGKGASVTFA
+617 EQVGASVTFA
-632 YNPTPINVPARAQ
+632 YNPTPINVPVTKES
-645 DADSQVNGSVT
+645 ADSKVRGSVT
-656 GTGTLIKSGGGS
+656 GSSGTINKENAGS
-668 LALNGDN
+668 LAFYGDISN
-675 SSFSGEFNMQGGRAF
+675 FSGVFNQKGGTTF
-690 LGSGKGYFSGA
+690 LSEGAAGYFGKA
-701 TVNLTG
+701 QLAVTG
-707 GTLVAPELRFSGG
+707 GALVAPTLSFQKTG
-720 KLLVAGGT
+720 KLTLAGGT
-728 LETGTGQIFTSA
+728 LEPGTGQIFTSA
-740 LNADG
+740 LNVDG

-794 NASGSGSAKEITFT
+794 NVSGSGSAKEITFT

-829 LDTGIDSIKL
+829 LDSGIDSIKL

-847 RLQGTTPVTRSLTID
+847 RLQGTTPVARSLAID

-889 ITFDGL
+889 IAFDGL

-917 GYFADNWKS
+917 GYFSDNWKS

-964 VSFINCTGGSGG
+964 VGFINCTGGSGG

-1008 YGGYLTDPNY
+1008 YGGYLTDPDY

-1037 DNSVELLG
+1037 NNSVELLG

-1094 LGSAT
+1094 LGSAAFT
-1099 FIQNSAGSYGG
+1099 QNSAGSYGG

-1150 AFSKNTAGVGG
+1150 TFSKNTAGVGG

-1186 AVFNVHQLTF
+1186 AIFNVHQLTF

-1204 NSATDGGAVYNDFSA
+1204 NSATDGGAVYNDFSE
-1219 DKDGNVVSDGSLT
+1219 DKDGNAVSAGSLA

-1242 TASGFGG
+1242 TASGLGG

-1261 GAGQEIVFSGN
+1261 GAGQEIVFNGN

-1287 SLDIMGDGKVVF
+1287 SLDITGDGKVVF
-1299 DDALS
+1299 NDALS
-1304 SQSATPTLKKTGSG
+1304 SQSATPALKKTGSG

-1346 LIKNLSTVAGGK
+1346 LIKNLITIAGGK
-1358 LKMSEFSFAS
+1358 LKMPEFSFAS

-1446 SNVGADASGSGSAKE
+1446 SNVGVEASGSGSAKE

-1493 TVGGWRDSSG
+1493 TVGGWLDSSG
-1503 LPIAIADVITVK
+1503 VPIAIADVITVK
-1515 TEPGQAS
+1515 TDPGQAS

-1535 TSDTSETY
+1535 TSDASDTY

-1579 SSNGEILFGDNV
+1579 SSSGEILFGDNV

-1607 AIFSKKGVTF
+1607 AIFSKKGVAF

-1638 GGAIFLDGKGVVR
+1638 GGAIFLEGKGAVR

-1673 GSVSMGEGATV
+1673 GSVSMGEGAIV

-1722 STGQVNATGTTFR
+1722 STGQVSATGTTFR

-1759 RMEENKAAGGGAIIL
+1759 RMEENKAAGGGAVLL
-1774 AGGGTASVM
+1774 AGGGTASVT
-1783 DTAFAANTATNGGAF
+1783 DTTFAANTATNGGAF
-1798 FIDKNGVLTTASGG
+1798 FIDKNGMLTTTSGEAG
-1812 VGTDAGTL
+1812 SDAGTL
-1820 FDGNSA
+1820 FEGNSA

-1835 QNGTVDLGSGTRL
+1835 QNGAVDLGSGTRL

-1853 AKGGAIYAL
+1853 VKGGAIYAL
-1862 GGKDASAKLTFAGT
+1862 GGKDASAKLTFADA

-1894 VGGTVNAA
+1894 VGGTVNVA

-1944 NGGAIYSAISG
+1944 NGGAIYSGISG
-1955 SSNLAIADST
+1955 SSNLAIADSS
-1965 FEGNNAGYGGAV
+1965 FEGNSAGYGGAV

-1993 NTATY
+1993 NRATY

-2025 TASGL
+2025 TAGGL
-2030 GGAIYNTRAV
+2030 GGAIYNTRSI
-2040 TLNPGAGQEIVFSG
+2040 TLNPGAGQEIVF
-2054 NTDSTGSNAI
+2054 N
-2064 FMGDGS
+2064 
-2070 SLDIMGDGKVVF
+2070 
-2082 DDALS
+2082 
-2087 SQSATPTLKKTGSGE
+2087 
-2102 LLLNAS
+2102 
-2108 MDGFLGT
+2108 
-2115 ASFEG
+2115 
-2120 GLTSIAEKWLIKNL
+2120 
-2134 STVAGGKLKMSE
+2134 
-2146 FSFASQDAE
+2146 
-2155 NAVTGGKLVL
+2155 
-2165 AGGILET
+2165 
-2172 GTGQI
+2172 
-2177 FANGLNA
+2177 
-2184 EGDARNPGSV
+2184 
-2194 KLNGDNWSFDSGLI
+2194 
-2208 AFDDAKYNLTY
+2208 
-2219 AQAAALLLGASNVG
+2219 
-2233 ADASGSGSAKEITFT
+2233 
-2248 GTYVNI
+2248 
-2254 PNPGPISPY
+2254 
-2263 YYTGNKS
+2263 
-2270 DAASD
+2270 
-2275 GTVGGWLDN
+2275 
-2284 SGVPVTLANAIT
+2284 
-2296 VKKEPGQ
+2296 
-2303 ASEYRFLSGVFDGS
+2303 
-2317 KASDTS
+2317 
-2323 SLIHDDSGVHVTS
+2323 
-2336 DGPLTIQ
+2336 
-2343 NWGTELV
+2343 
-2350 PAHTSTVAS
+2350 
-2359 TGEIVFGNNVSVLNN
+2359 
-2374 HSAGDGTKGGG
+2374 
-2385 ALFSKASITF
+2385 
-2395 GDNAVLSGNATVLA
+2395 
-2409 AGGEGY
+2409 
-2415 GGGALFLDGKGEI
+2415 
-2428 LLGKNA
+2428 
-2434 LIEKN
+2434 
-2439 ESCGYGGAIYSLGS
+2439 
-2453 VRLGEGAVIRGNK
+2453 
-2466 ASYMGG
+2466 
-2472 ALAVTGALS
+2472 
-2481 LGKNALVE
+2481 
-2489 DNQARQG
+2489 
-2496 GAIYA
+2496 
-2501 QNGTL
+2501 
-2506 ALGSGTRLER
+2506 
-2516 NQADRGGAIY
+2516 
-2526 LQGGSGD
+2526 
-2533 STTLDL
+2533 
-2539 MNSVFRENSAS
+2539 
-2550 NGGALYLTGDGT
+2550 
-2562 LRIAAADTVFEGNS
+2562 
-2576 ASYGGAIYNG
+2576 
-2586 FPMNEKGHSG
+2586 
-2596 SDGSLAFNGG
+2596 
-2606 ARFTGNTASGLGGA
+2606 
-2620 IYNTRAVT
+2620 
-2628 LNPGAG
+2628 
-2634 QEIVFSGNTDST
+2634 GNTDST

-2668 FDDALSS
+2668 FNDALSS
-2675 QSATPTLKKTG
+2675 QSATPALKKTG
-2686 GGTLLFNASMDG
+2686 SGTLLFNASMDG

-2703 AFEDGRTEI
+2703 AFEGGRTEI

-2725 GGRLKMPEF
+2725 GGRLKMPAF
-2734 SFAAQGEGNN
+2734 SFVARGEGNN

-2757 ETGTGQIFTN
+2757 ETGTGQIFIN

-2776 DPGAVKLRD
+2776 DPGAVKLSG
-2785 DNWSFNSG
+2785 DNWSFDSG

-2815 ANNVEAGEGVGS
+2815 ANNVEAGEGAGS

-2834 FIGTGYVDPDPDPVP
+2834 FIGTGYVDPVPDPVP
-2849 PVDPD
+2849 PVDPGPDPVPPVEPD

-2901 KDFVVGASAT
+2901 KDFVVGASAK

-2963 NVHVGGTGEGASGVL
+2963 NVHVGGTGEGAFGVL

-3052 QTNVSGRL
+3052 QTNVSGKL

-3069 GGLNVSGAVDSSS
+3069 GALNVSGAVDSSS

-3103 SSDVQINIGDQGSAG
+3103 SSDVQLNIGDQGSAG

-3123 QARLQGGRVFLDPAW
+3123 QAQLQGGRVFLDPAW
-3138 KGNDALTD
+3138 KGNDALAD

-3226 VLTPNTATFTDGSL
+3226 VLTPNTATFADGSL

-3275 QGEYAITSGFSVSS
+3275 QGEYAITSGFSVSN

-3315 SMKIQATAR
+3315 SMKVQATAR

-3347 NDTESD
+3347 NDTESGN
-3353 SMGIRFLSRAVNE
+3353 MGIRFLSRAVNE
-3366 NYLPKAD
+3366 NHLPKAD

-3411 LHMTA
+3411 SHMTT
-3416 TREGAVR
+3416 TREGAIR

-3432 ALYGAEHARNF
+3432 ALYGAEHARNL

-3462 GDYAFGVFRVGMALN
+3462 GDYAFGDFRVGMALN

-3490 ATKNDFDFWGVNLY
+3490 ATKNDFDFWGMNLY

-3536 LGQLRGDVDTGVLT
+3536 LGQLRADVDTGVLT

-3581 FTSRIDEHDVFRVGR
+3581 FTSRIDDHDVFRVGR

-3642 ARVPGVAASD
+3642 VRVPGVAASD

-3670 EVQRDNISFGLD
+3670 EVQKDNISFGLD
-3682 YGIRASEHKT
+3682 YGIRASEHKA

>member
-1 MTLSRGAIGNLVNR
+1 MVGGGKLLGVCAFLSESKGTLTLS
-15 YRAVLRKCRMMN
+15 
-27 VFGSLAVA
+27 
-35 GMLVAG
+35 
-41 NAGFAG
+41 
-47 AEDPIIAPNSSIS
+47 
-60 KHYDTNTTV
+60 
-69 LNTDQPQFSK
+69 
-79 ELYAI
+79 
-84 GATGSQGALDISME
+84 
-98 GDAALTVDASWRRD
+98 GD
-112 AADSN
+112 
-117 RDQLSAVYV
+117 
-126 GSGAQFSFTGT
+126 
-137 GLFRATG
+137 
-144 QGKVMEAVAFRNGA
+144 
-158 NGPTG
+158 
-163 GTMRLTGAITGEAI
+163 ITGEA
-177 TEASENGSGY
+177 EAVMNGSNGY
-187 KAIGVKA
+187 ASFAAAAAGGNLVFGGDRTTLRVKA
-194 ENAGTII
+194 STGNNANGAFVKYGGMIDFASKSVLIESKNTDSSSVGINCADGTVKTSADTDLDIVVEGNKATTGI
-201 FSGKSAWLK
+201 QLTASSSDVQLAGNLDLTATQTGQDSFASVLGISNDSGKMVVSGPTSLRLVTNAPFDAKGITASGK
-210 AMAHAGTADGVYA
+210 ADMSFLGDVEIAV
-223 RYGGVVD
+223 
-230 FQSEEVKVLSQS
+230 
-242 DTGSAASGISIEYS
+242 TGSASGSALYTTYRYDYS
-256 GGTITSSEQTALTVG
+256 TQAGICPV
-271 VKAPASTATGISLSG
+271 ISLGTDGKAVTLNSSG
-286 ASKGL
+286 
-291 VDLAGSLAVS
+291 
-301 VEGSPVRGIEN
+301 
-312 DQGTLHVAKASSITG
+312 
-327 IGEGTFP
+327 
-334 SYGIWGRNGSST
+334 YGIN
-346 ELRGDVDVNMTSS
+346 N
-359 TTVYGVYADSAT
+359 
-371 VSLGSE
+371 
-377 GDVAIL
+377 
-383 VQGSL
+383 QG
-388 GRGVA
+388 
-393 AFSGGNVEL
+393 
-402 GSQGKEVS
+402 
-410 ITAQNTG
+410 
-417 VEAGTSST
+417 
-425 VSLNGKV
+425 
-432 KIDSGTGISLSST
+432 
-445 TVDKFPS
+445 
-452 LLSNG
+452 G
-457 SVSIISAGT
+457 SVSLT
-466 GIVAKYAHAV
+466 GQRINITGSTGVFVEGGGNENVFADVRFDGPTTINADKAIV
-476 FNELHIQAGTGI
+476 
-488 DVQSPGYIG
+488 
-497 SGNTDTVLDV
+497 
-507 NGPAEIVAQNTAL
+507 
-520 QIVGASGSKSASSG
+520 
-534 FVGTFNDAASLRA
+534 
-547 SNGNG
+547 
-552 VQLSASTHSG
+552 
-562 TTAARDCSV
+562 
-571 TFKGQ
+571 
-576 TSIASEKGTGVVV
+576 TSI
-589 NGPVASTAQDGASV
+589 
-603 VFEGATTIDAAKAI
+603 KAG
-617 EIKKNNGKGASVTFA
+617 EQVGASVTFA
-632 YNPTPINVPARAQ
+632 YNPTPINVPVTKES
-645 DADSQVNGSVT
+645 ADSKVRGSVT
-656 GTGTLIKSGGGS
+656 GSSGTINKENAGS
-668 LALNGDN
+668 LAFYGDISN
-675 SSFSGEFNMQGGRAF
+675 FSGVFNQKGGTTF
-690 LGSGKGYFSGA
+690 LSEGAAGYFGKA
-701 TVNLTG
+701 QLAVTG
-707 GTLVAPELRFSGG
+707 GALVAPTLSFQKTG
-720 KLLVAGGT
+720 KLTLAGGT

-764 GVIAFDDAKY
+764 GVIAFDDARY

-794 NASGSGSAKEITFT
+794 NVSGSGSAKEITFT

-847 RLQGTTPVTRSLTID
+847 RLQGTTPVARSLAID

-889 ITFDGL
+889 IAFDGL

-964 VSFINCTGGSGG
+964 VGFINCTGGSGG

-1008 YGGYLTDPNY
+1008 YGGYLTDPDY

-1037 DNSVELLG
+1037 NNSVELLG

-1099 FIQNSAGSYGG
+1099 FTQNSAGSYGG

-1150 AFSKNTAGVGG
+1150 TFSKNTAGVGG
-1161 GLYNE
+1161 GFYNE

-1204 NSATDGGAVYNDFSA
+1204 NSATDGGAVYNDFSE
-1219 DKDGNVVSDGSLT
+1219 DKDGNAVS
-1232 FNGGARFTGN
+1232 A
-1242 TASGFGG
+1242 
-1249 AIYNTRSITLNP
+1249 
-1261 GAGQEIVFSGN
+1261 
-1272 TDSTGSNAIFMGDGS
+1272 
-1287 SLDIMGDGKVVF
+1287 
-1299 DDALS
+1299 
-1304 SQSATPTLKKTGSG
+1304 
-1318 ELLLNASMD
+1318 
-1327 GFLGTA
+1327 
-1333 SFEGGLTSIAEKW
+1333 
-1346 LIKNLSTVAGGK
+1346 
-1358 LKMSEFSFAS
+1358 
-1368 QDAEN
+1368 
-1373 AVTGGKLV
+1373 
-1381 LAGGILETG
+1381 
-1390 TGQIFANGLNAEGDA
+1390 
-1405 RNPGSVKLNG
+1405 
-1415 DNWSFDSGLIAFD
+1415 
-1428 DAKYNLTYAQA
+1428 
-1439 AALLLGA
+1439 
-1446 SNVGADASGSGSAKE
+1446 
-1461 ITFTGTYVN
+1461 
-1470 IPNPGPLSPYYYT
+1470 
-1483 GNKSDAASDG
+1483 
-1493 TVGGWRDSSG
+1493 
-1503 LPIAIADVITVK
+1503 
-1515 TEPGQAS
+1515 
-1522 EYRFLSGVYDGSK
+1522 
-1535 TSDTSETY
+1535 
-1543 ACLIHGG
+1543 
-1550 DSGVRVT
+1550 
-1557 SDGPLTIQNWG
+1557 
-1568 TGLMPYHASVA
+1568 
-1579 SSNGEILFGDNV
+1579 
-1591 SLLNNHSAG
+1591 
-1600 DATKGGG
+1600 
-1607 AIFSKKGVTF
+1607 
-1617 GDNAVLSGNS
+1617 
-1627 TALAIGGGGYG
+1627 
-1638 GGAIFLDGKGVVR
+1638 
-1651 FGKNAVIANNESY
+1651 
-1664 HYGGAIYSL
+1664 
-1673 GSVSMGEGATV
+1673 
-1684 RGNTTS
+1684 
-1690 YMGGAIAVT
+1690 
-1699 GALSLGT
+1699 
-1706 GSVVESN
+1706 
-1713 QAQAGGAVY
+1713 
-1722 STGQVNATGTTFR
+1722 
-1735 KNVATSNYGGGI
+1735 
-1747 YSAGGSIVLVDS
+1747 
-1759 RMEENKAAGGGAIIL
+1759 
-1774 AGGGTASVM
+1774 
-1783 DTAFAANTATNGGAF
+1783 
-1798 FIDKNGVLTTASGG
+1798 
-1812 VGTDAGTL
+1812 
-1820 FDGNSA
+1820 
-1826 TTNGGAVYV
+1826 
-1835 QNGTVDLGSGTRL
+1835 
-1848 QGNQA
+1848 
-1853 AKGGAIYAL
+1853 
-1862 GGKDASAKLTFAGT
+1862 
-1876 VFGKNSGTYGG
+1876 
-1887 AVYSSAS
+1887 
-1894 VGGTVNAA
+1894 
-1902 ASDVVFEGN
+1902 
-1911 TATSGGAVYL
+1911 
-1921 GGSGTSDIAFTD
+1921 
-1933 AVFKENQANTG
+1933 
-1944 NGGAIYSAISG
+1944 
-1955 SSNLAIADST
+1955 
-1965 FEGNNAGYGGAV
+1965 
-1977 FNNGQLTT
+1977 
-1985 SGNVVFSG
+1985 
-1993 NTATY
+1993 
-1998 GGAVYNYFTST
+1998 
-2009 TDGSLAFNGGA
+2009 GSLAFNGGA

-2025 TASGL
+2025 TAGGL
-2030 GGAIYNTRAV
+2030 GGAIYNTR
-2040 TLNPGAGQEIVFSG
+2040 
-2054 NTDSTGSNAI
+2054 
-2064 FMGDGS
+2064 
-2070 SLDIMGDGKVVF
+2070 
-2082 DDALS
+2082 
-2087 SQSATPTLKKTGSGE
+2087 
-2102 LLLNAS
+2102 
-2108 MDGFLGT
+2108 
-2115 ASFEG
+2115 
-2120 GLTSIAEKWLIKNL
+2120 SI
-2134 STVAGGKLKMSE
+2134 
-2146 FSFASQDAE
+2146 
-2155 NAVTGGKLVL
+2155 
-2165 AGGILET
+2165 
-2172 GTGQI
+2172 
-2177 FANGLNA
+2177 
-2184 EGDARNPGSV
+2184 
-2194 KLNGDNWSFDSGLI
+2194 
-2208 AFDDAKYNLTY
+2208 
-2219 AQAAALLLGASNVG
+2219 
-2233 ADASGSGSAKEITFT
+2233 
-2248 GTYVNI
+2248 
-2254 PNPGPISPY
+2254 
-2263 YYTGNKS
+2263 
-2270 DAASD
+2270 
-2275 GTVGGWLDN
+2275 
-2284 SGVPVTLANAIT
+2284 
-2296 VKKEPGQ
+2296 
-2303 ASEYRFLSGVFDGS
+2303 
-2317 KASDTS
+2317 
-2323 SLIHDDSGVHVTS
+2323 
-2336 DGPLTIQ
+2336 
-2343 NWGTELV
+2343 
-2350 PAHTSTVAS
+2350 
-2359 TGEIVFGNNVSVLNN
+2359 
-2374 HSAGDGTKGGG
+2374 
-2385 ALFSKASITF
+2385 
-2395 GDNAVLSGNATVLA
+2395 
-2409 AGGEGY
+2409 
-2415 GGGALFLDGKGEI
+2415 
-2428 LLGKNA
+2428 
-2434 LIEKN
+2434 
-2439 ESCGYGGAIYSLGS
+2439 
-2453 VRLGEGAVIRGNK
+2453 
-2466 ASYMGG
+2466 
-2472 ALAVTGALS
+2472 
-2481 LGKNALVE
+2481 
-2489 DNQARQG
+2489 
-2496 GAIYA
+2496 
-2501 QNGTL
+2501 
-2506 ALGSGTRLER
+2506 
-2516 NQADRGGAIY
+2516 
-2526 LQGGSGD
+2526 
-2533 STTLDL
+2533 
-2539 MNSVFRENSAS
+2539 
-2550 NGGALYLTGDGT
+2550 
-2562 LRIAAADTVFEGNS
+2562 
-2576 ASYGGAIYNG
+2576 
-2586 FPMNEKGHSG
+2586 
-2596 SDGSLAFNGG
+2596 
-2606 ARFTGNTASGLGGA
+2606 
-2620 IYNTRAVT
+2620 T

-2675 QSATPTLKKTG
+2675 QSATPALKKTG
-2686 GGTLLFNASMDG
+2686 SGELLLNASMDG

-2725 GGRLKMPEF
+2725 GGRLKMPAF
-2734 SFAAQGEGNN
+2734 SFVAQGEGNN

-2757 ETGTGQIFTN
+2757 ETGTGQIFIN

-2776 DPGAVKLRD
+2776 DPGAVKLSG
-2785 DNWSFNSG
+2785 DNWSFDSG

-2815 ANNVEAGEGVGS
+2815 ANNVEAGEGAGS

-2849 PVDPD
+2849 PVDPGPDPVPPVEPD

-2901 KDFVVGASAT
+2901 KDFVVGASAK

-2963 NVHVGGTGEGASGVL
+2963 NVHVGGTGEGAFGVL

-3052 QTNVSGRL
+3052 QTNVSGKL

-3069 GGLNVSGAVDSSS
+3069 GALNVSGAVDSSS

-3123 QARLQGGRVFLDPAW
+3123 QAQLQGGRVFLDPAW
-3138 KGNDALTD
+3138 KGNDALAD

-3226 VLTPNTATFTDGSL
+3226 VLTPNTATFADGSL

-3275 QGEYAITSGFSVSS
+3275 QGEYAITSGFSVSN

-3315 SMKIQATAR
+3315 SMKVQATAR

-3347 NDTESD
+3347 NDTESGN
-3353 SMGIRFLSRAVNE
+3353 MGIRFLSRAVNE
-3366 NYLPKAD
+3366 NHLPKAD

-3397 ADAPVRAIQDHASL
+3397 ADAPVRAIQDHAL
-3411 LHMTA
+3411 LSHMTT
-3416 TREGAVR
+3416 TREGAIR

-3432 ALYGAEHARNF
+3432 ALYGAEHARNL

-3462 GDYAFGVFRVGMALN
+3462 GDYAFGDFRVGMALN

-3490 ATKNDFDFWGVNLY
+3490 ATKNDFDFWGMNLY

-3527 KQDLPTTMQ
+3527 KQDLPATMQ
-3536 LGQLRGDVDTGVLT
+3536 LGQLRADVDTGVLT

-3581 FTSRIDEHDVFRVGR
+3581 FTSRIDDHDVFRVGR

-3630 VPAAGDLKAKTK
+3630 APAAGDLKAKAK

-3670 EVQRDNISFGLD
+3670 EVQKDNISFGLD
-3682 YGIRASEHKT
+3682 YGIRASEHKA